1 MGKPFWRSVEYF
13 FTGNYS
19 ADNGNNDIVAIGFGG
34 EIHAYG
40 GDDHVTVGSIG
51 ATVHTGSGNDTVV
64 GGSAYLRVEDST
76 GHLSVKGA
84 AGYADINK
92 SGDGNV
98 SFAGAAG
105 GVSIDHL
112 GHHGDV
118 SYGGAAAYNSVKRKG
133 LSGNVTFKGAG
144 GYNALW
150 HETNH
155 GNLSFAGAGAGNK
168 LDRTWFDQYQG
179 SRGDVSFDGAGAAN
193 SISSRVETGNITF
206 RGAGADN
213 HLVRKGKVG
222 DITLQGAGASNRI
235 ERTRQAEDVYQQTH
249 GNIRFEGV
257 GGYNSFYSD
266 VAHGDIH
273 FSGGGAYNTITRKG
287 SGSSFDAQGM
297 EYAKAEDIV
306 LTTAKMHGSWI
317 GSGTHAV
324 TAVKSEREPNTYLFA
339 IADGTYTKINKVRLS
354 NDPKTGKLKY
364 YSEAWYKQGNH
375 LSGLARSDVSSAG
388 GFEVNPIN
396 GGYTLSNIAVEHQQ
410 SLTVHAMEKD
420 LTEYEWVTY
429 ANGALIDAKDVVLSD
444 AKMGG
449 HAISTDGTKVDVQA
463 IKSNRK
469 PNTYVYAK
477 VLGPYTKIVVV
488 ELANDAETG
497 VLKYQA
503 RSWYKEGDHTAN
515 LANEDISSA
524 NGYHSMGKG
533 GYSLSALN
541 YSVNAI
547 RSMSET
553 VADIDEYTD
562 QTLFK
567 PATDSG
573 ESSGDVHFS
582 GAGGGNV
589 IKSNVTRGNV
599 YFNGGG
605 IANVILHSSQFG
617 NTEFNGGGAAN
628 VIVKSG
634 EEGDLTFR
642 GAGLA
647 NVLVHQSKQGK
658 MDVYAGGAVNVLVRI
673 GDGQYLAHLLAY
685 GNISVH
691 KGNGNS
697 RVAML
702 GGYNTHTQIG
712 SGHGLWLAAGGFNV
726 MTQVGN
732 GEVTSVLAGGANVL
746 TKVGEGELTAGMLGG
761 ANVMTH
767 ISGDEQASNTTA
779 VALGGANILTKK
791 GKGDT
796 LAVMGGGANV
806 LTHVGD
812 GSTTGVMVGGA
823 NILTKVGNGDTTG
836 IMLGVGNVLTHVG
849 DGQTLGVM
857 GAAGN
862 IFTKVGDGTS
872 IAAMIGAGN
881 IFTHVGEG
889 NAWALMGGLG
899 NVFTKVG
906 NGDALA
912 LMVAEANVFTHIGDG
927 MSVALM
933 LAKGNVATKV
943 GNGTT
948 LAAMVGNANIFTHIG
963 NGSTF
968 AAMIGQAN
976 VMTKV
981 GNDLTAALMVGKANI
996 YTHVG
1001 DGTSLGLFAGEMNV
1015 MTKVGNGTTLAA
1027 MFGKAN
1033 IMTHVGDGLTGVLA
1047 LGEANIVTKVGDD
1060 FMGVVAAAKA
1070 NVVTHVGDA
1079 TTAAVLAGKGNIL
1092 TKVGEGTTVG
1102 LLISDI
1108 GNVMTHV
1115 GDGTTIGIAKGKA
1128 NIVTKVGDGL
1138 GINVAWGQA
1147 NVFTQVG
1154 DGDRYN
1160 FAKGE
1165 ANILT
1170 KVGDGQEVSVV
1181 QGKANIITHVGNGD
1195 DYTGAWGKA
1204 NVITKVGDGRNVVL
1218 AKGEANI
1225 VTQVGDGDSFNALW
1239 SKGNVVT
1246 KVGDGMQVTAAKGKA
1261 NITTTVGNG
1270 LSVTAAYGDANINTK
1285 VGNGVSVNVAWGKYN
1300 INTKVGDGLNVA
1312 VMKGKANANIHIGDG
1327 LNINA
1332 SYARNNVAI
1341 KVGNGDFY
1349 SLAVASSNTS
1359 SNKLSA
1365 LFDNVKQTLLGVGG
1379 SQAINYL
1386 VQGDEASTSGTQ
1398 KGRGAI
1404 ATPEI
1409 TKLDGFQ
1416 MDAIEEVGSDLGDS
1430 LTGSVTKVDTPD
1442 LNEMDNDLNIDGAS
1456 DHAPNL
1462 IVNGDFEQGD
1472 RGWQSTHGVEASY
1485 SGSVYGVNGEGH
1497 GTRVTELDTHTNTS
1511 LYQDLTDLTE
1521 GEVIAVSFDFA
1532 KRAGLSNNEG
1542 IEVLWNGE
1550 VVFSSSG
1557 DASAW
1562 QQKTLKLT
1570 AHAGSNRIEFKGT
1583 GHNDGLGYILDNVV
1597 AKSESSPQANAVSEH
1612 AKQNQA
1618 SQNALSDKER
1628 AEADR
1633 QRLEQEKQKQLDAV
1647 AGSQS
1652 QLESTDQQAIENNG
1666 QAQRDAVKEES
1677 EAVTAELTT
1686 LAQGLDVL
1694 DGQATHTG
1702 KSGEQ
1707 WRNDFAGGLLDG
1719 VQSQIDDAKQLASDK
1734 MAAAK
1739 QTQSDNNSKVKDSI
1753 AKSEAG
1759 VAKGEQNRAGAE
1771 QDIAEAKADAETRKA
1786 DAVAKSHDAKQ
1797 AESDAHSAANDAQ
1810 SRGDRDAMNAE
1821 NKANQAQNDAQG
1833 AKQNEGDRPDRQGV
1847 AGSGLSGNAHR
1858 VEGAGETGSHVNT
1871 DSQTNADGRF
1881 SDGLTEQELEA
1892 LEGATN
1898 AVNRLQINAGIRSK
1912 NSGSTITSMFMEA
1925 NADSIVVDT
1934 TASQDVVRKEV
1945 RISGVNLVGLGE
1957 ASHDSAE
1964 SLVAARAE
1972 KVANLYRW
1980 LDTDNDVATDKYVP
1994 VPGFE
1999 RVDADVSDEVKQRMI
2014 QSMSGYIEHTDNQVP
2029 KDQAQALATLFV
2041 ESTLDYDWDKRVEF
2055 LTKLESYGYSFE
2067 TPHAEKSIVSFWSG
2081 KNFKQYRDVLDNAQ
2095 TDGKKVVYDIDVKGN
2110 AFAIDLNKH
2119 LMRWGGLFLDP
2130 DNAEQNQLKSSID
2143 AATFSNTGFW
2153 SSVYATGAQ
2162 HDVYVIAEGGVRL
2175 GNYFWHVEL
2184 PALRQLQREGLVG
2197 EIRLLDKPVSEYKD
2211 LPADEIGRRLTDAG
2225 VGVKVRFDAL
2235 SSARQAELLADNP
2248 DDYRADTLVELDVKL
2263 SAIDSMLRES
2273 LPFYSLRTERNL
2285 LVQEGDEGF
2294 EVRSWPGSDDKSKT
2308 ILLDNPEDAAQQKAI
2323 ERFILANFDNFE
2335 QMPDE
2340 LFLVDNK
2347 VLSHHDGRTR
2357 ILAQKED
2364 GAWTYNT
2371 NSELMSV
2378 TELLDAAHVSGKVR
2392 GESYQ
2397 KVIDALAEYHA
2408 STAEHADYELESV
2421 EQLVNLRKKIEG
2433 YALGHP
2439 DSGRLEAMNSLL
2451 NQVNSRLEEVSVL
2464 AVSEQSIKAHD
2475 SFSRLY
2481 DQLDNAHLKQSKH
2494 LYLDGNGDFVTKGKG
2509 NLAKIDQLGGSDAVL
2524 EKVKASV
2531 NHEYGQ
2537 AIADT
2542 IFAGLS
2548 ANELAK
2554 DGKGIDITGLNRI
2567 HQALEQHMSPVSATM
2582 YIWKPSDHSALGHA
2596 ALQIGQGR
2604 TQIDAQAAADFNKQ
2618 NYVSWWPLGS
2628 KSSNIRNIFNVATE
2642 YQPDLK
2648 LRWSDFSQPAH
2659 QNDTLEH
2666 DMASEENDGF
2676 GLNDGET
2683 KLKRF
2688 IEKLNAAKG
2697 IDAAYKD
2704 ASEGYASVLLG
2715 NPDMLVSTGIPAH
2728 VFQPFVDQWNDTSY
2742 DMMDVANRFAQE
2754 LQKQAQASGDPALV
2768 AKRIDNVVRLF
2779 AERALEEIEAFK
2791 ASQADEGRVFRI
2803 NLEGL
2808 DVAAMQAE
2816 WNRLSHD
2823 PDARYQLLTKNCSS
2837 TVAKVLKAGGAD
2849 KLIGHTWRPKF
2860 GVWTPTELFNFGQA
2874 LQEAQLEIAAKKQS
2888 HQVNDDLDALSGSE
2902 KHKDKVAIEN
2912 DGTPPRD
2919 KVPLSPLTRFLNNEL
2934 YGERDARRKIGDI
2947 TQTLLDHAVEKG
2959 ESQKVTLKGEA
2970 GRLTGYY
2977 HQGTASSDDETS
2989 TTSGKVVLFLHG
3001 SGSSAEEQAS
3011 AIRSHYQ
3018 KQGIDMLAVNLR
3030 GYGES
3035 DGGPS
3040 EKGLYQDARTMFNY
3054 LVNDKGIDP
3063 SNIILHGY
3071 SMGGP
3076 IAADL
3081 ARYAA
3086 QNGQAVSG
3094 LLLDRPM
3101 PSMTKAITAHEV
3113 ANPAGIVGTIAK
3125 AVNGQF
3131 SVEKNLKGLPQETPI
3146 LLLTDNE
3153 GLGEEGEKLRVKLSN
3168 SGFNVTGEQTFYGH
3182 EASNR
3187 LMSQYTGQIVSDLL
3201 NTQHIKHNEAKLNL
3215 EPHGKNYESRDL
3227 ILKPISQPE
3236 TVELGMPEVDQK
3248 VLADIAERENVIIGV
3263 RPVDEKSKSLI
3274 ASKMYSSKGLFVK
3287 AKSSDW
3293 GPMSGFIP
3301 VDQSFA
3307 KASARRDLETFNRH
3321 AEQSIQSGNAVS
3333 ADLYLNQV
3341 RVEELVSKYHSL
3353 TPLELDDQ
3361 SGMYKTT
3368 ATNGD
3373 QSVPFFLNRVTV
3385 DGNELWQ
3392 VHYITNGELAPFKVI
3407 GDPVSKQPMT
3417 ADYDLLTV
3425 MYSYGD
3431 LGPQDKVKQPLTW
3444 QQWKDS
3450 VTYEDLT
3457 PKYKELYSNED
3468 LYNKKDGASLGNV
3481 SGRLKELKDR
3491 INVDLGRTNGLE
3503 MVHHGADDANP
3514 YAVMAD
3520 NFPATFFVP
3529 KSLFAEDGLG
3539 EGKGSIQTYF
3549 NVNEQGAVVIRN
3561 PQEFS
3566 DFQQVTINASFRA
3579 SFNDKWNH
3587 GLDEPLFTT
3596 KRKLS
3601 HEFLNKRD
3609 QLLKKLSGGRLDAQD
3624 ETLVALGNPDDVSG
3638 NKAIVAV
3645 DVSQIFTRQE
3655 LKERAN
3661 VFAKPIGA
3669 SYQGILD
3676 QLDLVHQTVSRDQ
3689 IVASFELNKK
3699 VNAYIAEHPT
3709 SGRNQ
3714 ALTQLKEQITSAL
3727 FIGKMQVA
3735 QVDIDAIAQTRPEL
3749 AARIF
3754 MVAIEEANG
3763 EHRGLT
3769 DMMVR
3774 WANEDPYLAP
3784 KQGYKGETPNDLG
3797 FDAKYHVDLGDHYAD
3812 FKQWLETSQS
3822 NGLLSKATLDESTKT
3837 VHLGYSYQELQDLTG
3852 VESVQMAFYF
3862 LKEAAKKV
3870 DPISGDSAEMILLKK
3885 FADKSYLSQ
3894 LDSDRMDQIEGIYRS
3909 SHETDVDA
3917 WDRRYSGA
3925 GYDELTNKLA
3935 GATGVDEQLS
3945 VLLDDRKG
3953 LLIGEVHGSDVNGLR
3968 FVNEQMDALK
3978 KQGVTV
3984 IGLEHLRSDLAQPLI
3999 DRYLATGVMSSEL
4012 SAMLKTKH
4020 LDATLFENARANGMR
4035 IVALD
4040 ANSSARPNVQG
4051 TEHGL
4056 MYRAGAANN
4065 IAVEVLQSLP
4075 DDEKFVAIYGK
4086 AHLQSHKGI
4095 EGFVPGITHRLDLPA
4110 LRVSDSN
4117 QFRVEQDDMTLRVV
4131 YDDVANKPKLTF
4143 KDSLSGANTAI
4154 HNQNVNDWE
4163 RVAVTPTADG
4173 GETRFDGQ
4181 IIVQMENDSVVANAA
4196 ANLAG
4201 KHPESSVVV
4210 QLDSDGNYRVVYG
4223 DPSKLDGKLRW
4234 QLVGHGRDDSDSNN
4248 THLSGYSAEDLAAKL
4263 ANFQQS
4269 FSQAENINNTPD
4281 HISIVGCSLVSDD
4294 KQKGFGHQFINAMDV
4309 NGLRVDVS
4317 ARSSELAVDATGR
4330 KHTKDENGDW
4340 IQKAE
4345 TNKVSLS
4352 WNEQGEVIAKE
4363 ERIRNGIAE
4372 GDIDLSRI
4380 GVSDVGEIARGAI
4393 GDNNDVFDAPEK
4405 RKVETETSSSAANNK
4420 LSYSGNIQVNVGDGE
4435 FTAVNWGT
4443 SNVGIKV
4450 GSGGFKSLA
4459 FGDNNVMVHI
4469 GNGESKHSV
4478 DMGGYQALEGAQMF
4492 IGNRNVSFNLGQSND
4507 LLVMMDKSIP
4517 TPPLVNPFDGAA
4529 RISGVLQSIA
4539 TSGEDQDWLA
4549 AQEQQW
4555 TLSGAKKFVK
4565 DMSGLDQSS
4574 SVDYTCLVELDS
4586 HNERSSRGL
4595 KHDTEAALNKQ
4606 YNQWLSGN
4614 SDSSAGKLSR
4624 ADKLRQ
4630 ANEKLA
4636 FNFAVGGQGAD
4647 IQVTTGNWNFMFGDN
4662 IQSILDTNLGSLFGL
4677 MTQQFSATGQA
4688 KTTFTYTPEDLPR
4701 QLKNKLLGQMAGI
4714 GAETTLADIFGVD
4727 YTTSGQIV
4735 SRNGEA
4741 VDGVAIL
4748 TEMLEVIG
4756 EFSGDQLQA
4765 FVDPAKLLDSLK
4777 SGIDMGADGI
4787 QSFAETHGLKDKA
4800 PEEEENKSA
4809 VSVNGTSVN
4818 SAQGAT
4824 ASDGNT
4830 ETAETQDR
4838 AFGFN
4843 SLNLPNLFATIFS
4856 QDKQKEMKSLVENLK
4871 ENLTADLLNM
4881 KEKTFDFLR
4890 NSGHLQGDG
4899 DINLSLGNYN
4909 FNWGGD
4915 GKDLGAYLGD
4925 NNNFWGGRGDDVFY
4939 ATGTSN
4945 IFTGGE
4951 GSDMGVLMGREN
4963 MMFGGDG
4970 NDTAVVA
4977 GRINHVFLGAGDD
4990 QSFVFGEGGEID
5002 TGLGRDYVVTS
5013 GNFNRVDTGDGQDY
5027 SVTIGNNNQVELGAG
5042 NDFANVFGNY
5052 NRINASAGNDVVK
5065 LMGYHAVLNGGEG
5078 EDHLIAAAISKFS
5091 QFNGEEGRDL
5101 MVLGGYQNTFKGG
5114 TDVDSFVV
5122 SGDVIDNLVEDISS
5136 EDNIV
5141 FNGIDWQKLWFE
5153 RSGYDLKL
5161 SILRDPV
5168 SETDQAKFEHIGSVT
5183 FNDYFDGKRAQMI
5196 IAMGEK
5202 DANGEREYTTLS
5214 ESSID
5219 ALVQAMSGFDPQA
5232 GDNGFIDNLDSKSRV
5247 AISTAWADVVHK
5259 KGITV

>member
-19 ADNGNNDIVAIGFGG
+19 ADDGNNNIVAIGFGG
-34 EIHAYG
+34 QIHAYG

-51 ATVHTGSGNDTVV
+51 ATVYTGSGNDTVV
-64 GGSAYLRVEDST
+64 GGSAYLKVEDST
-76 GHLSVKGA
+76 GHLTVKGA

-112 GHHGDV
+112 GNHGDV
-118 SYGGAAAYNSVKRKG
+118 NYGGAAAYNGITRKG
-133 LSGNVTFKGAG
+133 LSGNVTFAGAG

-150 HETNH
+150 HETNQ
-155 GNLSFAGAGAGNK
+155 GNLSFTGAGAGNK
-168 LDRTWFDQYQG
+168 LDRTWFNRYQG
-179 SRGDVSFDGAGAAN
+179 SHGDVTFDGAGAAN

-235 ERTRQAEDVYQQTH
+235 ERTHQAEDVYTQTR

-257 GGYNSFYSD
+257 GGYNSLYSD

-273 FSGGGAYNTITRKG
+273 FSGGGAYNTIIRKG
-287 SGSSFDAQGM
+287 SGNDFAKEGM
-297 EYAKAEDIV
+297 TNAKADEIV
-306 LTTAKMHGSWI
+306 LTKAVMSGSWI
-317 GSGTHAV
+317 GQDHHV
-324 TAVKSEREPNTYLFA
+324 TAVKSASEPNTYLFA
-339 IADGTYTKINKVRLS
+339 FADSTYTKINKVQLR
-354 NDPKTGKLKY
+354 NDPQTGELKY
-364 YSEAWYKQGNH
+364 YSTAWYKEGNH
-375 LSGLARSDVSSAG
+375 LSNLANQDISDNG
-388 GFEVNPIN
+388 GFTAVNIN
-396 GGYTLSNIAVEHQQ
+396 GAYTLSDLKVEHQQ
-410 SLTVHAMEKD
+410 SVTVHAVEKS

-429 ANGALIDAKDVVLSD
+429 ANGAVIDAKEVSLSD

-449 HAISTDGTKVDVQA
+449 HAIYADGTKVDVKA
-463 IKSNRK
+463 VKSNRQ
-469 PNTYVYAK
+469 PNTYIYAK

-488 ELANDAETG
+488 ELANDPETG
-497 VLKYQA
+497 ALKYQA

-515 LANEDISSA
+515 IANQDISYA
-524 NGYHSMGKG
+524 TGYNPMGKG
-533 GYSLSALN
+533 GYSLSDLH
-541 YSVNAI
+541 YSVNAV
-547 RSMSET
+547 RSTSET
-553 VADIDEYTD
+553 VADIEEYTD

-567 PATDSG
+567 PANDSG
-573 ESSGDVHFS
+573 ESSGDVRFN

-599 YFNGGG
+599 HFNGGG

-647 NVLVHQSKQGK
+647 NVLVHQSQQGK
-658 MDVYAGGAVNVLVRI
+658 MDVYAGGAVNVLVRL

-685 GNISVH
+685 GNISVQ
-691 KGNGNS
+691 KGSGDS
-697 RVAML
+697 RVVML

-712 SGHGLWLAAGGFNV
+712 SGNGLWLAAGGFNV
-726 MTQVGN
+726 MTQVGK
-732 GEVTSVLAGGANVL
+732 GDVAAVLAGGANVL
-746 TKVGEGELTAGMLGG
+746 TKMGEGELTSGMLGG
-761 ANVMTH
+761 ANVITH
-767 ISGDEQASNTTA
+767 ISNDDQLSNTTA
-779 VALGGANILTKK
+779 VALGGANILSKK
-791 GKGDT
+791 GKGNT

-812 GSTTGVMVGGA
+812 GTTTGVMVGGA

-836 IMLGVGNVLTHVG
+836 ILLGVGNVLTHVG

-872 IAAMIGAGN
+872 IAVMIGAGN

-963 NGSTF
+963 HGSTF

-976 VMTKV
+976 IMTKV

-996 YTHVG
+996 MTHVG
-1001 DGTSLGLFAGEMNV
+1001 DGTSLGLFAGEVNV

-1102 LLISDI
+1102 LLISDV

-1128 NIVTKVGDGL
+1128 NLITKVGDGL
-1138 GINVAWGQA
+1138 GVNVAWGQA
-1147 NVFTQVG
+1147 NVLTQVG

-1165 ANILT
+1165 ANLIT

-1181 QGKANIITHVGNGD
+1181 QGEANIITHVGNGD

-1204 NVITKVGDGRNVVL
+1204 NVITKVGHGQNVVL

-1239 SKGNVVT
+1239 SKGNIVT
-1246 KVGDGMQVTAAKGKA
+1246 KVGDGMQVTAAKGQA

-1270 LSVTAAYGDANINTK
+1270 LNVTAAYGDANINTK
-1285 VGNGVSVNVAWGKYN
+1285 VGDGVSVNVAWGKYN

-1312 VMKGKANANIHIGDG
+1312 VMKGKANANIHVGDG

-1332 SYARNNVAI
+1332 SYAQNNVAI

-1365 LFDNVKQTLLGVGG
+1365 LFDNIKQTVLGVGG

-1386 VQGDEASTSGTQ
+1386 VQGDEASSSGTH

-1416 MDAIEEVGSDLGDS
+1416 MDAIKEVGSDLGDS

-1442 LNEMDNDLNIDGAS
+1442 LNKMQHAINVDDS
-1456 DHAPNL
+1456 SVQAPNL
-1462 IVNGDFEQGD
+1462 IVNGDFELGEH
-1472 RGWQSTHGVEASY
+1472 GWQSTHGVEASY
-1485 SGSVYGVNGEGH
+1485 AGSVYGVEGEGH
-1497 GTRVTELDTHTNTS
+1497 GARVTELDTYTNTS
-1511 LYQDLTDLTE
+1511 LYQDLANLAQ

-1562 QQKTLKLT
+1562 KQKTLKLT
-1570 AHAGSNRIEFKGT
+1570 AQAGSNRIEFKGT

-1597 AKSESSPQANAVSEH
+1597 ATSESSQQANAIREH
-1612 AKQNQA
+1612 ATQNPA
-1618 SQNALSDKER
+1618 TQNALSDKER

-1652 QLESTDQQAIENNG
+1652 QLESTDQQALGNNG
-1666 QAQRDAVKEES
+1666 QAQRDAVQEES
-1677 EAVTAELTT
+1677 EAITAELTK

-1702 KSGEQ
+1702 ESGDQ
-1707 WRNDFAGGLLDG
+1707 WRNEFASGLLAG
-1719 VQSQIDDAKQLASDK
+1719 VQTQLDDAKQLANDK
-1734 MAAAK
+1734 IAEAK
-1739 QTQSDNNSKVKDSI
+1739 QTHADNQNKVKDAV
-1753 AKSEAG
+1753 AKSEVG
-1759 VAKGEQNRAGAE
+1759 VAKGQQNRAGAE
-1771 QDIAEAKADAETRKA
+1771 QDIADAQADAEKRKA
-1786 DAVAKSHDAKQ
+1786 DALAKGKDAQQ
-1797 AESDAHSAANDAQ
+1797 AESDAHHAVNNAQ
-1810 SRGDRDAMNAE
+1810 SRGDRDVQLAE
-1821 NKANQAQNDAQG
+1821 NKANQAQADAQG

-1847 AGSGLSGNAHR
+1847 TGSGLSGNAHS
-1858 VEGAGETGSHVNT
+1858 VEGAGETDSHVNT

-1881 SDGLTEQELEA
+1881 SEGLTEQEQEA

-1898 AVNRLQINAGIRSK
+1898 AVNRLQINAGIRAK
-1912 NSGSTITSMFMEA
+1912 NSGNTITSMFTEA
-1925 NADSIVVDT
+1925 NTDSIVVPT
-1934 TASQDVVRKEV
+1934 TTSQDVVRKEI
-1945 RISGVNLVGLGE
+1945 RISGVNLEGLGE
-1957 ASHDSAE
+1957 ASHDSAV

-1972 KVANLYRW
+1972 KVANIYRW
-1980 LDTDNDVATDKYVP
+1980 LDSDHPRATEQYIP

-1999 RVDADVSDEVKQRMI
+1999 RVDVNVSDETKQRLT
-2014 QSMSGYIEHTDNQVP
+2014 QFVSGYIEHTDNQVP

-2041 ESTLDYDWDKRVEF
+2041 EATLNYDWDKRVEF

-2067 TPHAEKSIVSFWSG
+2067 APHGENSLVSFWSG
-2081 KNFKQYRDVLDNAQ
+2081 RNFKEYRNVLDNAQ
-2095 TDGKKVVYDIDVKGN
+2095 PDGKKVVYDIDVQGN
-2110 AFAIDLNKH
+2110 AFAIKLNKQ
-2119 LMRWGGLFLDP
+2119 LMRWGDMFLDLE
-2130 DNAEQNQLKSSID
+2130 NADQNHLQSSIE
-2143 AATFSNTGFW
+2143 AAAYSNTGFW
-2153 SSVYATGAQ
+2153 SSVYATGAKD
-2162 HDVYVIAEGGVRL
+2162 DVYVIAEGGMRL
-2175 GNYFWHVEL
+2175 GNYFWNVEL
-2184 PALRQLQREGLVG
+2184 PLLRQLQREGLVG

-2211 LPADEIGRRLTDAG
+2211 VPVNEIGRKLTDAG

-2235 SSARQAELLADNP
+2235 SAAQQAELLAINP
-2248 DDYRADTLVELDVKL
+2248 KGYKADSLVELDVKL
-2263 SAIDSMLRES
+2263 SAIDSMLRDA

-2294 EVRSWPGSDDKSKT
+2294 KVRAWPGSDGKSKT
-2308 ILLDNPEDAAQQKAI
+2308 IVLDNPEDATQQKTI

-2347 VLSHHDGRTR
+2347 VISHDKGITHV
-2357 ILAQKED
+2357 LAQKVD
-2364 GAWTYNT
+2364 GAWLYNAKVD
-2371 NSELMSV
+2371 LMSV
-2378 TELLDAAHVSGKVR
+2378 TELLDAANVTGKIR

-2397 KVIDALAEYHA
+2397 QVIDALTDYHA
-2408 STAEHADYELESV
+2408 SITEHADYEPESV
-2421 EQLVNLRKKIEG
+2421 EKLLNLRNKIEG
-2433 YALGHP
+2433 YVLGHP
-2439 DSGRLEAMNSLL
+2439 DSGRVEAMNSLL
-2451 NQVNSRLEEVSVL
+2451 NQVNTRLDEVSLLSV
-2464 AVSEQSIKAHD
+2464 AEQTIQAQD

-2481 DQLDNAHLKQSKH
+2481 DQLEAANLKESKH
-2494 LYLDGNGDFVTKGKG
+2494 LYLDQNGDFVTKGKG
-2509 NLAKIDQLGGSDAVL
+2509 NLANIDLLGSREAVL
-2524 EKVKASV
+2524 EKVKLTVS
-2531 NHEYGQ
+2531 NEYGQ
-2537 AIADT
+2537 TVADT

-2548 ANELAK
+2548 AKDLAK
-2554 DGKGIDITGLNRI
+2554 DGKGIDIAGLNKV
-2567 HQALEQHMSPVSATM
+2567 HQAIEQHLSPVSATL

-2604 TQIDAQAAADFNKQ
+2604 TQLEGQAAADFNQQ

-2628 KSSNIRNIFNVATE
+2628 KSSNISNILNVATKD
-2642 YQPDLK
+2642 QPDLK

-2666 DMASEENDGF
+2666 DVASEENDGF
-2676 GLNDGET
+2676 GLHDGDI

-2697 IDAAYKD
+2697 IDASFKE
-2704 ASEGYASVLLG
+2704 ASEGYASILLS
-2715 NPDMLVSTGIPAH
+2715 NPDMLETTGIPAH
-2728 VFQPFVDQWNDTSY
+2728 VFQPFVEQWNDTSY

-2754 LQKQAQASGDPALV
+2754 LRLQAQRSDDPELLE
-2768 AKRIDNVVRLF
+2768 KRIGNVIRQF
-2779 AERALEEIEAFK
+2779 AERALEEIETFK
-2791 ASQADEGRVFRI
+2791 ASQADQGRVFRI

-2816 WNRLSHD
+2816 WHRLSND

-2849 KLIGHTWRPKF
+2849 KLIGHTWLPKF

-2888 HQVNDDLDALSGSE
+2888 HQVTDVLDALSGNE
-2902 KHKDKVAIEN
+2902 KPKENVAIEN

-2919 KVPLSPLTRFLNNEL
+2919 KESLSPLTRFLNNEL
-2934 YGERDARRKIGDI
+2934 YGDKEARRKIGEI

-2959 ESQKVTLKGEA
+2959 ESQKITLQGEA

-2977 HQGTASSDDETS
+2977 HQGTAPSEGETS
-2989 TTSGKVVLFLHG
+2989 SPSGKVVLFLHG

-3011 AIRSHYQ
+3011 AIRNHYQ

-3063 SNIILHGY
+3063 SNIIIHGY

-3113 ANPAGIVGTIAK
+3113 ANPAGIVGAIAK

-3131 SVEKNLKGLPQETPI
+3131 SVEKNLEGLPKETSI

-3153 GLGEEGEKLRVKLSN
+3153 GLGNEGEKLRTKLTA
-3168 SGFNVTGEQTFYGH
+3168 SGYNVTGEQTFYGH

-3187 LMSQYTGQIVSDLL
+3187 LMSQYADQIVSGLSSSASVDEDLDQQGL
-3201 NTQHIKHNEAKLNL
+3201 DTTSTKDQGVSNKDDHLQVVDSKEA
-3215 EPHGKNYESRDL
+3215 
-3227 ILKPISQPE
+3227 
-3236 TVELGMPEVDQK
+3236 
-3248 VLADIAERENVIIGV
+3248 LADGKI
-3263 RPVDEKSKSLI
+3263 L
-3274 ASKMYSSKGLFVK
+3274 
-3287 AKSSDW
+3287 
-3293 GPMSGFIP
+3293 
-3301 VDQSFA
+3301 
-3307 KASARRDLETFNRH
+3307 H
-3321 AEQSIQSGNAVS
+3321 
-3333 ADLYLNQV
+3333 NQ
-3341 RVEELVSKYHSL
+3341 
-3353 TPLELDDQ
+3353 
-3361 SGMYKTT
+3361 
-3368 ATNGD
+3368 
-3373 QSVPFFLNRVTV
+3373 
-3385 DGNELWQ
+3385 
-3392 VHYITNGELAPFKVI
+3392 
-3407 GDPVSKQPMT
+3407 
-3417 ADYDLLTV
+3417 
-3425 MYSYGD
+3425 
-3431 LGPQDKVKQPLTW
+3431 
-3444 QQWKDS
+3444 
-3450 VTYEDLT
+3450 
-3457 PKYKELYSNED
+3457 
-3468 LYNKKDGASLGNV
+3468 
-3481 SGRLKELKDR
+3481 
-3491 INVDLGRTNGLE
+3491 
-3503 MVHHGADDANP
+3503 
-3514 YAVMAD
+3514 
-3520 NFPATFFVP
+3520 
-3529 KSLFAEDGLG
+3529 
-3539 EGKGSIQTYF
+3539 
-3549 NVNEQGAVVIRN
+3549 
-3561 PQEFS
+3561 
-3566 DFQQVTINASFRA
+3566 
-3579 SFNDKWNH
+3579 
-3587 GLDEPLFTT
+3587 
-3596 KRKLS
+3596 
-3601 HEFLNKRD
+3601 
-3609 QLLKKLSGGRLDAQD
+3609 
-3624 ETLVALGNPDDVSG
+3624 
-3638 NKAIVAV
+3638 
-3645 DVSQIFTRQE
+3645 
-3655 LKERAN
+3655 
-3661 VFAKPIGA
+3661 
-3669 SYQGILD
+3669 
-3676 QLDLVHQTVSRDQ
+3676 
-3689 IVASFELNKK
+3689 
-3699 VNAYIAEHPT
+3699 
-3709 SGRNQ
+3709 
-3714 ALTQLKEQITSAL
+3714 
-3727 FIGKMQVA
+3727 
-3735 QVDIDAIAQTRPEL
+3735 
-3749 AARIF
+3749 
-3754 MVAIEEANG
+3754 
-3763 EHRGLT
+3763 
-3769 DMMVR
+3769 
-3774 WANEDPYLAP
+3774 
-3784 KQGYKGETPNDLG
+3784 
-3797 FDAKYHVDLGDHYAD
+3797 
-3812 FKQWLETSQS
+3812 
-3822 NGLLSKATLDESTKT
+3822 
-3837 VHLGYSYQELQDLTG
+3837 
-3852 VESVQMAFYF
+3852 
-3862 LKEAAKKV
+3862 
-3870 DPISGDSAEMILLKK
+3870 
-3885 FADKSYLSQ
+3885 
-3894 LDSDRMDQIEGIYRS
+3894 
-3909 SHETDVDA
+3909 
-3917 WDRRYSGA
+3917 
-3925 GYDELTNKLA
+3925 
-3935 GATGVDEQLS
+3935 
-3945 VLLDDRKG
+3945 
-3953 LLIGEVHGSDVNGLR
+3953 DVNGW
-3968 FVNEQMDALK
+3968 
-3978 KQGVTV
+3978 G
-3984 IGLEHLRSDLAQPLI
+3984 P
-3999 DRYLATGVMSSEL
+3999 
-4012 SAMLKTKH
+4012 
-4020 LDATLFENARANGMR
+4020 
-4035 IVALD
+4035 
-4040 ANSSARPNVQG
+4040 
-4051 TEHGL
+4051 
-4056 MYRAGAANN
+4056 
-4065 IAVEVLQSLP
+4065 
-4075 DDEKFVAIYGK
+4075 
-4086 AHLQSHKGI
+4086 
-4095 EGFVPGITHRLDLPA
+4095 IT
-4110 LRVSDSN
+4110 
-4117 QFRVEQDDMTLRVV
+4117 
-4131 YDDVANKPKLTF
+4131 
-4143 KDSLSGANTAI
+4143 
-4154 HNQNVNDWE
+4154 
-4163 RVAVTPTADG
+4163 VTPTTDG

-4181 IIVQMENDSVVANAA
+4181 IIVQMENDDVVAKAA

-4234 QLVGHGRDDSDSNN
+4234 QLVGHGRDHSESNN
-4248 THLSGYSAEDLAAKL
+4248 TRLSGYSADELAVKL
-4263 ANFQQS
+4263 AKFQQS
-4269 FSQAENINNTPD
+4269 FNQAENINNKPD

-4294 KQKGFGHQFINAMDV
+4294 KQKGFGHQFINAMDA

-4317 ARSSELAVDATGR
+4317 VRSSELAVDEVGR
-4330 KHTKDENGDW
+4330 KHTKDANGDW
-4340 IQKAE
+4340 VQKAE
-4345 TNKVSLS
+4345 NNKVSLS
-4352 WNEQGEVIAKE
+4352 WDAQGEVVAKD

-4380 GVSDVGEIARGAI
+4380 GVSDVDEPARGAI
-4393 GDNNDVFDAPEK
+4393 GDNSDVFDAPEK
-4405 RKVETETSSSAANNK
+4405 RIPETEVIANSGSSNQ
-4420 LSYSGNIQVNVGDGE
+4420 LSYSGNIQVNVGEGE

-4450 GSGGFKSLA
+4450 GTGGFKSLA

-4469 GNGESKHSV
+4469 GDGESKHSV
-4478 DMGGYQALEGAQMF
+4478 DIGGYQALEGAQMF
-4492 IGNRNVSFNLGQSND
+4492 LGNRNVSFNFGHSND
-4507 LLVMMDKSIP
+4507 LILMMDKSIP

-4529 RISGVLQSIA
+4529 RISGVLQGIA
-4539 TSGEDQDWLA
+4539 MSGEGEDWLA

-4574 SVDYTCLVELDS
+4574 SVDYTTLVELDS
-4586 HNERSSRGL
+4586 QNERDSRGL
-4595 KHDTEAALNKQ
+4595 KHNVEATLNKQ

-4614 SDSSAGKLSR
+4614 GNSGTSQLSR

-4677 MTQQFSATGQA
+4677 MTQQFTATGQA
-4688 KTTFTYTPEDLPR
+4688 KTTFTYTPQDLPR
-4701 QLKNKLLGQMAGI
+4701 QLKNKLLGQLAGV

-4727 YTTSGQIV
+4727 YTASGQIV
-4735 SRNGEA
+4735 SRNGQA
-4741 VDGVAIL
+4741 VDGVVIL
-4748 TEMLEVIG
+4748 KEMLEVIG

-4777 SGIDMGADGI
+4777 AGIDMGADGI
-4787 QSFAETHGLKDKA
+4787 KSFAETHGLKEKA
-4800 PEEEENKSA
+4800 PEEEKDNSS
-4809 VSVNGTSVN
+4809 VSVNGANVN

-4824 ASDGNT
+4824 VADGNT

-4838 AFGFN
+4838 ALGFN

-4871 ENLTADLLNM
+4871 QNLTADLLNM

-4899 DINLSLGNYN
+4899 DINISLGNYN

-4951 GSDMGVLMGREN
+4951 GHDMGVLMGREN

-5002 TGLGRDYVVTS
+5002 TGSGRDYVVTS
-5013 GNFNRVDTGDGQDY
+5013 GNFNRVDTGDDQDY

-5052 NRINASAGNDVVK
+5052 NRINAGAGNDVVK
-5065 LMGYHAVLNGGEG
+5065 LMGYHAVLNGGDG
-5078 EDHLIAAAISKFS
+5078 DDHLIATAISKFS
-5091 QFNGEEGRDL
+5091 QFNGGEGRDL

-5122 SGDVIDNLVEDISS
+5122 SGDVIDNLVEDIRS

-5161 SILRDPV
+5161 SILRDP
-5168 SETDQAKFEHIGSVT
+5168 SNDSDQSKFEHIGSVT
-5183 FNDYFDGKRAQMI
+5183 FSDYFNGNRAQVVIGMS
-5196 IAMGEK
+5196 EK
-5202 DANGEREYTTLS
+5202 DLSGEREYTMLS
-5214 ESSID
+5214 DSAID
-5219 ALVQAMSGFDPQA
+5219 ALVQAMSGFEPQA
-5232 GDNGFIDNLDSKSRV
+5232 GDNGFIDSLESKSQA
-5247 AISTAWADVVHK
+5247 AISMAWSDVVHK
-5259 KGITV
+5259 KGLMV

>member
-19 ADNGNNDIVAIGFGG
+19 ADDGNNNIVAIGFGG
-34 EIHAYG
+34 QIHAYG

-51 ATVHTGSGNDTVV
+51 ATVYTGSGNDTVV
-64 GGSAYLRVEDST
+64 GGSAYLKVEDST
-76 GHLSVKGA
+76 GHLTVKGA

-112 GHHGDV
+112 GNHGDV
-118 SYGGAAAYNSVKRKG
+118 SYGGAAAYNGITRKG
-133 LSGNVTFKGAG
+133 LSGNVTFAGAG

-150 HETNH
+150 HETNQ
-155 GNLSFAGAGAGNK
+155 GNLSFTGAGAGNK
-168 LDRTWFDQYQG
+168 LDRTWFNRYQG
-179 SRGDVSFDGAGAAN
+179 SHGDVTFDGAGAAN

-235 ERTRQAEDVYQQTH
+235 ERTHQAEDVYTQTR

-257 GGYNSFYSD
+257 GGYNSLYSD

-273 FSGGGAYNTITRKG
+273 FSGGGAYNTIIRKG
-287 SGSSFDAQGM
+287 SGNDFAKEGM
-297 EYAKAEDIV
+297 TNAKADEIV
-306 LTTAKMHGSWI
+306 LTKAVMSGSWI
-317 GSGTHAV
+317 GQDHHV
-324 TAVKSEREPNTYLFA
+324 TAVKSASEPNTYLFA
-339 IADGTYTKINKVRLS
+339 FADSTYTKINKVQLR
-354 NDPKTGKLKY
+354 NDPQTGELKY
-364 YSEAWYKQGNH
+364 YSTAWYKEGNH
-375 LSGLARSDVSSAG
+375 LSNLANQDISDNG
-388 GFEVNPIN
+388 GFTAVNIN
-396 GGYTLSNIAVEHQQ
+396 GAYTLSDLKVEHQQ
-410 SLTVHAMEKD
+410 SVTVHAVEKS

-429 ANGALIDAKDVVLSD
+429 ANGAVIDAKEVSLSD

-449 HAISTDGTKVDVQA
+449 HAIYADGTKVDVKA
-463 IKSNRK
+463 VKSNRQ
-469 PNTYVYAK
+469 PNTYIYAK

-488 ELANDAETG
+488 ELANDPETG
-497 VLKYQA
+497 ALKYQA

-515 LANEDISSA
+515 IANQDISSA
-524 NGYHSMGKG
+524 TGYNPMGKG
-533 GYSLSALN
+533 GYSLSDLH
-541 YSVNAI
+541 YSVNAV
-547 RSMSET
+547 RSTSET
-553 VADIDEYTD
+553 VADIEEYTD

-567 PATDSG
+567 PANDSG
-573 ESSGDVHFS
+573 ESSGDVRFN

-599 YFNGGG
+599 HFNGGG
-605 IANVILHSSQFG
+605 IANVILHRSQFG

-647 NVLVHQSKQGK
+647 NVLVHQSQQGK
-658 MDVYAGGAVNVLVRI
+658 MDVYAGGAVNVLVRL

-685 GNISVH
+685 GNISVQ
-691 KGNGNS
+691 KGSGDS
-697 RVAML
+697 RVVML

-712 SGHGLWLAAGGFNV
+712 SGNGLWLAAGGFNV
-726 MTQVGN
+726 MTQVGK
-732 GEVTSVLAGGANVL
+732 GDVAAVLAGGANVL
-746 TKVGEGELTAGMLGG
+746 TKMGEGELTSGMLGG
-761 ANVMTH
+761 ANVITH
-767 ISGDEQASNTTA
+767 ISNDDQLSNTTA

-791 GKGDT
+791 GKGNT

-812 GSTTGVMVGGA
+812 GTTTGVMVGAA
-823 NILTKVGNGDTTG
+823 NILTKVGNGDTTC

-862 IFTKVGDGTS
+862 IFTKVGDGAS
-872 IAAMIGAGN
+872 IAVMIGAGN

-963 NGSTF
+963 HGSTF

-976 VMTKV
+976 IMTKV

-996 YTHVG
+996 MTHVG
-1001 DGTSLGLFAGEMNV
+1001 DGTSLGLFAGEVNV

-1102 LLISDI
+1102 LLISDV

-1128 NIVTKVGDGL
+1128 NLITKVGDGL
-1138 GINVAWGQA
+1138 GVNVAWGQA

-1165 ANILT
+1165 ANLIT

-1181 QGKANIITHVGNGD
+1181 QGEANIITHVGNGD

-1204 NVITKVGDGRNVVL
+1204 NVITKVGHGQNVVL

-1239 SKGNVVT
+1239 SKGNIVT
-1246 KVGDGMQVTAAKGKA
+1246 KVGDGMQVTAAKGQA

-1270 LSVTAAYGDANINTK
+1270 LNVTAAYGDANINTK
-1285 VGNGVSVNVAWGKYN
+1285 VGDGVSVNVAWGKYN

-1312 VMKGKANANIHIGDG
+1312 VMKGKANANIHVGDG

-1332 SYARNNVAI
+1332 SYAQNNVAI

-1365 LFDNVKQTLLGVGG
+1365 LFDNIKQTVLGVGG

-1386 VQGDEASTSGTQ
+1386 VQGDEASSSGTH

-1416 MDAIEEVGSDLGDS
+1416 MDAIKEVGSDLGDS

-1442 LNEMDNDLNIDGAS
+1442 LNKMQHAINVDDS
-1456 DHAPNL
+1456 SVQAPNL
-1462 IVNGDFEQGD
+1462 IVNGDFELGEH
-1472 RGWQSTHGVEASY
+1472 GWQSTHGVEASY
-1485 SGSVYGVNGEGH
+1485 AGSVYGVEGEGH
-1497 GTRVTELDTHTNTS
+1497 GARVTELDTYTNTS
-1511 LYQDLTDLTE
+1511 LYQDLANLAQ

-1532 KRAGLSNNEG
+1532 KRAGISNNEG
-1542 IEVLWNGE
+1542 IDVLWNGE

-1557 DASAW
+1557 DESAW

-1570 AHAGSNRIEFKGT
+1570 AQAGSNRIEFKGT

-1597 AKSESSPQANAVSEH
+1597 ATSESSQQANAIREH
-1612 AKQNQA
+1612 ATQNPA
-1618 SQNALSDKER
+1618 AQNALSDKER

-1652 QLESTDQQAIENNG
+1652 QLESTDQQALENNG
-1666 QAQRDAVKEES
+1666 QAQRDAVQEES
-1677 EAVTAELTT
+1677 EAITAELTK

-1702 KSGEQ
+1702 ESGDQ
-1707 WRNDFAGGLLDG
+1707 WRNEFASGLLAG
-1719 VQSQIDDAKQLASDK
+1719 VQTQLDDAKQLANDK
-1734 MAAAK
+1734 IAEAK
-1739 QTQSDNNSKVKDSI
+1739 QTHADNQNKVKDAV

-1771 QDIAEAKADAETRKA
+1771 QDIADAQADAEKRKA
-1786 DAVAKSHDAKQ
+1786 DALAKGKDAQQ
-1797 AESDAHSAANDAQ
+1797 AESDAHHAVNNAQ
-1810 SRGDRDAMNAE
+1810 SRGDRDVQLAE
-1821 NKANQAQNDAQG
+1821 NKANQAQADAQG
-1833 AKQNEGDRPDRQGV
+1833 VKQNEGDRPDRQGV
-1847 AGSGLSGNAHR
+1847 TGSGLSGNAHS
-1858 VEGAGETGSHVNT
+1858 VEGAGETDSHVNT

-1881 SDGLTEQELEA
+1881 IEGLTEQEQEA

-1898 AVNRLQINAGIRSK
+1898 AVNRLQINAGIRAK
-1912 NSGSTITSMFMEA
+1912 NSVSSMTSMFSET
-1925 NADSIVVDT
+1925 NSESIVVPTKVSPEPDRQEVT
-1934 TASQDVVRKEV
+1934 RRDV
-1945 RISGVNLVGLGE
+1945 RISGVNL
-1957 ASHDSAE
+1957 E
-1964 SLVAARAE
+1964 SLSAVKGSQPTGQLAS
-1972 KVANLYRW
+1972 KS
-1980 LDTDNDVATDKYVP
+1980 
-1994 VPGFE
+1994 VPGFKSHFASTSIGIE
-1999 RVDADVSDEVKQRMI
+1999 NELSGLVVVLPKNSAQTFGYVHDSQGNPLFMLTKDMNQGGYSNPVGINDIQGVNNWQTHTIELVTYPSEISDTAAVESRKEAMLWLAKEFTDHINQSNHQSLPHLVSDDGRF
-2014 QSMSGYIEHTDNQVP
+2014 
-2029 KDQAQALATLFV
+2029 TLV
-2041 ESTLDYDWDKRVEF
+2041 ISN
-2055 LTKLESYGYSFE
+2055 S
-2067 TPHAEKSIVSFWSG
+2067 
-2081 KNFKQYRDVLDNAQ
+2081 
-2095 TDGKKVVYDIDVKGN
+2095 
-2110 AFAIDLNKH
+2110 KH
-2119 LMRWGGLFLDP
+2119 LIAAGNGT
-2130 DNAEQNQLKSSID
+2130 SID
-2143 AATFSNTGFW
+2143 AQGKTIGMTPSGQQATMAISAKEFGTSSSSEVRLLESAPWYQAGLRDEFLANAKNTTLDDPATAQNVYAYLT
-2153 SSVYATGAQ
+2153 SVYSKTADLAKEYGIYINDWDPASEGFSPNAQ
-2162 HDVYVIAEGGVRL
+2162 GLTDPKVKNAWSILPRTKPVRMLELLSAEDSRYVRQQIAEKLKGTYSESLAKNVFEYFQYGGEVA
-2175 GNYFWHVEL
+2175 GHGINNATTGSMQQPE
-2184 PALRQLQREGLVG
+2184 PAILFEFRSVPSALSDFVPKTASTVKVDVKALDHFDSSSRKAIITEVNGLVS
-2197 EIRLLDKPVSEYKD
+2197 VSEDFNAWYQEYRASKGQ
-2211 LPADEIGRRLTDAG
+2211 PP
-2225 VGVKVRFDAL
+2225 VKNPK
-2235 SSARQAELLADNP
+2235 SSASANHKAEWLMTQHAEQWAKITAPYTDNHETLTSTKLASNDKE
-2248 DDYRADTLVELDVKL
+2248 ELHALDETSNLEHNKQQENV
-2263 SAIDSMLRES
+2263 SSIINTMLNDM

-2294 EVRSWPGSDDKSKT
+2294 EVRAWPGTEDKSKT
-2308 ILLDNPEDAAQQKAI
+2308 IILEDPEDAAQHKAI

-2347 VLSHHDGRTR
+2347 VISHHEGRTHV
-2357 ILAQKED
+2357 LAQKVD
-2364 GAWTYNT
+2364 GAWQYNAKV
-2371 NSELMSV
+2371 ELMSV
-2378 TELLDAAHVSGKVR
+2378 TELLDAANVTGKIR

-2397 KVIDALAEYHA
+2397 QVIDALADYHA
-2408 STAEHADYELESV
+2408 SITEHADYEPESV
-2421 EQLVNLRKKIEG
+2421 EKLLNLRKKIEG
-2433 YALGHP
+2433 YVLGHP
-2439 DSGRLEAMNSLL
+2439 DSGRVEAMNSLL
-2451 NQVNSRLEEVSVL
+2451 NQVNTRLDEVSLLSV
-2464 AVSEQSIKAHD
+2464 AEQTIQAQD

-2481 DQLDNAHLKQSKH
+2481 DQLEAANLKESKH
-2494 LYLDGNGDFVTKGKG
+2494 LYLDQNGDFVTKGKG
-2509 NLAKIDQLGGSDAVL
+2509 NLANIDLLGSREAVL
-2524 EKVKASV
+2524 EKVKLTVS
-2531 NHEYGQ
+2531 NEYGQ
-2537 AIADT
+2537 TVADT

-2548 ANELAK
+2548 AKDLAK
-2554 DGKGIDITGLNRI
+2554 DGKGIDIAGLNKV
-2567 HQALEQHMSPVSATM
+2567 HQAIEQHLSPVSATL

-2604 TQIDAQAAADFNKQ
+2604 TQLEGQAAADFNQQ

-2628 KSSNIRNIFNVATE
+2628 KSSNISNILNVATKD
-2642 YQPDLK
+2642 QPDLK

-2666 DMASEENDGF
+2666 DVASEENDGF
-2676 GLNDGET
+2676 GLHDGDI

-2697 IDAAYKD
+2697 IDASFKE

-2715 NPDMLVSTGIPAH
+2715 NPDMLETTGIPAH
-2728 VFQPFVDQWNDTSY
+2728 VFQPFVEQWNDTSY

-2754 LQKQAQASGDPALV
+2754 LRLQAQRSDDPELLE
-2768 AKRIDNVVRLF
+2768 KRIGNVVRQF
-2779 AERALEEIEAFK
+2779 AERALEEIETFK
-2791 ASQADEGRVFRI
+2791 ASQADQGRVFRI

-2816 WNRLSHD
+2816 WHRLSND

-2849 KLIGHTWRPKF
+2849 KLIGHTWLPKF

-2888 HQVNDDLDALSGSE
+2888 HQVTDVLDALSGNE
-2902 KHKDKVAIEN
+2902 KPKENVAIEN

-2919 KVPLSPLTRFLNNEL
+2919 KESLSPLTRFLNNEL
-2934 YGERDARRKIGDI
+2934 YGDKEARRKIGEI

-2959 ESQKVTLKGEA
+2959 ESQKITLQGEA

-2977 HQGTASSDDETS
+2977 HQGTAPREGETS

-3011 AIRSHYQ
+3011 AIRNHYQ

-3063 SNIILHGY
+3063 SNIIIHGY

-3113 ANPAGIVGTIAK
+3113 ANPAGIVGAIAK

-3131 SVEKNLKGLPQETPI
+3131 SVEKNLEGLPKETSI

-3153 GLGEEGEKLRVKLSN
+3153 GLGNEGEKLRTKLTA
-3168 SGFNVTGEQTFYGH
+3168 SGYSVTGEQTFYGH

-3187 LMSQYTGQIVSDLL
+3187 LMSQYADQIVSGLSSSASVDEDLDQQGL
-3201 NTQHIKHNEAKLNL
+3201 DTTSTKDQGISNKNDHLQVVDSKEA
-3215 EPHGKNYESRDL
+3215 
-3227 ILKPISQPE
+3227 
-3236 TVELGMPEVDQK
+3236 
-3248 VLADIAERENVIIGV
+3248 LADGKILHNQDVN
-3263 RPVDEKSKSLI
+3263 S
-3274 ASKMYSSKGLFVK
+3274 
-3287 AKSSDW
+3287 W
-3293 GPMSGFIP
+3293 GP
-3301 VDQSFA
+3301 
-3307 KASARRDLETFNRH
+3307 
-3321 AEQSIQSGNAVS
+3321 
-3333 ADLYLNQV
+3333 
-3341 RVEELVSKYHSL
+3341 
-3353 TPLELDDQ
+3353 
-3361 SGMYKTT
+3361 
-3368 ATNGD
+3368 
-3373 QSVPFFLNRVTV
+3373 
-3385 DGNELWQ
+3385 
-3392 VHYITNGELAPFKVI
+3392 IT
-3407 GDPVSKQPMT
+3407 
-3417 ADYDLLTV
+3417 
-3425 MYSYGD
+3425 
-3431 LGPQDKVKQPLTW
+3431 
-3444 QQWKDS
+3444 
-3450 VTYEDLT
+3450 
-3457 PKYKELYSNED
+3457 
-3468 LYNKKDGASLGNV
+3468 
-3481 SGRLKELKDR
+3481 
-3491 INVDLGRTNGLE
+3491 
-3503 MVHHGADDANP
+3503 
-3514 YAVMAD
+3514 
-3520 NFPATFFVP
+3520 
-3529 KSLFAEDGLG
+3529 
-3539 EGKGSIQTYF
+3539 
-3549 NVNEQGAVVIRN
+3549 
-3561 PQEFS
+3561 
-3566 DFQQVTINASFRA
+3566 
-3579 SFNDKWNH
+3579 
-3587 GLDEPLFTT
+3587 
-3596 KRKLS
+3596 
-3601 HEFLNKRD
+3601 
-3609 QLLKKLSGGRLDAQD
+3609 
-3624 ETLVALGNPDDVSG
+3624 
-3638 NKAIVAV
+3638 
-3645 DVSQIFTRQE
+3645 
-3655 LKERAN
+3655 
-3661 VFAKPIGA
+3661 
-3669 SYQGILD
+3669 
-3676 QLDLVHQTVSRDQ
+3676 
-3689 IVASFELNKK
+3689 
-3699 VNAYIAEHPT
+3699 
-3709 SGRNQ
+3709 
-3714 ALTQLKEQITSAL
+3714 
-3727 FIGKMQVA
+3727 
-3735 QVDIDAIAQTRPEL
+3735 
-3749 AARIF
+3749 
-3754 MVAIEEANG
+3754 
-3763 EHRGLT
+3763 
-3769 DMMVR
+3769 
-3774 WANEDPYLAP
+3774 
-3784 KQGYKGETPNDLG
+3784 
-3797 FDAKYHVDLGDHYAD
+3797 
-3812 FKQWLETSQS
+3812 
-3822 NGLLSKATLDESTKT
+3822 
-3837 VHLGYSYQELQDLTG
+3837 
-3852 VESVQMAFYF
+3852 
-3862 LKEAAKKV
+3862 
-3870 DPISGDSAEMILLKK
+3870 
-3885 FADKSYLSQ
+3885 
-3894 LDSDRMDQIEGIYRS
+3894 
-3909 SHETDVDA
+3909 
-3917 WDRRYSGA
+3917 
-3925 GYDELTNKLA
+3925 
-3935 GATGVDEQLS
+3935 
-3945 VLLDDRKG
+3945 
-3953 LLIGEVHGSDVNGLR
+3953 
-3968 FVNEQMDALK
+3968 
-3978 KQGVTV
+3978 
-3984 IGLEHLRSDLAQPLI
+3984 
-3999 DRYLATGVMSSEL
+3999 
-4012 SAMLKTKH
+4012 
-4020 LDATLFENARANGMR
+4020 
-4035 IVALD
+4035 
-4040 ANSSARPNVQG
+4040 
-4051 TEHGL
+4051 
-4056 MYRAGAANN
+4056 
-4065 IAVEVLQSLP
+4065 
-4075 DDEKFVAIYGK
+4075 
-4086 AHLQSHKGI
+4086 
-4095 EGFVPGITHRLDLPA
+4095 
-4110 LRVSDSN
+4110 
-4117 QFRVEQDDMTLRVV
+4117 
-4131 YDDVANKPKLTF
+4131 
-4143 KDSLSGANTAI
+4143 
-4154 HNQNVNDWE
+4154 
-4163 RVAVTPTADG
+4163 VTPTTDG

-4181 IIVQMENDSVVANAA
+4181 IIVQMENDDVVAKAA

-4234 QLVGHGRDDSDSNN
+4234 QLVGHGRDHSESNN
-4248 THLSGYSAEDLAAKL
+4248 THLSGYSADELAVKL
-4263 ANFQQS
+4263 AKFQQS
-4269 FSQAENINNTPD
+4269 FNQAENINNKPD

-4294 KQKGFGHQFINAMDV
+4294 KQKGFGHQFINAMDA

-4317 ARSSELAVDATGR
+4317 VRSSELAVDEAGR
-4330 KHTKDENGDW
+4330 KHTKDANGDW
-4340 IQKAE
+4340 VQKAE
-4345 TNKVSLS
+4345 NNKVSLS
-4352 WNEQGEVIAKE
+4352 WDAQGEVVAKDE
-4363 ERIRNGIAE
+4363 PIRNGIAE

-4380 GVSDVGEIARGAI
+4380 GVSDVDEPARGAI

-4405 RKVETETSSSAANNK
+4405 RKPETEVIANSSNSNQ
-4420 LSYSGNIQVNVGDGE
+4420 LSYSGNIQVNVGEGE

-4450 GSGGFKSLA
+4450 GTGGFKSLA

-4469 GNGESKHSV
+4469 GDGESKHSV
-4478 DMGGYQALEGAQMF
+4478 DIGGYQALEGAQMF
-4492 IGNRNVSFNLGQSND
+4492 LGNRNVSFNFGHSND
-4507 LLVMMDKSIP
+4507 LILMMDKSIP

-4529 RISGVLQSIA
+4529 RISGVLQGIA
-4539 TSGEDQDWLA
+4539 MSGDGEDWLA

-4574 SVDYTCLVELDS
+4574 SVDYTTLVELDS
-4586 HNERSSRGL
+4586 QNERDSRGL
-4595 KHDTEAALNKQ
+4595 KHDAEATLNKQ

-4614 SDSSAGKLSR
+4614 GNSGTSQLSR

-4677 MTQQFSATGQA
+4677 MTQQFTATGQA
-4688 KTTFTYTPEDLPR
+4688 KTTFTYTPQDLPR
-4701 QLKNKLLGQMAGI
+4701 QLKNKLLGQLAGV

-4727 YTTSGQIV
+4727 YTASGQIV
-4735 SRNGEA
+4735 SRNGQA

-4748 TEMLEVIG
+4748 KEMLEVIG

-4777 SGIDMGADGI
+4777 AGIDMGADGI
-4787 QSFAETHGLKDKA
+4787 KSFAETHGLKEKA
-4800 PEEEENKSA
+4800 PEEEKDNSS
-4809 VSVNGTSVN
+4809 VSVNGANVN

-4824 ASDGNT
+4824 VADGNT

-4843 SLNLPNLFATIFS
+4843 SLNLPNVFATIFS

-4871 ENLTADLLNM
+4871 QNLTADLLNM

-4890 NSGHLQGDG
+4890 NNGHLQGDG
-4899 DINLSLGNYN
+4899 DINISLGNYN

-4951 GSDMGVLMGREN
+4951 GNDMGVLMGREN

-5002 TGLGRDYVVTS
+5002 TGSGRDYVVTS
-5013 GNFNRVDTGDGQDY
+5013 GNFNRVDTGDDQDY

-5042 NDFANVFGNY
+5042 NDFANVFGNH
-5052 NRINASAGNDVVK
+5052 NRINAGAGNDVVK
-5065 LMGYHAVLNGGEG
+5065 LMGYHAVLNGGDG
-5078 EDHLIAAAISKFS
+5078 DDHLIAAAISKFS
-5091 QFNGEEGRDL
+5091 QFNGGEGRDL

-5122 SGDVIDNLVEDISS
+5122 SGDVIDNLVEDIRS

-5161 SILRDPV
+5161 SILRDP
-5168 SETDQAKFEHIGSVT
+5168 SNDSDQSKFEHIGSVT
-5183 FNDYFDGKRAQMI
+5183 FSDYFNGNRAQVVIGMS
-5196 IAMGEK
+5196 EK
-5202 DANGEREYTTLS
+5202 DLSGEREYTMLS
-5214 ESSID
+5214 DSAID
-5219 ALVQAMSGFDPQA
+5219 ALVQAMSGFEPQA
-5232 GDNGFIDNLDSKSRV
+5232 GDNGFIDSLESKSQA
-5247 AISTAWADVVHK
+5247 AISMAWSDVVHK
-5259 KGITV
+5259 KGLMV

>member
-1 MGKPFWRSVEYF
+1 MVFYLIPKRRVWLMGKPFWRSVEYF

-19 ADNGNNDIVAIGFGG
+19 ADDGNNNIVAIGFGG
-34 EIHAYG
+34 QIHAYG

-51 ATVHTGSGNDTVV
+51 ATVYTGSGNDTVV
-64 GGSAYLRVEDST
+64 GGSAYLKVEDST
-76 GHLSVKGA
+76 GHLTVKGA

-112 GHHGDV
+112 GNHGDV
-118 SYGGAAAYNSVKRKG
+118 SYGGAAAYNGITRKG
-133 LSGNVTFKGAG
+133 LSGNVTFAGAG

-150 HETNH
+150 HETNQ
-155 GNLSFAGAGAGNK
+155 GNLSFTGAGAGNK
-168 LDRTWFDQYQG
+168 LDRTWSNRYQG
-179 SRGDVSFDGAGAAN
+179 SHGDVTFDGAGAAN

-235 ERTRQAEDVYQQTH
+235 ERTHQAEDVYTQTR

-257 GGYNSFYSD
+257 GGYNSLYSD

-273 FSGGGAYNTITRKG
+273 FSGGGAYNTIIRKG
-287 SGSSFDAQGM
+287 SGNDFAKEGM
-297 EYAKAEDIV
+297 TNAKADEIV
-306 LTTAKMHGSWI
+306 LTKAVMSGSWI
-317 GSGTHAV
+317 GQDHHV
-324 TAVKSEREPNTYLFA
+324 TAVKSASEPNTYLFA
-339 IADGTYTKINKVRLS
+339 FADSTYTKINKVQLR
-354 NDPKTGKLKY
+354 NDPQTGELKY
-364 YSEAWYKQGNH
+364 YSTAWYKEGNH
-375 LSGLARSDVSSAG
+375 LSNLANQDISDNG
-388 GFEVNPIN
+388 GFTAVNIN
-396 GGYTLSNIAVEHQQ
+396 GAYTLSDLKVEHQQ
-410 SLTVHAMEKD
+410 SVTVHAVEKS

-429 ANGALIDAKDVVLSD
+429 ANGAVIDAKEVSLSD

-449 HAISTDGTKVDVQA
+449 HAIYADGTKVDVKA
-463 IKSNRK
+463 VKSNRQ
-469 PNTYVYAK
+469 PNTYIYAK

-488 ELANDAETG
+488 ELANDPETG
-497 VLKYQA
+497 ALKYQA

-515 LANEDISSA
+515 IANQDISSA
-524 NGYHSMGKG
+524 TGYNPMGKG
-533 GYSLSALN
+533 GYSLSDLH
-541 YSVNAI
+541 YSVNAV
-547 RSMSET
+547 RSTSET
-553 VADIDEYTD
+553 VADIEEYTD

-567 PATDSG
+567 PANDSG
-573 ESSGDVHFS
+573 ESSGDVRFN

-599 YFNGGG
+599 HFNGGG

-647 NVLVHQSKQGK
+647 NVLVHQSQQGK
-658 MDVYAGGAVNVLVRI
+658 MDVYAGGAVNVLVRL

-685 GNISVH
+685 GNISVQ
-691 KGNGNS
+691 KGSGDS
-697 RVAML
+697 RVVML

-712 SGHGLWLAAGGFNV
+712 SGNGLWLAAGGFNV
-726 MTQVGN
+726 MTQVGK
-732 GEVTSVLAGGANVL
+732 GDVAAVLAGGANVL
-746 TKVGEGELTAGMLGG
+746 TKMGEGELTSGMLGG
-761 ANVMTH
+761 ANVITH
-767 ISGDEQASNTTA
+767 ISNDDQLSNTTA

-791 GKGDT
+791 GKGNT

-812 GSTTGVMVGGA
+812 GTTTGVMVGGA

-872 IAAMIGAGN
+872 IAVMIGAGN

-963 NGSTF
+963 HGSTF

-976 VMTKV
+976 IMTKV

-996 YTHVG
+996 MTHVG
-1001 DGTSLGLFAGEMNV
+1001 DGTSLGLFAGEVNV

-1033 IMTHVGDGLTGVLA
+1033 IMTHFGDGLTGVLA

-1102 LLISDI
+1102 LLISDV
-1108 GNVMTHV
+1108 GNMMTHV

-1128 NIVTKVGDGL
+1128 NLITKVGDGL
-1138 GINVAWGQA
+1138 GVNVAWGQA

-1165 ANILT
+1165 ANLIT

-1181 QGKANIITHVGNGD
+1181 QGEANIITHVGNGD

-1204 NVITKVGDGRNVVL
+1204 NVITKVGNGRNVVL

-1239 SKGNVVT
+1239 SKGNIVT
-1246 KVGDGMQVTAAKGKA
+1246 KAGDGMQVTAAKGQA

-1270 LSVTAAYGDANINTK
+1270 LNVTAAYGDANINTK
-1285 VGNGVSVNVAWGKYN
+1285 VGDGVSVNVAWGKYN

-1312 VMKGKANANIHIGDG
+1312 VMKGKANANIHVGDG

-1332 SYARNNVAI
+1332 SYAQNNVAI

-1365 LFDNVKQTLLGVGG
+1365 LFDNIKQTVLGVGG

-1386 VQGDEASTSGTQ
+1386 VQGDEASSSGTH

-1416 MDAIEEVGSDLGDS
+1416 MDAIKEVGSDLGDS

-1442 LNEMDNDLNIDGAS
+1442 LNKMQHAINVDDS
-1456 DHAPNL
+1456 SVQAPNL
-1462 IVNGDFEQGD
+1462 IVNGDFELGEH
-1472 RGWQSTHGVEASY
+1472 GWQSTHGVEASY
-1485 SGSVYGVNGEGH
+1485 AGSVYGVEGEGH
-1497 GTRVTELDTHTNTS
+1497 GARVTELDTYTNTS
-1511 LYQDLTDLTE
+1511 LYQDLANLAQ

-1557 DASAW
+1557 DESAW

-1570 AHAGSNRIEFKGT
+1570 AQAGSNRIEFKGT

-1597 AKSESSPQANAVSEH
+1597 ATSESSQQANAIREH
-1612 AKQNQA
+1612 ATQNPA
-1618 SQNALSDKER
+1618 TQNALSDKER

-1652 QLESTDQQAIENNG
+1652 QLESTDQQALENNG
-1666 QAQRDAVKEES
+1666 QAQRDAVQEES
-1677 EAVTAELTT
+1677 EAITAELTK

-1702 KSGEQ
+1702 ESGDQ
-1707 WRNDFAGGLLDG
+1707 WRNEFASGLLAG
-1719 VQSQIDDAKQLASDK
+1719 VQTQLDDAKQLANDK
-1734 MAAAK
+1734 IAEAK
-1739 QTQSDNNSKVKDSI
+1739 QTHADNQNKVKDAV

-1771 QDIAEAKADAETRKA
+1771 QDIADAQADAEKRKA
-1786 DAVAKSHDAKQ
+1786 DALAKGKDAQQ
-1797 AESDAHSAANDAQ
+1797 AESDAHHAVNNAQ
-1810 SRGDRDAMNAE
+1810 SRGDRDVQLAE
-1821 NKANQAQNDAQG
+1821 NKANQAQADAQG

-1847 AGSGLSGNAHR
+1847 TGSGLSGNAHS
-1858 VEGAGETGSHVNT
+1858 VEGAGETDSHVNT

-1881 SDGLTEQELEA
+1881 SEGLTEQEQEA

-1898 AVNRLQINAGIRSK
+1898 AVNRLQINAGIRAK
-1912 NSGSTITSMFMEA
+1912 NSGSSMTSMFSET
-1925 NADSIVVDT
+1925 NSKSIVVPTKVSPEPDRQEVT
-1934 TASQDVVRKEV
+1934 RRDV
-1945 RISGVNLVGLGE
+1945 RISGVNL
-1957 ASHDSAE
+1957 E
-1964 SLVAARAE
+1964 SLSAVQGSQQTGQLAS
-1972 KVANLYRW
+1972 KS
-1980 LDTDNDVATDKYVP
+1980 
-1994 VPGFE
+1994 VPGFKSHFASTSIGIE
-1999 RVDADVSDEVKQRMI
+1999 NELSGLVVVLPKNSAQTFGYVHDSQGNPLFMLTKDMNQGGYSNPVGINDIQGVNNWQTHTIELVTYPSEISDTAAVESRKEAMLWLAKEFTDHINQSNHQSLPHLVSDDGRF
-2014 QSMSGYIEHTDNQVP
+2014 
-2029 KDQAQALATLFV
+2029 TLV
-2041 ESTLDYDWDKRVEF
+2041 ISN
-2055 LTKLESYGYSFE
+2055 S
-2067 TPHAEKSIVSFWSG
+2067 
-2081 KNFKQYRDVLDNAQ
+2081 
-2095 TDGKKVVYDIDVKGN
+2095 
-2110 AFAIDLNKH
+2110 KH
-2119 LMRWGGLFLDP
+2119 LIAAGNGT
-2130 DNAEQNQLKSSID
+2130 SID
-2143 AATFSNTGFW
+2143 AQGKTIGMTPSGQQATMAISAKEFGTSSSPEVRLLESAPWYQAGLRDEFLANAKNTTLDDPATAQNVYAYLT
-2153 SSVYATGAQ
+2153 SVYSKTADLAKEYGIYINDWDPASEGFSPNAQ
-2162 HDVYVIAEGGVRL
+2162 GLTDPKVKNAWSILPRTKPVRMLELLSAEDSRYVRQQIAEKLKGTYSESLAKNVFEYFQYGGEVA
-2175 GNYFWHVEL
+2175 GHGINNATTGSVQQPE
-2184 PALRQLQREGLVG
+2184 PAVLFEFRSVPSALSDFVP
-2197 EIRLLDKPVSEYKD
+2197 KTAS
-2211 LPADEIGRRLTDAG
+2211 T
-2225 VGVKVRFDAL
+2225 VKVDVKALDHFDSASRKAIITEVNALVSGSEDFDAWYQEYRASKGQPPVKNPK
-2235 SSARQAELLADNP
+2235 SSASANHKAEWLMTQHAEQWAKITAPYTDNHGTLTSTKLASNDKE
-2248 DDYRADTLVELDVKL
+2248 ELHALGETSNLENNKQQENVA
-2263 SAIDSMLRES
+2263 SIINTMLNDM
-2273 LPFYSLRTERNL
+2273 LPFYALRTERNL

-2294 EVRSWPGSDDKSKT
+2294 EVRAWPGTEDKSKT
-2308 ILLDNPEDAAQQKAI
+2308 IILEDPEDAAQHKAI

-2347 VLSHHDGRTR
+2347 VISHHEGRTHV
-2357 ILAQKED
+2357 LAQRVD
-2364 GAWTYNT
+2364 GAWQYNAKV
-2371 NSELMSV
+2371 ELMSV
-2378 TELLDAAHVSGKVR
+2378 TELLDAAHVTGKIR

-2397 KVIDALAEYHA
+2397 QVIDALTDYHA
-2408 STAEHADYELESV
+2408 SITEHADYEPESV
-2421 EQLVNLRKKIEG
+2421 EKLLNLRKKIEG
-2433 YALGHP
+2433 YVLGHP
-2439 DSGRLEAMNSLL
+2439 DSGRVEAMNSLL
-2451 NQVNSRLEEVSVL
+2451 NQVNTRLDEVSLLSV
-2464 AVSEQSIKAHD
+2464 AEQTIQAQD

-2481 DQLDNAHLKQSKH
+2481 DQLEAANLKESKH
-2494 LYLDGNGDFVTKGKG
+2494 LYLDQNGDFVTKGKG
-2509 NLAKIDQLGGSDAVL
+2509 NLANIDLLGSREAVL
-2524 EKVKASV
+2524 EKVKLTVS
-2531 NHEYGQ
+2531 NEYGQ
-2537 AIADT
+2537 TVADT

-2548 ANELAK
+2548 AKDLAK
-2554 DGKGIDITGLNRI
+2554 DGKGIDIAGLNKV
-2567 HQALEQHMSPVSATM
+2567 HQAIEQHLSPVSATL

-2604 TQIDAQAAADFNKQ
+2604 TQLEGQAAADFNQQ

-2628 KSSNIRNIFNVATE
+2628 KSSNISNILNVATKD
-2642 YQPDLK
+2642 QPDLK

-2666 DMASEENDGF
+2666 DVASEENDGF
-2676 GLNDGET
+2676 GLHDGDI

-2697 IDAAYKD
+2697 IDASFKE

-2715 NPDMLVSTGIPAH
+2715 NPDMLETTGIPAH
-2728 VFQPFVDQWNDTSY
+2728 VFQPFVEQWNDTSY

-2754 LQKQAQASGDPALV
+2754 LRLQAQRSDDPELLE
-2768 AKRIDNVVRLF
+2768 KRIGNVIRQF
-2779 AERALEEIEAFK
+2779 AERALEEIETFK
-2791 ASQADEGRVFRI
+2791 ASQADQGRVFRI

-2816 WNRLSHD
+2816 WHRLSND

-2849 KLIGHTWRPKF
+2849 KLIGHTWLPKF

-2888 HQVNDDLDALSGSE
+2888 YQVTDVLDALSGNE
-2902 KHKDKVAIEN
+2902 KPKENVAIEN

-2919 KVPLSPLTRFLNNEL
+2919 KESLSPLTRFLNNEL
-2934 YGERDARRKIGDI
+2934 YGDKEARRKIGEI

-2959 ESQKVTLKGEA
+2959 ESQKITLQGEA

-2977 HQGTASSDDETS
+2977 HQGTAPREGETS
-2989 TTSGKVVLFLHG
+2989 SPSGKVVLFLHG

-3011 AIRSHYQ
+3011 AIRNHYQ

-3063 SNIILHGY
+3063 SNIIIHGY

-3113 ANPAGIVGTIAK
+3113 ANPAGIVGAIAK

-3131 SVEKNLKGLPQETPI
+3131 SVEKNLEGLPKETSI

-3153 GLGEEGEKLRVKLSN
+3153 GLGNEGEKLRTKLTA
-3168 SGFNVTGEQTFYGH
+3168 SGYNVTGEQTFYGH

-3187 LMSQYTGQIVSDLL
+3187 LMSQYADQIVSGLSSS
-3201 NTQHIKHNEAKLNL
+3201 A
-3215 EPHGKNYESRDL
+3215 S
-3227 ILKPISQPE
+3227 
-3236 TVELGMPEVDQK
+3236 
-3248 VLADIAERENVIIGV
+3248 
-3263 RPVDEKSKSLI
+3263 VDEDLDQQGLDTTSTKDQGISNKNDHLQVVDSKEAL
-3274 ASKMYSSKGLFVK
+3274 
-3287 AKSSDW
+3287 SDGKILHNQDVNSW
-3293 GPMSGFIP
+3293 GP
-3301 VDQSFA
+3301 
-3307 KASARRDLETFNRH
+3307 
-3321 AEQSIQSGNAVS
+3321 
-3333 ADLYLNQV
+3333 
-3341 RVEELVSKYHSL
+3341 
-3353 TPLELDDQ
+3353 
-3361 SGMYKTT
+3361 
-3368 ATNGD
+3368 
-3373 QSVPFFLNRVTV
+3373 
-3385 DGNELWQ
+3385 
-3392 VHYITNGELAPFKVI
+3392 IT
-3407 GDPVSKQPMT
+3407 
-3417 ADYDLLTV
+3417 
-3425 MYSYGD
+3425 
-3431 LGPQDKVKQPLTW
+3431 
-3444 QQWKDS
+3444 
-3450 VTYEDLT
+3450 
-3457 PKYKELYSNED
+3457 
-3468 LYNKKDGASLGNV
+3468 
-3481 SGRLKELKDR
+3481 
-3491 INVDLGRTNGLE
+3491 
-3503 MVHHGADDANP
+3503 
-3514 YAVMAD
+3514 
-3520 NFPATFFVP
+3520 
-3529 KSLFAEDGLG
+3529 
-3539 EGKGSIQTYF
+3539 
-3549 NVNEQGAVVIRN
+3549 
-3561 PQEFS
+3561 
-3566 DFQQVTINASFRA
+3566 
-3579 SFNDKWNH
+3579 
-3587 GLDEPLFTT
+3587 
-3596 KRKLS
+3596 
-3601 HEFLNKRD
+3601 
-3609 QLLKKLSGGRLDAQD
+3609 
-3624 ETLVALGNPDDVSG
+3624 
-3638 NKAIVAV
+3638 
-3645 DVSQIFTRQE
+3645 
-3655 LKERAN
+3655 
-3661 VFAKPIGA
+3661 
-3669 SYQGILD
+3669 
-3676 QLDLVHQTVSRDQ
+3676 
-3689 IVASFELNKK
+3689 
-3699 VNAYIAEHPT
+3699 
-3709 SGRNQ
+3709 
-3714 ALTQLKEQITSAL
+3714 
-3727 FIGKMQVA
+3727 
-3735 QVDIDAIAQTRPEL
+3735 
-3749 AARIF
+3749 
-3754 MVAIEEANG
+3754 
-3763 EHRGLT
+3763 
-3769 DMMVR
+3769 
-3774 WANEDPYLAP
+3774 
-3784 KQGYKGETPNDLG
+3784 
-3797 FDAKYHVDLGDHYAD
+3797 
-3812 FKQWLETSQS
+3812 
-3822 NGLLSKATLDESTKT
+3822 
-3837 VHLGYSYQELQDLTG
+3837 
-3852 VESVQMAFYF
+3852 
-3862 LKEAAKKV
+3862 
-3870 DPISGDSAEMILLKK
+3870 
-3885 FADKSYLSQ
+3885 
-3894 LDSDRMDQIEGIYRS
+3894 
-3909 SHETDVDA
+3909 
-3917 WDRRYSGA
+3917 
-3925 GYDELTNKLA
+3925 
-3935 GATGVDEQLS
+3935 
-3945 VLLDDRKG
+3945 
-3953 LLIGEVHGSDVNGLR
+3953 
-3968 FVNEQMDALK
+3968 
-3978 KQGVTV
+3978 
-3984 IGLEHLRSDLAQPLI
+3984 
-3999 DRYLATGVMSSEL
+3999 
-4012 SAMLKTKH
+4012 
-4020 LDATLFENARANGMR
+4020 
-4035 IVALD
+4035 
-4040 ANSSARPNVQG
+4040 
-4051 TEHGL
+4051 
-4056 MYRAGAANN
+4056 
-4065 IAVEVLQSLP
+4065 
-4075 DDEKFVAIYGK
+4075 
-4086 AHLQSHKGI
+4086 
-4095 EGFVPGITHRLDLPA
+4095 
-4110 LRVSDSN
+4110 
-4117 QFRVEQDDMTLRVV
+4117 
-4131 YDDVANKPKLTF
+4131 
-4143 KDSLSGANTAI
+4143 
-4154 HNQNVNDWE
+4154 
-4163 RVAVTPTADG
+4163 VTPTTDG

-4181 IIVQMENDSVVANAA
+4181 IIVQMENDPVVAKAA

-4201 KHPESSVVV
+4201 KHAESSVVV

-4234 QLVGHGRDDSDSNN
+4234 QLVGHGRDHSESNN
-4248 THLSGYSAEDLAAKL
+4248 TRLSGYSADELAVKL
-4263 ANFQQS
+4263 AKFQQS
-4269 FSQAENINNTPD
+4269 FNQAENINNKPD

-4294 KQKGFGHQFINAMDV
+4294 KQKGFGHQFINAMDA

-4317 ARSSELAVDATGR
+4317 VRSSELAVDEAGR
-4330 KHTKDENGDW
+4330 KHTKDANGDW
-4340 IQKAE
+4340 VQKAE
-4345 TNKVSLS
+4345 NNKVSLS
-4352 WNEQGEVIAKE
+4352 WDAQGEVVAKDE
-4363 ERIRNGIAE
+4363 PIRNGIAE

-4380 GVSDVGEIARGAI
+4380 GVNNVDEPARGAI
-4393 GDNNDVFDAPEK
+4393 GDNSDVFDAPEK
-4405 RKVETETSSSAANNK
+4405 RIPETEVIANSSSSNQ
-4420 LSYSGNIQVNVGDGE
+4420 LSYSGNIQVNVGEGE

-4443 SNVGIKV
+4443 SNVSIKV
-4450 GSGGFKSLA
+4450 GTGGFKSLA

-4469 GNGESKHSV
+4469 GDGESKHSV
-4478 DMGGYQALEGAQMF
+4478 DIGGYQALEGAQMF
-4492 IGNRNVSFNLGQSND
+4492 LGNRNVSFNFGHSND
-4507 LLVMMDKSIP
+4507 LILMMDKSIP

-4529 RISGVLQSIA
+4529 RISGVLQGIA
-4539 TSGEDQDWLA
+4539 MSGEGEDWLA

-4574 SVDYTCLVELDS
+4574 SVDYTTLVELDS
-4586 HNERSSRGL
+4586 QNERDSRGL
-4595 KHDTEAALNKQ
+4595 KHDAEATLNKQ

-4614 SDSSAGKLSR
+4614 GNSGTSQLSR

-4677 MTQQFSATGQA
+4677 MTQQFTATGQA
-4688 KTTFTYTPEDLPR
+4688 KTTFTYTPQDLPR
-4701 QLKNKLLGQMAGI
+4701 QLKNKLLGQLAGV

-4727 YTTSGQIV
+4727 YTASGQII
-4735 SRNGEA
+4735 SRNGQA

-4748 TEMLEVIG
+4748 KEMLEVIG

-4777 SGIDMGADGI
+4777 AGIDMGADGI
-4787 QSFAETHGLKDKA
+4787 KSFAETHGLKEKA
-4800 PEEEENKSA
+4800 PEEEKDNSS
-4809 VSVNGTSVN
+4809 VSVNGANVN

-4824 ASDGNT
+4824 VADGNT

-4871 ENLTADLLNM
+4871 QNLTDDLLNM

-4899 DINLSLGNYN
+4899 DINISLGNYN

-4951 GSDMGVLMGREN
+4951 GNDMGVLMGREN

-5002 TGLGRDYVVTS
+5002 TGSGRDYVVTS
-5013 GNFNRVDTGDGQDY
+5013 GNFNRVDTGDDQDY

-5052 NRINASAGNDVVK
+5052 NRINAGAGNDVVK
-5065 LMGYHAVLNGGEG
+5065 LMGYHAVLNGGDG
-5078 EDHLIAAAISKFS
+5078 DDHLIAAAISKFS
-5091 QFNGEEGRDL
+5091 QFNGGEGRDL

-5122 SGDVIDNLVEDISS
+5122 SGDVIDNLVEDIRS

-5161 SILRDPV
+5161 SILRDP
-5168 SETDQAKFEHIGSVT
+5168 SNDSDQSKFEHIGSVT
-5183 FNDYFDGKRAQMI
+5183 FSDYFNGNRAQVVIGMSD
-5196 IAMGEK
+5196 K
-5202 DANGEREYTTLS
+5202 DLSGEREYTMLS
-5214 ESSID
+5214 DSAID
-5219 ALVQAMSGFDPQA
+5219 ALVQAMSGFEPQA
-5232 GDNGFIDNLDSKSRV
+5232 GDNGFIDSLESKSQA
-5247 AISTAWADVVHK
+5247 AISMAWSDVVHK
-5259 KGITV
+5259 KGLMV

>member
-19 ADNGNNDIVAIGFGG
+19 ADDGNNSIVAIGFGG

-51 ATVHTGSGNDTVV
+51 ATVYTGSGNDTVV
-64 GGSAYLRVEDST
+64 GGSAYLRVEDTT

-112 GHHGDV
+112 GNHGDV
-118 SYGGAAAYNSVKRKG
+118 NYGGAAAYNGITRKG

-150 HETNH
+150 HETNQ

-168 LDRTWFDQYQG
+168 LDRTWFNRYQD
-179 SRGDVSFDGAGAAN
+179 SRGDVTFDGAGAAN

-222 DITLQGAGASNRI
+222 DVTLQGAGASNRI
-235 ERTRQAEDVYQQTH
+235 ERTRQAEDVYAQTR

-257 GGYNSFYSD
+257 GGYNSLYSD

-297 EYAKAEDIV
+297 EYAKAEEIV
-306 LTTAKMHGSWI
+306 LTAAQMHGLSI
-317 GSGTHAV
+317 DNGNKFQAV

-339 IADGTYTKINKVRLS
+339 IADGTYTKINKVRLY
-354 NDPKTGKLKY
+354 NDPETGKLKY
-364 YSEAWYKQGNH
+364 YSEAWFKRGNH
-375 LSGLARSDVSSAG
+375 LTDLARSDVSSAG

-410 SLTVHAMEKD
+410 SLTVHAVEKD

-429 ANGALIDAKDVVLSD
+429 ANGALIDAKDVALSE

-449 HAISTDGTKVDVQA
+449 TAISTDGTTVDVQA
-463 IKSNRK
+463 VKSNRK

-488 ELANDAETG
+488 ELANDPKTG
-497 VLKYQA
+497 ALKYQA
-503 RSWYKEGDHTAN
+503 RSWYKEGDHTAD

-533 GYSLSALN
+533 GYSLSDLH
-541 YSVNAI
+541 YSVNAV
-547 RSMSET
+547 RSTSET

-573 ESSGDVHFS
+573 ESSGDVHFN

-617 NTEFNGGGAAN
+617 HTEFNGGGAAN

-697 RVAML
+697 RVVML

-712 SGHGLWLAAGGFNV
+712 SGNGLWLAAGGFNV
-726 MTQVGN
+726 MTQVGK
-732 GEVTSVLAGGANVL
+732 GDVASVLAGGANVL
-746 TKVGEGELTAGMLGG
+746 TKVGDGDLTAGMLGG
-761 ANVMTH
+761 ANVITH
-767 ISGDEQASNTTA
+767 ISGDNETSNTTA

-791 GKGDT
+791 GKGNA

-812 GSTTGVMVGGA
+812 GTTTGVMVGGA

-872 IAAMIGAGN
+872 IAVMIGAGN

-948 LAAMVGNANIFTHIG
+948 LAAMVGNANIFTHVG
-963 NGSTF
+963 SGSTF

-976 VMTKV
+976 IMTKV
-981 GNDLTAALMVGKANI
+981 GDDLTAALMVGKANI

-1001 DGTSLGLFAGEMNV
+1001 DGTSLGIFAGEVNV

-1128 NIVTKVGDGL
+1128 NIITKVGDGL
-1138 GINVAWGQA
+1138 GVNVAWGQA

-1165 ANILT
+1165 ANVIT

-1204 NVITKVGDGRNVVL
+1204 NVITKVGNGRNVVL

-1239 SKGNVVT
+1239 SKGNIVT

-1261 NITTTVGNG
+1261 NITTTVGDG

-1285 VGNGVSVNVAWGKYN
+1285 VGDGVSVNVAWGKYN

-1327 LNINA
+1327 LGINA
-1332 SYARNNVAI
+1332 SYAQNNVAI
-1341 KVGNGDFY
+1341 KIGNGDFY

-1365 LFDNVKQTLLGVGG
+1365 LFDNIKQTVLGVGG

-1386 VQGDEASTSGTQ
+1386 VQGDEASSSGTQ

-1442 LNEMDNDLNIDGAS
+1442 LNKMQNALNVDGSS
-1456 DHAPNL
+1456 DQTQAPNL

-1472 RGWQSTHGVEASY
+1472 QGWKSTHGVEASY
-1485 SGSVYGVNGEGH
+1485 SGNVYGVNGEGH
-1497 GTRVTELDTHTNTS
+1497 GARVTELDTYTNTS

-1583 GHNDGLGYILDNVV
+1583 GQNDGLGYILDNVV
-1597 AKSESSPQANAVSEH
+1597 AKSESSQQANAVSEH
-1612 AKQNQA
+1612 ATQNQA

-1652 QLESTDQQAIENNG
+1652 QLESTDQKALENNG

-1677 EAVTAELTT
+1677 EAVTAELTK

-1702 KSGEQ
+1702 ESGDQ

-1719 VQSQIDDAKQLASDK
+1719 VQRQLDDAKQLANDK
-1734 MAAAK
+1734 IAAAK
-1739 QTQSDNNSKVKDSI
+1739 QTQSDNNSKVKESV

-1759 VAKGEQNRAGAE
+1759 VTKGEQNRAGAE
-1771 QDIAEAKADAETRKA
+1771 QDIADAKADAETRKA
-1786 DAVAKSHDAKQ
+1786 DAVAKSNDAKQ

-1821 NKANQAQNDAQG
+1821 NKANQAQNDAKG
-1833 AKQNEGDRPDRQGV
+1833 TKQNEGDRPDREGV

-1858 VEGAGETGSHVNT
+1858 VEGAGETGSHVTN

-1881 SDGLTEQELEA
+1881 SEGLSEQEQEA

-1898 AVNRLQINAGIRSK
+1898 AVNRLQINAGIRGK
-1912 NSGSTITSMFMEA
+1912 NSGSTISSMFTET
-1925 NADSIVVDT
+1925 NSDSIVVPT
-1934 TASQDVVRKEV
+1934 AASQDVVRQEI
-1945 RISGVNLVGLGE
+1945 RISGVNLEGLSGGQG
-1957 ASHDSAE
+1957 SQTTGQHS
-1964 SLVAARAE
+1964 S
-1972 KVANLYRW
+1972 KS
-1980 LDTDNDVATDKYVP
+1980 
-1994 VPGFE
+1994 VPGFQSHFASTSIGIE
-1999 RVDADVSDEVKQRMI
+1999 NELSGLVVVLPKNSAQTFGYVHDSQGNPLFMLTKDMNQGGYSNPAGITDINGLNNWQTHTIELVTYPSETSDTTAIESRKEAMLWLAKEFTGHINQSNHQSLPQLVSEDGRFTLVISNSKHLIAAGNGTAIEAQGQTIGMTPSGQQATMAISAKEFGSSSSLEVRLLESAPWYQSELRDEFLANSNEHKLDDPEAAQNVYAYLTSVYSKTADLAKEYGIYINDWDPASEGFSPNAQGLTDPKVKNAWEILPRTKPVKMLELLSADDSRYVRQQIIEKLKGSHSESLAKNVFEYFQYGGEVAGHGINNATTGSAQQPEPAILFEFR
-2014 QSMSGYIEHTDNQVP
+2014 SVPSVLSEFVP
-2029 KDQAQALATLFV
+2029 KTESTAKVDVKALDHFDSASRKAIIVEVNALVSGSDDFDAWYQEYRASKGQPPVKNPKSSASANHKAEWLMTQYADKWAKITAPYV
-2041 ESTLDYDWDKRVEF
+2041 ESNETSTSTQTTVDSGEVLKGLQEDFKRYGDALKPDTSVPGKSKDIRTTKDF
-2055 LTKLESYGYSFE
+2055 LNGYKND
-2067 TPHAEKSIVSFWSG
+2067 HAKEIVDGFRSDMSI
-2081 KNFKQYRDVLDNAQ
+2081 KQLVDLF
-2095 TDGKKVVYDIDVKGN
+2095 VKGN
-2110 AFAIDLNKH
+2110 
-2119 LMRWGGLFLDP
+2119 WS
-2130 DNAEQNQLKSSID
+2130 AEQKGALAWEIESRALKV
-2143 AATFSNTGFW
+2143 TFQNKSEKYNRLFRE
-2153 SSVYATGAQ
+2153 
-2162 HDVYVIAEGGVRL
+2162 IA
-2175 GNYFWHVEL
+2175 
-2184 PALRQLQREGLVG
+2184 
-2197 EIRLLDKPVSEYKD
+2197 S
-2211 LPADEIGRRLTDAG
+2211 AG
-2225 VGVKVRFDAL
+2225 VVDA
-2235 SSARQAELLADNP
+2235 
-2248 DDYRADTLVELDVKL
+2248 
-2263 SAIDSMLRES
+2263 
-2273 LPFYSLRTERNL
+2273 
-2285 LVQEGDEGF
+2285 
-2294 EVRSWPGSDDKSKT
+2294 
-2308 ILLDNPEDAAQQKAI
+2308 KA
-2323 ERFILANFDNFE
+2323 
-2335 QMPDE
+2335 
-2340 LFLVDNK
+2340 
-2347 VLSHHDGRTR
+2347 T
-2357 ILAQKED
+2357 
-2364 GAWTYNT
+2364 
-2371 NSELMSV
+2371 
-2378 TELLDAAHVSGKVR
+2378 
-2392 GESYQ
+2392 
-2397 KVIDALAEYHA
+2397 
-2408 STAEHADYELESV
+2408 
-2421 EQLVNLRKKIEG
+2421 EQLAPQL
-2433 YALGHP
+2433 
-2439 DSGRLEAMNSLL
+2439 MLL
-2451 NQVNSRLEEVSVL
+2451 NL
-2464 AVSEQSIKAHD
+2464 A
-2475 SFSRLY
+2475 
-2481 DQLDNAHLKQSKH
+2481 
-2494 LYLDGNGDFVTKGKG
+2494 
-2509 NLAKIDQLGGSDAVL
+2509 
-2524 EKVKASV
+2524 
-2531 NHEYGQ
+2531 
-2537 AIADT
+2537 
-2542 IFAGLS
+2542 
-2548 ANELAK
+2548 
-2554 DGKGIDITGLNRI
+2554 
-2567 HQALEQHMSPVSATM
+2567 
-2582 YIWKPSDHSALGHA
+2582 
-2596 ALQIGQGR
+2596 
-2604 TQIDAQAAADFNKQ
+2604 
-2618 NYVSWWPLGS
+2618 
-2628 KSSNIRNIFNVATE
+2628 
-2642 YQPDLK
+2642 
-2648 LRWSDFSQPAH
+2648 
-2659 QNDTLEH
+2659 
-2666 DMASEENDGF
+2666 NDGF
-2676 GLNDGET
+2676 GGRCDPLS
-2683 KLKRF
+2683 KL
-2688 IEKLNAAKG
+2688 
-2697 IDAAYKD
+2697 
-2704 ASEGYASVLLG
+2704 V
-2715 NPDMLVSTGIPAH
+2715 
-2728 VFQPFVDQWNDTSY
+2728 
-2742 DMMDVANRFAQE
+2742 
-2754 LQKQAQASGDPALV
+2754 LV
-2768 AKRIDNVVRLF
+2768 AKQ
-2779 AERALEEIEAFK
+2779 LENDGQVGVARQLLEKMYSAAAVLSNPTFYSDSEK
-2791 ASQADEGRVFRI
+2791 ANASKLLSSLAAIHAKNPMHDTSMKVWQEK
-2803 NLEGL
+2803 LEGKQALTVNGVVEKITDASANGKPVLLEL
-2808 DVAAMQAE
+2808 DAPGHAMAAWAKGSGDDRVYGFYDPNAGIVEFSSAE
-2816 WNRLSHD
+2816 
-2823 PDARYQLLTKNCSS
+2823 
-2837 TVAKVLKAGGAD
+2837 
-2849 KLIGHTWRPKF
+2849 KF
-2860 GVWTPTELFNFGQA
+2860 GDYLTRFFGKSDLNMAQGYKLGKNAAGEAIFNRVVVMDGNTLASYKPTFGDNTTMQGILDLPVFDETPINKPEVTD
-2874 LQEAQLEIAAKKQS
+2874 
-2888 HQVNDDLDALSGSE
+2888 VLDALSGNE
-2902 KHKDKVAIEN
+2902 KHKENVAIEN

-2919 KVPLSPLTRFLNNEL
+2919 KESLSPLTRFLNNEL
-2934 YGERDARRKIGDI
+2934 YGEKDARRKIGDI
-2947 TQTLLDHAVEKG
+2947 TQTLLDHAVENG

-2977 HQGTASSDDETS
+2977 HQGAASSEGETS
-2989 TTSGKVVLFLHG
+2989 ATSGKVVLFLHG

-3011 AIRSHYQ
+3011 AIRNHYQ

-3063 SNIILHGY
+3063 SNIIIHGY

-3113 ANPAGIVGTIAK
+3113 ANPAGIVGAIAK

-3131 SVEKNLKGLPQETPI
+3131 SVEKNLKGLPKETPI

-3153 GLGEEGEKLRVKLSN
+3153 GLGEEGEKLRAKLAIA
-3168 SGFNVTGEQTFYGH
+3168 GYNVTGEQTFYGH

-3187 LMSQYTGQIVSDLL
+3187 LMGQYADQIVSGLFNAEQAAVEAGEVLKGLEKDFKRYGDALKPDTSVPGKAKDIRTTKDFLNGYKNDHAKDIVDGFRSDMSIKQLVDLFVKGNWSAEQKGALAWEIESRALKVTFQNKSEKYNRLFREIASAGVVDAKATEQLAPQLMLL
-3201 NTQHIKHNEAKLNL
+3201 NLANDGFGGRCDPLSKLVLVAKQL
-3215 EPHGKNYESRDL
+3215 ENDG
-3227 ILKPISQPE
+3227 Q
-3236 TVELGMPEVDQK
+3236 V
-3248 VLADIAERENVIIGV
+3248 GV
-3263 RPVDEKSKSLI
+3263 ARQLLE
-3274 ASKMYSSKGLFVK
+3274 KMYSAAAVLSNPTLYSDSEKANASKLLSSLAAIH
-3287 AKSSDW
+3287 AKN
-3293 GPMSGFIP
+3293 PMHDTSMKVWQEKLEGKQALTVNGVVEKIT
-3301 VDQSFA
+3301 D
-3307 KASARRDLETFNRH
+3307 ASANGKPVL
-3321 AEQSIQSGNAVS
+3321 
-3333 ADLYLNQV
+3333 
-3341 RVEELVSKYHSL
+3341 
-3353 TPLELDDQ
+3353 LELDAPKHAMAAWAKG
-3361 SGMYKTT
+3361 SGDERVYGFYDPNAGIVEFSSAEKFSAYLTRFFGKSDLDMAQRYELGKNAAGEPIFNRVVVMDGNTLASYKPTFGDKTT
-3368 ATNGD
+3368 
-3373 QSVPFFLNRVTV
+3373 
-3385 DGNELWQ
+3385 
-3392 VHYITNGELAPFKVI
+3392 
-3407 GDPVSKQPMT
+3407 M
-3417 ADYDLLTV
+3417 
-3425 MYSYGD
+3425 
-3431 LGPQDKVKQPLTW
+3431 
-3444 QQWKDS
+3444 
-3450 VTYEDLT
+3450 
-3457 PKYKELYSNED
+3457 
-3468 LYNKKDGASLGNV
+3468 
-3481 SGRLKELKDR
+3481 
-3491 INVDLGRTNGLE
+3491 
-3503 MVHHGADDANP
+3503 
-3514 YAVMAD
+3514 
-3520 NFPATFFVP
+3520 
-3529 KSLFAEDGLG
+3529 
-3539 EGKGSIQTYF
+3539 
-3549 NVNEQGAVVIRN
+3549 
-3561 PQEFS
+3561 
-3566 DFQQVTINASFRA
+3566 
-3579 SFNDKWNH
+3579 
-3587 GLDEPLFTT
+3587 
-3596 KRKLS
+3596 
-3601 HEFLNKRD
+3601 
-3609 QLLKKLSGGRLDAQD
+3609 
-3624 ETLVALGNPDDVSG
+3624 
-3638 NKAIVAV
+3638 
-3645 DVSQIFTRQE
+3645 
-3655 LKERAN
+3655 
-3661 VFAKPIGA
+3661 
-3669 SYQGILD
+3669 QGILD
-3676 QLDLVHQTVSRDQ
+3676 LPV
-3689 IVASFELNKK
+3689 
-3699 VNAYIAEHPT
+3699 
-3709 SGRNQ
+3709 
-3714 ALTQLKEQITSAL
+3714 
-3727 FIGKMQVA
+3727 
-3735 QVDIDAIAQTRPEL
+3735 
-3749 AARIF
+3749 
-3754 MVAIEEANG
+3754 
-3763 EHRGLT
+3763 
-3769 DMMVR
+3769 
-3774 WANEDPYLAP
+3774 
-3784 KQGYKGETPNDLG
+3784 
-3797 FDAKYHVDLGDHYAD
+3797 FDATPIKKTGTSDVDGNAKIGDV
-3812 FKQWLETSQS
+3812 T
-3822 NGLLSKATLDESTKT
+3822 
-3837 VHLGYSYQELQDLTG
+3837 
-3852 VESVQMAFYF
+3852 
-3862 LKEAAKKV
+3862 KEALADGK
-3870 DPISGDSAEMILLKK
+3870 IL
-3885 FADKSYLSQ
+3885 
-3894 LDSDRMDQIEGIYRS
+3894 
-3909 SHETDVDA
+3909 
-3917 WDRRYSGA
+3917 
-3925 GYDELTNKLA
+3925 
-3935 GATGVDEQLS
+3935 
-3945 VLLDDRKG
+3945 
-3953 LLIGEVHGSDVNGLR
+3953 
-3968 FVNEQMDALK
+3968 
-3978 KQGVTV
+3978 
-3984 IGLEHLRSDLAQPLI
+3984 
-3999 DRYLATGVMSSEL
+3999 
-4012 SAMLKTKH
+4012 
-4020 LDATLFENARANGMR
+4020 
-4035 IVALD
+4035 
-4040 ANSSARPNVQG
+4040 
-4051 TEHGL
+4051 
-4056 MYRAGAANN
+4056 
-4065 IAVEVLQSLP
+4065 
-4075 DDEKFVAIYGK
+4075 
-4086 AHLQSHKGI
+4086 
-4095 EGFVPGITHRLDLPA
+4095 
-4110 LRVSDSN
+4110 
-4117 QFRVEQDDMTLRVV
+4117 
-4131 YDDVANKPKLTF
+4131 
-4143 KDSLSGANTAI
+4143 

-4163 RVAVTPTADG
+4163 RVVVTPTADG

-4181 IIVQMENDSVVANAA
+4181 IIVQMENDAVAAKAA

-4234 QLVGHGRDDSDSNN
+4234 QLVGHGRDHSESNN
-4248 THLSGYSAEDLAAKL
+4248 TRLSGYSADELAVKL
-4263 ANFQQS
+4263 ASFQQM
-4269 FSQAENINNTPD
+4269 FNQAEKISSKPD

-4294 KQKGFGHQFINAMDV
+4294 KQKGFGHQFINAMDA

-4317 ARSSELAVDATGR
+4317 VRSAKVYINEMGR
-4330 KHTKDENGDW
+4330 KLYFDGKDSWVN
-4340 IQKAE
+4340 KAI
-4345 TNKVSLS
+4345 NSKVLLS
-4352 WNEQGEVIAKE
+4352 WNGQGEVVAKD

-4380 GVSDVGEIARGAI
+4380 GISDVDEPARGAI
-4393 GDNNDVFDAPEK
+4393 GDNKDVFDAPEK
-4405 RKVETETSSSAANNK
+4405 RKAETETSSSSANNK

-4450 GSGGFKSLA
+4450 GTGGFKSLA
-4459 FGDNNVMVHI
+4459 FGDNNVMIHI
-4469 GNGESKHSV
+4469 GNGESKHSF
-4478 DMGGYQALEGAQMF
+4478 DIGGYQALEGAQMF
-4492 IGNRNVSFNLGQSND
+4492 IGNRNVSFNKGRSND
-4507 LLVMMDKSIP
+4507 LIVMMDKSIP

-4539 TSGEDQDWLA
+4539 TSGEGKDWLA

-4574 SVDYTCLVELDS
+4574 SVDYTSLVELDS
-4586 HNERSSRGL
+4586 QNERSSRGL
-4595 KHDTEAALNKQ
+4595 KHDAEAALNKQ

-4614 SDSSAGKLSR
+4614 GNNDTSKLSR

-4701 QLKNKLLGQMAGI
+4701 QLKNKLLGQLAGV

-4727 YTTSGQIV
+4727 YTASGHIV

-4748 TEMLEVIG
+4748 KEMLEVIG

-4777 SGIDMGADGI
+4777 AGIKTGADGI
-4787 QSFAETHGLKDKA
+4787 KSFAETHGLKEKA
-4800 PEEEENKSA
+4800 PEEAESKPS
-4809 VSVNGTSVN
+4809 VSLNGESLN
-4818 SAQGAT
+4818 STQGAT
-4824 ASDGNT
+4824 VADGST
-4830 ETAETQDR
+4830 ETTETPDR

-4856 QDKQKEMKSLVENLK
+4856 QDKQKEMKSLVANLK

-4951 GSDMGVLMGREN
+4951 GNDMGVLMGREN

-5002 TGLGRDYVVTS
+5002 TGSGRDYVVTS
-5013 GNFNRVDTGDGQDY
+5013 GNFNRVDTGDDQDY

-5042 NDFANVFGNY
+5042 DDFANVFGNY

-5078 EDHLIAAAISKFS
+5078 EDHLIAAAISKLS
-5091 QFNGEEGRDL
+5091 QFNGGDGRDL

-5122 SGDVIDNLVEDISS
+5122 SGDVIDNLVEDIRS

-5161 SILRDPV
+5161 SILRDPA
-5168 SETDQAKFEHIGSVT
+5168 SDSDQAKFEHIGSVT
-5183 FNDYFDGKRAQMI
+5183 FSDYFNGNRAQVI

-5202 DANGEREYTTLS
+5202 DVTGEREYTTLS
-5214 ESSID
+5214 ESAID

-5247 AISTAWADVVHK
+5247 AITTAWADVVHK

>member
-19 ADNGNNDIVAIGFGG
+19 ADDGNNNIVAIGFGG
-34 EIHAYG
+34 QIHAYG

-51 ATVHTGSGNDTVV
+51 ATVYTGSGNDTVV
-64 GGSAYLRVEDST
+64 GGSAYLKVEDST
-76 GHLSVKGA
+76 GHLTVKGA

-112 GHHGDV
+112 GNHGDV
-118 SYGGAAAYNSVKRKG
+118 SYGGAAAYNSITRKG
-133 LSGNVTFKGAG
+133 LSGNVTFAGAG

-150 HETNH
+150 HETNQ
-155 GNLSFAGAGAGNK
+155 GNLSFTGAGAGNK
-168 LDRTWFDQYQG
+168 LDRTWFNRYQG
-179 SRGDVSFDGAGAAN
+179 SHGDVTFDGAGAAN

-235 ERTRQAEDVYQQTH
+235 ERTHQAKDVYTQTR

-257 GGYNSFYSD
+257 GGYNSLYSD

-273 FSGGGAYNTITRKG
+273 FSGGGAYNTIIRKG
-287 SGSSFDAQGM
+287 SGNDFAKEGM
-297 EYAKAEDIV
+297 TNAKADEIV
-306 LTTAKMHGSWI
+306 LTKAVMSGSWI
-317 GSGTHAV
+317 GQDHHV
-324 TAVKSEREPNTYLFA
+324 TAVKSASEPNTYLFA
-339 IADGTYTKINKVRLS
+339 FADSTYTKINKVQLR
-354 NDPKTGKLKY
+354 NDPQTGELKY
-364 YSEAWYKQGNH
+364 YSTAWYKEGNH
-375 LSGLARSDVSSAG
+375 LSNLANQDISDNG
-388 GFEVNPIN
+388 GFTAVNIN
-396 GGYTLSNIAVEHQQ
+396 GAYTLSDLKVEHQQ
-410 SLTVHAMEKD
+410 SVTVHAVEKG

-429 ANGALIDAKDVVLSD
+429 ANGAVIDAKEVSLSD

-449 HAISTDGTKVDVQA
+449 HAIYADGTKVDVKA
-463 IKSNRK
+463 VKSNRQ
-469 PNTYVYAK
+469 PNTYIYAK

-488 ELANDAETG
+488 ELANDPETG
-497 VLKYQA
+497 ALKYQA

-515 LANEDISSA
+515 IANQDISSA
-524 NGYHSMGKG
+524 TGYNPMGKG
-533 GYSLSALN
+533 GYSLSDLH
-541 YSVNAI
+541 YSVNAV
-547 RSMSET
+547 RSTSET
-553 VADIDEYTD
+553 VADIEEYTD

-567 PATDSG
+567 PANDSG
-573 ESSGDVHFS
+573 ESSGDVRFN

-599 YFNGGG
+599 HFNGGG

-647 NVLVHQSKQGK
+647 NVLVHQSQQGK
-658 MDVYAGGAVNVLVRI
+658 MDVYAGGAVNVLVRL

-685 GNISVH
+685 GNISVQ
-691 KGNGNS
+691 KGSGDS
-697 RVAML
+697 RVVML

-712 SGHGLWLAAGGFNV
+712 SGNGLWLAAGGFNV
-726 MTQVGN
+726 MTQVGQ
-732 GEVTSVLAGGANVL
+732 GDVAAVLAGGANVL
-746 TKVGEGELTAGMLGG
+746 TKMGEGELTSGMLGG
-761 ANVMTH
+761 ANVITH
-767 ISGDEQASNTTA
+767 ISNDDQLSNTTA

-791 GKGDT
+791 GKGNT

-812 GSTTGVMVGGA
+812 GTTTGVMVGGA

-836 IMLGVGNVLTHVG
+836 ILLGVGNVLTHVG

-872 IAAMIGAGN
+872 IAVMIGAGN

-948 LAAMVGNANIFTHIG
+948 LAAMVGNANIFTHVG
-963 NGSTF
+963 SGSTF

-976 VMTKV
+976 IITKV

-996 YTHVG
+996 MTHVG
-1001 DGTSLGLFAGEMNV
+1001 DGTSLGLFAGEVNV

-1033 IMTHVGDGLTGVLA
+1033 IMTHVGDGLTGLLA

-1102 LLISDI
+1102 LLISDV

-1128 NIVTKVGDGL
+1128 NLITKVGDGL
-1138 GINVAWGQA
+1138 GVNVAWGQA

-1165 ANILT
+1165 ANLIT

-1181 QGKANIITHVGNGD
+1181 QGEANIITHVGNGD

-1204 NVITKVGDGRNVVL
+1204 NVITKVGHGQNVVL

-1225 VTQVGDGDSFNALW
+1225 VTQVGNGDSFNALW
-1239 SKGNVVT
+1239 SKGNIVT
-1246 KVGDGMQVTAAKGKA
+1246 KVGDGMQVTAAKGQA

-1285 VGNGVSVNVAWGKYN
+1285 VGDGVSVNVAWGKYN

-1312 VMKGKANANIHIGDG
+1312 VMKGKANANIHVGDG

-1332 SYARNNVAI
+1332 SYAQNNVAI

-1365 LFDNVKQTLLGVGG
+1365 LFDNIKQTVLGVGG

-1386 VQGDEASTSGTQ
+1386 VQGDEASSSGTH

-1416 MDAIEEVGSDLGDS
+1416 MDAIKEVSSDLGDS

-1442 LNEMDNDLNIDGAS
+1442 LNKMQHALNVDDSSVQAS
-1456 DHAPNL
+1456 NL
-1462 IVNGDFEQGD
+1462 IVNGDFELGEH
-1472 RGWQSTHGVEASY
+1472 GWQSTHGVEASY
-1485 SGSVYGVNGEGH
+1485 AGSVYGVEGEGH
-1497 GTRVTELDTHTNTS
+1497 GARVTELDTYTNTS
-1511 LYQDLTDLTE
+1511 LYQDLANLAQ

-1557 DASAW
+1557 DESAW

-1570 AHAGSNRIEFKGT
+1570 AQAGSNRIEFKGT

-1597 AKSESSPQANAVSEH
+1597 ATSESSQQANAIREH
-1612 AKQNQA
+1612 ATQNPA
-1618 SQNALSDKER
+1618 AQNALSDKER

-1652 QLESTDQQAIENNG
+1652 QLESTDQQALENNG
-1666 QAQRDAVKEES
+1666 QAQRDAVQEES
-1677 EAVTAELTT
+1677 EAITAELTK

-1694 DGQATHTG
+1694 DSQATHTG
-1702 KSGEQ
+1702 ESGDQ
-1707 WRNDFAGGLLDG
+1707 WRNEFASGLLAG
-1719 VQSQIDDAKQLASDK
+1719 VQTQLDDAKQLANDK
-1734 MAAAK
+1734 IAEAK
-1739 QTQSDNNSKVKDSI
+1739 QTHADTQNKVKDAV

-1771 QDIAEAKADAETRKA
+1771 QDIADAQADAEKRKA
-1786 DAVAKSHDAKQ
+1786 DALAKGKDAQQ
-1797 AESDAHSAANDAQ
+1797 AESDAHHAVNNAQ
-1810 SRGDRDAMNAE
+1810 SRGDRDVQVAE
-1821 NKANQAQNDAQG
+1821 NKANQAQADAQG

-1847 AGSGLSGNAHR
+1847 TGSGLSGNAHS
-1858 VEGAGETGSHVNT
+1858 VEGAGETDSHVKT

-1881 SDGLTEQELEA
+1881 SEGLTEQEQEA

-1898 AVNRLQINAGIRSK
+1898 AVNRLQINAGIRAK
-1912 NSGSTITSMFMEA
+1912 NSGNTITSMFTEA
-1925 NADSIVVDT
+1925 NTDSIVVPT
-1934 TASQDVVRKEV
+1934 TTSQDVVRKEI
-1945 RISGVNLVGLGE
+1945 RISGVNLEGLGE
-1957 ASHDSAE
+1957 ASHDSAV

-1980 LDTDNDVATDKYVP
+1980 LDSDHPRATEQYIP

-1999 RVDADVSDEVKQRMI
+1999 RVDVNVSDETKQRLT
-2014 QSMSGYIEHTDNQVP
+2014 QFVSGYIEHTDNQVP

-2041 ESTLDYDWDKRVEF
+2041 EATLNYDWDKRVEF
-2055 LTKLESYGYSFE
+2055 LTKLEIYGYSFE
-2067 TPHAEKSIVSFWSG
+2067 APHGENSLVSFWSG
-2081 KNFKQYRDVLDNAQ
+2081 RNFKEYRNVLDNAQ
-2095 TDGKKVVYDIDVKGN
+2095 PDGKKVVYDIDVQGN
-2110 AFAIDLNKH
+2110 AFAIKLNKQ
-2119 LMRWGGLFLDP
+2119 LMRWGDMFLDL
-2130 DNAEQNQLKSSID
+2130 DNADQNHLQSSIE
-2143 AATFSNTGFW
+2143 AAAYSNTGFW
-2153 SSVYATGAQ
+2153 SSVYATGAKD
-2162 HDVYVIAEGGVRL
+2162 DVYVIAEGGMRL
-2175 GNYFWHVEL
+2175 GNYFWNVEL
-2184 PALRQLQREGLVG
+2184 PLLRQLQREGLVG

-2211 LPADEIGRRLTDAG
+2211 VPVNEIGHKLTDAG

-2235 SSARQAELLADNP
+2235 SAEQQAELLAINP
-2248 DDYRADTLVELDVKL
+2248 KGYKADSLVELDVKL
-2263 SAIDSMLRES
+2263 SAIDSMLRDA

-2294 EVRSWPGSDDKSKT
+2294 KVRAWPGSDGKSKT
-2308 ILLDNPEDAAQQKAI
+2308 IVLDNPEDATQQKTI
-2323 ERFILANFDNFE
+2323 ERFILANFQNFE

-2347 VLSHHDGRTR
+2347 VISHDKGITH
-2357 ILAQKED
+2357 ILAQKVD
-2364 GAWTYNT
+2364 GAWQYNAKV
-2371 NSELMSV
+2371 ELMSV
-2378 TELLDAAHVSGKVR
+2378 TELLDAANVTGKIR

-2397 KVIDALAEYHA
+2397 QVIDALADYHA
-2408 STAEHADYELESV
+2408 SITEHADYEPESV
-2421 EQLVNLRKKIEG
+2421 EKLLNLRKKIEG
-2433 YALGHP
+2433 YVLGHP
-2439 DSGRLEAMNSLL
+2439 DSGRVEAMNSLL
-2451 NQVNSRLEEVSVL
+2451 NQVNTRLDEVSLLSV
-2464 AVSEQSIKAHD
+2464 AEQTIQAQD

-2481 DQLDNAHLKQSKH
+2481 DQLEAANLKESKH
-2494 LYLDGNGDFVTKGKG
+2494 LYLDQNGDFVTKGKG
-2509 NLAKIDQLGGSDAVL
+2509 NLANIDLLGSREAVL
-2524 EKVKASV
+2524 EKVKLTVS
-2531 NHEYGQ
+2531 NEYGQ
-2537 AIADT
+2537 TVADT

-2548 ANELAK
+2548 AKDLAK
-2554 DGKGIDITGLNRI
+2554 DGKGIDIAGLNKV
-2567 HQALEQHMSPVSATM
+2567 HQAIEQHLSPVSATL

-2604 TQIDAQAAADFNKQ
+2604 TQLEGQAAADFNQQ

-2628 KSSNIRNIFNVATE
+2628 KSSNISNILNVATKD
-2642 YQPDLK
+2642 QPDLK

-2666 DMASEENDGF
+2666 DVASEENDGF
-2676 GLNDGET
+2676 GLHDGDI

-2697 IDAAYKD
+2697 IDASFKE

-2715 NPDMLVSTGIPAH
+2715 NPDMLETTGIPAH
-2728 VFQPFVDQWNDTSY
+2728 VFQPFVEQWNDTSY

-2754 LQKQAQASGDPALV
+2754 LRLQAQRSDDPELLE
-2768 AKRIDNVVRLF
+2768 KRIGNVVRQF
-2779 AERALEEIEAFK
+2779 AERALEEIETFK
-2791 ASQADEGRVFRI
+2791 ASQADQGRVFRI

-2816 WNRLSHD
+2816 WHRLSND

-2849 KLIGHTWRPKF
+2849 KLIGHTWLPKF

-2888 HQVNDDLDALSGSE
+2888 HQVTDVLDALSG
-2902 KHKDKVAIEN
+2902 N
-2912 DGTPPRD
+2912 
-2919 KVPLSPLTRFLNNEL
+2919 
-2934 YGERDARRKIGDI
+2934 
-2947 TQTLLDHAVEKG
+2947 
-2959 ESQKVTLKGEA
+2959 
-2970 GRLTGYY
+2970 
-2977 HQGTASSDDETS
+2977 
-2989 TTSGKVVLFLHG
+2989 
-3001 SGSSAEEQAS
+3001 
-3011 AIRSHYQ
+3011 
-3018 KQGIDMLAVNLR
+3018 
-3030 GYGES
+3030 
-3035 DGGPS
+3035 
-3040 EKGLYQDARTMFNY
+3040 
-3054 LVNDKGIDP
+3054 
-3063 SNIILHGY
+3063 
-3071 SMGGP
+3071 
-3076 IAADL
+3076 
-3081 ARYAA
+3081 
-3086 QNGQAVSG
+3086 
-3094 LLLDRPM
+3094 
-3101 PSMTKAITAHEV
+3101 
-3113 ANPAGIVGTIAK
+3113 
-3125 AVNGQF
+3125 
-3131 SVEKNLKGLPQETPI
+3131 
-3146 LLLTDNE
+3146 
-3153 GLGEEGEKLRVKLSN
+3153 
-3168 SGFNVTGEQTFYGH
+3168 
-3182 EASNR
+3182 
-3187 LMSQYTGQIVSDLL
+3187 
-3201 NTQHIKHNEAKLNL
+3201 
-3215 EPHGKNYESRDL
+3215 
-3227 ILKPISQPE
+3227 
-3236 TVELGMPEVDQK
+3236 
-3248 VLADIAERENVIIGV
+3248 
-3263 RPVDEKSKSLI
+3263 
-3274 ASKMYSSKGLFVK
+3274 K
-3287 AKSSDW
+3287 AK
-3293 GPMSGFIP
+3293 
-3301 VDQSFA
+3301 
-3307 KASARRDLETFNRH
+3307 
-3321 AEQSIQSGNAVS
+3321 
-3333 ADLYLNQV
+3333 
-3341 RVEELVSKYHSL
+3341 
-3353 TPLELDDQ
+3353 
-3361 SGMYKTT
+3361 
-3368 ATNGD
+3368 
-3373 QSVPFFLNRVTV
+3373 
-3385 DGNELWQ
+3385 
-3392 VHYITNGELAPFKVI
+3392 
-3407 GDPVSKQPMT
+3407 
-3417 ADYDLLTV
+3417 
-3425 MYSYGD
+3425 
-3431 LGPQDKVKQPLTW
+3431 
-3444 QQWKDS
+3444 
-3450 VTYEDLT
+3450 
-3457 PKYKELYSNED
+3457 
-3468 LYNKKDGASLGNV
+3468 
-3481 SGRLKELKDR
+3481 
-3491 INVDLGRTNGLE
+3491 
-3503 MVHHGADDANP
+3503 
-3514 YAVMAD
+3514 
-3520 NFPATFFVP
+3520 
-3529 KSLFAEDGLG
+3529 
-3539 EGKGSIQTYF
+3539 
-3549 NVNEQGAVVIRN
+3549 
-3561 PQEFS
+3561 
-3566 DFQQVTINASFRA
+3566 
-3579 SFNDKWNH
+3579 
-3587 GLDEPLFTT
+3587 
-3596 KRKLS
+3596 
-3601 HEFLNKRD
+3601 
-3609 QLLKKLSGGRLDAQD
+3609 
-3624 ETLVALGNPDDVSG
+3624 
-3638 NKAIVAV
+3638 VAV
-3645 DVSQIFTRQE
+3645 DLAQIFTVQE
-3655 LKERAN
+3655 LKERAK

-3676 QLDLVHQTVSRDQ
+3676 QLDLVHQAKGRYQ
-3689 IVASFELNKK
+3689 IAASFELNKK
-3699 VNAYIAEHPT
+3699 INDYIAEHPT

-3714 ALTQLKEQITSAL
+3714 VLTQLKEQVTSAL

-3735 QVDIDAIAQTRPEL
+3735 QAGIDAIAQTRPEL
-3749 AARIF
+3749 ATRIF

-3763 EHRGLT
+3763 KHVGLT
-3769 DMMVR
+3769 DMMLR

-3784 KQGYKGETPNDLG
+3784 KHGYKGEMPSDLG
-3797 FDAKYHVDLGDHYAD
+3797 FDAKYHVDLGEHYAD
-3812 FKQWLETSQS
+3812 FKKWLETSQS

-3852 VESVQMAFYF
+3852 AESVQMAFYF
-3862 LKEAAKKV
+3862 LKEAAKKA

-3885 FADKSYLSQ
+3885 FADQNYLSQ

-3917 WDRRYSGA
+3917 WDRRYSGK
-3925 GYDELTNKLA
+3925 GYDELTNMLA
-3935 GATGVDEQLS
+3935 SATGVDEQLS

-3968 FVNEQMDALK
+3968 FVNEQMEALK

-4020 LDATLFENARANGMR
+4020 LDVTLFENARVNGMR

-4065 IAVEVLQSLP
+4065 IAVEVLQNLP
-4075 DDEKFVAIYGK
+4075 DGEKFVAIYGK

-4110 LRVSDSN
+4110 LKVSDSN
-4117 QFRVEQDDMTLRVV
+4117 QFTVEQDDVSLRVV
-4131 YDDVANKPKLTF
+4131 YDDVANKPKITF
-4143 KDSLSGANTAI
+4143 KGSLSGANTAL

-4163 RVAVTPTADG
+4163 RVVVTPIADG

-4181 IIVQMENDSVVANAA
+4181 IIVQMENDPVVAKAA

-4201 KHPESSVVV
+4201 KHAESSVVV

-4234 QLVGHGRDDSDSNN
+4234 QLVGHGRDHSESNN
-4248 THLSGYSAEDLAAKL
+4248 TRLSGYSADELAVKL
-4263 ANFQQS
+4263 AKFQQS
-4269 FSQAENINNTPD
+4269 FNQAENINNKPD

-4294 KQKGFGHQFINAMDV
+4294 KQKGFGHQFINAMDA

-4317 ARSSELAVDATGR
+4317 VRSSELAVDEAGR
-4330 KHTKDENGDW
+4330 KHTKDANGDW
-4340 IQKAE
+4340 VQKAE
-4345 TNKVSLS
+4345 NNKVSLS
-4352 WNEQGEVIAKE
+4352 WDAQGEVVAKD

-4380 GVSDVGEIARGAI
+4380 GVSDVDEPARGAI
-4393 GDNNDVFDAPEK
+4393 GDNSDVFDAPEK
-4405 RKVETETSSSAANNK
+4405 RKPETEVIANSSSSNQ
-4420 LSYSGNIQVNVGDGE
+4420 LSYSGNIQVNVGEGE

-4450 GSGGFKSLA
+4450 GTGGFKSLA

-4469 GNGESKHSV
+4469 GDGESKHSV
-4478 DMGGYQALEGAQMF
+4478 DIGGYQALEGAQMF
-4492 IGNRNVSFNLGQSND
+4492 LGNRNVSFNFGHSND
-4507 LLVMMDKSIP
+4507 LILMMDKSIP

-4529 RISGVLQSIA
+4529 RISGVLQGIA
-4539 TSGEDQDWLA
+4539 TSGEGEDWLA

-4574 SVDYTCLVELDS
+4574 SVDYTTLVELDS
-4586 HNERSSRGL
+4586 QNERDSRGL
-4595 KHDTEAALNKQ
+4595 KHDAEATLNKQ

-4614 SDSSAGKLSR
+4614 GNSGTSQLSR

-4677 MTQQFSATGQA
+4677 MTQQFTATGQA
-4688 KTTFTYTPEDLPR
+4688 KTTFTYTPQDLPR
-4701 QLKNKLLGQMAGI
+4701 QLKNKLLGQLAGV

-4727 YTTSGQIV
+4727 YTASGQIV
-4735 SRNGEA
+4735 SRNGQA

-4748 TEMLEVIG
+4748 KEMLEVIG

-4777 SGIDMGADGI
+4777 AGIDMGADGI
-4787 QSFAETHGLKDKA
+4787 KSFAETHGLKEKA
-4800 PEEEENKSA
+4800 PEEEKDNSS
-4809 VSVNGTSVN
+4809 VSVNGANVN

-4824 ASDGNT
+4824 MADGNT

-4838 AFGFN
+4838 ALGFN

-4871 ENLTADLLNM
+4871 QNLTADLLNM

-4899 DINLSLGNYN
+4899 DINISLGNYN

-4951 GSDMGVLMGREN
+4951 GNDMGVLMGREN

-4970 NDTAVVA
+4970 NDIAVVA

-5002 TGLGRDYVVTS
+5002 TGSGRDYVVTS
-5013 GNFNRVDTGDGQDY
+5013 GNFNRVDTGDDQDY

-5052 NRINASAGNDVVK
+5052 NRINAGAGNDVVK
-5065 LMGYHAVLNGGEG
+5065 LMGYHAVLNGGDG
-5078 EDHLIAAAISKFS
+5078 DDHLIAAAISKFS
-5091 QFNGEEGRDL
+5091 QFNGGEGRDL

-5122 SGDVIDNLVEDISS
+5122 SGDVIDNLVEDIRS

-5161 SILRDPV
+5161 SILRDP
-5168 SETDQAKFEHIGSVT
+5168 SNDSDQSKFEHIGSVR
-5183 FNDYFDGKRAQMI
+5183 FSDYFNGNRAQVVIGMS
-5196 IAMGEK
+5196 EK
-5202 DANGEREYTTLS
+5202 DLSGEREYTMLS
-5214 ESSID
+5214 DSAID
-5219 ALVQAMSGFDPQA
+5219 ALVQAMSGFEPQA
-5232 GDNGFIDNLDSKSRV
+5232 GDNGFIDSLESKSQA
-5247 AISTAWADVVHK
+5247 AISMAWSDVVHK
-5259 KGITV
+5259 KGLMV

>member
-19 ADNGNNDIVAIGFGG
+19 ADDGNNNIVAIGFGG
-34 EIHAYG
+34 QIHAYG

-51 ATVHTGSGNDTVV
+51 ATVYTGSGNDTVV
-64 GGSAYLRVEDST
+64 GGSAYLKVEDST
-76 GHLSVKGA
+76 GHLTVKGA

-112 GHHGDV
+112 GNHGDV
-118 SYGGAAAYNSVKRKG
+118 NYGGAAAYNGINRKG
-133 LSGNVTFKGAG
+133 LSGNVTFAGAG

-150 HETNH
+150 HETNQ
-155 GNLSFAGAGAGNK
+155 GNLSFTGAGAGNK
-168 LDRTWFDQYQG
+168 LDRTWFNRYQG
-179 SRGDVSFDGAGAAN
+179 SHGDVTFDGAGAAN

-235 ERTRQAEDVYQQTH
+235 ERTHQAEDVYTQTR

-257 GGYNSFYSD
+257 GGYNSLYSD

-273 FSGGGAYNTITRKG
+273 FSGGGAYNTIIRKG
-287 SGSSFDAQGM
+287 SGNDFAKEGM
-297 EYAKAEDIV
+297 TNAKADEIV
-306 LTTAKMHGSWI
+306 LTKAVMSGSWI
-317 GSGTHAV
+317 GQDHHV
-324 TAVKSEREPNTYLFA
+324 TAVKSASEPNTYLFA
-339 IADGTYTKINKVRLS
+339 FADSTYTKINKVQLR
-354 NDPKTGKLKY
+354 NDPQTGELKY
-364 YSEAWYKQGNH
+364 YSTAWYKEGNH
-375 LSGLARSDVSSAG
+375 LSNLANQDISDNG
-388 GFEVNPIN
+388 GFTAVNIN
-396 GGYTLSNIAVEHQQ
+396 GAYTLSDLKVEHQQ
-410 SLTVHAMEKD
+410 SVTVHAVEKS

-429 ANGALIDAKDVVLSD
+429 ANGAVIDAKEVSLSD

-449 HAISTDGTKVDVQA
+449 HAIYADGTKVDVKA
-463 IKSNRK
+463 VKSNRQ
-469 PNTYVYAK
+469 PNTYIYAK

-488 ELANDAETG
+488 ELANDPETG
-497 VLKYQA
+497 ALKYQA

-515 LANEDISSA
+515 IANQDISSA
-524 NGYHSMGKG
+524 TGYNPMGKG
-533 GYSLSALN
+533 GYSLSDLH
-541 YSVNAI
+541 YSVNAV
-547 RSMSET
+547 RSTSET
-553 VADIDEYTD
+553 VADIEEYTD

-567 PATDSG
+567 PANDSG
-573 ESSGDVHFS
+573 ESSGDVRFN

-599 YFNGGG
+599 HFNGGG

-647 NVLVHQSKQGK
+647 NVLVHQSQQGK
-658 MDVYAGGAVNVLVRI
+658 MDVYAGGAVNVLVRL

-685 GNISVH
+685 GNISVQ
-691 KGNGNS
+691 KGSGDS
-697 RVAML
+697 RVVML

-712 SGHGLWLAAGGFNV
+712 SGNGLWLAAGGFNV
-726 MTQVGN
+726 MTQVGQ
-732 GEVTSVLAGGANVL
+732 GDVAAVLAGGANVL
-746 TKVGEGELTAGMLGG
+746 TKMGESQLTSGMLGG
-761 ANVMTH
+761 ANVITH
-767 ISGDEQASNTTA
+767 ISNDDQLSNTTA

-791 GKGDT
+791 GKGNT

-812 GSTTGVMVGGA
+812 GTTTGVMVGGA

-836 IMLGVGNVLTHVG
+836 ILLGVGNVLTHVG

-872 IAAMIGAGN
+872 IAVMIGAGN

-963 NGSTF
+963 HGSTF

-976 VMTKV
+976 IMTKV

-996 YTHVG
+996 MTHVG
-1001 DGTSLGLFAGEMNV
+1001 DGTSLGLFAGEVNV

-1102 LLISDI
+1102 LLISDV

-1128 NIVTKVGDGL
+1128 NIITKVGDGL
-1138 GINVAWGQA
+1138 GVNVAWGQA

-1165 ANILT
+1165 ANLIT
-1170 KVGDGQEVSVV
+1170 KVGDGQELSVV

-1204 NVITKVGDGRNVVL
+1204 NVITKVGNGRNVVL

-1239 SKGNVVT
+1239 SKGNIVT
-1246 KVGDGMQVTAAKGKA
+1246 KVGDGMQVTAAKGQA

-1285 VGNGVSVNVAWGKYN
+1285 VGDGVSVNVAWGKYN

-1312 VMKGKANANIHIGDG
+1312 VMKGKANANIHVGDG

-1332 SYARNNVAI
+1332 SYAQNNVAI

-1365 LFDNVKQTLLGVGG
+1365 LFDNIKQTVLGVGG

-1386 VQGDEASTSGTQ
+1386 VQGDEASSSGTH

-1416 MDAIEEVGSDLGDS
+1416 MDAIKEVGSDLGDS

-1442 LNEMDNDLNIDGAS
+1442 LNKMQHALNVDDS
-1456 DHAPNL
+1456 SVQAPNL
-1462 IVNGDFEQGD
+1462 IVNGDFELGEH
-1472 RGWQSTHGVEASY
+1472 GWQSTHGVEASY
-1485 SGSVYGVNGEGH
+1485 AGSVYGVEGEGH
-1497 GTRVTELDTHTNTS
+1497 GARVTELDTYTNTS
-1511 LYQDLTDLTE
+1511 LYQDLANLAQ

-1557 DASAW
+1557 DESAW

-1570 AHAGSNRIEFKGT
+1570 AQAGSNRIEFKGT

-1597 AKSESSPQANAVSEH
+1597 ATSESSQQANAIREH
-1612 AKQNQA
+1612 ATQNPA
-1618 SQNALSDKER
+1618 AQNALSDKER

-1652 QLESTDQQAIENNG
+1652 QLESTDQQALENNG
-1666 QAQRDAVKEES
+1666 QAQRDAVQEES
-1677 EAVTAELTT
+1677 EAITAELTK

-1694 DGQATHTG
+1694 DSQATHTG
-1702 KSGEQ
+1702 ESGDQ
-1707 WRNDFAGGLLDG
+1707 WRNEFASGLLAG
-1719 VQSQIDDAKQLASDK
+1719 VQTQLDDAKQLANEK
-1734 MAAAK
+1734 IAEAK
-1739 QTQSDNNSKVKDSI
+1739 QTHADNQNKVKDAV

-1759 VAKGEQNRAGAE
+1759 IAKGEQNRAGAE
-1771 QDIAEAKADAETRKA
+1771 HDIADAQADAEKRKA
-1786 DAVAKSHDAKQ
+1786 DALAKGKDAQQ
-1797 AESDAHSAANDAQ
+1797 AESDAHHAVNNAQ
-1810 SRGDRDAMNAE
+1810 SRGDRDVQVAE
-1821 NKANQAQNDAQG
+1821 NKANQAQADAQG
-1833 AKQNEGDRPDRQGV
+1833 AKQSEGDRPDRQGV
-1847 AGSGLSGNAHR
+1847 TGSGLSGNAHS
-1858 VEGAGETGSHVNT
+1858 VEGAGETDSHVKT

-1881 SDGLTEQELEA
+1881 SEGLTEQEQEA

-1898 AVNRLQINAGIRSK
+1898 AVNRLQINAGIRAK
-1912 NSGSTITSMFMEA
+1912 NSGSSMTSMFSET
-1925 NADSIVVDT
+1925 NSKSIVVPTKVSPEPDRQEVT
-1934 TASQDVVRKEV
+1934 RRDV
-1945 RISGVNLVGLGE
+1945 RISGVNL
-1957 ASHDSAE
+1957 E
-1964 SLVAARAE
+1964 SLSAVQGSQPTGQLAS
-1972 KVANLYRW
+1972 KS
-1980 LDTDNDVATDKYVP
+1980 
-1994 VPGFE
+1994 VPGFKSHFASTSIGIE
-1999 RVDADVSDEVKQRMI
+1999 NELSGLVVVLPKNSAQTFGYVHDSQGNPLFMLTKDMNQGGYSNPVGINDIQGVNNWQTHTVELVTYPSEISDTAAVESRKEAMLWLAKEFTDHINQSNHQSLPHLVSDDGRF
-2014 QSMSGYIEHTDNQVP
+2014 
-2029 KDQAQALATLFV
+2029 TLV
-2041 ESTLDYDWDKRVEF
+2041 ISN
-2055 LTKLESYGYSFE
+2055 S
-2067 TPHAEKSIVSFWSG
+2067 
-2081 KNFKQYRDVLDNAQ
+2081 
-2095 TDGKKVVYDIDVKGN
+2095 
-2110 AFAIDLNKH
+2110 KH
-2119 LMRWGGLFLDP
+2119 LIAAGNGT
-2130 DNAEQNQLKSSID
+2130 SID
-2143 AATFSNTGFW
+2143 AEGKTIGMTPSGQQATMAISAKEFGTSSSSEVRLLESAPWYQAGLRDEFLANAKNTTLDDPATAQNVYAYLT
-2153 SSVYATGAQ
+2153 SVYSKTADLAKEYGIYINDWDPASEGFSPNAQ
-2162 HDVYVIAEGGVRL
+2162 GLTDPKVKNAWSILPRTKPVRMLELLSAEDSRYVRQQIAEKLKGTYSESLAKNVFEYFQYGGEVA
-2175 GNYFWHVEL
+2175 GHGINNATTGSVQQPE
-2184 PALRQLQREGLVG
+2184 PAILFEFRSVPSALSDFVP
-2197 EIRLLDKPVSEYKD
+2197 KTAS
-2211 LPADEIGRRLTDAG
+2211 T
-2225 VGVKVRFDAL
+2225 VKVDVKALDHFDSASRKAIITEVNALVSGSEDFDAWYQEYRASKGQPPVKNPK
-2235 SSARQAELLADNP
+2235 SSASANHKAEWLMTQHAEQWAKITAPYTDNHETLTSTKLASNDKE
-2248 DDYRADTLVELDVKL
+2248 ELHALGETSNLENNKQQENVA
-2263 SAIDSMLRES
+2263 SIINTMLNDM
-2273 LPFYSLRTERNL
+2273 LPFYALRTERNL

-2294 EVRSWPGSDDKSKT
+2294 EVRAWPGTEDKSKT
-2308 ILLDNPEDAAQQKAI
+2308 IILEDPEDAAQHKAI

-2347 VLSHHDGRTR
+2347 VISHHEGRTHV
-2357 ILAQKED
+2357 LAQKVD
-2364 GAWTYNT
+2364 GAWQYNAT
-2371 NSELMSV
+2371 VELMSV
-2378 TELLDAAHVSGKVR
+2378 TELLDAAHVTGKIR

-2397 KVIDALAEYHA
+2397 QVIDALTDYHA
-2408 STAEHADYELESV
+2408 SITEHADYEPESV
-2421 EQLVNLRKKIEG
+2421 EKLLNLRKKIEG
-2433 YALGHP
+2433 YVLGHP
-2439 DSGRLEAMNSLL
+2439 DSGRVEAMNSLL
-2451 NQVNSRLEEVSVL
+2451 NQVNTRLGEVSLLSV
-2464 AVSEQSIKAHD
+2464 AEQTIQAQD

-2481 DQLDNAHLKQSKH
+2481 DQLEAANLKESKH
-2494 LYLDGNGDFVTKGKG
+2494 LYLDQNGDFVTKGKG
-2509 NLAKIDQLGGSDAVL
+2509 NLANIDLLGSREAVL
-2524 EKVKASV
+2524 EKVKLTVS
-2531 NHEYGQ
+2531 NEYGQ
-2537 AIADT
+2537 TVADT

-2548 ANELAK
+2548 AKDLAK
-2554 DGKGIDITGLNRI
+2554 DGKGIDIAGLNKV
-2567 HQALEQHMSPVSATM
+2567 HQAIEQHLSPVSATL

-2604 TQIDAQAAADFNKQ
+2604 TQLEGQAAADFNQQ

-2628 KSSNIRNIFNVATE
+2628 KSSNISNILNVATKD
-2642 YQPDLK
+2642 QPDLK

-2666 DMASEENDGF
+2666 DVASEENDGF
-2676 GLNDGET
+2676 GLHDGDI

-2697 IDAAYKD
+2697 IDASFKE

-2715 NPDMLVSTGIPAH
+2715 NPDMLETTGIPAH
-2728 VFQPFVDQWNDTSY
+2728 VFQPFVEQWNDTSY

-2754 LQKQAQASGDPALV
+2754 LRLQAQRSDDPELLE
-2768 AKRIDNVVRLF
+2768 KRIGNVVRQF
-2779 AERALEEIEAFK
+2779 AERALEEIETFK
-2791 ASQADEGRVFRI
+2791 ASQADQGRVFRI

-2816 WNRLSHD
+2816 WHRLSND

-2849 KLIGHTWRPKF
+2849 KLIGHTWLPKF

-2888 HQVNDDLDALSGSE
+2888 HQVTDVLDALSGNE
-2902 KHKDKVAIEN
+2902 KPKENVAIEN

-2919 KVPLSPLTRFLNNEL
+2919 KESLSPLTRFLNNEL
-2934 YGERDARRKIGDI
+2934 YGDKEARRKIGEI
-2947 TQTLLDHAVEKG
+2947 TQTLLDHAVENG

-2977 HQGTASSDDETS
+2977 HQGAVSSEGETS
-2989 TTSGKVVLFLHG
+2989 ATSGKVVLFLHG

-3011 AIRSHYQ
+3011 EIRNHYQ

-3063 SNIILHGY
+3063 SNIIIHGY

-3113 ANPAGIVGTIAK
+3113 ANPAGIVGAIAK

-3131 SVEKNLKGLPQETPI
+3131 SVEKNLEGLPKETSI

-3153 GLGEEGEKLRVKLSN
+3153 GLGNEGEKLRTKLIA
-3168 SGFNVTGEQTFYGH
+3168 SGYNVTGEQTFYGH

-3187 LMSQYTGQIVSDLL
+3187 LMSQYADQIVSGLSSS
-3201 NTQHIKHNEAKLNL
+3201 A
-3215 EPHGKNYESRDL
+3215 S
-3227 ILKPISQPE
+3227 
-3236 TVELGMPEVDQK
+3236 
-3248 VLADIAERENVIIGV
+3248 
-3263 RPVDEKSKSLI
+3263 VDEDLDQQGLDTTSTKDQGISNKNDHLQVVDSKEAL
-3274 ASKMYSSKGLFVK
+3274 
-3287 AKSSDW
+3287 SDGKILHNQDVNSW
-3293 GPMSGFIP
+3293 GP
-3301 VDQSFA
+3301 
-3307 KASARRDLETFNRH
+3307 
-3321 AEQSIQSGNAVS
+3321 
-3333 ADLYLNQV
+3333 
-3341 RVEELVSKYHSL
+3341 
-3353 TPLELDDQ
+3353 
-3361 SGMYKTT
+3361 
-3368 ATNGD
+3368 
-3373 QSVPFFLNRVTV
+3373 
-3385 DGNELWQ
+3385 
-3392 VHYITNGELAPFKVI
+3392 IT
-3407 GDPVSKQPMT
+3407 
-3417 ADYDLLTV
+3417 
-3425 MYSYGD
+3425 
-3431 LGPQDKVKQPLTW
+3431 
-3444 QQWKDS
+3444 
-3450 VTYEDLT
+3450 
-3457 PKYKELYSNED
+3457 
-3468 LYNKKDGASLGNV
+3468 
-3481 SGRLKELKDR
+3481 
-3491 INVDLGRTNGLE
+3491 
-3503 MVHHGADDANP
+3503 
-3514 YAVMAD
+3514 
-3520 NFPATFFVP
+3520 
-3529 KSLFAEDGLG
+3529 
-3539 EGKGSIQTYF
+3539 
-3549 NVNEQGAVVIRN
+3549 
-3561 PQEFS
+3561 
-3566 DFQQVTINASFRA
+3566 
-3579 SFNDKWNH
+3579 
-3587 GLDEPLFTT
+3587 
-3596 KRKLS
+3596 
-3601 HEFLNKRD
+3601 
-3609 QLLKKLSGGRLDAQD
+3609 
-3624 ETLVALGNPDDVSG
+3624 
-3638 NKAIVAV
+3638 
-3645 DVSQIFTRQE
+3645 
-3655 LKERAN
+3655 
-3661 VFAKPIGA
+3661 
-3669 SYQGILD
+3669 
-3676 QLDLVHQTVSRDQ
+3676 
-3689 IVASFELNKK
+3689 
-3699 VNAYIAEHPT
+3699 
-3709 SGRNQ
+3709 
-3714 ALTQLKEQITSAL
+3714 
-3727 FIGKMQVA
+3727 
-3735 QVDIDAIAQTRPEL
+3735 
-3749 AARIF
+3749 
-3754 MVAIEEANG
+3754 
-3763 EHRGLT
+3763 
-3769 DMMVR
+3769 
-3774 WANEDPYLAP
+3774 
-3784 KQGYKGETPNDLG
+3784 
-3797 FDAKYHVDLGDHYAD
+3797 
-3812 FKQWLETSQS
+3812 
-3822 NGLLSKATLDESTKT
+3822 
-3837 VHLGYSYQELQDLTG
+3837 
-3852 VESVQMAFYF
+3852 
-3862 LKEAAKKV
+3862 
-3870 DPISGDSAEMILLKK
+3870 
-3885 FADKSYLSQ
+3885 
-3894 LDSDRMDQIEGIYRS
+3894 
-3909 SHETDVDA
+3909 
-3917 WDRRYSGA
+3917 
-3925 GYDELTNKLA
+3925 
-3935 GATGVDEQLS
+3935 
-3945 VLLDDRKG
+3945 
-3953 LLIGEVHGSDVNGLR
+3953 
-3968 FVNEQMDALK
+3968 
-3978 KQGVTV
+3978 
-3984 IGLEHLRSDLAQPLI
+3984 
-3999 DRYLATGVMSSEL
+3999 
-4012 SAMLKTKH
+4012 
-4020 LDATLFENARANGMR
+4020 
-4035 IVALD
+4035 
-4040 ANSSARPNVQG
+4040 
-4051 TEHGL
+4051 
-4056 MYRAGAANN
+4056 
-4065 IAVEVLQSLP
+4065 
-4075 DDEKFVAIYGK
+4075 
-4086 AHLQSHKGI
+4086 
-4095 EGFVPGITHRLDLPA
+4095 
-4110 LRVSDSN
+4110 
-4117 QFRVEQDDMTLRVV
+4117 
-4131 YDDVANKPKLTF
+4131 
-4143 KDSLSGANTAI
+4143 
-4154 HNQNVNDWE
+4154 
-4163 RVAVTPTADG
+4163 VTPTTDG

-4181 IIVQMENDSVVANAA
+4181 IIVQMENDPVVAKAA

-4201 KHPESSVVV
+4201 KHAESSVVV

-4223 DPSKLDGKLRW
+4223 EPSKLDGKLRW
-4234 QLVGHGRDDSDSNN
+4234 QLVGHGRDHSESNN
-4248 THLSGYSAEDLAAKL
+4248 TRLSGYSADELAVKL
-4263 ANFQQS
+4263 AKFQHS
-4269 FSQAENINNTPD
+4269 FNQAENINNKPD

-4294 KQKGFGHQFINAMDV
+4294 KQKGFGHQFINAMDA

-4317 ARSSELAVDATGR
+4317 VRSSELAIDEAGR
-4330 KHTKDENGDW
+4330 KHTKDANGDW
-4340 IQKAE
+4340 VQKAE
-4345 TNKVSLS
+4345 NNKVSLS
-4352 WNEQGEVIAKE
+4352 WDAQGEVVAKD

-4380 GVSDVGEIARGAI
+4380 GVSDVDELARGAI

-4405 RKVETETSSSAANNK
+4405 RKPETEVIANSSSSNQ
-4420 LSYSGNIQVNVGDGE
+4420 LSYSGNIQVNVGEGE

-4450 GSGGFKSLA
+4450 GTGGFKSLA

-4469 GNGESKHSV
+4469 GDGESKHSV
-4478 DMGGYQALEGAQMF
+4478 DIGGYQALEGAQMF
-4492 IGNRNVSFNLGQSND
+4492 LGNRNVSFNFGHSND
-4507 LLVMMDKSIP
+4507 LILMMDKSIP

-4529 RISGVLQSIA
+4529 RISGVLQGIA
-4539 TSGEDQDWLA
+4539 TFGEGEDWLA

-4574 SVDYTCLVELDS
+4574 SVDYTTLVELDS
-4586 HNERSSRGL
+4586 QNERDSRGL
-4595 KHDTEAALNKQ
+4595 KHDAEATLNKQ

-4614 SDSSAGKLSR
+4614 GNSGTSQLSR

-4677 MTQQFSATGQA
+4677 MTQQFTATGQA
-4688 KTTFTYTPEDLPR
+4688 KTTFTYTPQDLPR
-4701 QLKNKLLGQMAGI
+4701 QLKNKLLGQLAGV

-4727 YTTSGQIV
+4727 YTASGQIV
-4735 SRNGEA
+4735 SRNGQA

-4748 TEMLEVIG
+4748 KEMLEVIG

-4777 SGIDMGADGI
+4777 AGIDMGADGI
-4787 QSFAETHGLKDKA
+4787 KSFAETHGLKEKA
-4800 PEEEENKSA
+4800 PEEEKDNSS
-4809 VSVNGTSVN
+4809 VSVNGANVN

-4824 ASDGNT
+4824 MADGNT

-4838 AFGFN
+4838 ALGFN

-4871 ENLTADLLNM
+4871 QNLTADLLNM

-4899 DINLSLGNYN
+4899 DINISLGNYN

-4951 GSDMGVLMGREN
+4951 GNDMGVLMGREN

-5002 TGLGRDYVVTS
+5002 TGSGRDYVVTS
-5013 GNFNRVDTGDGQDY
+5013 GNFNRVDTGDDQDY

-5042 NDFANVFGNY
+5042 NDFANIFGNY
-5052 NRINASAGNDVVK
+5052 NRINAGAGNDVVK
-5065 LMGYHAVLNGGEG
+5065 LMGYHAVLNGGDG
-5078 EDHLIAAAISKFS
+5078 DDHLIAAAISKFS
-5091 QFNGEEGRDL
+5091 QFNGGEGRDL

-5122 SGDVIDNLVEDISS
+5122 SGDVIDNLVEDIRS

-5161 SILRDPV
+5161 SILRDP
-5168 SETDQAKFEHIGSVT
+5168 SNDSDQSKFEHIGSVT
-5183 FNDYFDGKRAQMI
+5183 FSDYFNGNRAQVVIGMS
-5196 IAMGEK
+5196 EK
-5202 DANGEREYTTLS
+5202 DLSGEREYTMLS
-5214 ESSID
+5214 DSAID
-5219 ALVQAMSGFDPQA
+5219 ALVQAMSGFEPQA
-5232 GDNGFIDNLDSKSRV
+5232 GDNGFIDSLESKSQA
-5247 AISTAWADVVHK
+5247 AISMAWSDVVHK
-5259 KGITV
+5259 KGLMV

>member
-19 ADNGNNDIVAIGFGG
+19 ADDGNNNIVAIGFGG
-34 EIHAYG
+34 QIHAYG

-51 ATVHTGSGNDTVV
+51 ATVYTGSGNDTVV
-64 GGSAYLRVEDST
+64 GGSAYLKVEDST
-76 GHLSVKGA
+76 GHLTVKGA

-112 GHHGDV
+112 GNHGDV
-118 SYGGAAAYNSVKRKG
+118 SYGGAAAYNGITRKG
-133 LSGNVTFKGAG
+133 LSGNVTFAGAG

-150 HETNH
+150 HETNQ
-155 GNLSFAGAGAGNK
+155 GNLSFIGAGAGNK
-168 LDRTWFDQYQG
+168 LDRTWFNRYQG
-179 SRGDVSFDGAGAAN
+179 SHGDVTFDGAGAAN

-235 ERTRQAEDVYQQTH
+235 ERTHQAEDVYTQTR

-257 GGYNSFYSD
+257 GGYNSLYSD

-273 FSGGGAYNTITRKG
+273 FSGGGAYNTIIRKG
-287 SGSSFDAQGM
+287 SGNDFAKEGM
-297 EYAKAEDIV
+297 TNAKADEIV
-306 LTTAKMHGSWI
+306 LTKAVMSGSWI
-317 GSGTHAV
+317 GQDHHV
-324 TAVKSEREPNTYLFA
+324 TAVKSASEPNTYLFA
-339 IADGTYTKINKVRLS
+339 FADSTYTKINKVQLR
-354 NDPKTGKLKY
+354 NDPQTGELKY
-364 YSEAWYKQGNH
+364 YSTAWYKEGNH
-375 LSGLARSDVSSAG
+375 LSNLANQDISDNG
-388 GFEVNPIN
+388 GFTAVNIN
-396 GGYTLSNIAVEHQQ
+396 GAYTLSDLKVEHQQ
-410 SLTVHAMEKD
+410 SVTVHAVEKS

-429 ANGALIDAKDVVLSD
+429 ANGAVIDAKEVSLSD

-449 HAISTDGTKVDVQA
+449 HAIYADGTKVDVKA
-463 IKSNRK
+463 VKSNRQ
-469 PNTYVYAK
+469 PNTYIYAK

-488 ELANDAETG
+488 ELANDPETG
-497 VLKYQA
+497 ALKYQA

-515 LANEDISSA
+515 IANQDISYA
-524 NGYHSMGKG
+524 TGYNPMGKG
-533 GYSLSALN
+533 GYSLSDLH
-541 YSVNAI
+541 YSVNAV
-547 RSMSET
+547 RSTSET
-553 VADIDEYTD
+553 VADIEEYTD

-567 PATDSG
+567 PANDSG
-573 ESSGDVHFS
+573 ESSGDVRFN

-599 YFNGGG
+599 HFNGGG

-617 NTEFNGGGAAN
+617 HTEFNGGGAAN

-634 EEGDLTFR
+634 EKGDLTFR

-647 NVLVHQSKQGK
+647 NVLVHQSQQGK
-658 MDVYAGGAVNVLVRI
+658 MDVYAGGAVNVLVRL

-685 GNISVH
+685 GNISVQ
-691 KGNGNS
+691 KGSGDS
-697 RVAML
+697 RVVML

-712 SGHGLWLAAGGFNV
+712 SGNGLWLASGGFNV
-726 MTQVGN
+726 MTQVGK
-732 GEVTSVLAGGANVL
+732 GDVAAVLAGGANVL
-746 TKVGEGELTAGMLGG
+746 TKMGEGELTSGMLGG
-761 ANVMTH
+761 ANVITH
-767 ISGDEQASNTTA
+767 ISNDDQLSNTTA

-791 GKGDT
+791 GKGNT

-812 GSTTGVMVGGA
+812 GTTTGVMVGGA
-823 NILTKVGNGDTTG
+823 NILTKIGNGDTTG

-872 IAAMIGAGN
+872 IAVMIGAGN

-963 NGSTF
+963 HGSTF

-976 VMTKV
+976 IMTKV

-996 YTHVG
+996 MTHVG
-1001 DGTSLGLFAGEMNV
+1001 NGTSLGLFAGEVNV

-1102 LLISDI
+1102 LLISDV

-1128 NIVTKVGDGL
+1128 NLITKVGDGL
-1138 GINVAWGQA
+1138 GVNVAWGQA

-1165 ANILT
+1165 ANLIT

-1181 QGKANIITHVGNGD
+1181 QGQANIITHVGNGD

-1204 NVITKVGDGRNVVL
+1204 NVITRVGHGQNVVL

-1239 SKGNVVT
+1239 SKGNIVT
-1246 KVGDGMQVTAAKGKA
+1246 KVGDGMQVTAAKGQA

-1270 LSVTAAYGDANINTK
+1270 LNVTAAYGDANINTK
-1285 VGNGVSVNVAWGKYN
+1285 VGDGVSVNVAWGKYN

-1312 VMKGKANANIHIGDG
+1312 VMKGKANANIHVGDG

-1332 SYARNNVAI
+1332 SYAQNNVAI

-1365 LFDNVKQTLLGVGG
+1365 LFDNIKQTVLGVGG

-1386 VQGDEASTSGTQ
+1386 VQGDEASSSGTH

-1416 MDAIEEVGSDLGDS
+1416 MDAIKEVGSDLGDS

-1442 LNEMDNDLNIDGAS
+1442 LNKMQHAINVDDS
-1456 DHAPNL
+1456 SVQAPNL
-1462 IVNGDFEQGD
+1462 IVNGDFELGEH
-1472 RGWQSTHGVEASY
+1472 GWQSTHGVEASY
-1485 SGSVYGVNGEGH
+1485 AGSVYGVEGEGH
-1497 GTRVTELDTHTNTS
+1497 GARVTELDTYTNTS
-1511 LYQDLTDLTE
+1511 LYQDLANLAQ

-1557 DASAW
+1557 DESAW

-1570 AHAGSNRIEFKGT
+1570 AQAGSNRIEFKGT

-1597 AKSESSPQANAVSEH
+1597 ATSESSQQANAIREH
-1612 AKQNQA
+1612 ATQNPA
-1618 SQNALSDKER
+1618 AQNALSDKER

-1652 QLESTDQQAIENNG
+1652 QLESTDQQALGNNG
-1666 QAQRDAVKEES
+1666 QAQRDAVQEES
-1677 EAVTAELTT
+1677 EAITAELTK

-1702 KSGEQ
+1702 ESGDQ
-1707 WRNDFAGGLLDG
+1707 WRNEFASGLLAG
-1719 VQSQIDDAKQLASDK
+1719 VQTQLDDAKQLANDK
-1734 MAAAK
+1734 IAEAK
-1739 QTQSDNNSKVKDSI
+1739 QTHADNQNKVKDAV

-1771 QDIAEAKADAETRKA
+1771 QDIADAQADAEKRKA
-1786 DAVAKSHDAKQ
+1786 DALAKGKDAQQ
-1797 AESDAHSAANDAQ
+1797 AESDAHHAVNNAQ
-1810 SRGDRDAMNAE
+1810 SRGDRDVQLAE
-1821 NKANQAQNDAQG
+1821 NKANQVQADAQG

-1847 AGSGLSGNAHR
+1847 TGSGLSGNAHS
-1858 VEGAGETGSHVNT
+1858 VEGAGETDSHVKT
-1871 DSQTNADGRF
+1871 DSQTNVDGRF
-1881 SDGLTEQELEA
+1881 SEGLTEQEQEA

-1898 AVNRLQINAGIRSK
+1898 AVNRLQINAGIRAK
-1912 NSGSTITSMFMEA
+1912 NSGSTITTMFTEA
-1925 NADSIVVDT
+1925 NTDSIVVPT
-1934 TASQDVVRKEV
+1934 TKPQDVVRKEI
-1945 RISGVNLVGLGE
+1945 RISGVNLEGLGE
-1957 ASHDSAE
+1957 ASHDSAV

-1980 LDTDNDVATDKYVP
+1980 LDSDHPRATEQYIP

-1999 RVDADVSDEVKQRMI
+1999 RVDVNVSDETKQRLT
-2014 QSMSGYIEHTDNQVP
+2014 QFVSGYIEHTDNQVP

-2041 ESTLDYDWDKRVEF
+2041 EATLNYDWDKRVEF

-2067 TPHAEKSIVSFWSG
+2067 APHGENSLVSFWSG
-2081 KNFKQYRDVLDNAQ
+2081 RNFKEYRNVLDNAQ
-2095 TDGKKVVYDIDVKGN
+2095 PDGKKVVYDIDVQGN
-2110 AFAIDLNKH
+2110 AFAIKLNKQ
-2119 LMRWGGLFLDP
+2119 LMRWGDMFLDLE
-2130 DNAEQNQLKSSID
+2130 NADQNHLQSSIE
-2143 AATFSNTGFW
+2143 AAAYSNTGFW
-2153 SSVYATGAQ
+2153 SSVYATGAKD
-2162 HDVYVIAEGGVRL
+2162 DVYVIAEGGMRL
-2175 GNYFWHVEL
+2175 GNYFWNVEL
-2184 PALRQLQREGLVG
+2184 PLLRQLQREGLVG

-2211 LPADEIGRRLTDAG
+2211 VPVNEIGHKLTDAG

-2235 SSARQAELLADNP
+2235 SAAQQAELLAINP
-2248 DDYRADTLVELDVKL
+2248 KGYKADSLVELDVKL
-2263 SAIDSMLRES
+2263 SAIDSMLRDA

-2294 EVRSWPGSDDKSKT
+2294 KVRAWPGSDGKSKT
-2308 ILLDNPEDAAQQKAI
+2308 IVLDNPEDATQQKTI
-2323 ERFILANFDNFE
+2323 ERFILANFQNFE

-2347 VLSHHDGRTR
+2347 VISHDKGITH
-2357 ILAQKED
+2357 ILAQKVD
-2364 GAWTYNT
+2364 GAWLYNAKVD
-2371 NSELMSV
+2371 LMSV
-2378 TELLDAAHVSGKVR
+2378 TELLDAANVTGKIR

-2397 KVIDALAEYHA
+2397 QVIDALSEYH
-2408 STAEHADYELESV
+2408 SSVTEFSDYEQESI
-2421 EQLVNLRKKIEG
+2421 EKLLSLRKKIEG
-2433 YALGHP
+2433 YVLGHP
-2439 DSGRLEAMNSLL
+2439 DSGRIAAMNSLL
-2451 NQVNSRLEEVSVL
+2451 NQVNTRLEEVSVL
-2464 AVSEQSIKAHD
+2464 AVSEPNIKAQD

-2481 DQLDNAHLKQSKH
+2481 DQLETANLKGTKH
-2494 LYLDGNGDFVTKGKG
+2494 LYLDQNGEFVTKGKG
-2509 NLAKIDQLGGSDAVL
+2509 HLANIDLLGSREAVL
-2524 EKVKASV
+2524 EKVKLTVS
-2531 NHEYGQ
+2531 NEYGQ
-2537 AIADT
+2537 TVADT
-2542 IFAGLS
+2542 VFAGLS
-2548 ANELAK
+2548 AKDLAK
-2554 DGKGIDITGLNRI
+2554 DGKGIDIAGLKKVHLAI
-2567 HQALEQHMSPVSATM
+2567 EQHLSPVSATLFL
-2582 YIWKPSDHSALGHA
+2582 WKPSDHSALGHA
-2596 ALQIGQGR
+2596 ALQISQGR
-2604 TQIDAQAAADFNKQ
+2604 TQLEGQAAADFNQQ

-2628 KSSNIRNIFNVATE
+2628 KSSNISNILNVATKD
-2642 YQPDLK
+2642 QPDLK
-2648 LRWSDFSQPAH
+2648 LRWKDFSQPAAH
-2659 QNDTLEH
+2659 GESLAF
-2666 DMASEENDGF
+2666 DMQTEENDDF
-2676 GLNDGET
+2676 GLKSAED
-2683 KLKRF
+2683 KLKDF
-2688 IEKLNAAKG
+2688 IKQLASASGVDKKF
-2697 IDAAYKD
+2697 KD
-2704 ASEGYASVLLG
+2704 ISQAFTMMALM
-2715 NPDMLVSTGIPAH
+2715 NPDILESANIPEH
-2728 VFQPFVDQWNDTSY
+2728 ISKPFVDQWNDTSY
-2742 DMMDVANRFAQE
+2742 DMQDVAQRFAKELQEQAKVAANSEQMEQQISEVVRRFAQDE
-2754 LQKQAQASGDPALV
+2754 LDKIQT
-2768 AKRIDNVVRLF
+2768 
-2779 AERALEEIEAFK
+2779 FK
-2791 ASQADEGRVFRI
+2791 ETQADQGRVFRI

-2816 WNRLSHD
+2816 WHRLSND

-2849 KLIGHTWRPKF
+2849 KLIGHTWLPKF

-2888 HQVNDDLDALSGSE
+2888 HQVTDVLDALSGNE
-2902 KHKDKVAIEN
+2902 KPKENVAIEN

-2919 KVPLSPLTRFLNNEL
+2919 KESLSPLTRFLNNEL
-2934 YGERDARRKIGDI
+2934 YGDKEARRKIGEI

-2959 ESQKVTLKGEA
+2959 ESQKITLQGEA

-2977 HQGTASSDDETS
+2977 HQGTTPSEGETS
-2989 TTSGKVVLFLHG
+2989 SPSGKVVLFLHG

-3011 AIRSHYQ
+3011 AIRNHYQ

-3063 SNIILHGY
+3063 SNIIIHGY

-3113 ANPAGIVGTIAK
+3113 ANPAGIVGAIAK

-3131 SVEKNLKGLPQETPI
+3131 SVEKNLEGLPKETSI

-3153 GLGEEGEKLRVKLSN
+3153 GLGNEGEKLRTKLTA
-3168 SGFNVTGEQTFYGH
+3168 SGYNVTGEQTFYGH

-3187 LMSQYTGQIVSDLL
+3187 LMSQYADQIVSGLSSSASVDEDLDQQGL
-3201 NTQHIKHNEAKLNL
+3201 DTTSTKDQGISNKNDHLQVVDSKEA
-3215 EPHGKNYESRDL
+3215 
-3227 ILKPISQPE
+3227 
-3236 TVELGMPEVDQK
+3236 
-3248 VLADIAERENVIIGV
+3248 LADGKILHNQDVN
-3263 RPVDEKSKSLI
+3263 S
-3274 ASKMYSSKGLFVK
+3274 
-3287 AKSSDW
+3287 W
-3293 GPMSGFIP
+3293 GP
-3301 VDQSFA
+3301 
-3307 KASARRDLETFNRH
+3307 
-3321 AEQSIQSGNAVS
+3321 
-3333 ADLYLNQV
+3333 
-3341 RVEELVSKYHSL
+3341 
-3353 TPLELDDQ
+3353 
-3361 SGMYKTT
+3361 
-3368 ATNGD
+3368 
-3373 QSVPFFLNRVTV
+3373 
-3385 DGNELWQ
+3385 
-3392 VHYITNGELAPFKVI
+3392 IT
-3407 GDPVSKQPMT
+3407 
-3417 ADYDLLTV
+3417 
-3425 MYSYGD
+3425 
-3431 LGPQDKVKQPLTW
+3431 
-3444 QQWKDS
+3444 
-3450 VTYEDLT
+3450 
-3457 PKYKELYSNED
+3457 
-3468 LYNKKDGASLGNV
+3468 
-3481 SGRLKELKDR
+3481 
-3491 INVDLGRTNGLE
+3491 
-3503 MVHHGADDANP
+3503 
-3514 YAVMAD
+3514 
-3520 NFPATFFVP
+3520 
-3529 KSLFAEDGLG
+3529 
-3539 EGKGSIQTYF
+3539 
-3549 NVNEQGAVVIRN
+3549 
-3561 PQEFS
+3561 
-3566 DFQQVTINASFRA
+3566 
-3579 SFNDKWNH
+3579 
-3587 GLDEPLFTT
+3587 
-3596 KRKLS
+3596 
-3601 HEFLNKRD
+3601 
-3609 QLLKKLSGGRLDAQD
+3609 
-3624 ETLVALGNPDDVSG
+3624 
-3638 NKAIVAV
+3638 
-3645 DVSQIFTRQE
+3645 
-3655 LKERAN
+3655 
-3661 VFAKPIGA
+3661 
-3669 SYQGILD
+3669 
-3676 QLDLVHQTVSRDQ
+3676 
-3689 IVASFELNKK
+3689 
-3699 VNAYIAEHPT
+3699 
-3709 SGRNQ
+3709 
-3714 ALTQLKEQITSAL
+3714 
-3727 FIGKMQVA
+3727 
-3735 QVDIDAIAQTRPEL
+3735 
-3749 AARIF
+3749 
-3754 MVAIEEANG
+3754 
-3763 EHRGLT
+3763 
-3769 DMMVR
+3769 
-3774 WANEDPYLAP
+3774 
-3784 KQGYKGETPNDLG
+3784 
-3797 FDAKYHVDLGDHYAD
+3797 
-3812 FKQWLETSQS
+3812 
-3822 NGLLSKATLDESTKT
+3822 
-3837 VHLGYSYQELQDLTG
+3837 
-3852 VESVQMAFYF
+3852 
-3862 LKEAAKKV
+3862 
-3870 DPISGDSAEMILLKK
+3870 
-3885 FADKSYLSQ
+3885 
-3894 LDSDRMDQIEGIYRS
+3894 
-3909 SHETDVDA
+3909 
-3917 WDRRYSGA
+3917 
-3925 GYDELTNKLA
+3925 
-3935 GATGVDEQLS
+3935 
-3945 VLLDDRKG
+3945 
-3953 LLIGEVHGSDVNGLR
+3953 
-3968 FVNEQMDALK
+3968 
-3978 KQGVTV
+3978 
-3984 IGLEHLRSDLAQPLI
+3984 
-3999 DRYLATGVMSSEL
+3999 
-4012 SAMLKTKH
+4012 
-4020 LDATLFENARANGMR
+4020 
-4035 IVALD
+4035 
-4040 ANSSARPNVQG
+4040 
-4051 TEHGL
+4051 
-4056 MYRAGAANN
+4056 
-4065 IAVEVLQSLP
+4065 
-4075 DDEKFVAIYGK
+4075 
-4086 AHLQSHKGI
+4086 
-4095 EGFVPGITHRLDLPA
+4095 
-4110 LRVSDSN
+4110 
-4117 QFRVEQDDMTLRVV
+4117 
-4131 YDDVANKPKLTF
+4131 
-4143 KDSLSGANTAI
+4143 
-4154 HNQNVNDWE
+4154 
-4163 RVAVTPTADG
+4163 VTPTTDG

-4181 IIVQMENDSVVANAA
+4181 IIVQMENDPVVAKAA

-4201 KHPESSVVV
+4201 KHAESSVVV

-4234 QLVGHGRDDSDSNN
+4234 QLVGHGRDHSESNN
-4248 THLSGYSAEDLAAKL
+4248 TRLSGYSADELAVKL
-4263 ANFQQS
+4263 AKFQQS
-4269 FSQAENINNTPD
+4269 FNQAENINNKPD

-4294 KQKGFGHQFINAMDV
+4294 KQKGFGHQFINAMDA

-4317 ARSSELAVDATGR
+4317 VRSSELAVDEAGR
-4330 KHTKDENGDW
+4330 KHTKDANGDW
-4340 IQKAE
+4340 VQKAE
-4345 TNKVSLS
+4345 NNKVSLS
-4352 WNEQGEVIAKE
+4352 WDAQGEVVAKD

-4380 GVSDVGEIARGAI
+4380 GVNNVDEPARGAI
-4393 GDNNDVFDAPEK
+4393 GDNSDVFDAPEK
-4405 RKVETETSSSAANNK
+4405 RKPETEVIANSSSSNQ
-4420 LSYSGNIQVNVGDGE
+4420 LSYSGNIQVNVGEGE

-4450 GSGGFKSLA
+4450 GTGGFKSLA

-4469 GNGESKHSV
+4469 GDGESKHSV
-4478 DMGGYQALEGAQMF
+4478 DIGGYQALEGAQMF
-4492 IGNRNVSFNLGQSND
+4492 LGNRNVSFNFGHSND
-4507 LLVMMDKSIP
+4507 LILMMDKSIP

-4529 RISGVLQSIA
+4529 RISGVLQGIA
-4539 TSGEDQDWLA
+4539 MSGEGEDWLA

-4574 SVDYTCLVELDS
+4574 SVDYTTLVELDS
-4586 HNERSSRGL
+4586 QNERDSRGL
-4595 KHDTEAALNKQ
+4595 KHDAEATLNKQ

-4614 SDSSAGKLSR
+4614 GNSGTSQLSR

-4677 MTQQFSATGQA
+4677 MTQQFTATGQA
-4688 KTTFTYTPEDLPR
+4688 KTTFTYTPQDLPR
-4701 QLKNKLLGQMAGI
+4701 QLKNKLLGQLAGV

-4727 YTTSGQIV
+4727 YTASGQIV
-4735 SRNGEA
+4735 SRNGQA

-4748 TEMLEVIG
+4748 KEMLEVIG

-4777 SGIDMGADGI
+4777 AGIDMGADGI
-4787 QSFAETHGLKDKA
+4787 KSFAETHGLKEKA
-4800 PEEEENKSA
+4800 PEEEKDNSS
-4809 VSVNGTSVN
+4809 VSVNGANVN

-4824 ASDGNT
+4824 VADGNT

-4871 ENLTADLLNM
+4871 QNLTADLLNM

-4890 NSGHLQGDG
+4890 NSGHLQDDG
-4899 DINLSLGNYN
+4899 DINISLGNYN

-4951 GSDMGVLMGREN
+4951 GNDMGVLMGREN

-4970 NDTAVVA
+4970 NDTAVVV

-5002 TGLGRDYVVTS
+5002 TGSGRDYVVTS
-5013 GNFNRVDTGDGQDY
+5013 GNFNRVDTGDDQDY

-5052 NRINASAGNDVVK
+5052 NRINAGADNDVVK
-5065 LMGYHAVLNGGEG
+5065 LMGYHAVLNGGDG
-5078 EDHLIAAAISKFS
+5078 DDHLIAAAISKFS
-5091 QFNGEEGRDL
+5091 QFNGGEGRDL

-5122 SGDVIDNLVEDISS
+5122 SGDVIDNLVEDIRS

-5161 SILRDPV
+5161 SILRDP
-5168 SETDQAKFEHIGSVT
+5168 SNDSDQSKFEHIGSVT
-5183 FNDYFDGKRAQMI
+5183 FSDYFNGNRAQVVIGMS
-5196 IAMGEK
+5196 EK
-5202 DANGEREYTTLS
+5202 DLSGEREYTMLS
-5214 ESSID
+5214 DSAID
-5219 ALVQAMSGFDPQA
+5219 ALVQAMSGFEPQA
-5232 GDNGFIDNLDSKSRV
+5232 GDNGFIDSLESKSQ
-5247 AISTAWADVVHK
+5247 ATISMAWSDVVHK
-5259 KGITV
+5259 KGLMV

>member
-19 ADNGNNDIVAIGFGG
+19 ADDGNNNIVAIGFGG
-34 EIHAYG
+34 QIHAYG

-51 ATVHTGSGNDTVV
+51 ATVYTGSGNDTVV
-64 GGSAYLRVEDST
+64 GGSAYLKVEDST
-76 GHLSVKGA
+76 GHLTVKGA

-112 GHHGDV
+112 GNHGDV
-118 SYGGAAAYNSVKRKG
+118 SYGGAAAYNGITRKG
-133 LSGNVTFKGAG
+133 LSGNVTFAGAG

-150 HETNH
+150 HETNQ
-155 GNLSFAGAGAGNK
+155 GNLSFTGAGAGNK
-168 LDRTWFDQYQG
+168 LDRTWFNRYQG
-179 SRGDVSFDGAGAAN
+179 SHGDVTFDGAGAAN

-235 ERTRQAEDVYQQTH
+235 ERTHQAEDVYTQTR

-257 GGYNSFYSD
+257 GGYNSLYSD

-273 FSGGGAYNTITRKG
+273 FSGGGAYNTIIRKG
-287 SGSSFDAQGM
+287 SGNDFAKEGM
-297 EYAKAEDIV
+297 TNAKADEIV
-306 LTTAKMHGSWI
+306 LTKAVMSGSWI
-317 GSGTHAV
+317 GQDHHV
-324 TAVKSEREPNTYLFA
+324 TAVKSASEPNTYLFA
-339 IADGTYTKINKVRLS
+339 FADSTYTKINKVQLR
-354 NDPKTGKLKY
+354 NDPQTGELKY
-364 YSEAWYKQGNH
+364 YSTAWYKEGNH
-375 LSGLARSDVSSAG
+375 LSNLANQDISDNG
-388 GFEVNPIN
+388 GFTAVNIN
-396 GGYTLSNIAVEHQQ
+396 GAYTLSDLKVEHQQ
-410 SLTVHAMEKD
+410 SVTVHAVEKS

-429 ANGALIDAKDVVLSD
+429 ANGAVIDAKEVSLSD

-449 HAISTDGTKVDVQA
+449 HAIYADGTKVDVKA
-463 IKSNRK
+463 VKSNRQ
-469 PNTYVYAK
+469 PNTYIYAK

-488 ELANDAETG
+488 ELANDPETG
-497 VLKYQA
+497 ALKYQA

-515 LANEDISSA
+515 IANQDISSA
-524 NGYHSMGKG
+524 TGYNPMGKG
-533 GYSLSALN
+533 GYSLSDLH
-541 YSVNAI
+541 YSVNAV
-547 RSMSET
+547 RSTSET
-553 VADIDEYTD
+553 VADIEEYTD

-567 PATDSG
+567 PANDSG
-573 ESSGDVHFS
+573 ESSGDVRFN

-599 YFNGGG
+599 HFNGGG

-647 NVLVHQSKQGK
+647 NVLVHQSQQGK
-658 MDVYAGGAVNVLVRI
+658 MDVYAGGAVNVLVRL

-685 GNISVH
+685 GNISVQ
-691 KGNGNS
+691 KGSGDS
-697 RVAML
+697 RVVML

-712 SGHGLWLAAGGFNV
+712 SGNGLWLAAGGFNV
-726 MTQVGN
+726 MTQVGK
-732 GEVTSVLAGGANVL
+732 GDVAAVLAGGANVL
-746 TKVGEGELTAGMLGG
+746 TKMGEGELTSGMLGG
-761 ANVMTH
+761 ANVITH
-767 ISGDEQASNTTA
+767 ISNDEQLSNTTA

-791 GKGDT
+791 GKGST

-812 GSTTGVMVGGA
+812 GTTTGVMVGGA

-872 IAAMIGAGN
+872 IAVMIGAGN

-963 NGSTF
+963 HGSTF

-976 VMTKV
+976 IMTKV

-996 YTHVG
+996 MTHVG
-1001 DGTSLGLFAGEMNV
+1001 DGTSLGLFAGEVNV

-1102 LLISDI
+1102 LLISDV

-1128 NIVTKVGDGL
+1128 NLITKVGDGL
-1138 GINVAWGQA
+1138 GVNVAWGQA

-1165 ANILT
+1165 ANLIT

-1181 QGKANIITHVGNGD
+1181 QGQANIITHVGNGD

-1204 NVITKVGDGRNVVL
+1204 NVITRVGHGQNVVL

-1239 SKGNVVT
+1239 SKGNIVT
-1246 KVGDGMQVTAAKGKA
+1246 KVGDGMQVTAAKGQA

-1270 LSVTAAYGDANINTK
+1270 LNVTAAYGDANINTK
-1285 VGNGVSVNVAWGKYN
+1285 VGDGVSVNVAWGKYN

-1312 VMKGKANANIHIGDG
+1312 VMKGKANANIHVGDG

-1332 SYARNNVAI
+1332 SYAQNNVAI

-1365 LFDNVKQTLLGVGG
+1365 LFDNIKQTVLGVGG

-1386 VQGDEASTSGTQ
+1386 VQGDEASSSGTH

-1416 MDAIEEVGSDLGDS
+1416 MDAIKEVGSDLGDS

-1442 LNEMDNDLNIDGAS
+1442 LNKMQHALNVDDS
-1456 DHAPNL
+1456 SVQAPNL
-1462 IVNGDFEQGD
+1462 IVNGDFELGEH
-1472 RGWQSTHGVEASY
+1472 GWQSTHGVEASY
-1485 SGSVYGVNGEGH
+1485 AGSVYGVEGEGH
-1497 GTRVTELDTHTNTS
+1497 GARVTELDTYTNTS
-1511 LYQDLTDLTE
+1511 LYQDLANLAQ

-1557 DASAW
+1557 DESTW

-1570 AHAGSNRIEFKGT
+1570 AQAGSNHIEFKGT

-1597 AKSESSPQANAVSEH
+1597 ATSESSQQANAIREH
-1612 AKQNQA
+1612 ATQNPA
-1618 SQNALSDKER
+1618 AQNALSDKER

-1652 QLESTDQQAIENNG
+1652 QLESTDQQALENNG
-1666 QAQRDAVKEES
+1666 QAQRDAVQEES
-1677 EAVTAELTT
+1677 EAITAELTK

-1702 KSGEQ
+1702 ESGDQ
-1707 WRNDFAGGLLDG
+1707 WRNEFASGLLAG
-1719 VQSQIDDAKQLASDK
+1719 VQTQLDDAKQLANGK
-1734 MAAAK
+1734 IAEAK
-1739 QTQSDNNSKVKDSI
+1739 QTHADNQNKVKDAV

-1771 QDIAEAKADAETRKA
+1771 QDIADAQADAEKRKA
-1786 DAVAKSHDAKQ
+1786 DALAKGKDAQQ
-1797 AESDAHSAANDAQ
+1797 AESDAHHAVNNAQ
-1810 SRGDRDAMNAE
+1810 SRGDRDVQLAE
-1821 NKANQAQNDAQG
+1821 NKANQVQADAQG

-1847 AGSGLSGNAHR
+1847 TGSGLSGNAHS
-1858 VEGAGETGSHVNT
+1858 VEGAGETDSHVKT
-1871 DSQTNADGRF
+1871 DSQTNVDGRF
-1881 SDGLTEQELEA
+1881 SEGLTEQEQEA

-1898 AVNRLQINAGIRSK
+1898 AVNRLQINAGIRAK
-1912 NSGSTITSMFMEA
+1912 NSVSTITTMFTEA
-1925 NADSIVVDT
+1925 NTDSIVVPT
-1934 TASQDVVRKEV
+1934 TTPQDVVRKEI
-1945 RISGVNLVGLGE
+1945 RISGVNLKGLGE
-1957 ASHDSAE
+1957 ASHDSAV

-1980 LDTDNDVATDKYVP
+1980 LDSDHPRATEQYIP

-1999 RVDADVSDEVKQRMI
+1999 RVDVNVSDETKQRLT
-2014 QSMSGYIEHTDNQVP
+2014 QFVSGYIEHTDNQVP

-2041 ESTLDYDWDKRVEF
+2041 EATLNYDWDKRVEF

-2067 TPHAEKSIVSFWSG
+2067 APHGENSLVSFWSG
-2081 KNFKQYRDVLDNAQ
+2081 RNFKEYRNVLDNAQ
-2095 TDGKKVVYDIDVKGN
+2095 PDGKKVVYDIDVQGN
-2110 AFAIDLNKH
+2110 AFAIKLNKQ
-2119 LMRWGGLFLDP
+2119 LMRWGDMFLDLE
-2130 DNAEQNQLKSSID
+2130 NADQNHLQSSIE
-2143 AATFSNTGFW
+2143 AAAYSNTGFW
-2153 SSVYATGAQ
+2153 SSVYATGAKD
-2162 HDVYVIAEGGVRL
+2162 DVYVIAEGGMRL
-2175 GNYFWHVEL
+2175 GNYFWNVEL
-2184 PALRQLQREGLVG
+2184 PLLRQLQREGLVG

-2211 LPADEIGRRLTDAG
+2211 VPVNEIGHKLTDAG

-2235 SSARQAELLADNP
+2235 SAAQQAELLAINP
-2248 DDYRADTLVELDVKL
+2248 KGYKADSLVELDVKL
-2263 SAIDSMLRES
+2263 SAIDSMLRDA

-2294 EVRSWPGSDDKSKT
+2294 KVRAWPGSDGKSKT
-2308 ILLDNPEDAAQQKAI
+2308 IVLDNPEDATQQKTI
-2323 ERFILANFDNFE
+2323 ERFILANFQNFE

-2347 VLSHHDGRTR
+2347 VISHDKGITH
-2357 ILAQKED
+2357 ILAQKVD
-2364 GAWTYNT
+2364 GAWLYNAKVD
-2371 NSELMSV
+2371 LMSV
-2378 TELLDAAHVSGKVR
+2378 TELLDAANVTGKIR

-2397 KVIDALAEYHA
+2397 QVIDALSEYH
-2408 STAEHADYELESV
+2408 SSVTEFSDYEQESI
-2421 EQLVNLRKKIEG
+2421 EKLLSLRKKIEG
-2433 YALGHP
+2433 YVLGHP
-2439 DSGRLEAMNSLL
+2439 DSGRIAAMNSLL
-2451 NQVNSRLEEVSVL
+2451 NQVNTRLEEVSVL
-2464 AVSEQSIKAHD
+2464 AVSEPNIKAQD

-2481 DQLDNAHLKQSKH
+2481 DQLETANLKGTKH
-2494 LYLDGNGDFVTKGKG
+2494 LYLDQNGEFVTKGKG
-2509 NLAKIDQLGGSDAVL
+2509 HLANIDLLGSREAVL
-2524 EKVKASV
+2524 EKVKLTVS
-2531 NHEYGQ
+2531 NEYGQ
-2537 AIADT
+2537 TVADT

-2548 ANELAK
+2548 AKDLAK
-2554 DGKGIDITGLNRI
+2554 DGKGIDIAGLKKVHLAI
-2567 HQALEQHMSPVSATM
+2567 EQHLSPVSATLFL
-2582 YIWKPSDHSALGHA
+2582 WKPSDHSALGHA
-2596 ALQIGQGR
+2596 ALQISQGR
-2604 TQIDAQAAADFNKQ
+2604 TQLEGQAAADFNQQ

-2628 KSSNIRNIFNVATE
+2628 KSSNISNILNVATKD
-2642 YQPDLK
+2642 QPDLK
-2648 LRWSDFSQPAH
+2648 LRWKDFSQPAAH
-2659 QNDTLEH
+2659 GESLAF
-2666 DMASEENDGF
+2666 DMQTEENDDF
-2676 GLNDGET
+2676 GLKSAED
-2683 KLKRF
+2683 KLKDF
-2688 IEKLNAAKG
+2688 IKQLASASGVDKKF
-2697 IDAAYKD
+2697 KD
-2704 ASEGYASVLLG
+2704 ISQAFTMMALM
-2715 NPDMLVSTGIPAH
+2715 NPDILESANIPEH
-2728 VFQPFVDQWNDTSY
+2728 ISKPFVDQWNDTSY
-2742 DMMDVANRFAQE
+2742 DMQDVAQRFAKELQEQAKVAANSEQMEQQISEVVRRFAQDE
-2754 LQKQAQASGDPALV
+2754 LDKIQT
-2768 AKRIDNVVRLF
+2768 
-2779 AERALEEIEAFK
+2779 FK
-2791 ASQADEGRVFRI
+2791 ETQADQGRVFRI

-2816 WNRLSHD
+2816 WHRLSND

-2849 KLIGHTWRPKF
+2849 KLIGHTWLPKF

-2888 HQVNDDLDALSGSE
+2888 HQVTDVLDALSG
-2902 KHKDKVAIEN
+2902 N
-2912 DGTPPRD
+2912 
-2919 KVPLSPLTRFLNNEL
+2919 
-2934 YGERDARRKIGDI
+2934 
-2947 TQTLLDHAVEKG
+2947 
-2959 ESQKVTLKGEA
+2959 
-2970 GRLTGYY
+2970 
-2977 HQGTASSDDETS
+2977 
-2989 TTSGKVVLFLHG
+2989 
-3001 SGSSAEEQAS
+3001 
-3011 AIRSHYQ
+3011 
-3018 KQGIDMLAVNLR
+3018 
-3030 GYGES
+3030 
-3035 DGGPS
+3035 
-3040 EKGLYQDARTMFNY
+3040 
-3054 LVNDKGIDP
+3054 
-3063 SNIILHGY
+3063 
-3071 SMGGP
+3071 
-3076 IAADL
+3076 
-3081 ARYAA
+3081 
-3086 QNGQAVSG
+3086 
-3094 LLLDRPM
+3094 
-3101 PSMTKAITAHEV
+3101 
-3113 ANPAGIVGTIAK
+3113 
-3125 AVNGQF
+3125 
-3131 SVEKNLKGLPQETPI
+3131 
-3146 LLLTDNE
+3146 
-3153 GLGEEGEKLRVKLSN
+3153 
-3168 SGFNVTGEQTFYGH
+3168 
-3182 EASNR
+3182 
-3187 LMSQYTGQIVSDLL
+3187 
-3201 NTQHIKHNEAKLNL
+3201 
-3215 EPHGKNYESRDL
+3215 
-3227 ILKPISQPE
+3227 
-3236 TVELGMPEVDQK
+3236 
-3248 VLADIAERENVIIGV
+3248 
-3263 RPVDEKSKSLI
+3263 
-3274 ASKMYSSKGLFVK
+3274 K
-3287 AKSSDW
+3287 AK
-3293 GPMSGFIP
+3293 
-3301 VDQSFA
+3301 
-3307 KASARRDLETFNRH
+3307 
-3321 AEQSIQSGNAVS
+3321 
-3333 ADLYLNQV
+3333 
-3341 RVEELVSKYHSL
+3341 
-3353 TPLELDDQ
+3353 
-3361 SGMYKTT
+3361 
-3368 ATNGD
+3368 
-3373 QSVPFFLNRVTV
+3373 
-3385 DGNELWQ
+3385 
-3392 VHYITNGELAPFKVI
+3392 
-3407 GDPVSKQPMT
+3407 
-3417 ADYDLLTV
+3417 
-3425 MYSYGD
+3425 
-3431 LGPQDKVKQPLTW
+3431 
-3444 QQWKDS
+3444 
-3450 VTYEDLT
+3450 
-3457 PKYKELYSNED
+3457 
-3468 LYNKKDGASLGNV
+3468 
-3481 SGRLKELKDR
+3481 
-3491 INVDLGRTNGLE
+3491 
-3503 MVHHGADDANP
+3503 
-3514 YAVMAD
+3514 
-3520 NFPATFFVP
+3520 
-3529 KSLFAEDGLG
+3529 
-3539 EGKGSIQTYF
+3539 
-3549 NVNEQGAVVIRN
+3549 
-3561 PQEFS
+3561 
-3566 DFQQVTINASFRA
+3566 
-3579 SFNDKWNH
+3579 
-3587 GLDEPLFTT
+3587 
-3596 KRKLS
+3596 
-3601 HEFLNKRD
+3601 
-3609 QLLKKLSGGRLDAQD
+3609 
-3624 ETLVALGNPDDVSG
+3624 
-3638 NKAIVAV
+3638 VAV
-3645 DVSQIFTRQE
+3645 DLAQIFTVQE
-3655 LKERAN
+3655 LKERAK

-3676 QLDLVHQTVSRDQ
+3676 QLDLVHQAKGRYQ
-3689 IVASFELNKK
+3689 IAASFELNKK
-3699 VNAYIAEHPT
+3699 INDYIAEHPT

-3714 ALTQLKEQITSAL
+3714 ALTQLKEQVTSAL

-3735 QVDIDAIAQTRPEL
+3735 QAGIDAIAQTRPEI
-3749 AARIF
+3749 ATRIF

-3763 EHRGLT
+3763 KHVGLT
-3769 DMMVR
+3769 DMMLR

-3784 KQGYKGETPNDLG
+3784 KHGYKGEMPSDLG
-3797 FDAKYHVDLGDHYAD
+3797 FDAKYHVDLGEHYAD

-3852 VESVQMAFYF
+3852 AESVQMAFYF
-3862 LKEAAKKV
+3862 LKEAAKKA

-3885 FADKSYLSQ
+3885 FADQNYLSQ
-3894 LDSDRMDQIEGIYRS
+3894 LDSDRMGQIEGIYRS

-3917 WDRRYSGA
+3917 WDRRYSGK
-3925 GYDELTNKLA
+3925 GYDELTNMLA
-3935 GATGVDEQLS
+3935 SATGVDEQLS

-3968 FVNEQMDALK
+3968 FVNEQMEALK

-4020 LDATLFENARANGMR
+4020 LDVTLFENARVNGMR

-4065 IAVEVLQSLP
+4065 IAVEVLQNLP
-4075 DDEKFVAIYGK
+4075 DGEKFVAIYGK

-4110 LRVSDSN
+4110 LKVSDSN
-4117 QFRVEQDDMTLRVV
+4117 QFTVEQDDVSLRVV
-4131 YDDVANKPKLTF
+4131 YDDVANKPKITF
-4143 KDSLSGANTAI
+4143 KGSLSGANTAL

-4163 RVAVTPTADG
+4163 RVVVTPIADG

-4181 IIVQMENDSVVANAA
+4181 IIVQMENDPVVAKAA

-4201 KHPESSVVV
+4201 KHAESSVVV

-4234 QLVGHGRDDSDSNN
+4234 QLVGHGRDHSESNN
-4248 THLSGYSAEDLAAKL
+4248 TRLSGYSADELAVKL
-4263 ANFQQS
+4263 AKFQQS
-4269 FSQAENINNTPD
+4269 FNQAENINNKPD

-4294 KQKGFGHQFINAMDV
+4294 KQKGFGHQFINAMDA

-4317 ARSSELAVDATGR
+4317 VRSSELAVDEAGR
-4330 KHTKDENGDW
+4330 KHTKDANGDW
-4340 IQKAE
+4340 VQKAE
-4345 TNKVSLS
+4345 NNKVSLS
-4352 WNEQGEVIAKE
+4352 WDAQGEVVAKDE
-4363 ERIRNGIAE
+4363 PIRNGIAE

-4380 GVSDVGEIARGAI
+4380 GVNNVDEPARGAI
-4393 GDNNDVFDAPEK
+4393 GDNSDVFDAPEK
-4405 RKVETETSSSAANNK
+4405 RKPETEVIANSSSSNQ
-4420 LSYSGNIQVNVGDGE
+4420 LSYSGNIQVNVGEGE

-4450 GSGGFKSLA
+4450 GTGGFKSLA

-4469 GNGESKHSV
+4469 GDGESKHSV
-4478 DMGGYQALEGAQMF
+4478 DIGGYQALEGAQMF
-4492 IGNRNVSFNLGQSND
+4492 LGNRNVSFNFGHSND
-4507 LLVMMDKSIP
+4507 LILMMDKSIP

-4529 RISGVLQSIA
+4529 RISGVLQGIA
-4539 TSGEDQDWLA
+4539 MSGEGEDWLA

-4574 SVDYTCLVELDS
+4574 SVDYTTLVEFDS
-4586 HNERSSRGL
+4586 QNERDSRGL
-4595 KHDTEAALNKQ
+4595 KHDAEATLNKQ

-4614 SDSSAGKLSR
+4614 GNSGTSQLSR

-4677 MTQQFSATGQA
+4677 MTQQFTATGQA
-4688 KTTFTYTPEDLPR
+4688 KTTFTYTPQDLPR
-4701 QLKNKLLGQMAGI
+4701 QLKNKLLGQLAGV

-4727 YTTSGQIV
+4727 YTASGQIV
-4735 SRNGEA
+4735 SRNGQA

-4748 TEMLEVIG
+4748 KEMLEVIG

-4777 SGIDMGADGI
+4777 AGIDMGADGI
-4787 QSFAETHGLKDKA
+4787 KSFAETHGLKEKA
-4800 PEEEENKSA
+4800 PEEEKDNSS
-4809 VSVNGTSVN
+4809 VSVNGANVN

-4824 ASDGNT
+4824 VADGNT

-4871 ENLTADLLNM
+4871 QNLTADLLNM

-4899 DINLSLGNYN
+4899 DINISLGNYN

-4951 GSDMGVLMGREN
+4951 GNDMGVLMGREN

-5002 TGLGRDYVVTS
+5002 TGSGRDYVVTS
-5013 GNFNRVDTGDGQDY
+5013 GNFNRVDTGDDQDY

-5052 NRINASAGNDVVK
+5052 NRINAGAGNDVVK
-5065 LMGYHAVLNGGEG
+5065 LMGYHAVLNGGDG
-5078 EDHLIAAAISKFS
+5078 DDHLIAAAISKFS
-5091 QFNGEEGRDL
+5091 QFNGGEGRDL

-5122 SGDVIDNLVEDISS
+5122 SGDVIDNLVEDIRS

-5161 SILRDPV
+5161 SILRDP
-5168 SETDQAKFEHIGSVT
+5168 SNDSDQSKFEHIGSVT
-5183 FNDYFDGKRAQMI
+5183 FSDYFNGNRAQVVIGMS
-5196 IAMGEK
+5196 EK
-5202 DANGEREYTTLS
+5202 DLSGEREYTMLS
-5214 ESSID
+5214 DSAID
-5219 ALVQAMSGFDPQA
+5219 ALVQAMSGFEPQA
-5232 GDNGFIDNLDSKSRV
+5232 GDNGFIDSLESKSQA
-5247 AISTAWADVVHK
+5247 AISMAWSDVVHK
-5259 KGITV
+5259 KGLMV

>member
-1 MGKPFWRSVEYF
+1 MVFYLIPKRRVWLMGKPFWRSVEYF

-19 ADNGNNDIVAIGFGG
+19 ADDGNNNIVAIGFGG
-34 EIHAYG
+34 QIHAYG

-51 ATVHTGSGNDTVV
+51 ATVYTGSGNDTVV
-64 GGSAYLRVEDST
+64 GGSAYLKVEDST
-76 GHLSVKGA
+76 GHLTVKGA

-112 GHHGDV
+112 GNHGDV
-118 SYGGAAAYNSVKRKG
+118 SYGGAAAYNGITRKG
-133 LSGNVTFKGAG
+133 LSGNVTFAGAG

-150 HETNH
+150 HETNQ
-155 GNLSFAGAGAGNK
+155 GNLSFTGAGAGNK
-168 LDRTWFDQYQG
+168 LDRTWFNRYQG
-179 SRGDVSFDGAGAAN
+179 SHGDVTFDGAGAAN

-235 ERTRQAEDVYQQTH
+235 ERTHQAEDVYTQTR

-257 GGYNSFYSD
+257 GGYNSLYSD

-273 FSGGGAYNTITRKG
+273 FSGGGAYNTIIRKG
-287 SGSSFDAQGM
+287 SGNDFAKEGM
-297 EYAKAEDIV
+297 TNAKADEIV
-306 LTTAKMHGSWI
+306 LTKAVMSGSWI
-317 GSGTHAV
+317 GQDHHV
-324 TAVKSEREPNTYLFA
+324 TAVKSASEPNTYLFA
-339 IADGTYTKINKVRLS
+339 FADSTYTKINKVQLR
-354 NDPKTGKLKY
+354 NDPQTGELKY
-364 YSEAWYKQGNH
+364 YSTAWYKEGNH
-375 LSGLARSDVSSAG
+375 LSNLANQDISDNG
-388 GFEVNPIN
+388 GFTAVNIN
-396 GGYTLSNIAVEHQQ
+396 GAYTLSDLKVEHQQ
-410 SLTVHAMEKD
+410 SVTVHAVEKS

-429 ANGALIDAKDVVLSD
+429 ANGAVIDAKEVSLSD

-449 HAISTDGTKVDVQA
+449 HAIYADGTKVDVKA
-463 IKSNRK
+463 VKSNRQ
-469 PNTYVYAK
+469 PNTYIYAK

-488 ELANDAETG
+488 ELANDPETG
-497 VLKYQA
+497 ALKYQA

-515 LANEDISSA
+515 IANQDISSA
-524 NGYHSMGKG
+524 TGYNPMGKG
-533 GYSLSALN
+533 GYSLSDLH
-541 YSVNAI
+541 YSVNAV
-547 RSMSET
+547 RSTSET
-553 VADIDEYTD
+553 VADIEEYTD

-567 PATDSG
+567 PANDSG
-573 ESSGDVHFS
+573 ESSGDVRFN

-599 YFNGGG
+599 HFNGGG

-647 NVLVHQSKQGK
+647 NVLVHQSQQGK
-658 MDVYAGGAVNVLVRI
+658 MDVYAGGAVNVLVRL

-685 GNISVH
+685 GNISVQ
-691 KGNGNS
+691 KGSGDS
-697 RVAML
+697 RVVML

-712 SGHGLWLAAGGFNV
+712 SGNGLWLAAGGFNV
-726 MTQVGN
+726 MTQVGQ
-732 GEVTSVLAGGANVL
+732 GDVAAVLAGGANVL
-746 TKVGEGELTAGMLGG
+746 TKMGEGELTSGMLGG
-761 ANVMTH
+761 ANVITH
-767 ISGDEQASNTTA
+767 ISGDNETSNTTA

-791 GKGDT
+791 GKGNT

-812 GSTTGVMVGGA
+812 GTTTGVMVGGA

-872 IAAMIGAGN
+872 IAVMIGAGN

-889 NAWALMGGLG
+889 NTWALMGGLG

-948 LAAMVGNANIFTHIG
+948 LAAMVGNANIFTHVG
-963 NGSTF
+963 SGSTF

-976 VMTKV
+976 IMTKV

-996 YTHVG
+996 MTHVG
-1001 DGTSLGLFAGEMNV
+1001 DGTSLGVFAGEVNV

-1102 LLISDI
+1102 LLISDV

-1128 NIVTKVGDGL
+1128 NLITKVGDGL
-1138 GINVAWGQA
+1138 GVNVAWGQA

-1165 ANILT
+1165 ANLIT

-1181 QGKANIITHVGNGD
+1181 QGEANIITHVGNGD

-1204 NVITKVGDGRNVVL
+1204 NVITKVGHGQNVVL

-1239 SKGNVVT
+1239 SKGNIVT
-1246 KVGDGMQVTAAKGKA
+1246 KVGDGMQVTAAKGQA

-1270 LSVTAAYGDANINTK
+1270 LNVTAAYGDANINTK
-1285 VGNGVSVNVAWGKYN
+1285 VGDGVSVNVAWGKYN

-1312 VMKGKANANIHIGDG
+1312 VMKGKANANIHVGDG

-1332 SYARNNVAI
+1332 SYAQNNVAI

-1365 LFDNVKQTLLGVGG
+1365 LFDNIKQTVLGVGG

-1386 VQGDEASTSGTQ
+1386 VQGDEASSSGTH

-1416 MDAIEEVGSDLGDS
+1416 MDAIKEVGSDLGDS

-1442 LNEMDNDLNIDGAS
+1442 LNKMQHALNVDDS
-1456 DHAPNL
+1456 SVQAPNL
-1462 IVNGDFEQGD
+1462 IVNGDFELGEH
-1472 RGWQSTHGVEASY
+1472 GWQSTHGVEASY
-1485 SGSVYGVNGEGH
+1485 AGSVYGVEGEGH
-1497 GTRVTELDTHTNTS
+1497 GARVTELDTYTNTS
-1511 LYQDLTDLTE
+1511 LYQDLANLAQ

-1557 DASAW
+1557 DESAW

-1570 AHAGSNRIEFKGT
+1570 AQAGSNRIEFKGT

-1597 AKSESSPQANAVSEH
+1597 ATSESSQQANAIREH
-1612 AKQNQA
+1612 ATQNPA
-1618 SQNALSDKER
+1618 AQNALSDKER

-1652 QLESTDQQAIENNG
+1652 QLESTDQQALENNG
-1666 QAQRDAVKEES
+1666 QAQRDAVQEES
-1677 EAVTAELTT
+1677 EAITAELTK

-1694 DGQATHTG
+1694 DSQATHTG
-1702 KSGEQ
+1702 ESGDQ
-1707 WRNDFAGGLLDG
+1707 WRNEFASGLLAG
-1719 VQSQIDDAKQLASDK
+1719 VQIQLDDAKQLANGK
-1734 MAAAK
+1734 IAEAK
-1739 QTQSDNNSKVKDSI
+1739 QTHTDNQNKVKDAV

-1771 QDIAEAKADAETRKA
+1771 QDIADAQADAEKRKA
-1786 DAVAKSHDAKQ
+1786 DALAKGKDAQQ
-1797 AESDAHSAANDAQ
+1797 AESDAHHAVNNAQ
-1810 SRGDRDAMNAE
+1810 SRGDRDVELAE
-1821 NKANQAQNDAQG
+1821 NKANQAQADAQG

-1847 AGSGLSGNAHR
+1847 TGSGLSGNAHS
-1858 VEGAGETGSHVNT
+1858 VESSGETDSHINT

-1881 SDGLTEQELEA
+1881 SEGLTEQEQEA

-1898 AVNRLQINAGIRSK
+1898 AVNRLQINAGIRAK
-1912 NSGSTITSMFMEA
+1912 NSVSSMTSMFSET
-1925 NADSIVVDT
+1925 NSKSIVVPTKVSPEPERQEVTRRD
-1934 TASQDVVRKEV
+1934 V
-1945 RISGVNLVGLGE
+1945 RISGVNL
-1957 ASHDSAE
+1957 E
-1964 SLVAARAE
+1964 SLSAVQGSQPTGQLAS
-1972 KVANLYRW
+1972 KS
-1980 LDTDNDVATDKYVP
+1980 
-1994 VPGFE
+1994 VPGFKSHFASTSIGIE
-1999 RVDADVSDEVKQRMI
+1999 NELSGLVVVLPKNSAQTFGYVHDSQGNPLFMLTKDMNQGGYSNPVGINDIQGVNNWQTHTIELVTYPSEISDTAAVESRKEAMLWLAKEFTDHINQSNHQSLPHLVSDDGRF
-2014 QSMSGYIEHTDNQVP
+2014 
-2029 KDQAQALATLFV
+2029 TLV
-2041 ESTLDYDWDKRVEF
+2041 ISN
-2055 LTKLESYGYSFE
+2055 S
-2067 TPHAEKSIVSFWSG
+2067 
-2081 KNFKQYRDVLDNAQ
+2081 
-2095 TDGKKVVYDIDVKGN
+2095 
-2110 AFAIDLNKH
+2110 KH
-2119 LMRWGGLFLDP
+2119 LIAAGNGT
-2130 DNAEQNQLKSSID
+2130 SID
-2143 AATFSNTGFW
+2143 AQGKTIGMTPSGQQATMAISAKEFGTSSSPEVRLLESAPWYQAGLRDEFLANAKNTTLDDPATAQNVYAYLT
-2153 SSVYATGAQ
+2153 SVYSKTADLAKEYGIYINDWDPASEGFSPNAQ
-2162 HDVYVIAEGGVRL
+2162 GLTDPKVKNAWSILPRTKPVRMLELLSAEDSRYVRQQIAEKLKGTYSESLAKNVFEYFQYGGEVA
-2175 GNYFWHVEL
+2175 GHGINNATTGSVQQPE
-2184 PALRQLQREGLVG
+2184 PAILFEFRSVPSALSDFVP
-2197 EIRLLDKPVSEYKD
+2197 KTAS
-2211 LPADEIGRRLTDAG
+2211 T
-2225 VGVKVRFDAL
+2225 VKVDVKALDHFDSASRKAIITEVNALVSGSEDFDAWYQEYRASKGQPPVKNPK
-2235 SSARQAELLADNP
+2235 SSASANHKAEWLMTQHAEQWAKITAPYTDNHETLTSTKLASNDKE
-2248 DDYRADTLVELDVKL
+2248 ELHALGGTSNLEHNKQQENVA
-2263 SAIDSMLRES
+2263 SIINTMLNDM
-2273 LPFYSLRTERNL
+2273 LPFYALRTERNL

-2294 EVRSWPGSDDKSKT
+2294 EVRAWPGTEDKSKT
-2308 ILLDNPEDAAQQKAI
+2308 IILEDPEDAAQHKAI

-2347 VLSHHDGRTR
+2347 VISHHEGRTHV
-2357 ILAQKED
+2357 LAQKVD
-2364 GAWTYNT
+2364 GAWQYNAT
-2371 NSELMSV
+2371 VELMSV
-2378 TELLDAAHVSGKVR
+2378 TELLDAANVTGKIR

-2397 KVIDALAEYHA
+2397 QVIDALTDYHA
-2408 STAEHADYELESV
+2408 SITEHADYEPESV
-2421 EQLVNLRKKIEG
+2421 EKLLNLRKKIEG
-2433 YALGHP
+2433 YVLGHP
-2439 DSGRLEAMNSLL
+2439 DSGRVEAMNSLL
-2451 NQVNSRLEEVSVL
+2451 NQVNTRLGEVSLLSV
-2464 AVSEQSIKAHD
+2464 AEQTIQAQD

-2481 DQLDNAHLKQSKH
+2481 DQLEAANLKESKH
-2494 LYLDGNGDFVTKGKG
+2494 LYLDQNGDFVTKGKG
-2509 NLAKIDQLGGSDAVL
+2509 NLANIDLLGSREAVL
-2524 EKVKASV
+2524 EKVKLTVS
-2531 NHEYGQ
+2531 NEYGQ
-2537 AIADT
+2537 TVADT

-2548 ANELAK
+2548 AKDLAK
-2554 DGKGIDITGLNRI
+2554 DGKGIDIAGLNKV
-2567 HQALEQHMSPVSATM
+2567 HQAIEQHLSPVSATL
-2582 YIWKPSDHSALGHA
+2582 YVWKPSDHSALGHA

-2604 TQIDAQAAADFNKQ
+2604 TQLEGQAAADFNQQ

-2628 KSSNIRNIFNVATE
+2628 KSSNISNILNVATKD
-2642 YQPDLK
+2642 QPDLK

-2666 DMASEENDGF
+2666 DVASEENDGF
-2676 GLNDGET
+2676 GLHDGDI

-2697 IDAAYKD
+2697 IDASFKE

-2715 NPDMLVSTGIPAH
+2715 NPDMLETTGIPAH
-2728 VFQPFVDQWNDTSY
+2728 VFQPFVEQWNDTSY

-2754 LQKQAQASGDPALV
+2754 LRLQAQRSDDPELLE
-2768 AKRIDNVVRLF
+2768 KRIGNVVRQF
-2779 AERALEEIEAFK
+2779 AERALEEIETFK
-2791 ASQADEGRVFRI
+2791 ASQADQGRVFRI

-2816 WNRLSHD
+2816 WHRLSND

-2849 KLIGHTWRPKF
+2849 KLIGHTWLPKF

-2888 HQVNDDLDALSGSE
+2888 HQVTDVLDALSGNE
-2902 KHKDKVAIEN
+2902 KPKENVAIEN

-2919 KVPLSPLTRFLNNEL
+2919 KESLSPLTRFLNNEL
-2934 YGERDARRKIGDI
+2934 YGNKEARRKIGEI

-2959 ESQKVTLKGEA
+2959 ESQKITLQGEA

-2977 HQGTASSDDETS
+2977 HQGTAPSEGETS
-2989 TTSGKVVLFLHG
+2989 SPSGKVVLFLHG

-3011 AIRSHYQ
+3011 AIRNHYQ

-3063 SNIILHGY
+3063 SNIIIHGY

-3113 ANPAGIVGTIAK
+3113 ANPAGIVGAIAK

-3131 SVEKNLKGLPQETPI
+3131 SVEKNLEGLPKETSI

-3153 GLGEEGEKLRVKLSN
+3153 GLGNEGEKLRTKLTA
-3168 SGFNVTGEQTFYGH
+3168 SGYNVTSEQTFYGH

-3187 LMSQYTGQIVSDLL
+3187 LMSQYADQIVSGFSSSASVDEDLDQQGL
-3201 NTQHIKHNEAKLNL
+3201 DTTSTKDQGISNKNDHLQVVDSKEA
-3215 EPHGKNYESRDL
+3215 
-3227 ILKPISQPE
+3227 
-3236 TVELGMPEVDQK
+3236 
-3248 VLADIAERENVIIGV
+3248 LADGKI
-3263 RPVDEKSKSLI
+3263 L
-3274 ASKMYSSKGLFVK
+3274 
-3287 AKSSDW
+3287 
-3293 GPMSGFIP
+3293 
-3301 VDQSFA
+3301 
-3307 KASARRDLETFNRH
+3307 H
-3321 AEQSIQSGNAVS
+3321 
-3333 ADLYLNQV
+3333 NQ
-3341 RVEELVSKYHSL
+3341 
-3353 TPLELDDQ
+3353 
-3361 SGMYKTT
+3361 
-3368 ATNGD
+3368 
-3373 QSVPFFLNRVTV
+3373 
-3385 DGNELWQ
+3385 
-3392 VHYITNGELAPFKVI
+3392 
-3407 GDPVSKQPMT
+3407 
-3417 ADYDLLTV
+3417 
-3425 MYSYGD
+3425 
-3431 LGPQDKVKQPLTW
+3431 
-3444 QQWKDS
+3444 
-3450 VTYEDLT
+3450 
-3457 PKYKELYSNED
+3457 
-3468 LYNKKDGASLGNV
+3468 
-3481 SGRLKELKDR
+3481 
-3491 INVDLGRTNGLE
+3491 
-3503 MVHHGADDANP
+3503 
-3514 YAVMAD
+3514 
-3520 NFPATFFVP
+3520 
-3529 KSLFAEDGLG
+3529 
-3539 EGKGSIQTYF
+3539 
-3549 NVNEQGAVVIRN
+3549 
-3561 PQEFS
+3561 
-3566 DFQQVTINASFRA
+3566 
-3579 SFNDKWNH
+3579 
-3587 GLDEPLFTT
+3587 
-3596 KRKLS
+3596 
-3601 HEFLNKRD
+3601 
-3609 QLLKKLSGGRLDAQD
+3609 
-3624 ETLVALGNPDDVSG
+3624 
-3638 NKAIVAV
+3638 
-3645 DVSQIFTRQE
+3645 
-3655 LKERAN
+3655 
-3661 VFAKPIGA
+3661 
-3669 SYQGILD
+3669 
-3676 QLDLVHQTVSRDQ
+3676 
-3689 IVASFELNKK
+3689 
-3699 VNAYIAEHPT
+3699 
-3709 SGRNQ
+3709 
-3714 ALTQLKEQITSAL
+3714 
-3727 FIGKMQVA
+3727 
-3735 QVDIDAIAQTRPEL
+3735 
-3749 AARIF
+3749 
-3754 MVAIEEANG
+3754 
-3763 EHRGLT
+3763 
-3769 DMMVR
+3769 
-3774 WANEDPYLAP
+3774 
-3784 KQGYKGETPNDLG
+3784 
-3797 FDAKYHVDLGDHYAD
+3797 
-3812 FKQWLETSQS
+3812 
-3822 NGLLSKATLDESTKT
+3822 
-3837 VHLGYSYQELQDLTG
+3837 
-3852 VESVQMAFYF
+3852 
-3862 LKEAAKKV
+3862 
-3870 DPISGDSAEMILLKK
+3870 
-3885 FADKSYLSQ
+3885 
-3894 LDSDRMDQIEGIYRS
+3894 
-3909 SHETDVDA
+3909 
-3917 WDRRYSGA
+3917 
-3925 GYDELTNKLA
+3925 
-3935 GATGVDEQLS
+3935 
-3945 VLLDDRKG
+3945 
-3953 LLIGEVHGSDVNGLR
+3953 DVNGW
-3968 FVNEQMDALK
+3968 
-3978 KQGVTV
+3978 G
-3984 IGLEHLRSDLAQPLI
+3984 P
-3999 DRYLATGVMSSEL
+3999 
-4012 SAMLKTKH
+4012 
-4020 LDATLFENARANGMR
+4020 
-4035 IVALD
+4035 
-4040 ANSSARPNVQG
+4040 
-4051 TEHGL
+4051 
-4056 MYRAGAANN
+4056 
-4065 IAVEVLQSLP
+4065 
-4075 DDEKFVAIYGK
+4075 
-4086 AHLQSHKGI
+4086 
-4095 EGFVPGITHRLDLPA
+4095 IT
-4110 LRVSDSN
+4110 
-4117 QFRVEQDDMTLRVV
+4117 
-4131 YDDVANKPKLTF
+4131 
-4143 KDSLSGANTAI
+4143 
-4154 HNQNVNDWE
+4154 
-4163 RVAVTPTADG
+4163 VTPTTDG

-4181 IIVQMENDSVVANAA
+4181 IIVQMENDDVVAKAA

-4234 QLVGHGRDDSDSNN
+4234 QLVGHGRDHSESNN
-4248 THLSGYSAEDLAAKL
+4248 TRLSGYSADELAVKL
-4263 ANFQQS
+4263 AKFQQS
-4269 FSQAENINNTPD
+4269 FNQAENINNKPD

-4294 KQKGFGHQFINAMDV
+4294 KQKGFGHQFINAMDA

-4317 ARSSELAVDATGR
+4317 VRSSELAVDEAGR
-4330 KHTKDENGDW
+4330 KHTKDANGDW
-4340 IQKAE
+4340 VQKAE
-4345 TNKVSLS
+4345 NNKVSLS
-4352 WNEQGEVIAKE
+4352 WDAQGEVVAKD

-4380 GVSDVGEIARGAI
+4380 GVSDVDEPARGAI

-4405 RKVETETSSSAANNK
+4405 RKPETEVIANSSNSNQ
-4420 LSYSGNIQVNVGDGE
+4420 LSYSGNIQVNVGEGE

-4450 GSGGFKSLA
+4450 GTGGFKSLA

-4469 GNGESKHSV
+4469 GDGESKHSV
-4478 DMGGYQALEGAQMF
+4478 DIGGYQALEGAQMF
-4492 IGNRNVSFNLGQSND
+4492 LGNRNVSFNFGHSND
-4507 LLVMMDKSIP
+4507 LILMMDKSIP

-4529 RISGVLQSIA
+4529 RISGVLQGIA
-4539 TSGEDQDWLA
+4539 TSGEGEDWLA

-4574 SVDYTCLVELDS
+4574 SVDYTTLVELDS
-4586 HNERSSRGL
+4586 QNERDSRGL
-4595 KHDTEAALNKQ
+4595 KHDAEATLNKQ

-4614 SDSSAGKLSR
+4614 GNSGTSQLSR

-4677 MTQQFSATGQA
+4677 MTQQFTATGQA
-4688 KTTFTYTPEDLPR
+4688 KTTFTYTPQDLPR
-4701 QLKNKLLGQMAGI
+4701 QLKNKLLGQLAGV

-4727 YTTSGQIV
+4727 YTASGQIV
-4735 SRNGEA
+4735 SRNGQA

-4748 TEMLEVIG
+4748 KEMLEVIG

-4777 SGIDMGADGI
+4777 AGIDMGADGI
-4787 QSFAETHGLKDKA
+4787 KSFAETHGLKEKA
-4800 PEEEENKSA
+4800 PEEEKDNSS
-4809 VSVNGTSVN
+4809 VSVNGANVN

-4824 ASDGNT
+4824 VADGNT

-4856 QDKQKEMKSLVENLK
+4856 QDKQKEMKSLVKNLK
-4871 ENLTADLLNM
+4871 QNLTADLLNM

-4899 DINLSLGNYN
+4899 DINISLGNYN

-4951 GSDMGVLMGREN
+4951 GHDMGVLMGREN

-5002 TGLGRDYVVTS
+5002 TGSGRDYVVTS
-5013 GNFNRVDTGDGQDY
+5013 GNFNRVDTGDDQDY

-5052 NRINASAGNDVVK
+5052 NRINAGAGNDVVK
-5065 LMGYHAVLNGGEG
+5065 LMGYHAVLNGGDG
-5078 EDHLIAAAISKFS
+5078 DDHLIATAISKFS
-5091 QFNGEEGRDL
+5091 QFNGGEGRDL

-5122 SGDVIDNLVEDISS
+5122 SGDVIDNLVEDIRS

-5161 SILRDPV
+5161 SILRDP
-5168 SETDQAKFEHIGSVT
+5168 SNDSDQSKFEHIGSVT
-5183 FNDYFDGKRAQMI
+5183 FSDYFNGNRAQVVIGMS
-5196 IAMGEK
+5196 EK
-5202 DANGEREYTTLS
+5202 DLSGEREYTMLS
-5214 ESSID
+5214 DSAID
-5219 ALVQAMSGFDPQA
+5219 ALVQAMSGFEPQA
-5232 GDNGFIDNLDSKSRV
+5232 GDNGFIDSLESKSQA
-5247 AISTAWADVVHK
+5247 AISMAWSDVVHK
-5259 KGITV
+5259 KGLRCNRVAQI

>member
-19 ADNGNNDIVAIGFGG
+19 ADDGNNNIVAIGFGG
-34 EIHAYG
+34 QIHAYG

-64 GGSAYLRVEDST
+64 GGSAYLKVEDST
-76 GHLSVKGA
+76 GHLTVKGA

-112 GHHGDV
+112 GNHGDV
-118 SYGGAAAYNSVKRKG
+118 SYGGAAAYNGITRKG
-133 LSGNVTFKGAG
+133 LSGNVTFAGAG

-150 HETNH
+150 HETNQ
-155 GNLSFAGAGAGNK
+155 GNLSFTGAGAGNK
-168 LDRTWFDQYQG
+168 LDRTWFNRYQG
-179 SRGDVSFDGAGAAN
+179 SHGDVTFDGAGAAN

-235 ERTRQAEDVYQQTH
+235 ERTHQAEDVYTQTR

-257 GGYNSFYSD
+257 GGYNSLYSD

-273 FSGGGAYNTITRKG
+273 FSGGGAYNTIIRKG
-287 SGSSFDAQGM
+287 SGNDFAKEGM
-297 EYAKAEDIV
+297 TNAKADEIV
-306 LTTAKMHGSWI
+306 LTKAVMSGSWI
-317 GSGTHAV
+317 GQDHHV
-324 TAVKSEREPNTYLFA
+324 TAVKSASEPNTYLFA
-339 IADGTYTKINKVRLS
+339 FADSTYTKINKVQLR
-354 NDPKTGKLKY
+354 NDPQTGELKY
-364 YSEAWYKQGNH
+364 YSTAWYKEGNH
-375 LSGLARSDVSSAG
+375 LSNLANQDISDNG
-388 GFEVNPIN
+388 GFTAVNIN
-396 GGYTLSNIAVEHQQ
+396 GAYTLSDLKVEHQQ
-410 SLTVHAMEKD
+410 SVTVHAVEKS

-429 ANGALIDAKDVVLSD
+429 ANGAVIDAKEVSLSD

-449 HAISTDGTKVDVQA
+449 HAIYADGTKVDVKA
-463 IKSNRK
+463 VKSNRQ
-469 PNTYVYAK
+469 PNTYIYAK

-488 ELANDAETG
+488 ELANDPETG
-497 VLKYQA
+497 ALKYQA

-515 LANEDISSA
+515 IANQDISSA
-524 NGYHSMGKG
+524 TGYNPMGKG
-533 GYSLSALN
+533 GYSLSDLH
-541 YSVNAI
+541 YSVNAV
-547 RSMSET
+547 RSTSET
-553 VADIDEYTD
+553 VADIEEYTD

-567 PATDSG
+567 PANDSG
-573 ESSGDVHFS
+573 ESSGDVRFN

-599 YFNGGG
+599 HFNGGG

-647 NVLVHQSKQGK
+647 NVLVHQSQQGK
-658 MDVYAGGAVNVLVRI
+658 MDVYAGGAVNVLVRL

-685 GNISVH
+685 GNISVQ
-691 KGNGNS
+691 KGSGDS
-697 RVAML
+697 RVVML

-712 SGHGLWLAAGGFNV
+712 SGNGLWLAAGGFNV
-726 MTQVGN
+726 MTQVGK
-732 GEVTSVLAGGANVL
+732 GDVAAVLAGGANVL
-746 TKVGEGELTAGMLGG
+746 TKMGEGELTSGMLGG
-761 ANVMTH
+761 ANVITQ
-767 ISGDEQASNTTA
+767 ISNDDQLSNTTA

-791 GKGDT
+791 GKGNT

-812 GSTTGVMVGGA
+812 GTTTGVMVGGA

-836 IMLGVGNVLTHVG
+836 ILLGVGNVLTHVG

-872 IAAMIGAGN
+872 IAVMIGAGN

-963 NGSTF
+963 HGSTF

-976 VMTKV
+976 IMTKV

-996 YTHVG
+996 MTHVG
-1001 DGTSLGLFAGEMNV
+1001 DGTSLGLFAGEVNV

-1060 FMGVVAAAKA
+1060 FMGGVAAAKA
-1070 NVVTHVGDA
+1070 NVVTHVGNA

-1102 LLISDI
+1102 LLISDV

-1128 NIVTKVGDGL
+1128 NLITKVGDGL
-1138 GINVAWGQA
+1138 GVNVAWGQA

-1165 ANILT
+1165 ANLIT

-1181 QGKANIITHVGNGD
+1181 QGEANIITHVGNGD

-1204 NVITKVGDGRNVVL
+1204 NVITKVGHGQNVVL

-1239 SKGNVVT
+1239 SKGNIVT
-1246 KVGDGMQVTAAKGKA
+1246 KVGDGMQVTAAKGQA

-1270 LSVTAAYGDANINTK
+1270 LNVTAAYGDANINTK
-1285 VGNGVSVNVAWGKYN
+1285 VGDGVSVNVAWGKYN

-1312 VMKGKANANIHIGDG
+1312 VMKGKANANIHVGDG

-1332 SYARNNVAI
+1332 SYAQNNVAI

-1365 LFDNVKQTLLGVGG
+1365 LFDNIKQTVLGVGG

-1386 VQGDEASTSGTQ
+1386 VQGDEASSSGTH

-1416 MDAIEEVGSDLGDS
+1416 MDAIKEVGSDLGDS

-1442 LNEMDNDLNIDGAS
+1442 LNKMQHALNVDDS
-1456 DHAPNL
+1456 SVQAPNL
-1462 IVNGDFEQGD
+1462 IVNGDFELGEH
-1472 RGWQSTHGVEASY
+1472 GWQSTHGVEASY
-1485 SGSVYGVNGEGH
+1485 AGSVYGVEGEGH
-1497 GTRVTELDTHTNTS
+1497 GARVTELDTYTNTS
-1511 LYQDLTDLTE
+1511 LYQDLANLAQ

-1557 DASAW
+1557 DESAW

-1570 AHAGSNRIEFKGT
+1570 AQAGSNRIEFKGT

-1597 AKSESSPQANAVSEH
+1597 ATSESSQQANAIREH
-1612 AKQNQA
+1612 ATQNPA
-1618 SQNALSDKER
+1618 AQNALSDKER

-1652 QLESTDQQAIENNG
+1652 QLESTDQQALENNG
-1666 QAQRDAVKEES
+1666 QAQRDAVQEES
-1677 EAVTAELTT
+1677 EAITAELTK

-1694 DGQATHTG
+1694 DSQATHTG
-1702 KSGEQ
+1702 ESGDQ
-1707 WRNDFAGGLLDG
+1707 WRNEFASGLLAG
-1719 VQSQIDDAKQLASDK
+1719 VQTQLDDAKQLANGK
-1734 MAAAK
+1734 IAEAK
-1739 QTQSDNNSKVKDSI
+1739 QTHADNQNKVKDAV

-1771 QDIAEAKADAETRKA
+1771 QDIADAQADAEKRKA
-1786 DAVAKSHDAKQ
+1786 DALAKGKDAQQ
-1797 AESDAHSAANDAQ
+1797 AESDAHHAVNNAQ
-1810 SRGDRDAMNAE
+1810 SRGDRDVQLAE
-1821 NKANQAQNDAQG
+1821 NKANQVQADAQG

-1847 AGSGLSGNAHR
+1847 TGSGLSGNAHS
-1858 VEGAGETGSHVNT
+1858 VEGAGETDSHVKT

-1881 SDGLTEQELEA
+1881 SEGLTEQEQEA

-1898 AVNRLQINAGIRSK
+1898 AVNRLQINAGIRAK
-1912 NSGSTITSMFMEA
+1912 NSGSTITTMFTEA
-1925 NADSIVVDT
+1925 NTDSIVVPT
-1934 TASQDVVRKEV
+1934 TKPQDVVRKEI
-1945 RISGVNLVGLGE
+1945 RISGVNLEGLGE
-1957 ASHDSAE
+1957 ASHDSAV

-1980 LDTDNDVATDKYVP
+1980 LDSDHPRATEQYIP

-1999 RVDADVSDEVKQRMI
+1999 RVDVNVSDETKQRLT
-2014 QSMSGYIEHTDNQVP
+2014 QFVSGYIEHTDNQVP

-2041 ESTLDYDWDKRVEF
+2041 EATLNYDWDKRVEF

-2067 TPHAEKSIVSFWSG
+2067 APHGENSLVSFWSG
-2081 KNFKQYRDVLDNAQ
+2081 RNFKEYRNVLDNAQ
-2095 TDGKKVVYDIDVKGN
+2095 PDGKKVVYDIDVQGN
-2110 AFAIDLNKH
+2110 AFAIKLNKQ
-2119 LMRWGGLFLDP
+2119 LMRWGDMFLDLE
-2130 DNAEQNQLKSSID
+2130 NADQNHLQSSIE
-2143 AATFSNTGFW
+2143 AAAYSNTGFW
-2153 SSVYATGAQ
+2153 SSVYATGAKD
-2162 HDVYVIAEGGVRL
+2162 DVYVIAEGGMRL
-2175 GNYFWHVEL
+2175 GNYFWNVEL
-2184 PALRQLQREGLVG
+2184 PLLRQLQREGLVG

-2211 LPADEIGRRLTDAG
+2211 VPVNEIGHKLTDAG

-2235 SSARQAELLADNP
+2235 SAAQQAELLAINP
-2248 DDYRADTLVELDVKL
+2248 KGYKADSLVELDVKL
-2263 SAIDSMLRES
+2263 SAIDSMLRDA

-2294 EVRSWPGSDDKSKT
+2294 KVRAWPGSDGKSKT
-2308 ILLDNPEDAAQQKAI
+2308 IVLDNPEDATQQKTI
-2323 ERFILANFDNFE
+2323 ERFILANFQNFE

-2347 VLSHHDGRTR
+2347 VISHDKGITH
-2357 ILAQKED
+2357 ILAQKVD
-2364 GAWTYNT
+2364 GAWLYNAKVD
-2371 NSELMSV
+2371 LMSV
-2378 TELLDAAHVSGKVR
+2378 TELLDAANVTGKIR

-2397 KVIDALAEYHA
+2397 QVIDALSEYH
-2408 STAEHADYELESV
+2408 SSVTEFSDYEQESI
-2421 EQLVNLRKKIEG
+2421 EKLLSLRKKIEG
-2433 YALGHP
+2433 YVLGHP
-2439 DSGRLEAMNSLL
+2439 DSGRIAAMNSLL
-2451 NQVNSRLEEVSVL
+2451 NQVNTRLEEVSVL
-2464 AVSEQSIKAHD
+2464 AVSEPNIKAQD

-2481 DQLDNAHLKQSKH
+2481 DQLETANLKGTKH
-2494 LYLDGNGDFVTKGKG
+2494 LYLDQNGEFVTKGKG
-2509 NLAKIDQLGGSDAVL
+2509 HLANIDLLGSREAVL
-2524 EKVKASV
+2524 EKVKLTVS
-2531 NHEYGQ
+2531 NEYGQ
-2537 AIADT
+2537 TVADT

-2548 ANELAK
+2548 AKDLAK
-2554 DGKGIDITGLNRI
+2554 DGKGIDIAGLKKVHLAI
-2567 HQALEQHMSPVSATM
+2567 EQHLSPVSATLFL
-2582 YIWKPSDHSALGHA
+2582 WKPSDHSALGHA
-2596 ALQIGQGR
+2596 ALQISQGR
-2604 TQIDAQAAADFNKQ
+2604 TQLEGQAAADFNQQ

-2628 KSSNIRNIFNVATE
+2628 KSSNISNILNVATKD
-2642 YQPDLK
+2642 QPDLK

-2666 DMASEENDGF
+2666 DVASEENDGF
-2676 GLNDGET
+2676 GLHDGDI

-2697 IDAAYKD
+2697 IDASFKE

-2715 NPDMLVSTGIPAH
+2715 NPDMLETTGIPAH
-2728 VFQPFVDQWNDTSY
+2728 VFQPFVEQWNDTSY

-2754 LQKQAQASGDPALV
+2754 LRLQAQRSDDPELLE
-2768 AKRIDNVVRLF
+2768 KRIGNVVRQF
-2779 AERALEEIEAFK
+2779 AERALEEIETFK
-2791 ASQADEGRVFRI
+2791 ASQADQGRVFRI

-2816 WNRLSHD
+2816 WHRLSND

-2849 KLIGHTWRPKF
+2849 KLIGHTWLPKF

-2874 LQEAQLEIAAKKQS
+2874 LQEAQMEIAAKKQS
-2888 HQVNDDLDALSGSE
+2888 HQVTDVLDALSGNE
-2902 KHKDKVAIEN
+2902 KPKENVAIEN

-2919 KVPLSPLTRFLNNEL
+2919 KESLSPLTRFLNNEL
-2934 YGERDARRKIGDI
+2934 YGDKEARRKIGEI

-2959 ESQKVTLKGEA
+2959 ESQKITLQGEA

-2977 HQGTASSDDETS
+2977 HQGTAPREGETS

-3011 AIRSHYQ
+3011 AIRNHYQ

-3063 SNIILHGY
+3063 SNIIIHGY

-3113 ANPAGIVGTIAK
+3113 ANPAGIVGAIAK

-3131 SVEKNLKGLPQETPI
+3131 SVEKNLEGLPKETSI

-3153 GLGEEGEKLRVKLSN
+3153 GLGNEGEKLRTKLTA
-3168 SGFNVTGEQTFYGH
+3168 SGYNVTGEQTFYGH

-3187 LMSQYTGQIVSDLL
+3187 LMSQYADQIVSGLSSSASVDEDLDQQGL
-3201 NTQHIKHNEAKLNL
+3201 DTTSTKDQGVSNKDDHLQVVDSKEA
-3215 EPHGKNYESRDL
+3215 
-3227 ILKPISQPE
+3227 
-3236 TVELGMPEVDQK
+3236 
-3248 VLADIAERENVIIGV
+3248 LADGKI
-3263 RPVDEKSKSLI
+3263 L
-3274 ASKMYSSKGLFVK
+3274 
-3287 AKSSDW
+3287 
-3293 GPMSGFIP
+3293 
-3301 VDQSFA
+3301 
-3307 KASARRDLETFNRH
+3307 H
-3321 AEQSIQSGNAVS
+3321 
-3333 ADLYLNQV
+3333 NQ
-3341 RVEELVSKYHSL
+3341 
-3353 TPLELDDQ
+3353 
-3361 SGMYKTT
+3361 
-3368 ATNGD
+3368 
-3373 QSVPFFLNRVTV
+3373 
-3385 DGNELWQ
+3385 
-3392 VHYITNGELAPFKVI
+3392 
-3407 GDPVSKQPMT
+3407 
-3417 ADYDLLTV
+3417 
-3425 MYSYGD
+3425 
-3431 LGPQDKVKQPLTW
+3431 
-3444 QQWKDS
+3444 
-3450 VTYEDLT
+3450 
-3457 PKYKELYSNED
+3457 
-3468 LYNKKDGASLGNV
+3468 
-3481 SGRLKELKDR
+3481 
-3491 INVDLGRTNGLE
+3491 
-3503 MVHHGADDANP
+3503 
-3514 YAVMAD
+3514 
-3520 NFPATFFVP
+3520 
-3529 KSLFAEDGLG
+3529 
-3539 EGKGSIQTYF
+3539 
-3549 NVNEQGAVVIRN
+3549 
-3561 PQEFS
+3561 
-3566 DFQQVTINASFRA
+3566 
-3579 SFNDKWNH
+3579 
-3587 GLDEPLFTT
+3587 
-3596 KRKLS
+3596 
-3601 HEFLNKRD
+3601 
-3609 QLLKKLSGGRLDAQD
+3609 
-3624 ETLVALGNPDDVSG
+3624 
-3638 NKAIVAV
+3638 
-3645 DVSQIFTRQE
+3645 
-3655 LKERAN
+3655 
-3661 VFAKPIGA
+3661 
-3669 SYQGILD
+3669 
-3676 QLDLVHQTVSRDQ
+3676 
-3689 IVASFELNKK
+3689 
-3699 VNAYIAEHPT
+3699 
-3709 SGRNQ
+3709 
-3714 ALTQLKEQITSAL
+3714 
-3727 FIGKMQVA
+3727 
-3735 QVDIDAIAQTRPEL
+3735 
-3749 AARIF
+3749 
-3754 MVAIEEANG
+3754 
-3763 EHRGLT
+3763 
-3769 DMMVR
+3769 
-3774 WANEDPYLAP
+3774 
-3784 KQGYKGETPNDLG
+3784 
-3797 FDAKYHVDLGDHYAD
+3797 
-3812 FKQWLETSQS
+3812 
-3822 NGLLSKATLDESTKT
+3822 
-3837 VHLGYSYQELQDLTG
+3837 
-3852 VESVQMAFYF
+3852 
-3862 LKEAAKKV
+3862 
-3870 DPISGDSAEMILLKK
+3870 
-3885 FADKSYLSQ
+3885 
-3894 LDSDRMDQIEGIYRS
+3894 
-3909 SHETDVDA
+3909 
-3917 WDRRYSGA
+3917 
-3925 GYDELTNKLA
+3925 
-3935 GATGVDEQLS
+3935 
-3945 VLLDDRKG
+3945 
-3953 LLIGEVHGSDVNGLR
+3953 DVNGW
-3968 FVNEQMDALK
+3968 
-3978 KQGVTV
+3978 G
-3984 IGLEHLRSDLAQPLI
+3984 P
-3999 DRYLATGVMSSEL
+3999 
-4012 SAMLKTKH
+4012 
-4020 LDATLFENARANGMR
+4020 
-4035 IVALD
+4035 
-4040 ANSSARPNVQG
+4040 
-4051 TEHGL
+4051 
-4056 MYRAGAANN
+4056 
-4065 IAVEVLQSLP
+4065 
-4075 DDEKFVAIYGK
+4075 
-4086 AHLQSHKGI
+4086 
-4095 EGFVPGITHRLDLPA
+4095 IT
-4110 LRVSDSN
+4110 
-4117 QFRVEQDDMTLRVV
+4117 
-4131 YDDVANKPKLTF
+4131 
-4143 KDSLSGANTAI
+4143 
-4154 HNQNVNDWE
+4154 
-4163 RVAVTPTADG
+4163 VTPTTDG

-4181 IIVQMENDSVVANAA
+4181 IIVQMENDDVVAKAA

-4234 QLVGHGRDDSDSNN
+4234 QLVGHGRDHSESNN
-4248 THLSGYSAEDLAAKL
+4248 TRLSGYSADELAVKL
-4263 ANFQQS
+4263 AKFQQS
-4269 FSQAENINNTPD
+4269 FNQAENINNKPD

-4294 KQKGFGHQFINAMDV
+4294 KQKGFGHQFINAMDA

-4317 ARSSELAVDATGR
+4317 VRSSELAIDEAGR
-4330 KHTKDENGDW
+4330 KHTKDANGDW
-4340 IQKAE
+4340 VQKAE
-4345 TNKVSLS
+4345 NNKVSLS
-4352 WNEQGEVIAKE
+4352 WDAQGEVVAKD

-4380 GVSDVGEIARGAI
+4380 GVSDVDEPARGAI

-4405 RKVETETSSSAANNK
+4405 RKPETEVIANSSNSNQ
-4420 LSYSGNIQVNVGDGE
+4420 LSYSGNIQVNVGEGE

-4450 GSGGFKSLA
+4450 GTGGFKSLA

-4469 GNGESKHSV
+4469 GDGESKHSV
-4478 DMGGYQALEGAQMF
+4478 DIGGYQALEGAQMF
-4492 IGNRNVSFNLGQSND
+4492 LGNRNVSFNFGHSND
-4507 LLVMMDKSIP
+4507 LILMMDKSIP

-4539 TSGEDQDWLA
+4539 TSGEGEDWLA

-4574 SVDYTCLVELDS
+4574 SVDYTTLVELDS
-4586 HNERSSRGL
+4586 QNERDSRGL
-4595 KHDTEAALNKQ
+4595 KHDAEATLNKQ

-4614 SDSSAGKLSR
+4614 GNSGTSQLSR

-4677 MTQQFSATGQA
+4677 MTQQFTATGQA
-4688 KTTFTYTPEDLPR
+4688 KTTFTYTPQDLPR
-4701 QLKNKLLGQMAGI
+4701 QLKNKLLGQLAGV

-4727 YTTSGQIV
+4727 YTASGQIV
-4735 SRNGEA
+4735 SRNGQA
-4741 VDGVAIL
+4741 VDGVVIL
-4748 TEMLEVIG
+4748 KEMLEVIG

-4777 SGIDMGADGI
+4777 AGIDMGADGI
-4787 QSFAETHGLKDKA
+4787 KSFAETHGLKEKA
-4800 PEEEENKSA
+4800 PEEEKDNSS
-4809 VSVNGTSVN
+4809 VSVNGANVN

-4824 ASDGNT
+4824 MADGNT

-4838 AFGFN
+4838 ALGFN

-4871 ENLTADLLNM
+4871 QNLTADLLNM

-4899 DINLSLGNYN
+4899 DINISLGNYN

-4951 GSDMGVLMGREN
+4951 GHDMGVLMGREN

-5002 TGLGRDYVVTS
+5002 TGSGRDYVVTS
-5013 GNFNRVDTGDGQDY
+5013 GNFNRVDTGDDQDY

-5052 NRINASAGNDVVK
+5052 NRINAGAGNDVVK
-5065 LMGYHAVLNGGEG
+5065 LMGYHAVLNGGDG
-5078 EDHLIAAAISKFS
+5078 DDHLIAAAISKFS
-5091 QFNGEEGRDL
+5091 QFNGGEGCDL

-5122 SGDVIDNLVEDISS
+5122 SGDVIDNLVEDIRS

-5161 SILRDPV
+5161 SILRDP
-5168 SETDQAKFEHIGSVT
+5168 SNDSDQSKFEHIGSVT
-5183 FNDYFDGKRAQMI
+5183 FSDYFNGNRAQVVIGMSD
-5196 IAMGEK
+5196 K
-5202 DANGEREYTTLS
+5202 DLSGEREYTMLS
-5214 ESSID
+5214 DSAID
-5219 ALVQAMSGFDPQA
+5219 ALVQAMSGFEPQA
-5232 GDNGFIDNLDSKSRV
+5232 GDNGFIDSLESKSQA
-5247 AISTAWADVVHK
+5247 AISMAWSDVVHK
-5259 KGITV
+5259 KGLMV

>member
-19 ADNGNNDIVAIGFGG
+19 ADDGNNNIVAIGFGG
-34 EIHAYG
+34 QIHAYG

-51 ATVHTGSGNDTVV
+51 ATVYTGSGNDTVV
-64 GGSAYLRVEDST
+64 GGSAYLKVEDST
-76 GHLSVKGA
+76 GHLTVKGA

-112 GHHGDV
+112 GNHGDV
-118 SYGGAAAYNSVKRKG
+118 SYGGAAAYNGITRKG
-133 LSGNVTFKGAG
+133 LSGNVTFAGAG

-150 HETNH
+150 HETNQ
-155 GNLSFAGAGAGNK
+155 GNLSFTGAGAGNK
-168 LDRTWFDQYQG
+168 LDRTWFNRYQG
-179 SRGDVSFDGAGAAN
+179 SHGDVTFDGAGAAN

-235 ERTRQAEDVYQQTH
+235 ERTHQAEDVYTQTR
-249 GNIRFEGV
+249 GNIRFDGV
-257 GGYNSFYSD
+257 GGYNSLYSD

-273 FSGGGAYNTITRKG
+273 FSGGGAYNTIIRKG
-287 SGSSFDAQGM
+287 SGNDFAKEGM
-297 EYAKAEDIV
+297 TNAKADEIV
-306 LTTAKMHGSWI
+306 LTKAVMSGSWI
-317 GSGTHAV
+317 GQDHHV
-324 TAVKSEREPNTYLFA
+324 TAVKSASEPNTYLFA
-339 IADGTYTKINKVRLS
+339 FADSTYTKINKVQLR
-354 NDPKTGKLKY
+354 NDPQTGELKY
-364 YSEAWYKQGNH
+364 YSTAWYKEGNH
-375 LSGLARSDVSSAG
+375 LSNLANQDISDNG
-388 GFEVNPIN
+388 GFTAVNIN
-396 GGYTLSNIAVEHQQ
+396 GAYTLSDLKVEHQQ
-410 SLTVHAMEKD
+410 SVTVHAVEKS

-429 ANGALIDAKDVVLSD
+429 ANGAVIDAKEVSLSD

-449 HAISTDGTKVDVQA
+449 HAIYADGTKVDVKA
-463 IKSNRK
+463 VKSNRQ
-469 PNTYVYAK
+469 PNTYIYAK

-488 ELANDAETG
+488 ELANDPETG
-497 VLKYQA
+497 ALKYQA

-515 LANEDISSA
+515 IANQDISSA
-524 NGYHSMGKG
+524 TGYNPMGKG
-533 GYSLSALN
+533 GYSLSDLH
-541 YSVNAI
+541 YSVNAV
-547 RSMSET
+547 RSTSET
-553 VADIDEYTD
+553 VADIEEYTD

-567 PATDSG
+567 PANDSG
-573 ESSGDVHFS
+573 ESSGDVRFN

-599 YFNGGG
+599 HFNGGG

-697 RVAML
+697 RVVML

-712 SGHGLWLAAGGFNV
+712 SGNGLWLAAGGFNV
-726 MTQVGN
+726 MTQVGQ
-732 GEVTSVLAGGANVL
+732 GDVAAVIAGGANVL
-746 TKVGEGELTAGMLGG
+746 TKMGEGELTSGMLGG
-761 ANVMTH
+761 ANVITH
-767 ISGDEQASNTTA
+767 ISNDDQLSNTTA
-779 VALGGANILTKK
+779 VALGGANILSKK
-791 GKGDT
+791 GKGNT

-812 GSTTGVMVGGA
+812 GTTTGVMVGGA

-872 IAAMIGAGN
+872 IAVMIGAGN

-963 NGSTF
+963 HGSTF

-976 VMTKV
+976 IMTKV

-996 YTHVG
+996 MTHVG
-1001 DGTSLGLFAGEMNV
+1001 DGTSLGLFAGEVNV

-1102 LLISDI
+1102 LLISDV

-1128 NIVTKVGDGL
+1128 NLITKVGDGL
-1138 GINVAWGQA
+1138 GVNVAWGQA

-1165 ANILT
+1165 ANLIT

-1181 QGKANIITHVGNGD
+1181 QGEANIITHVGNGD

-1204 NVITKVGDGRNVVL
+1204 NVITKVGHGQNVVL

-1239 SKGNVVT
+1239 SKGNIVT
-1246 KVGDGMQVTAAKGKA
+1246 KVGDGMQVTAAKGQA

-1270 LSVTAAYGDANINTK
+1270 LNVTAAYGDANINTK
-1285 VGNGVSVNVAWGKYN
+1285 VGDGVSVNVAWGKYN

-1312 VMKGKANANIHIGDG
+1312 VMKGKANANIHVGDG

-1332 SYARNNVAI
+1332 SYAQNNVAI

-1365 LFDNVKQTLLGVGG
+1365 LFDNIKQTVLGVGG

-1386 VQGDEASTSGTQ
+1386 VQGDEASSSGTH

-1416 MDAIEEVGSDLGDS
+1416 MDAIKEVGSDLGDS

-1442 LNEMDNDLNIDGAS
+1442 LNKMQHALNVDDS
-1456 DHAPNL
+1456 SVQAPNL
-1462 IVNGDFEQGD
+1462 IVNGDFEQGEH
-1472 RGWQSTHGVEASY
+1472 GWQSTHGVEASY
-1485 SGSVYGVNGEGH
+1485 AGSVYGVEGEGH
-1497 GTRVTELDTHTNTS
+1497 GARVTELDTYTNTS
-1511 LYQDLTDLTE
+1511 LYQDLANLAQ

-1557 DASAW
+1557 DESAW

-1570 AHAGSNRIEFKGT
+1570 AQAGSNRIEFKGT

-1597 AKSESSPQANAVSEH
+1597 ATSESSQQANAIREH
-1612 AKQNQA
+1612 ATQNPA
-1618 SQNALSDKER
+1618 AQNALSDKER

-1652 QLESTDQQAIENNG
+1652 QLESTDQQALENNG
-1666 QAQRDAVKEES
+1666 QAQRDAVQEES
-1677 EAVTAELTT
+1677 EAITAELTK

-1694 DGQATHTG
+1694 DSQATHTG
-1702 KSGEQ
+1702 ESGDQ
-1707 WRNDFAGGLLDG
+1707 WRNEFASGLLAG
-1719 VQSQIDDAKQLASDK
+1719 VQTQLDDAKQLANGK
-1734 MAAAK
+1734 IAEAK
-1739 QTQSDNNSKVKDSI
+1739 QTHADNQNKVKDAV

-1771 QDIAEAKADAETRKA
+1771 QDIADAQADAEKRKA
-1786 DAVAKSHDAKQ
+1786 DALAKGKDAQQ
-1797 AESDAHSAANDAQ
+1797 AESDAHHAVNNAQ
-1810 SRGDRDAMNAE
+1810 SRGDRDVQVAE
-1821 NKANQAQNDAQG
+1821 NKANQAQADAQG

-1847 AGSGLSGNAHR
+1847 TGSGLSGNAHS
-1858 VEGAGETGSHVNT
+1858 VEGAGETDSHVKT

-1881 SDGLTEQELEA
+1881 SEGLTEQEQEA

-1898 AVNRLQINAGIRSK
+1898 AVNRLQINAGIRAK
-1912 NSGSTITSMFMEA
+1912 NSGSTITTMFTEA
-1925 NADSIVVDT
+1925 NTDSIVVPT
-1934 TASQDVVRKEV
+1934 TTPQDVVRKEI
-1945 RISGVNLVGLGE
+1945 RISGVNLEGLGE
-1957 ASHDSAE
+1957 ASHDSAV

-1980 LDTDNDVATDKYVP
+1980 LDSDHPRATEQYIP

-1999 RVDADVSDEVKQRMI
+1999 RVDVNVSDETKQRLT
-2014 QSMSGYIEHTDNQVP
+2014 QFVSGYIEHTDNQVP

-2041 ESTLDYDWDKRVEF
+2041 EATLNYDWDKRVEF

-2067 TPHAEKSIVSFWSG
+2067 APHGENSLVSFWSG
-2081 KNFKQYRDVLDNAQ
+2081 RNFKEYRNVLDNAQ
-2095 TDGKKVVYDIDVKGN
+2095 PDGKKVVYDIDVQGN
-2110 AFAIDLNKH
+2110 AFAIKLNKQ
-2119 LMRWGGLFLDP
+2119 LMRWGDMFLDL
-2130 DNAEQNQLKSSID
+2130 DNADQNHLQSSIE
-2143 AATFSNTGFW
+2143 AAAYSNTGFW
-2153 SSVYATGAQ
+2153 SSVYATGAKD
-2162 HDVYVIAEGGVRL
+2162 DVYVIAEGGMRL
-2175 GNYFWHVEL
+2175 GNYFWNVEL
-2184 PALRQLQREGLVG
+2184 PLLRQLQREGLVG
-2197 EIRLLDKPVSEYKD
+2197 EIRLLDKPISEYKD
-2211 LPADEIGRRLTDAG
+2211 VPVNEIGHKLTDAG

-2235 SSARQAELLADNP
+2235 SAAQQAELLAINP
-2248 DDYRADTLVELDVKL
+2248 KGYKADSLVELDVKL
-2263 SAIDSMLRES
+2263 SAIDSMLRDA

-2294 EVRSWPGSDDKSKT
+2294 KVRAWPGSDDKSKT
-2308 ILLDNPEDAAQQKAI
+2308 IVLDNPEDATQQKTI
-2323 ERFILANFDNFE
+2323 ERFILANFQNFE

-2347 VLSHHDGRTR
+2347 VISHDKGITHV
-2357 ILAQKED
+2357 LAQKVD
-2364 GAWTYNT
+2364 GAWLYNAKVD
-2371 NSELMSV
+2371 LMSV
-2378 TELLDAAHVSGKVR
+2378 TELLDAANVTGKIR

-2397 KVIDALAEYHA
+2397 QVIDALSEYH
-2408 STAEHADYELESV
+2408 SSVTEFSDYEQESI
-2421 EQLVNLRKKIEG
+2421 EKLLSLRKKIEG
-2433 YALGHP
+2433 YVLGHP
-2439 DSGRLEAMNSLL
+2439 DSGRIAAMNSLL
-2451 NQVNSRLEEVSVL
+2451 NQVNTRLEEVSVL
-2464 AVSEQSIKAHD
+2464 AVSEPNIKAQD

-2481 DQLDNAHLKQSKH
+2481 DQLETANLKGTKH
-2494 LYLDGNGDFVTKGKG
+2494 LYLDQNGEFVTKGKG
-2509 NLAKIDQLGGSDAVL
+2509 HLANIDLLGSREAVL
-2524 EKVKASV
+2524 EKVKLTVS
-2531 NHEYGQ
+2531 NEYGQ
-2537 AIADT
+2537 TVADT

-2548 ANELAK
+2548 AKDLAK
-2554 DGKGIDITGLNRI
+2554 DGKGIDIAGLNKV
-2567 HQALEQHMSPVSATM
+2567 HQAIEQHLSPVSATL

-2604 TQIDAQAAADFNKQ
+2604 TQLEGQAAADFNQQ

-2628 KSSNIRNIFNVATE
+2628 KSSNISNILNVATKD
-2642 YQPDLK
+2642 QPDLK
-2648 LRWSDFSQPAH
+2648 LRWKDFSQPAAH
-2659 QNDTLEH
+2659 GESLAF
-2666 DMASEENDGF
+2666 DMQTEENDDF
-2676 GLNDGET
+2676 GLKSAED
-2683 KLKRF
+2683 KLKDF
-2688 IEKLNAAKG
+2688 IKQLASASGVDKKF
-2697 IDAAYKD
+2697 KD
-2704 ASEGYASVLLG
+2704 ISQAFTMMALM
-2715 NPDMLVSTGIPAH
+2715 NPDILESANIPEH
-2728 VFQPFVDQWNDTSY
+2728 ISKPFVDQWNDTSY
-2742 DMMDVANRFAQE
+2742 DMQDVAQRFAKELQEQAKVAANSEQMEQQISEVVRRFAQDE
-2754 LQKQAQASGDPALV
+2754 LDKIQT
-2768 AKRIDNVVRLF
+2768 
-2779 AERALEEIEAFK
+2779 FK
-2791 ASQADEGRVFRI
+2791 ETQADQGRVFRI

-2816 WNRLSHD
+2816 WHRLSND

-2849 KLIGHTWRPKF
+2849 KLIGHTWLPKF

-2888 HQVNDDLDALSGSE
+2888 HQVTDVLDALSG
-2902 KHKDKVAIEN
+2902 N
-2912 DGTPPRD
+2912 
-2919 KVPLSPLTRFLNNEL
+2919 
-2934 YGERDARRKIGDI
+2934 
-2947 TQTLLDHAVEKG
+2947 
-2959 ESQKVTLKGEA
+2959 
-2970 GRLTGYY
+2970 
-2977 HQGTASSDDETS
+2977 
-2989 TTSGKVVLFLHG
+2989 
-3001 SGSSAEEQAS
+3001 
-3011 AIRSHYQ
+3011 
-3018 KQGIDMLAVNLR
+3018 
-3030 GYGES
+3030 
-3035 DGGPS
+3035 
-3040 EKGLYQDARTMFNY
+3040 
-3054 LVNDKGIDP
+3054 
-3063 SNIILHGY
+3063 
-3071 SMGGP
+3071 
-3076 IAADL
+3076 
-3081 ARYAA
+3081 
-3086 QNGQAVSG
+3086 
-3094 LLLDRPM
+3094 
-3101 PSMTKAITAHEV
+3101 
-3113 ANPAGIVGTIAK
+3113 
-3125 AVNGQF
+3125 
-3131 SVEKNLKGLPQETPI
+3131 
-3146 LLLTDNE
+3146 
-3153 GLGEEGEKLRVKLSN
+3153 
-3168 SGFNVTGEQTFYGH
+3168 
-3182 EASNR
+3182 
-3187 LMSQYTGQIVSDLL
+3187 
-3201 NTQHIKHNEAKLNL
+3201 
-3215 EPHGKNYESRDL
+3215 
-3227 ILKPISQPE
+3227 
-3236 TVELGMPEVDQK
+3236 
-3248 VLADIAERENVIIGV
+3248 
-3263 RPVDEKSKSLI
+3263 
-3274 ASKMYSSKGLFVK
+3274 K
-3287 AKSSDW
+3287 AK
-3293 GPMSGFIP
+3293 
-3301 VDQSFA
+3301 
-3307 KASARRDLETFNRH
+3307 
-3321 AEQSIQSGNAVS
+3321 
-3333 ADLYLNQV
+3333 
-3341 RVEELVSKYHSL
+3341 
-3353 TPLELDDQ
+3353 
-3361 SGMYKTT
+3361 
-3368 ATNGD
+3368 
-3373 QSVPFFLNRVTV
+3373 
-3385 DGNELWQ
+3385 
-3392 VHYITNGELAPFKVI
+3392 
-3407 GDPVSKQPMT
+3407 
-3417 ADYDLLTV
+3417 
-3425 MYSYGD
+3425 
-3431 LGPQDKVKQPLTW
+3431 
-3444 QQWKDS
+3444 
-3450 VTYEDLT
+3450 
-3457 PKYKELYSNED
+3457 
-3468 LYNKKDGASLGNV
+3468 
-3481 SGRLKELKDR
+3481 
-3491 INVDLGRTNGLE
+3491 
-3503 MVHHGADDANP
+3503 
-3514 YAVMAD
+3514 
-3520 NFPATFFVP
+3520 
-3529 KSLFAEDGLG
+3529 
-3539 EGKGSIQTYF
+3539 
-3549 NVNEQGAVVIRN
+3549 
-3561 PQEFS
+3561 
-3566 DFQQVTINASFRA
+3566 
-3579 SFNDKWNH
+3579 
-3587 GLDEPLFTT
+3587 
-3596 KRKLS
+3596 
-3601 HEFLNKRD
+3601 
-3609 QLLKKLSGGRLDAQD
+3609 
-3624 ETLVALGNPDDVSG
+3624 
-3638 NKAIVAV
+3638 VAV
-3645 DVSQIFTRQE
+3645 DLAQIFTVQE
-3655 LKERAN
+3655 LKERAK

-3676 QLDLVHQTVSRDQ
+3676 QLDLVHQAKGRYQ
-3689 IVASFELNKK
+3689 IAASFELNKK
-3699 VNAYIAEHPT
+3699 INDYIAEHPT

-3714 ALTQLKEQITSAL
+3714 ALTQLKEQVTSAL

-3735 QVDIDAIAQTRPEL
+3735 QAGIDAIAQTRPEL
-3749 AARIF
+3749 ATRIF

-3763 EHRGLT
+3763 KHVGLT
-3769 DMMVR
+3769 DMMLR

-3784 KQGYKGETPNDLG
+3784 KHGYKGEMPSDLG
-3797 FDAKYHVDLGDHYAD
+3797 FDAKYHVDLGEHYAD

-3852 VESVQMAFYF
+3852 AESVQMAFYF
-3862 LKEAAKKV
+3862 LKEAAKKA

-3885 FADKSYLSQ
+3885 FADQNYLSQ
-3894 LDSDRMDQIEGIYRS
+3894 LDSDRMEQIEGIYRS

-3917 WDRRYSGA
+3917 WDRRYSGK
-3925 GYDELTNKLA
+3925 GYDELTNMLA
-3935 GATGVDEQLS
+3935 SATGVDEQLS
-3945 VLLDDRKG
+3945 LLLDDRKG

-3968 FVNEQMDALK
+3968 FVNEQMEALK

-4020 LDATLFENARANGMR
+4020 LDVTLFENARVNGMR

-4065 IAVEVLQSLP
+4065 IAVEVLQNLP
-4075 DDEKFVAIYGK
+4075 DGEKFVAIYGK

-4110 LRVSDSN
+4110 LKVSDSN
-4117 QFRVEQDDMTLRVV
+4117 QFTVEQDDVSLRVV
-4131 YDDVANKPKLTF
+4131 YDDVANKPKITF
-4143 KDSLSGANTAI
+4143 KGSLSGANTAL

-4163 RVAVTPTADG
+4163 RVVVTPIADG

-4181 IIVQMENDSVVANAA
+4181 IIVQMENDPVVAKAA

-4201 KHPESSVVV
+4201 KHAESSVVV

-4234 QLVGHGRDDSDSNN
+4234 QLVGHGRDHSESNN
-4248 THLSGYSAEDLAAKL
+4248 TRLSGYSADELAVKL
-4263 ANFQQS
+4263 AKFQQS
-4269 FSQAENINNTPD
+4269 FNQAENINNKPD

-4294 KQKGFGHQFINAMDV
+4294 KQKGFGHQFINAMDA

-4317 ARSSELAVDATGR
+4317 VRSSELAVDEAGR
-4330 KHTKDENGDW
+4330 KHTKDANGDW
-4340 IQKAE
+4340 VQKAE
-4345 TNKVSLS
+4345 NNKVSLS
-4352 WNEQGEVIAKE
+4352 WDAQGEVVAKD

-4380 GVSDVGEIARGAI
+4380 GVNNVDEPARGAI
-4393 GDNNDVFDAPEK
+4393 GDNSDVFDAPEK
-4405 RKVETETSSSAANNK
+4405 RKPEMEVIANSSSSNQ
-4420 LSYSGNIQVNVGDGE
+4420 LSYSGNIQVNVGEGE

-4450 GSGGFKSLA
+4450 GTGGFKSLA

-4469 GNGESKHSV
+4469 GDGESKHSV
-4478 DMGGYQALEGAQMF
+4478 DIGGYQALEGAQMF
-4492 IGNRNVSFNLGQSND
+4492 LGNRNVSFNFGHSND
-4507 LLVMMDKSIP
+4507 LILMMDKSIP

-4529 RISGVLQSIA
+4529 RISGVLQGIA
-4539 TSGEDQDWLA
+4539 MSGEGEDWLA

-4574 SVDYTCLVELDS
+4574 SVDYTTLVELDS
-4586 HNERSSRGL
+4586 QNERDSRGL
-4595 KHDTEAALNKQ
+4595 KHDAEATLNKQ

-4614 SDSSAGKLSR
+4614 GNSGTSQLSR

-4677 MTQQFSATGQA
+4677 MTQQFTATGQA
-4688 KTTFTYTPEDLPR
+4688 KTTFTYTPQDLPR
-4701 QLKNKLLGQMAGI
+4701 QLKNKLLGQLAGV

-4727 YTTSGQIV
+4727 YTASGQIV
-4735 SRNGEA
+4735 SHNGQA

-4748 TEMLEVIG
+4748 KEMLEVIG

-4777 SGIDMGADGI
+4777 AGIDMGADGI
-4787 QSFAETHGLKDKA
+4787 KSFAETHGLKEKA
-4800 PEEEENKSA
+4800 PEEEKDNSS
-4809 VSVNGTSVN
+4809 VSVNGANVN

-4824 ASDGNT
+4824 VADGNT

-4843 SLNLPNLFATIFS
+4843 SLNLPNVFATIFS

-4871 ENLTADLLNM
+4871 QNLTADLLNM

-4890 NSGHLQGDG
+4890 NSGHLQDDG
-4899 DINLSLGNYN
+4899 DINISLGNYN

-4951 GSDMGVLMGREN
+4951 GNDMGVLMGREN

-5002 TGLGRDYVVTS
+5002 TGSGRDYVVTS
-5013 GNFNRVDTGDGQDY
+5013 GNFNRVDTGDDQDY

-5052 NRINASAGNDVVK
+5052 NRINAGAGNDVVK
-5065 LMGYHAVLNGGEG
+5065 LMGYHAVLNGGDG
-5078 EDHLIAAAISKFS
+5078 DDHLIATAISKFS
-5091 QFNGEEGRDL
+5091 QFNGGEGRDL

-5122 SGDVIDNLVEDISS
+5122 SGDVIDNLVEDIRS

-5161 SILRDPV
+5161 SILRDP
-5168 SETDQAKFEHIGSVT
+5168 SNDSDQSKFEHIGSVT
-5183 FNDYFDGKRAQMI
+5183 FSDYFNGNRAQVVIGMS
-5196 IAMGEK
+5196 EK
-5202 DANGEREYTTLS
+5202 DLSGEREYTMLS
-5214 ESSID
+5214 DSAID
-5219 ALVQAMSGFDPQA
+5219 ALVQAMSGFEPQA
-5232 GDNGFIDNLDSKSRV
+5232 GDNGFIDSLESKSQ
-5247 AISTAWADVVHK
+5247 ATISMAWSDVVHK
-5259 KGITV
+5259 KGLMV

>member
-19 ADNGNNDIVAIGFGG
+19 ADDGNNNIVAIGFGG
-34 EIHAYG
+34 QIHAYG

-51 ATVHTGSGNDTVV
+51 ATVYTGSGNDTVV
-64 GGSAYLRVEDST
+64 GGSAYLKVEDST
-76 GHLSVKGA
+76 GHLTVKGA

-112 GHHGDV
+112 GNHGDV
-118 SYGGAAAYNSVKRKG
+118 SYGGAAAYNGITRKG
-133 LSGNVTFKGAG
+133 LSGNVTFAGAG
-144 GYNALW
+144 GYNAFW
-150 HETNH
+150 HETNQ
-155 GNLSFAGAGAGNK
+155 GNLSFTGAGAGNK
-168 LDRTWFDQYQG
+168 LDRTWFNRYQG
-179 SRGDVSFDGAGAAN
+179 SHGDVTFDGAGAAN
-193 SISSRVETGNITF
+193 TISSRVETGNITF

-235 ERTRQAEDVYQQTH
+235 ERTHQAEDVYTQTR

-257 GGYNSFYSD
+257 GGYNSLYSD

-273 FSGGGAYNTITRKG
+273 FSGGGAYNTIIRKG
-287 SGSSFDAQGM
+287 SGNDFAKEGM
-297 EYAKAEDIV
+297 TNAKADEIV
-306 LTTAKMHGSWI
+306 LTKAVMSGSWI
-317 GSGTHAV
+317 GQDHHV
-324 TAVKSEREPNTYLFA
+324 TAVKSASEPNTYIFA
-339 IADGTYTKINKVRLS
+339 FADSTYTKINKVQLR
-354 NDPKTGKLKY
+354 NDPQTGELKY
-364 YSEAWYKQGNH
+364 YSTAWYKEGNH
-375 LSGLARSDVSSAG
+375 LSNLANQDISDNG
-388 GFEVNPIN
+388 GFTAVNIN
-396 GGYTLSNIAVEHQQ
+396 GAYTLSDLKVEHQQ
-410 SLTVHAMEKD
+410 SVTVHAVEKS

-429 ANGALIDAKDVVLSD
+429 ANGAVIDAKEVSLSD

-449 HAISTDGTKVDVQA
+449 HAIYADGTKVDVKA
-463 IKSNRK
+463 VKSNRQ
-469 PNTYVYAK
+469 PNTYIYAK

-488 ELANDAETG
+488 ELANDPETG
-497 VLKYQA
+497 ALKYQA

-515 LANEDISSA
+515 IANQDISSA
-524 NGYHSMGKG
+524 TGYNPMGKG
-533 GYSLSALN
+533 GYSLSDLH
-541 YSVNAI
+541 YSVNAV
-547 RSMSET
+547 RSTSET
-553 VADIDEYTD
+553 VADIEEYTD

-567 PATDSG
+567 PANDSG
-573 ESSGDVHFS
+573 ESSGDVRFN

-599 YFNGGG
+599 HFNGGG

-647 NVLVHQSKQGK
+647 NVLVHQSQQGK
-658 MDVYAGGAVNVLVRI
+658 MDVYAGGAVNVLVRL

-685 GNISVH
+685 GNISVQ
-691 KGNGNS
+691 KGSGDS
-697 RVAML
+697 RVVML
-702 GGYNTHTQIG
+702 GGYNTHTQID
-712 SGHGLWLAAGGFNV
+712 SGNGLWLAAGGFNV
-726 MTQVGN
+726 MTQVGQ
-732 GEVTSVLAGGANVL
+732 GDVAAVLAGGANVL
-746 TKVGEGELTAGMLGG
+746 TKMGEGELTSGMLGG
-761 ANVMTH
+761 ANVITH
-767 ISGDEQASNTTA
+767 ISNDDQLSNTTA

-791 GKGDT
+791 GKGNT

-812 GSTTGVMVGGA
+812 GTTTGVIVGGA
-823 NILTKVGNGDTTG
+823 NILTKIGNGDTTG

-872 IAAMIGAGN
+872 IAVMIGAGN

-963 NGSTF
+963 HGSTF

-976 VMTKV
+976 IMTKV

-996 YTHVG
+996 MTHVG
-1001 DGTSLGLFAGEMNV
+1001 DGTSLGLFAGEVNV

-1060 FMGVVAAAKA
+1060 FMGVVAAAKV

-1102 LLISDI
+1102 LLISDV

-1128 NIVTKVGDGL
+1128 NLITKVGDGL
-1138 GINVAWGQA
+1138 GVNVAWGQA

-1165 ANILT
+1165 ANLIT

-1181 QGKANIITHVGNGD
+1181 QGEANIITHVGNGD

-1204 NVITKVGDGRNVVL
+1204 NVITKVGNGQNVVL

-1225 VTQVGDGDSFNALW
+1225 VTQVGNGDSFNALW
-1239 SKGNVVT
+1239 SKGNIVT
-1246 KVGDGMQVTAAKGKA
+1246 KVGDGMQVTAAKGQA

-1285 VGNGVSVNVAWGKYN
+1285 VGDGVSVNVAWGKYN

-1312 VMKGKANANIHIGDG
+1312 VMKGKANANIHVGDG

-1332 SYARNNVAI
+1332 SYAQNNVAI

-1365 LFDNVKQTLLGVGG
+1365 LFDNIKQTVLGVGG

-1386 VQGDEASTSGTQ
+1386 VQGDEASSSGTH

-1416 MDAIEEVGSDLGDS
+1416 MDAIKEVSSDLGDS

-1442 LNEMDNDLNIDGAS
+1442 LNKMQHALNVDDS
-1456 DHAPNL
+1456 SVQAPNL
-1462 IVNGDFEQGD
+1462 IVNGDFELGEH
-1472 RGWQSTHGVEASY
+1472 GWQSTHGVEASY
-1485 SGSVYGVNGEGH
+1485 AGSVYGVEGEGH
-1497 GTRVTELDTHTNTS
+1497 GARVTELDTYTNTS
-1511 LYQDLTDLTE
+1511 LYQDLANLAQ

-1557 DASAW
+1557 DESAW

-1570 AHAGSNRIEFKGT
+1570 AQAGSNRIEFKGT

-1597 AKSESSPQANAVSEH
+1597 ATSESSQQANAIREH
-1612 AKQNQA
+1612 ATQNPA
-1618 SQNALSDKER
+1618 AQNALSDKER

-1633 QRLEQEKQKQLDAV
+1633 QHLEQEKQKQLDAV

-1652 QLESTDQQAIENNG
+1652 QLESTDQQALGNNG
-1666 QAQRDAVKEES
+1666 QAQRDAVQEES
-1677 EAVTAELTT
+1677 EAITAELTK

-1702 KSGEQ
+1702 ESGDQ
-1707 WRNDFAGGLLDG
+1707 WRNEFASGLLAG
-1719 VQSQIDDAKQLASDK
+1719 VQTQLDDAKQLANDK
-1734 MAAAK
+1734 IAEAK
-1739 QTQSDNNSKVKDSI
+1739 QTHADNQNKVKDAV

-1771 QDIAEAKADAETRKA
+1771 QDIADAQADAEKRKA
-1786 DAVAKSHDAKQ
+1786 DALAKGKDAQQ
-1797 AESDAHSAANDAQ
+1797 AESDAHHAVNNAQ
-1810 SRGDRDAMNAE
+1810 SRGDRDVQLAE
-1821 NKANQAQNDAQG
+1821 NKANQAQADAQG

-1847 AGSGLSGNAHR
+1847 TGSGLSGNAHS
-1858 VEGAGETGSHVNT
+1858 VEGAGETDSHVKT

-1881 SDGLTEQELEA
+1881 SEGLTEQEQEA

-1898 AVNRLQINAGIRSK
+1898 AVNRLQINAGIRAK
-1912 NSGSTITSMFMEA
+1912 NSVSSMTSMFSET
-1925 NADSIVVDT
+1925 NSKSIVVPT
-1934 TASQDVVRKEV
+1934 KVSPEPVRQEVTRRDV
-1945 RISGVNLVGLGE
+1945 RISGVNL
-1957 ASHDSAE
+1957 E
-1964 SLVAARAE
+1964 SLSAVQGNQPTGQLAS
-1972 KVANLYRW
+1972 KS
-1980 LDTDNDVATDKYVP
+1980 
-1994 VPGFE
+1994 VPGFKSHFASTSIGIE
-1999 RVDADVSDEVKQRMI
+1999 NELSGLVVVLPKNSAQTFGYVHDSQGNPLFMLTKDMNQGGYSNPVGINDIQGVNNWQTHTIELVTYPSEISDTAAIESRKEAMLWLAKEFTDHINQSNHQSLPHLVSDDGRF
-2014 QSMSGYIEHTDNQVP
+2014 
-2029 KDQAQALATLFV
+2029 TLV
-2041 ESTLDYDWDKRVEF
+2041 ISN
-2055 LTKLESYGYSFE
+2055 S
-2067 TPHAEKSIVSFWSG
+2067 
-2081 KNFKQYRDVLDNAQ
+2081 
-2095 TDGKKVVYDIDVKGN
+2095 
-2110 AFAIDLNKH
+2110 KH
-2119 LMRWGGLFLDP
+2119 LIAAGNGT
-2130 DNAEQNQLKSSID
+2130 SID
-2143 AATFSNTGFW
+2143 AQGKTIGMTPSGQQATMAISAKEFGTSSSSEVRLLESAPWYQAGLRDEFLANAKNTTLDDPATAQNVYAYLT
-2153 SSVYATGAQ
+2153 SVYSKTADLAKEYGIYINDWDPASEGFSPNAQ
-2162 HDVYVIAEGGVRL
+2162 GLTDPKVKNAWSILPRTKPVRMLELLSAEDSRYVRQQIAEKLKGTYSESLAKNVFEYFQYGGEVA
-2175 GNYFWHVEL
+2175 GHGINNATTGSVQQPE
-2184 PALRQLQREGLVG
+2184 PAILFEFRSVPSALSDFVP
-2197 EIRLLDKPVSEYKD
+2197 KTAS
-2211 LPADEIGRRLTDAG
+2211 T
-2225 VGVKVRFDAL
+2225 VKVDVKALDHFDSASRKAIITEVNALVSGSEDFDAWYQEYRASKGQPPVKNPK
-2235 SSARQAELLADNP
+2235 SSASANHKAEWLMTQHAEQWAKITAPYTDNHETLTSTKLASNDKE
-2248 DDYRADTLVELDVKL
+2248 ELHALGETSNLENNKQQENVA
-2263 SAIDSMLRES
+2263 SIINTMLNDM
-2273 LPFYSLRTERNL
+2273 LPFYALRTERNL

-2294 EVRSWPGSDDKSKT
+2294 EVRAWPGTEDKSKT
-2308 ILLDNPEDAAQQKAI
+2308 IILEDPEDAAQHKAI

-2347 VLSHHDGRTR
+2347 VISHHEGRTHV
-2357 ILAQKED
+2357 LAQKVD
-2364 GAWTYNT
+2364 GAWQYNAT
-2371 NSELMSV
+2371 VELMSV
-2378 TELLDAAHVSGKVR
+2378 TELLDAANVTGKIR

-2397 KVIDALAEYHA
+2397 QVIDALTDYHA
-2408 STAEHADYELESV
+2408 SITEHADYEPESV
-2421 EQLVNLRKKIEG
+2421 EKLLNLRKKIEG
-2433 YALGHP
+2433 YVLGHP
-2439 DSGRLEAMNSLL
+2439 DSGRVEAMNSLL
-2451 NQVNSRLEEVSVL
+2451 NQVNTRLGEVSLLSV
-2464 AVSEQSIKAHD
+2464 AEQTIQAQD

-2481 DQLDNAHLKQSKH
+2481 DQLEAANLKESKH
-2494 LYLDGNGDFVTKGKG
+2494 LYLDQNGDFVTKGKG
-2509 NLAKIDQLGGSDAVL
+2509 NLANIDLLGSREAVL
-2524 EKVKASV
+2524 EKVKLTVS
-2531 NHEYGQ
+2531 NEYGQ
-2537 AIADT
+2537 TVADT

-2548 ANELAK
+2548 AKDLAK
-2554 DGKGIDITGLNRI
+2554 DGKGIDIAGLNKV
-2567 HQALEQHMSPVSATM
+2567 HQAIEQHLSPVSATL

-2604 TQIDAQAAADFNKQ
+2604 TQLEGQAAADFNQQ

-2628 KSSNIRNIFNVATE
+2628 KSSNISNILNVATKD
-2642 YQPDLK
+2642 QPDLK

-2666 DMASEENDGF
+2666 DVASEENDGF
-2676 GLNDGET
+2676 GLHDGDI

-2697 IDAAYKD
+2697 IDASFKE

-2715 NPDMLVSTGIPAH
+2715 NPDMLETTGIPAH
-2728 VFQPFVDQWNDTSY
+2728 VFQPFVEQWNDTSY

-2754 LQKQAQASGDPALV
+2754 LRLQAQRSDDPELLE
-2768 AKRIDNVVRLF
+2768 KRIGNVVRQF
-2779 AERALEEIEAFK
+2779 AERALEEIETFK
-2791 ASQADEGRVFRI
+2791 ASQADQGRVFRI

-2816 WNRLSHD
+2816 WHRLSND

-2849 KLIGHTWRPKF
+2849 KLIGHTWLPKF

-2888 HQVNDDLDALSGSE
+2888 HQVTDVLDALSGNE
-2902 KHKDKVAIEN
+2902 KPKENVAIEN

-2919 KVPLSPLTRFLNNEL
+2919 KESLSPLTRFLNNEL
-2934 YGERDARRKIGDI
+2934 YGDKEARRKIGEI

-2959 ESQKVTLKGEA
+2959 ESQKITLQGEA

-2977 HQGTASSDDETS
+2977 HQGTAPSEGETS
-2989 TTSGKVVLFLHG
+2989 SPSGKVVLFLHG

-3011 AIRSHYQ
+3011 AIRNHYQ

-3063 SNIILHGY
+3063 SNIIIHGY

-3113 ANPAGIVGTIAK
+3113 ANPAGIVGAIAK

-3131 SVEKNLKGLPQETPI
+3131 SVEKNLEGLPKETSI

-3153 GLGEEGEKLRVKLSN
+3153 GLGNEGEKLRTKLTA
-3168 SGFNVTGEQTFYGH
+3168 SGYNVTGEQTFYGH

-3187 LMSQYTGQIVSDLL
+3187 LMSQYADQIVSGLSSSASVDEDLDQQGL
-3201 NTQHIKHNEAKLNL
+3201 DTTSTKDQGVSNKDDHLQVVDSNEA
-3215 EPHGKNYESRDL
+3215 
-3227 ILKPISQPE
+3227 
-3236 TVELGMPEVDQK
+3236 
-3248 VLADIAERENVIIGV
+3248 LAD
-3263 RPVDEKSKSLI
+3263 
-3274 ASKMYSSKGLFVK
+3274 
-3287 AKSSDW
+3287 
-3293 GPMSGFIP
+3293 
-3301 VDQSFA
+3301 
-3307 KASARRDLETFNRH
+3307 
-3321 AEQSIQSGNAVS
+3321 
-3333 ADLYLNQV
+3333 
-3341 RVEELVSKYHSL
+3341 
-3353 TPLELDDQ
+3353 
-3361 SGMYKTT
+3361 
-3368 ATNGD
+3368 
-3373 QSVPFFLNRVTV
+3373 
-3385 DGNELWQ
+3385 
-3392 VHYITNGELAPFKVI
+3392 
-3407 GDPVSKQPMT
+3407 
-3417 ADYDLLTV
+3417 
-3425 MYSYGD
+3425 
-3431 LGPQDKVKQPLTW
+3431 
-3444 QQWKDS
+3444 
-3450 VTYEDLT
+3450 
-3457 PKYKELYSNED
+3457 
-3468 LYNKKDGASLGNV
+3468 
-3481 SGRLKELKDR
+3481 
-3491 INVDLGRTNGLE
+3491 
-3503 MVHHGADDANP
+3503 
-3514 YAVMAD
+3514 
-3520 NFPATFFVP
+3520 
-3529 KSLFAEDGLG
+3529 
-3539 EGKGSIQTYF
+3539 GK
-3549 NVNEQGAVVIRN
+3549 
-3561 PQEFS
+3561 
-3566 DFQQVTINASFRA
+3566 
-3579 SFNDKWNH
+3579 
-3587 GLDEPLFTT
+3587 
-3596 KRKLS
+3596 
-3601 HEFLNKRD
+3601 
-3609 QLLKKLSGGRLDAQD
+3609 
-3624 ETLVALGNPDDVSG
+3624 
-3638 NKAIVAV
+3638 
-3645 DVSQIFTRQE
+3645 
-3655 LKERAN
+3655 
-3661 VFAKPIGA
+3661 
-3669 SYQGILD
+3669 IL
-3676 QLDLVHQTVSRDQ
+3676 
-3689 IVASFELNKK
+3689 
-3699 VNAYIAEHPT
+3699 
-3709 SGRNQ
+3709 
-3714 ALTQLKEQITSAL
+3714 
-3727 FIGKMQVA
+3727 
-3735 QVDIDAIAQTRPEL
+3735 
-3749 AARIF
+3749 
-3754 MVAIEEANG
+3754 
-3763 EHRGLT
+3763 
-3769 DMMVR
+3769 
-3774 WANEDPYLAP
+3774 
-3784 KQGYKGETPNDLG
+3784 
-3797 FDAKYHVDLGDHYAD
+3797 
-3812 FKQWLETSQS
+3812 
-3822 NGLLSKATLDESTKT
+3822 
-3837 VHLGYSYQELQDLTG
+3837 
-3852 VESVQMAFYF
+3852 
-3862 LKEAAKKV
+3862 
-3870 DPISGDSAEMILLKK
+3870 
-3885 FADKSYLSQ
+3885 
-3894 LDSDRMDQIEGIYRS
+3894 
-3909 SHETDVDA
+3909 
-3917 WDRRYSGA
+3917 
-3925 GYDELTNKLA
+3925 
-3935 GATGVDEQLS
+3935 
-3945 VLLDDRKG
+3945 
-3953 LLIGEVHGSDVNGLR
+3953 
-3968 FVNEQMDALK
+3968 
-3978 KQGVTV
+3978 
-3984 IGLEHLRSDLAQPLI
+3984 
-3999 DRYLATGVMSSEL
+3999 
-4012 SAMLKTKH
+4012 
-4020 LDATLFENARANGMR
+4020 
-4035 IVALD
+4035 
-4040 ANSSARPNVQG
+4040 
-4051 TEHGL
+4051 
-4056 MYRAGAANN
+4056 
-4065 IAVEVLQSLP
+4065 
-4075 DDEKFVAIYGK
+4075 
-4086 AHLQSHKGI
+4086 
-4095 EGFVPGITHRLDLPA
+4095 
-4110 LRVSDSN
+4110 
-4117 QFRVEQDDMTLRVV
+4117 
-4131 YDDVANKPKLTF
+4131 
-4143 KDSLSGANTAI
+4143 
-4154 HNQNVNDWE
+4154 HNQNVNGWGPIT
-4163 RVAVTPTADG
+4163 VTPTTDG

-4181 IIVQMENDSVVANAA
+4181 IIVQMENDDVVAKAA

-4234 QLVGHGRDDSDSNN
+4234 QLVGHGRDHSESNN
-4248 THLSGYSAEDLAAKL
+4248 TRLSGYSADELAVKL
-4263 ANFQQS
+4263 AQFQQS
-4269 FSQAENINNTPD
+4269 FNQAENINNKPD

-4294 KQKGFGHQFINAMDV
+4294 KQKGFGHQFINAMDA

-4317 ARSSELAVDATGR
+4317 VRSSELAIDEAGR
-4330 KHTKDENGDW
+4330 KHTKDANGDW
-4340 IQKAE
+4340 VQKAE
-4345 TNKVSLS
+4345 NNKVSLS
-4352 WNEQGEVIAKE
+4352 WDAQGEVVAKD

-4380 GVSDVGEIARGAI
+4380 GVNNVDEPARGAI
-4393 GDNNDVFDAPEK
+4393 GDNSDVFDAPEK
-4405 RKVETETSSSAANNK
+4405 RKPETEVIANSSSSNQ
-4420 LSYSGNIQVNVGDGE
+4420 LSYSGNIQVNVGEGE

-4450 GSGGFKSLA
+4450 GTGGFKSLA

-4469 GNGESKHSV
+4469 GDGESKHSV
-4478 DMGGYQALEGAQMF
+4478 DIGGYQALEGAQMF
-4492 IGNRNVSFNLGQSND
+4492 LGNRNVSFNFGHSND
-4507 LLVMMDKSIP
+4507 LILMMDKSIP

-4539 TSGEDQDWLA
+4539 TSGEGEDWLA

-4574 SVDYTCLVELDS
+4574 SVDYTHLVQLNS
-4586 HNERSSRGL
+4586 QNERDSRGL
-4595 KHDTEAALNKQ
+4595 KHDAEATLNKQ

-4614 SDSSAGKLSR
+4614 GNSGTSQLSR

-4677 MTQQFSATGQA
+4677 MTQQFTATGQA
-4688 KTTFTYTPEDLPR
+4688 KTTFTYTPQDLPR
-4701 QLKNKLLGQMAGI
+4701 QLKNKLLGQLAGV

-4727 YTTSGQIV
+4727 YTASGQIV
-4735 SRNGEA
+4735 SRNGQA

-4748 TEMLEVIG
+4748 KEMLEVIG

-4777 SGIDMGADGI
+4777 AGIDMGADGI
-4787 QSFAETHGLKDKA
+4787 KSFAETHGLKEKA
-4800 PEEEENKSA
+4800 PEEEKDNSS
-4809 VSVNGTSVN
+4809 VSVNGANVN

-4824 ASDGNT
+4824 VADGNT

-4871 ENLTADLLNM
+4871 QNLTADLLNM

-4899 DINLSLGNYN
+4899 DINISLGNYN

-4951 GSDMGVLMGREN
+4951 GNDMGVLMGREN

-5002 TGLGRDYVVTS
+5002 TGSGRDYVVTS
-5013 GNFNRVDTGDGQDY
+5013 GNFNRVDTGDDQDY

-5042 NDFANVFGNY
+5042 NDFANIFGNY
-5052 NRINASAGNDVVK
+5052 NRINAGAGNDVVK
-5065 LMGYHAVLNGGEG
+5065 LMGYHAVLNGGDG
-5078 EDHLIAAAISKFS
+5078 DDHLIAAAISKFS
-5091 QFNGEEGRDL
+5091 QFNGGEGRDL

-5122 SGDVIDNLVEDISS
+5122 SGDVIDNLVEDIRS

-5161 SILRDPV
+5161 SILRDP
-5168 SETDQAKFEHIGSVT
+5168 SNDSDQSKFEHIGSVT
-5183 FNDYFDGKRAQMI
+5183 FSDYFNGNRAQVVIGMS
-5196 IAMGEK
+5196 EK
-5202 DANGEREYTTLS
+5202 DLSGEREYTMLS
-5214 ESSID
+5214 DSAID
-5219 ALVQAMSGFDPQA
+5219 ALVQAMSGFEPQA
-5232 GDNGFIDNLDSKSRV
+5232 GDNGFIDSLESKSQA
-5247 AISTAWADVVHK
+5247 AISMVWSDVVHK
-5259 KGITV
+5259 KGLMV

>member
-19 ADNGNNDIVAIGFGG
+19 ADDGNNNIVAIGFGG
-34 EIHAYG
+34 QIHAYG

-51 ATVHTGSGNDTVV
+51 ATVYTGSGNDTVV
-64 GGSAYLRVEDST
+64 GGSAYLKVEDST
-76 GHLSVKGA
+76 GHLTVKGA

-112 GHHGDV
+112 GNHGDV
-118 SYGGAAAYNSVKRKG
+118 SYGGAAAYNGITRKG
-133 LSGNVTFKGAG
+133 LSGNVTFAGAG
-144 GYNALW
+144 GYNVLW
-150 HETNH
+150 HETNQ
-155 GNLSFAGAGAGNK
+155 GNLSFTGAGAGNK
-168 LDRTWFDQYQG
+168 LDRTWFNRYQG
-179 SRGDVSFDGAGAAN
+179 SHGDVTFDGAGAAN

-235 ERTRQAEDVYQQTH
+235 ERTHQAEDVYTQTR

-257 GGYNSFYSD
+257 GGYNSLYSD

-273 FSGGGAYNTITRKG
+273 FSGGGAYNTIIRKG
-287 SGSSFDAQGM
+287 SGNDFAKEGM
-297 EYAKAEDIV
+297 TNAKADEIV
-306 LTTAKMHGSWI
+306 LTKAVMSGSWI
-317 GSGTHAV
+317 GQDHHV
-324 TAVKSEREPNTYLFA
+324 TAVKSASEPNTYLFA
-339 IADGTYTKINKVRLS
+339 FADSTYTKINKVQLR
-354 NDPKTGKLKY
+354 NDPQTGELKY
-364 YSEAWYKQGNH
+364 YSTAWYKEGNH
-375 LSGLARSDVSSAG
+375 LSNLANQDISDNG
-388 GFEVNPIN
+388 GFTAVNIN
-396 GGYTLSNIAVEHQQ
+396 GAYTLSDLKVEHQQ
-410 SLTVHAMEKD
+410 SVTVHAVEKS

-429 ANGALIDAKDVVLSD
+429 ANGAVIDAKEVSLSD

-449 HAISTDGTKVDVQA
+449 HAIYADGTKVDVKA
-463 IKSNRK
+463 VKSNRQ
-469 PNTYVYAK
+469 PNTYIYAK

-488 ELANDAETG
+488 ELANDPETG
-497 VLKYQA
+497 ALKYQA

-515 LANEDISSA
+515 IANQDISSA
-524 NGYHSMGKG
+524 TGYNPMGKG
-533 GYSLSALN
+533 GYSLSDLH
-541 YSVNAI
+541 YSVNAV
-547 RSMSET
+547 RSTSET
-553 VADIDEYTD
+553 VADIEEYTD

-567 PATDSG
+567 PANDSG
-573 ESSGDVHFS
+573 ESSGDVRFN

-599 YFNGGG
+599 HFNGGG

-647 NVLVHQSKQGK
+647 NVLVHQSQQGK
-658 MDVYAGGAVNVLVRI
+658 MDVYAGGAVNVLVRL
-673 GDGQYLAHLLAY
+673 GDGQYLTHLLAY
-685 GNISVH
+685 GNISVQ
-691 KGNGNS
+691 KGSGDS
-697 RVAML
+697 RVVML

-712 SGHGLWLAAGGFNV
+712 SGNGLWLAAGGFNV
-726 MTQVGN
+726 MTQVGQ
-732 GEVTSVLAGGANVL
+732 GDVAAVLAGGANVL
-746 TKVGEGELTAGMLGG
+746 TKMGEGELTSGMLGG
-761 ANVMTH
+761 ANVITH
-767 ISGDEQASNTTA
+767 ISNDDQLSNTTA

-791 GKGDT
+791 GKGNT

-812 GSTTGVMVGGA
+812 GTTTGVMVGGA

-836 IMLGVGNVLTHVG
+836 ILLGVGNVLTHVG

-872 IAAMIGAGN
+872 IAVMIGAGN

-963 NGSTF
+963 HGSTF

-976 VMTKV
+976 IMTKV

-996 YTHVG
+996 MTHVG
-1001 DGTSLGLFAGEMNV
+1001 DGTSLGLFAGEVNV

-1102 LLISDI
+1102 LLISDV

-1128 NIVTKVGDGL
+1128 NLITKVGDGL
-1138 GINVAWGQA
+1138 GVNVAWGQA

-1165 ANILT
+1165 ANLIT

-1181 QGKANIITHVGNGD
+1181 QGEANIITHVGNGD

-1204 NVITKVGDGRNVVL
+1204 NVITKVGHGQNVVL

-1239 SKGNVVT
+1239 SKGNIVT
-1246 KVGDGMQVTAAKGKA
+1246 KVGDGMQVTAAKGQA

-1270 LSVTAAYGDANINTK
+1270 LNVTAAYGDANINTK
-1285 VGNGVSVNVAWGKYN
+1285 VGDGVSVNVAWGKYN

-1312 VMKGKANANIHIGDG
+1312 VMKGKANANIHVGDG

-1332 SYARNNVAI
+1332 SYAQNNVAI

-1365 LFDNVKQTLLGVGG
+1365 LFDNIKQTVLGVGG

-1386 VQGDEASTSGTQ
+1386 VQGDEASSSGTL

-1416 MDAIEEVGSDLGDS
+1416 MDAIKEVSSDLGDS

-1442 LNEMDNDLNIDGAS
+1442 LNKMQHALNVDDS
-1456 DHAPNL
+1456 SVQAPNL
-1462 IVNGDFEQGD
+1462 IVNGDFEQGEH
-1472 RGWQSTHGVEASY
+1472 GWQSTHGVEASY
-1485 SGSVYGVNGEGH
+1485 AGSVYGVEGEGH
-1497 GTRVTELDTHTNTS
+1497 GARVTELDTYTNTS
-1511 LYQDLTDLTE
+1511 LYQDLANLAQ

-1532 KRAGLSNNEG
+1532 KRAGISNNEG
-1542 IEVLWNGE
+1542 IDVLWNGE

-1557 DASAW
+1557 DESAW

-1583 GHNDGLGYILDNVV
+1583 GHDDGLGYILDNVV
-1597 AKSESSPQANAVSEH
+1597 AKSETPQQTNAVSEH
-1612 AKQNQA
+1612 ATQNQA
-1618 SQNALSDKER
+1618 SQNALSDKDR

-1633 QRLEQEKQKQLDAV
+1633 QRLEQEKRKQLDAV

-1652 QLESTDQQAIENNG
+1652 QLESTDQQALENNG

-1677 EAVTAELTT
+1677 EAVTAELAK

-1702 KSGEQ
+1702 ESGDQ
-1707 WRNDFAGGLLDG
+1707 WRNEFASGLLAG
-1719 VQSQIDDAKQLASDK
+1719 VQTQLDDAKQLANDK
-1734 MAAAK
+1734 IAEAK
-1739 QTQSDNNSKVKDSI
+1739 QTHADNQNKVKDAV

-1759 VAKGEQNRAGAE
+1759 VAQGEQNRAVAE
-1771 QDIAEAKADAETRKA
+1771 QDIADAKTDAEKRKA
-1786 DAVAKSHDAKQ
+1786 DALAKGKDAQQ
-1797 AESDAHSAANDAQ
+1797 AESDAHHAVNNAQ
-1810 SRGDRDAMNAE
+1810 SRGDRDVQLAE
-1821 NKANQAQNDAQG
+1821 NKANQAQADAQG
-1833 AKQNEGDRPDRQGV
+1833 AKQNEGDRPDRPDRQGV
-1847 AGSGLSGNAHR
+1847 TGSGLSGNAHS
-1858 VEGAGETGSHVNT
+1858 VEGAGETDSHVKT

-1881 SDGLTEQELEA
+1881 SEGLTEQEQEA

-1898 AVNRLQINAGIRSK
+1898 AVNRLQINAGIRAK
-1912 NSGSTITSMFMEA
+1912 NSVSTITSMFTEA
-1925 NADSIVVDT
+1925 NTDSIVVPT
-1934 TASQDVVRKEV
+1934 TTSQDVVRKEI
-1945 RISGVNLVGLGE
+1945 RISGVNLEGLGE
-1957 ASHDSAE
+1957 ASHDTAE

-1980 LDTDNDVATDKYVP
+1980 LDTDNGVATDKYLP

-1999 RVDADVSDEVKQRMI
+1999 RIDANVSDETKQRMI
-2014 QSMSGYIEHTDNQVP
+2014 QFVGGYIEHTDNQVP

-2041 ESTLDYDWDKRVEF
+2041 EATLDYDWDKRVEF

-2067 TPHAEKSIVSFWSG
+2067 APHAEKSIVSFWSG

-2162 HDVYVIAEGGVRL
+2162 NDVYVIAEGGMRL
-2175 GNYFWHVEL
+2175 GNYFWNVEL

-2211 LPADEIGRRLTDAG
+2211 LPADQIGRRLTDAG
-2225 VGVKVRFDAL
+2225 VAVKVRFDAL
-2235 SSARQAELLADNP
+2235 SHERQAELLADNP
-2248 DDYRADTLVELDVKL
+2248 DGYKADTLVELDVKL

-2285 LVQEGDEGF
+2285 LVQEGEEGF
-2294 EVRSWPGSDDKSKT
+2294 EVRSWPGIDGKSKT
-2308 ILLDNPEDAAQQKAI
+2308 IILDDPEDAAQQKAI

-2335 QMPDE
+2335 QMPDK
-2340 LFLVDNK
+2340 LFFVDNK
-2347 VLSHHDGRTR
+2347 VISHHEGRTR
-2357 ILAQKED
+2357 ILAQKEE
-2364 GAWTYNT
+2364 GTWKYRVKT
-2371 NSELMSV
+2371 ELMSV
-2378 TELLDAAHVSGKVR
+2378 SELFDAANVNGKIR
-2392 GESYQ
+2392 GDSYQ
-2397 KVIDALAEYHA
+2397 KVVDALADYHTIPLLFKA
-2408 STAEHADYELESV
+2408 AEDLGHDAIDYADYNLESV
-2421 EQLVNLRKKIEG
+2421 EKLVNLRKQVEG
-2433 YALGHP
+2433 YLLGHP
-2439 DSGRLEAMNSLL
+2439 DSGRVEAMNSLL
-2451 NQVNSRLEEVSVL
+2451 NQVNTRLDEVSVL
-2464 AVSEQSIKAHD
+2464 SVAEQTIQAQD

-2481 DQLDNAHLKQSKH
+2481 DQLEAANLKESKH
-2494 LYLDGNGDFVTKGKG
+2494 LYLDQNGDFVTKGKG
-2509 NLAKIDQLGGSDAVL
+2509 NLANIDLLGSREAVL
-2524 EKVKASV
+2524 EKVKSAVS
-2531 NHEYGQ
+2531 NEYGQ
-2537 AIADT
+2537 TVADT

-2548 ANELAK
+2548 AKDLAK
-2554 DGKGIDITGLNRI
+2554 DGKGIDIAGLNKV
-2567 HQALEQHMSPVSATM
+2567 HQAIEQHLSPVSATL

-2604 TQIDAQAAADFNKQ
+2604 TQLEGQAAADFNQQ

-2628 KSSNIRNIFNVATE
+2628 KSSNISNILNVATKD
-2642 YQPDLK
+2642 QPDLK

-2666 DMASEENDGF
+2666 DVASEENDGF
-2676 GLNDGET
+2676 GLHDGDI

-2697 IDAAYKD
+2697 IDASFKE

-2715 NPDMLVSTGIPAH
+2715 NPDMLETTGIPAH
-2728 VFQPFVDQWNDTSY
+2728 VFQPFVEQWNDTSY

-2754 LQKQAQASGDPALV
+2754 LRLQAQRSDDPELLE
-2768 AKRIDNVVRLF
+2768 KRIGNVIRQF
-2779 AERALEEIEAFK
+2779 AERALEEIETFK
-2791 ASQADEGRVFRI
+2791 ASQADQGRVFRI

-2816 WNRLSHD
+2816 WHRLSND

-2849 KLIGHTWRPKF
+2849 KLIGHTWLPKF

-2888 HQVNDDLDALSGSE
+2888 HQVTDVLDALSGNE
-2902 KHKDKVAIEN
+2902 KPKENVAIEN

-2919 KVPLSPLTRFLNNEL
+2919 KESLSPLTRFLNNEL
-2934 YGERDARRKIGDI
+2934 YGDKEARRKIGEI

-2959 ESQKVTLKGEA
+2959 ESQKITLQGEA

-2977 HQGTASSDDETS
+2977 HQGTAPREGETS

-3011 AIRSHYQ
+3011 AIRNHYQ

-3063 SNIILHGY
+3063 SNIIIHGY

-3113 ANPAGIVGTIAK
+3113 ANPAGIVGAIAK

-3131 SVEKNLKGLPQETPI
+3131 SVEKNLEGLPKETSI

-3153 GLGEEGEKLRVKLSN
+3153 GLGNEGEKLRTKLTA
-3168 SGFNVTGEQTFYGH
+3168 SGYNVTGEQTFYGH

-3187 LMSQYTGQIVSDLL
+3187 LMSQYADQIVSGLSSSASVDEDLDQQGL
-3201 NTQHIKHNEAKLNL
+3201 DTTSTKDQGVSNKDDHLQVVDSKEA
-3215 EPHGKNYESRDL
+3215 
-3227 ILKPISQPE
+3227 
-3236 TVELGMPEVDQK
+3236 
-3248 VLADIAERENVIIGV
+3248 LADGKI
-3263 RPVDEKSKSLI
+3263 L
-3274 ASKMYSSKGLFVK
+3274 
-3287 AKSSDW
+3287 
-3293 GPMSGFIP
+3293 
-3301 VDQSFA
+3301 
-3307 KASARRDLETFNRH
+3307 H
-3321 AEQSIQSGNAVS
+3321 
-3333 ADLYLNQV
+3333 NQ
-3341 RVEELVSKYHSL
+3341 
-3353 TPLELDDQ
+3353 
-3361 SGMYKTT
+3361 
-3368 ATNGD
+3368 
-3373 QSVPFFLNRVTV
+3373 
-3385 DGNELWQ
+3385 
-3392 VHYITNGELAPFKVI
+3392 
-3407 GDPVSKQPMT
+3407 
-3417 ADYDLLTV
+3417 
-3425 MYSYGD
+3425 
-3431 LGPQDKVKQPLTW
+3431 
-3444 QQWKDS
+3444 
-3450 VTYEDLT
+3450 
-3457 PKYKELYSNED
+3457 
-3468 LYNKKDGASLGNV
+3468 
-3481 SGRLKELKDR
+3481 
-3491 INVDLGRTNGLE
+3491 
-3503 MVHHGADDANP
+3503 
-3514 YAVMAD
+3514 
-3520 NFPATFFVP
+3520 
-3529 KSLFAEDGLG
+3529 
-3539 EGKGSIQTYF
+3539 
-3549 NVNEQGAVVIRN
+3549 
-3561 PQEFS
+3561 
-3566 DFQQVTINASFRA
+3566 
-3579 SFNDKWNH
+3579 
-3587 GLDEPLFTT
+3587 
-3596 KRKLS
+3596 
-3601 HEFLNKRD
+3601 
-3609 QLLKKLSGGRLDAQD
+3609 
-3624 ETLVALGNPDDVSG
+3624 
-3638 NKAIVAV
+3638 
-3645 DVSQIFTRQE
+3645 
-3655 LKERAN
+3655 
-3661 VFAKPIGA
+3661 
-3669 SYQGILD
+3669 
-3676 QLDLVHQTVSRDQ
+3676 
-3689 IVASFELNKK
+3689 
-3699 VNAYIAEHPT
+3699 
-3709 SGRNQ
+3709 
-3714 ALTQLKEQITSAL
+3714 
-3727 FIGKMQVA
+3727 
-3735 QVDIDAIAQTRPEL
+3735 
-3749 AARIF
+3749 
-3754 MVAIEEANG
+3754 
-3763 EHRGLT
+3763 
-3769 DMMVR
+3769 
-3774 WANEDPYLAP
+3774 
-3784 KQGYKGETPNDLG
+3784 
-3797 FDAKYHVDLGDHYAD
+3797 
-3812 FKQWLETSQS
+3812 
-3822 NGLLSKATLDESTKT
+3822 
-3837 VHLGYSYQELQDLTG
+3837 
-3852 VESVQMAFYF
+3852 
-3862 LKEAAKKV
+3862 
-3870 DPISGDSAEMILLKK
+3870 
-3885 FADKSYLSQ
+3885 
-3894 LDSDRMDQIEGIYRS
+3894 
-3909 SHETDVDA
+3909 
-3917 WDRRYSGA
+3917 
-3925 GYDELTNKLA
+3925 
-3935 GATGVDEQLS
+3935 
-3945 VLLDDRKG
+3945 
-3953 LLIGEVHGSDVNGLR
+3953 DVNGW
-3968 FVNEQMDALK
+3968 
-3978 KQGVTV
+3978 G
-3984 IGLEHLRSDLAQPLI
+3984 P
-3999 DRYLATGVMSSEL
+3999 
-4012 SAMLKTKH
+4012 
-4020 LDATLFENARANGMR
+4020 
-4035 IVALD
+4035 
-4040 ANSSARPNVQG
+4040 
-4051 TEHGL
+4051 
-4056 MYRAGAANN
+4056 
-4065 IAVEVLQSLP
+4065 
-4075 DDEKFVAIYGK
+4075 
-4086 AHLQSHKGI
+4086 
-4095 EGFVPGITHRLDLPA
+4095 IT
-4110 LRVSDSN
+4110 
-4117 QFRVEQDDMTLRVV
+4117 
-4131 YDDVANKPKLTF
+4131 
-4143 KDSLSGANTAI
+4143 
-4154 HNQNVNDWE
+4154 
-4163 RVAVTPTADG
+4163 VTPTTDG

-4181 IIVQMENDSVVANAA
+4181 IIVQMENDPVVAKAA

-4201 KHPESSVVV
+4201 KHAESSVVV

-4234 QLVGHGRDDSDSNN
+4234 QLVGHGRDHSESNN
-4248 THLSGYSAEDLAAKL
+4248 TRLSGYSADELAVKL
-4263 ANFQQS
+4263 AKFQQS
-4269 FSQAENINNTPD
+4269 FNQAENINNKPD

-4294 KQKGFGHQFINAMDV
+4294 KQKGFGHQFINAMDA

-4317 ARSSELAVDATGR
+4317 VRSSELAVDEAGR
-4330 KHTKDENGDW
+4330 KHTKDANGDW
-4340 IQKAE
+4340 VQKAE
-4345 TNKVSLS
+4345 NNKVSLS
-4352 WNEQGEVIAKE
+4352 WDEQGEVVAKD

-4380 GVSDVGEIARGAI
+4380 GVSDVDEPARGAI

-4405 RKVETETSSSAANNK
+4405 RKAETETSSSSANNK

-4450 GSGGFKSLA
+4450 GTGGFKSLA

-4469 GNGESKHSV
+4469 GNGESKHSF
-4478 DMGGYQALEGAQMF
+4478 DIGGYQALEGAQMF
-4492 IGNRNVSFNLGQSND
+4492 IGNRNVSFNLGRSND
-4507 LLVMMDKSIP
+4507 LIVMMDKSIP

-4539 TSGEDQDWLA
+4539 TSGEGQDWLA

-4574 SVDYTCLVELDS
+4574 SVDYTSLVELDS
-4586 HNERSSRGL
+4586 QNERSSRGL
-4595 KHDTEAALNKQ
+4595 KHDAEAALNKQ

-4614 SDSSAGKLSR
+4614 SDSDTSKLSR

-4677 MTQQFSATGQA
+4677 ITQQFSATGQA

-4701 QLKNKLLGQMAGI
+4701 QLKNKLLGQLAGV

-4727 YTTSGQIV
+4727 YTASGQIV

-4748 TEMLEVIG
+4748 KEMLEVIG

-4777 SGIDMGADGI
+4777 SGINMGADGI
-4787 QSFAETHGLKDKA
+4787 KSFAETHGLKEKA
-4800 PEEEENKSA
+4800 PEEEEDNSS
-4809 VSVNGTSVN
+4809 VSVNGASVN

-4824 ASDGNT
+4824 VADGST

-4871 ENLTADLLNM
+4871 QNLTADLLNM

-4899 DINLSLGNYN
+4899 DINISLGNYN

-4951 GSDMGVLMGREN
+4951 GNDMGVLMGREN

-5002 TGLGRDYVVTS
+5002 TGSGRDYVVTS
-5013 GNFNRVDTGDGQDY
+5013 GNFNRVDTGDDQDY

-5052 NRINASAGNDVVK
+5052 NRINAGAGNDVVK
-5065 LMGYHAVLNGGEG
+5065 LMGYHAVLNGGDG
-5078 EDHLIAAAISKFS
+5078 DDHLIAAAISKFS
-5091 QFNGEEGRDL
+5091 QFNGGEGRDL

-5122 SGDVIDNLVEDISS
+5122 SGDVLDNLVEDIRS

-5161 SILRDPV
+5161 SILRDP
-5168 SETDQAKFEHIGSVT
+5168 SNDSDQSKFEHIGSVT
-5183 FNDYFDGKRAQMI
+5183 FSDYFNGNRAQVVIGMS
-5196 IAMGEK
+5196 EK
-5202 DANGEREYTTLS
+5202 DLSGEREYTMLS
-5214 ESSID
+5214 DSAID
-5219 ALVQAMSGFDPQA
+5219 ALVQAMSGFEPQA
-5232 GDNGFIDNLDSKSRV
+5232 GDNGFIDSLESKSQ
-5247 AISTAWADVVHK
+5247 ATISMAWSDVVHK
-5259 KGITV
+5259 KGLMV

>member
-19 ADNGNNDIVAIGFGG
+19 ADDGNNNIVAIGFGG
-34 EIHAYG
+34 QIHAYG

-51 ATVHTGSGNDTVV
+51 ATVYTGSGNDTVV
-64 GGSAYLRVEDST
+64 GGSAYLKVEDST
-76 GHLSVKGA
+76 GHLTVKGA

-112 GHHGDV
+112 GNHGDV
-118 SYGGAAAYNSVKRKG
+118 SYGGAAAYNGITRKG
-133 LSGNVTFKGAG
+133 LSGNVTFAGAG

-150 HETNH
+150 HETNQ
-155 GNLSFAGAGAGNK
+155 GNLSFTGAGAGNK
-168 LDRTWFDQYQG
+168 LDRTWFNRYQG
-179 SRGDVSFDGAGAAN
+179 SHGDVTFDGAGAAN

-235 ERTRQAEDVYQQTH
+235 ERTHQAEDVYTQTR

-257 GGYNSFYSD
+257 GGYNSLYSD

-273 FSGGGAYNTITRKG
+273 FSGGGAYNTIIRKG
-287 SGSSFDAQGM
+287 SGNDFAKEGM
-297 EYAKAEDIV
+297 TNAKADEIV
-306 LTTAKMHGSWI
+306 LTKAVMSGSWI
-317 GSGTHAV
+317 GQDHHV
-324 TAVKSEREPNTYLFA
+324 TAVKSASEPNTYLFA
-339 IADGTYTKINKVRLS
+339 FADSTYTKINKVQLR
-354 NDPKTGKLKY
+354 NDPQTGELKY
-364 YSEAWYKQGNH
+364 YSTAWYKEGNH
-375 LSGLARSDVSSAG
+375 LSNLANQDISDNG
-388 GFEVNPIN
+388 GFTAVNIN
-396 GGYTLSNIAVEHQQ
+396 GAYTLSDLKVEHQQ
-410 SLTVHAMEKD
+410 SVTVHAVEKS

-429 ANGALIDAKDVVLSD
+429 ANGAVIDAKEVSLSD

-449 HAISTDGTKVDVQA
+449 HAIYADGTKVDVKA
-463 IKSNRK
+463 VKSNRQ
-469 PNTYVYAK
+469 PNTYIYAK

-488 ELANDAETG
+488 ELANDPETG
-497 VLKYQA
+497 ALKYQA

-515 LANEDISSA
+515 IANQDISSA
-524 NGYHSMGKG
+524 TGYNPMGKG
-533 GYSLSALN
+533 GYSLSDLH
-541 YSVNAI
+541 YSVNAV
-547 RSMSET
+547 RSTSET
-553 VADIDEYTD
+553 VADIEEYTD

-567 PATDSG
+567 PANDSG
-573 ESSGDVHFS
+573 ESSGDVRFN

-599 YFNGGG
+599 HFNGGG

-697 RVAML
+697 RVVML

-712 SGHGLWLAAGGFNV
+712 SGNGLWLAAGGFNV
-726 MTQVGN
+726 MTQVGK
-732 GEVTSVLAGGANVL
+732 GDVASVLAGGANVL
-746 TKVGEGELTAGMLGG
+746 TKVGDGDLTAGMLGG
-761 ANVMTH
+761 ANVITH
-767 ISGDEQASNTTA
+767 ISGDNETSNTTA

-791 GKGDT
+791 GKGNT

-812 GSTTGVMVGGA
+812 GTTTGVMVGGA

-872 IAAMIGAGN
+872 IAVMIGAGN

-963 NGSTF
+963 HGSTF

-976 VMTKV
+976 IMTKV

-996 YTHVG
+996 MTHVG
-1001 DGTSLGLFAGEMNV
+1001 DGTSLGLFAGEVNV

-1102 LLISDI
+1102 LLISDV
-1108 GNVMTHV
+1108 GNVMTQV
-1115 GDGTTIGIAKGKA
+1115 GEGTTIGIAKGKA
-1128 NIVTKVGDGL
+1128 NLITKVGDGL
-1138 GINVAWGQA
+1138 GVNVAWGQA

-1154 DGDRYN
+1154 DGDCYN

-1165 ANILT
+1165 ANLIT

-1181 QGKANIITHVGNGD
+1181 QGEANIITHVGNGD

-1204 NVITKVGDGRNVVL
+1204 NVITKVGHGQNVVL

-1239 SKGNVVT
+1239 SKGNIVT
-1246 KVGDGMQVTAAKGKA
+1246 KVGDGMQVTAAKGQA

-1270 LSVTAAYGDANINTK
+1270 LNVTAAYGDANINTK
-1285 VGNGVSVNVAWGKYN
+1285 VGDGVSVNVAWGKYN

-1312 VMKGKANANIHIGDG
+1312 VMKGKANANIHVGDG

-1332 SYARNNVAI
+1332 SYAQNNVAI

-1365 LFDNVKQTLLGVGG
+1365 LFDNIKQTVLGVGG

-1386 VQGDEASTSGTQ
+1386 VQGDEASSSGTH

-1416 MDAIEEVGSDLGDS
+1416 MDAIKEVGSDLGDS

-1442 LNEMDNDLNIDGAS
+1442 LNKMQHALNVDDS
-1456 DHAPNL
+1456 SVQAPNL
-1462 IVNGDFEQGD
+1462 IVNGDFEQGEH
-1472 RGWQSTHGVEASY
+1472 GWQSTHGVEASY
-1485 SGSVYGVNGEGH
+1485 AGSVYGVEGEGH
-1497 GTRVTELDTHTNTS
+1497 GARVTELDTYTNTS
-1511 LYQDLTDLTE
+1511 LYQDLANLAQ

-1532 KRAGLSNNEG
+1532 KRVGLSNNEG

-1557 DASAW
+1557 DESAW

-1570 AHAGSNRIEFKGT
+1570 AQAGSNRIEFKGT

-1597 AKSESSPQANAVSEH
+1597 ATSESSQQANAIREH
-1612 AKQNQA
+1612 ATQNPA
-1618 SQNALSDKER
+1618 AQNALSDKER

-1633 QRLEQEKQKQLDAV
+1633 HRLEQEKQKQLDAV

-1652 QLESTDQQAIENNG
+1652 QLESTDQQALENNG
-1666 QAQRDAVKEES
+1666 QAQRDAVQEES
-1677 EAVTAELTT
+1677 EAITAELTK

-1694 DGQATHTG
+1694 DSQATHTG
-1702 KSGEQ
+1702 ESGDQ
-1707 WRNDFAGGLLDG
+1707 WRNEFASGLLAG
-1719 VQSQIDDAKQLASDK
+1719 VQTQLDDAKQLANDK
-1734 MAAAK
+1734 IAEAK
-1739 QTQSDNNSKVKDSI
+1739 QTHTDNQNKVKDAV

-1771 QDIAEAKADAETRKA
+1771 QDIADAQADAKKRKA
-1786 DAVAKSHDAKQ
+1786 DALAKGKDAQQ
-1797 AESDAHSAANDAQ
+1797 AESDAHHAVNNAQ
-1810 SRGDRDAMNAE
+1810 SRGDRDVELAE
-1821 NKANQAQNDAQG
+1821 NKANQAQADAQG
-1833 AKQNEGDRPDRQGV
+1833 AKQNEGDRPDREGV
-1847 AGSGLSGNAHR
+1847 AGSGLSGNAHS
-1858 VEGAGETGSHVNT
+1858 VEGAGETGSHVNA

-1881 SDGLTEQELEA
+1881 SEGLSEQEQEA

-1898 AVNRLQINAGIRSK
+1898 AVNRLQINAGIRAK
-1912 NSGSTITSMFMEA
+1912 NRGSSMTSMFSET
-1925 NADSIVVDT
+1925 NSKSIVVPTKVSPELERQEVTRRD
-1934 TASQDVVRKEV
+1934 V
-1945 RISGVNLVGLGE
+1945 RISGVNL
-1957 ASHDSAE
+1957 E
-1964 SLVAARAE
+1964 SLSAVQGSQPTGQLAS
-1972 KVANLYRW
+1972 KS
-1980 LDTDNDVATDKYVP
+1980 
-1994 VPGFE
+1994 VPGFKSHFASTSIGIE
-1999 RVDADVSDEVKQRMI
+1999 NELSGLVVVLPKNSAQTFGYVHDSQGNPLFMLTKDMNQGGYSNPVGINDIQGVNNWQTHTIELVTYPSEISDTAAIESRKEAMLWLAKEFTEHINQSNHQSLPHLVSDDGRF
-2014 QSMSGYIEHTDNQVP
+2014 
-2029 KDQAQALATLFV
+2029 TLV
-2041 ESTLDYDWDKRVEF
+2041 ISN
-2055 LTKLESYGYSFE
+2055 S
-2067 TPHAEKSIVSFWSG
+2067 
-2081 KNFKQYRDVLDNAQ
+2081 
-2095 TDGKKVVYDIDVKGN
+2095 
-2110 AFAIDLNKH
+2110 KH
-2119 LMRWGGLFLDP
+2119 LIAAGNGT
-2130 DNAEQNQLKSSID
+2130 SID
-2143 AATFSNTGFW
+2143 AQGKTIGMTPSGQQATMAISAKEFGTSSSPEVRLLESAPWYQAGLRDEFLANAKNTTLDDPATAQNVYAYLT
-2153 SSVYATGAQ
+2153 SVYSKTADLAKEYGIYINDWDPASEGFSPNAQ
-2162 HDVYVIAEGGVRL
+2162 GLTDPKVKNAWSILPRTKPVRMLELLSAEDSRYVRQQIAEKLKGTYSESLAKNVFEYFQYGGEVA
-2175 GNYFWHVEL
+2175 GHGINNATTGSVQQPE
-2184 PALRQLQREGLVG
+2184 PAILFEFRSVPSALSDFVP
-2197 EIRLLDKPVSEYKD
+2197 KTAS
-2211 LPADEIGRRLTDAG
+2211 T
-2225 VGVKVRFDAL
+2225 VKVDVKALDHFDSASRKAIITEVNALVSGSEDFDAWYQEYRASKGQPPVKNPK
-2235 SSARQAELLADNP
+2235 SSASANHKAEWLMTQHAEQWAKITAPYTDNHETLTSTKLAPNDKE
-2248 DDYRADTLVELDVKL
+2248 ELHALGETSNLENNKQQENVA
-2263 SAIDSMLRES
+2263 SIINTMLNDM
-2273 LPFYSLRTERNL
+2273 LPFYALRTERNL

-2294 EVRSWPGSDDKSKT
+2294 EVRAWPGTEDKSKT
-2308 ILLDNPEDAAQQKAI
+2308 IILEDPEDAAQHKAI

-2347 VLSHHDGRTR
+2347 VISHHEGRTHV
-2357 ILAQKED
+2357 LAQKVD
-2364 GAWTYNT
+2364 GAWQYNAT
-2371 NSELMSV
+2371 VELMSV
-2378 TELLDAAHVSGKVR
+2378 TELLDAANVTGKIR

-2397 KVIDALAEYHA
+2397 QVIDALTDYHA
-2408 STAEHADYELESV
+2408 SITEHADYEPESV
-2421 EQLVNLRKKIEG
+2421 EKLLNLRKKIEG
-2433 YALGHP
+2433 YVLGHP
-2439 DSGRLEAMNSLL
+2439 DSGRVEAMNSLL
-2451 NQVNSRLEEVSVL
+2451 NQVNTRLDEVSLLSV
-2464 AVSEQSIKAHD
+2464 AEQAIQAQD

-2481 DQLDNAHLKQSKH
+2481 DQLEAANLKESKH
-2494 LYLDGNGDFVTKGKG
+2494 LYLDQNGDFVTKGKG
-2509 NLAKIDQLGGSDAVL
+2509 NLANIDLLGSCEAVL
-2524 EKVKASV
+2524 EKVKLTVS
-2531 NHEYGQ
+2531 NEYGQ
-2537 AIADT
+2537 TVADT

-2548 ANELAK
+2548 AKDLAK
-2554 DGKGIDITGLNRI
+2554 DGKGVDIAGLNTV
-2567 HQALEQHMSPVSATM
+2567 HQAIEQHLSPVSATL

-2604 TQIDAQAAADFNKQ
+2604 TQLEGQAAADFNQQ

-2628 KSSNIRNIFNVATE
+2628 KSSNISNILNVATKD
-2642 YQPDLK
+2642 QPDLK

-2666 DMASEENDGF
+2666 DVASEENDGF
-2676 GLNDGET
+2676 GLHDGDI

-2688 IEKLNAAKG
+2688 IEKLNVAKG
-2697 IDAAYKD
+2697 IDASFKE

-2715 NPDMLVSTGIPAH
+2715 NPDMLETTGIPAH
-2728 VFQPFVDQWNDTSY
+2728 VFQPFVEQWNDTSY

-2754 LQKQAQASGDPALV
+2754 LRLQAQRSDDPELLE
-2768 AKRIDNVVRLF
+2768 KRIGNVVRQF
-2779 AERALEEIEAFK
+2779 AERALEEIETFK
-2791 ASQADEGRVFRI
+2791 ASQADQGRVFRI

-2816 WNRLSHD
+2816 WHRLSND

-2849 KLIGHTWRPKF
+2849 KLIGHTWLPKF

-2888 HQVNDDLDALSGSE
+2888 HQVTDVLDALSGNE
-2902 KHKDKVAIEN
+2902 KPKENVAIEN

-2919 KVPLSPLTRFLNNEL
+2919 KESLSPLTRFLNNEL
-2934 YGERDARRKIGDI
+2934 YGDKEARRKIGEI

-2959 ESQKVTLKGEA
+2959 ESQKITLQGEA

-2977 HQGTASSDDETS
+2977 HQGTAPSEGETS
-2989 TTSGKVVLFLHG
+2989 SPSGKVVLFLHG

-3011 AIRSHYQ
+3011 AIRNHYQ

-3063 SNIILHGY
+3063 SNIIIHGY

-3113 ANPAGIVGTIAK
+3113 ANPAGIVGAIAK

-3131 SVEKNLKGLPQETPI
+3131 SVEKNLEGLPKETSI

-3153 GLGEEGEKLRVKLSN
+3153 GLGNEGEKLRTKLTA
-3168 SGFNVTGEQTFYGH
+3168 SGYNVTGEQTFYGH

-3187 LMSQYTGQIVSDLL
+3187 LMSQYADQIVSGLSSSASVDEDLDQQGL
-3201 NTQHIKHNEAKLNL
+3201 DTTSTKDQGVSNKDDHLQVVDSKEA
-3215 EPHGKNYESRDL
+3215 
-3227 ILKPISQPE
+3227 
-3236 TVELGMPEVDQK
+3236 
-3248 VLADIAERENVIIGV
+3248 LADGKI
-3263 RPVDEKSKSLI
+3263 L
-3274 ASKMYSSKGLFVK
+3274 
-3287 AKSSDW
+3287 
-3293 GPMSGFIP
+3293 
-3301 VDQSFA
+3301 
-3307 KASARRDLETFNRH
+3307 H
-3321 AEQSIQSGNAVS
+3321 
-3333 ADLYLNQV
+3333 NQ
-3341 RVEELVSKYHSL
+3341 
-3353 TPLELDDQ
+3353 
-3361 SGMYKTT
+3361 
-3368 ATNGD
+3368 
-3373 QSVPFFLNRVTV
+3373 
-3385 DGNELWQ
+3385 
-3392 VHYITNGELAPFKVI
+3392 
-3407 GDPVSKQPMT
+3407 
-3417 ADYDLLTV
+3417 
-3425 MYSYGD
+3425 
-3431 LGPQDKVKQPLTW
+3431 
-3444 QQWKDS
+3444 
-3450 VTYEDLT
+3450 
-3457 PKYKELYSNED
+3457 
-3468 LYNKKDGASLGNV
+3468 
-3481 SGRLKELKDR
+3481 
-3491 INVDLGRTNGLE
+3491 
-3503 MVHHGADDANP
+3503 
-3514 YAVMAD
+3514 
-3520 NFPATFFVP
+3520 
-3529 KSLFAEDGLG
+3529 
-3539 EGKGSIQTYF
+3539 
-3549 NVNEQGAVVIRN
+3549 
-3561 PQEFS
+3561 
-3566 DFQQVTINASFRA
+3566 
-3579 SFNDKWNH
+3579 
-3587 GLDEPLFTT
+3587 
-3596 KRKLS
+3596 
-3601 HEFLNKRD
+3601 
-3609 QLLKKLSGGRLDAQD
+3609 
-3624 ETLVALGNPDDVSG
+3624 
-3638 NKAIVAV
+3638 
-3645 DVSQIFTRQE
+3645 
-3655 LKERAN
+3655 
-3661 VFAKPIGA
+3661 
-3669 SYQGILD
+3669 
-3676 QLDLVHQTVSRDQ
+3676 
-3689 IVASFELNKK
+3689 
-3699 VNAYIAEHPT
+3699 
-3709 SGRNQ
+3709 
-3714 ALTQLKEQITSAL
+3714 
-3727 FIGKMQVA
+3727 
-3735 QVDIDAIAQTRPEL
+3735 
-3749 AARIF
+3749 
-3754 MVAIEEANG
+3754 
-3763 EHRGLT
+3763 
-3769 DMMVR
+3769 
-3774 WANEDPYLAP
+3774 
-3784 KQGYKGETPNDLG
+3784 
-3797 FDAKYHVDLGDHYAD
+3797 
-3812 FKQWLETSQS
+3812 
-3822 NGLLSKATLDESTKT
+3822 
-3837 VHLGYSYQELQDLTG
+3837 
-3852 VESVQMAFYF
+3852 
-3862 LKEAAKKV
+3862 
-3870 DPISGDSAEMILLKK
+3870 
-3885 FADKSYLSQ
+3885 
-3894 LDSDRMDQIEGIYRS
+3894 
-3909 SHETDVDA
+3909 
-3917 WDRRYSGA
+3917 
-3925 GYDELTNKLA
+3925 
-3935 GATGVDEQLS
+3935 
-3945 VLLDDRKG
+3945 
-3953 LLIGEVHGSDVNGLR
+3953 DVNGW
-3968 FVNEQMDALK
+3968 
-3978 KQGVTV
+3978 G
-3984 IGLEHLRSDLAQPLI
+3984 P
-3999 DRYLATGVMSSEL
+3999 
-4012 SAMLKTKH
+4012 
-4020 LDATLFENARANGMR
+4020 
-4035 IVALD
+4035 
-4040 ANSSARPNVQG
+4040 
-4051 TEHGL
+4051 
-4056 MYRAGAANN
+4056 
-4065 IAVEVLQSLP
+4065 
-4075 DDEKFVAIYGK
+4075 
-4086 AHLQSHKGI
+4086 
-4095 EGFVPGITHRLDLPA
+4095 IT
-4110 LRVSDSN
+4110 
-4117 QFRVEQDDMTLRVV
+4117 
-4131 YDDVANKPKLTF
+4131 
-4143 KDSLSGANTAI
+4143 
-4154 HNQNVNDWE
+4154 
-4163 RVAVTPTADG
+4163 VTPTTDG

-4181 IIVQMENDSVVANAA
+4181 IIVQMENDDVVAKAA

-4234 QLVGHGRDDSDSNN
+4234 QLVGHGRDHSESNN
-4248 THLSGYSAEDLAAKL
+4248 TRLSGYSADELAVKL
-4263 ANFQQS
+4263 AKFQQS
-4269 FSQAENINNTPD
+4269 FNQAENINNKPD

-4294 KQKGFGHQFINAMDV
+4294 KQKGFGHQFINAMDA

-4317 ARSSELAVDATGR
+4317 VRSSVLAIDEAGR
-4330 KHTKDENGDW
+4330 KHTKDANGDW
-4340 IQKAE
+4340 VQKAE
-4345 TNKVSLS
+4345 NNKVSLS
-4352 WNEQGEVIAKE
+4352 WDAQGEVVAKD

-4380 GVSDVGEIARGAI
+4380 GVSDVDELARGAI

-4405 RKVETETSSSAANNK
+4405 RKPETEVIANSSSSNQ
-4420 LSYSGNIQVNVGDGE
+4420 LSYSGNIQVNVGEGE

-4450 GSGGFKSLA
+4450 GTGGFKSLA

-4469 GNGESKHSV
+4469 GDGESKHSV
-4478 DMGGYQALEGAQMF
+4478 DIGGYQALEGAQMF
-4492 IGNRNVSFNLGQSND
+4492 LGNRNVSFNFGHSND
-4507 LLVMMDKSIP
+4507 LILMMDKSIP

-4529 RISGVLQSIA
+4529 RISGVLQGIA
-4539 TSGEDQDWLA
+4539 TSGEGEDWLA

-4574 SVDYTCLVELDS
+4574 SVDYTTLVELDS
-4586 HNERSSRGL
+4586 QNERDSRGL
-4595 KHDTEAALNKQ
+4595 KHDAEATLNKQ

-4614 SDSSAGKLSR
+4614 GNSGTSQLSR
-4624 ADKLRQ
+4624 ADKLHQ

-4677 MTQQFSATGQA
+4677 MTQQFTATGQA
-4688 KTTFTYTPEDLPR
+4688 KTTFTYTPQDLPR
-4701 QLKNKLLGQMAGI
+4701 QLKNKLLGQLAGV

-4727 YTTSGQIV
+4727 YTASGQIV
-4735 SRNGEA
+4735 SRNGQA

-4748 TEMLEVIG
+4748 KEMLEVIG

-4777 SGIDMGADGI
+4777 AGIDMGADGI
-4787 QSFAETHGLKDKA
+4787 KSFAETHGLKEKA
-4800 PEEEENKSA
+4800 PEEEKDNSS
-4809 VSVNGTSVN
+4809 VSVNGANVN

-4824 ASDGNT
+4824 MADGNT

-4838 AFGFN
+4838 ALGFN

-4871 ENLTADLLNM
+4871 QNLTADLLNM

-4899 DINLSLGNYN
+4899 DINISLGNYN

-4951 GSDMGVLMGREN
+4951 GHDMGVLMGREN

-5002 TGLGRDYVVTS
+5002 TGSGRDYVVTS
-5013 GNFNRVDTGDGQDY
+5013 GNFNRVDTGDDQDY

-5052 NRINASAGNDVVK
+5052 NRINAGAGNDVVK
-5065 LMGYHAVLNGGEG
+5065 LMGYHAVLNGGDG
-5078 EDHLIAAAISKFS
+5078 DDHLIATAISKFS
-5091 QFNGEEGRDL
+5091 QFNGGEGRDL

-5122 SGDVIDNLVEDISS
+5122 SGDVIDNLVEDIRS

-5161 SILRDPV
+5161 SILRDP
-5168 SETDQAKFEHIGSVT
+5168 SNDSDQSKFEHIGSVT
-5183 FNDYFDGKRAQMI
+5183 FSDYFNGNRAQVVIGMS
-5196 IAMGEK
+5196 EK
-5202 DANGEREYTTLS
+5202 DLSGEREYTMLS
-5214 ESSID
+5214 DSAID
-5219 ALVQAMSGFDPQA
+5219 ALVQAMSGFEPQA
-5232 GDNGFIDNLDSKSRV
+5232 GDNGFIDSLESKSQA
-5247 AISTAWADVVHK
+5247 AISMAWSDMVHK
-5259 KGITV
+5259 KGLMV

>member
-19 ADNGNNDIVAIGFGG
+19 ADDGNNNIVAIGFGG
-34 EIHAYG
+34 QIHAYG

-51 ATVHTGSGNDTVV
+51 ATVYTGSGNDTVV
-64 GGSAYLRVEDST
+64 GGSAYLKVEDST
-76 GHLSVKGA
+76 GHLTVKGA

-92 SGDGNV
+92 KGDGNV

-112 GHHGDV
+112 GNHGDV
-118 SYGGAAAYNSVKRKG
+118 SYGGAAAYNGITRKG
-133 LSGNVTFKGAG
+133 LSGNVTFAGAG

-150 HETNH
+150 HETNQ
-155 GNLSFAGAGAGNK
+155 GNLSFTGAGVGNK
-168 LDRTWFDQYQG
+168 LDRTWFNRYQG
-179 SRGDVSFDGAGAAN
+179 SHGDVTFDGAGAAN

-222 DITLQGAGASNRI
+222 DIILEGAGASNRI
-235 ERTRQAEDVYQQTH
+235 ERTHNANDVYTETR

-257 GGYNSFYSD
+257 GGYNSLYSD

-287 SGSSFDAQGM
+287 SGADFDAQGM
-297 EYAKAEDIV
+297 EYAKADEIV
-306 LTTAKMHGSWI
+306 LTAAQMHGLSI
-317 GSGTHAV
+317 DNGNKFHAV
-324 TAVKSEREPNTYLFA
+324 NAVKSEREPNTYLFA
-339 IADGTYTKINKVRLS
+339 IADGNYTKINKIRLY
-354 NDPKTGKLKY
+354 NDAESGKLKY
-364 YSEAWYKQGNH
+364 YSEAWFKQGNH
-375 LSGLARSDVSSAG
+375 LTDLAHSDVSSSG
-388 GFEVNPIN
+388 GFESNPVN
-396 GGYTLSNIAVEHQQ
+396 GGYTLSNIAIEHQQ
-410 SLTVHAMEKD
+410 SVTVHAVEKS

-429 ANGALIDAKDVVLSD
+429 ANGAVIDAKEVSLSD

-449 HAISTDGTKVDVQA
+449 HAIFADGTKVDVKA
-463 IKSNRK
+463 VKSNRK

-477 VLGPYTKIVVV
+477 MLGQHTKIVVV

-497 VLKYQA
+497 ALKYQA

-515 LANEDISSA
+515 LANQDISSA
-524 NGYHSMGKG
+524 YGYHAMGKG
-533 GYSLSALN
+533 GYSLSDLH
-541 YSVNAI
+541 YSVNAV
-547 RSMSET
+547 RSTSET
-553 VADIDEYTD
+553 VADIDEYTN

-567 PATDSG
+567 PVSDSG
-573 ESSGDVHFS
+573 ESSGDVHFN
-582 GAGGGNV
+582 GVGGGNV
-589 IKSNVTRGNV
+589 IKSNVTRGHV

-605 IANVILHSSQFG
+605 LANVILHSSQFG
-617 NTEFNGGGAAN
+617 NTEFNGAGAAN

-647 NVLVHQSKQGK
+647 NVLVHQSQQGK
-658 MDVYAGGAVNVLVRI
+658 MDVYAGGALNVLVRVGN
-673 GDGQYLAHLLAY
+673 GDYLAHLLAY
-685 GNISVH
+685 GNISVQ
-691 KGNGNS
+691 KGQGNS
-697 RVAML
+697 RVTLL

-712 SGHGLWLAAGGFNV
+712 SGDALWLAAGGFNV
-726 MTQVGN
+726 MTQVGQ
-732 GEVTSVLAGGANVL
+732 GDVASVLAGGANVL
-746 TKVGEGELTAGMLGG
+746 TKMGEGELTAGMLGG
-761 ANVMTH
+761 ANVITH
-767 ISGDEQASNTTA
+767 ISSDEQLSNTTA

-791 GKGDT
+791 GKGNT

-812 GSTTGVMVGGA
+812 GTTTGVMVGGA

-872 IAAMIGAGN
+872 IAVMIGAGN

-963 NGSTF
+963 HGSTF

-976 VMTKV
+976 IMTKV

-996 YTHVG
+996 MTHVG
-1001 DGTSLGLFAGEMNV
+1001 DGTSLGLFAGEVNV

-1102 LLISDI
+1102 LLISDV

-1128 NIVTKVGDGL
+1128 NLITKVGDGL
-1138 GINVAWGQA
+1138 GVNVAWGQA

-1165 ANILT
+1165 ANLIT

-1181 QGKANIITHVGNGD
+1181 QGEANIITHVGNGD

-1204 NVITKVGDGRNVVL
+1204 NVITKVGHGQNVVL

-1225 VTQVGDGDSFNALW
+1225 VTQVGNGDSFNALW
-1239 SKGNVVT
+1239 SKGNIVT
-1246 KVGDGMQVTAAKGKA
+1246 KVGDGMQVTAAKGQA

-1285 VGNGVSVNVAWGKYN
+1285 VGDGVSVNVAWGKYN

-1312 VMKGKANANIHIGDG
+1312 VMKGKANANIHVGDG

-1332 SYARNNVAI
+1332 SYAQNNVAI

-1365 LFDNVKQTLLGVGG
+1365 LFDNIKQTVLGVGG

-1386 VQGDEASTSGTQ
+1386 VQGDEASSSGTH

-1416 MDAIEEVGSDLGDS
+1416 MDAIKEVGSDLGDS

-1442 LNEMDNDLNIDGAS
+1442 LNKMQHALNVDDS
-1456 DHAPNL
+1456 SVQAPNL
-1462 IVNGDFEQGD
+1462 IVNGDFELGEH
-1472 RGWQSTHGVEASY
+1472 GWQSTHGVEASY
-1485 SGSVYGVNGEGH
+1485 AGSVYGVEGEGH
-1497 GTRVTELDTHTNTS
+1497 GARVTELDTYTNTS
-1511 LYQDLTDLTE
+1511 LYQDLANLAQ

-1557 DASAW
+1557 DESAW

-1570 AHAGSNRIEFKGT
+1570 AQAGSNRIEFKGT

-1597 AKSESSPQANAVSEH
+1597 ATSESSQQANAIREH
-1612 AKQNQA
+1612 ATQNPA
-1618 SQNALSDKER
+1618 AQNALSDKER

-1633 QRLEQEKQKQLDAV
+1633 QRLEQEKQKQLDVV

-1652 QLESTDQQAIENNG
+1652 QLESTDQQALENNG
-1666 QAQRDAVKEES
+1666 QAQRDAVQEES
-1677 EAVTAELTT
+1677 EAITAELTK

-1702 KSGEQ
+1702 ESGDQ
-1707 WRNDFAGGLLDG
+1707 WRNEFASGLLAG
-1719 VQSQIDDAKQLASDK
+1719 VQTQLDDAKQLANDK
-1734 MAAAK
+1734 IAEAK
-1739 QTQSDNNSKVKDSI
+1739 QTHADNQNKVKDAV

-1759 VAKGEQNRAGAE
+1759 VAKGEQNRALAE
-1771 QDIAEAKADAETRKA
+1771 QDIADAQADAEKRKA
-1786 DAVAKSHDAKQ
+1786 DALAKGKDAQQ
-1797 AESDAHSAANDAQ
+1797 AESDAHHAVNNAQ
-1810 SRGDRDAMNAE
+1810 SRGDRDVQVAE
-1821 NKANQAQNDAQG
+1821 NKANQAQADAQG

-1847 AGSGLSGNAHR
+1847 TGSGLSGNAHS
-1858 VEGAGETGSHVNT
+1858 VEGAGETDSHVKT

-1881 SDGLTEQELEA
+1881 SEGLTEQEQEA

-1898 AVNRLQINAGIRSK
+1898 AVNRLQINAGIRAK
-1912 NSGSTITSMFMEA
+1912 NSGSTITTMFTEA
-1925 NADSIVVDT
+1925 NTDSIVVPT
-1934 TASQDVVRKEV
+1934 TTSQDVVRKEI
-1945 RISGVNLVGLGE
+1945 RISGVNLEGLGE
-1957 ASHDSAE
+1957 ASHDSAV

-1980 LDTDNDVATDKYVP
+1980 LDSDHPRATEQYIP

-1999 RVDADVSDEVKQRMI
+1999 RVDVNVSDETKQRLT
-2014 QSMSGYIEHTDNQVP
+2014 QFVSGYIEHTDNQVP

-2041 ESTLDYDWDKRVEF
+2041 EATLDYDWDKRVEF

-2067 TPHAEKSIVSFWSG
+2067 APHAEKSIVSFWSG

-2162 HDVYVIAEGGVRL
+2162 NDVYVIAEGGMRL
-2175 GNYFWHVEL
+2175 GNYFWNVEL

-2197 EIRLLDKPVSEYKD
+2197 EIRLLDKPVSAYKD
-2211 LPADEIGRRLTDAG
+2211 IPVEDIGRRLTDAG
-2225 VGVKVRFDAL
+2225 VAVKVRFDAL
-2235 SSARQAELLADNP
+2235 SHEKQAELLADNP
-2248 DDYRADTLVELDVKL
+2248 DGYKADTLVELDVKL

-2285 LVQEGDEGF
+2285 LVQEGEEGF
-2294 EVRSWPGSDDKSKT
+2294 EVRSWPGTDGKSKT
-2308 ILLDNPEDAAQQKAI
+2308 IILDDPEDAAQQKAI

-2335 QMPDE
+2335 QMPDK
-2340 LFLVDNK
+2340 LFFVDNK
-2347 VLSHHDGRTR
+2347 VISHHEGRTR
-2357 ILAQKED
+2357 ILAQKEE
-2364 GAWTYNT
+2364 GTWKYRVKT
-2371 NSELMSV
+2371 ELMSV
-2378 TELLDAAHVSGKVR
+2378 SELFDAANVNGKIR
-2392 GESYQ
+2392 GDSYQ
-2397 KVIDALAEYHA
+2397 KVVDALADYHTIPLLFKA
-2408 STAEHADYELESV
+2408 AEDLGHDAIDYADYNLESV
-2421 EQLVNLRKKIEG
+2421 EKLVNLRKQVEG
-2433 YALGHP
+2433 YLLGHP
-2439 DSGRLEAMNSLL
+2439 DSGRVEAMNSLL
-2451 NQVNSRLEEVSVL
+2451 NQVNTRLDEVSVL
-2464 AVSEQSIKAHD
+2464 SVAEQTIQAQD

-2481 DQLDNAHLKQSKH
+2481 DQLEAANLKESKH
-2494 LYLDGNGDFVTKGKG
+2494 LYLDQNGDFVTKGKG
-2509 NLAKIDQLGGSDAVL
+2509 NLANIDLLGSREAVL
-2524 EKVKASV
+2524 EKVKSAVS
-2531 NHEYGQ
+2531 NEYGQ
-2537 AIADT
+2537 TVADT

-2548 ANELAK
+2548 AKDLAK
-2554 DGKGIDITGLNRI
+2554 DGKGIDIAGLNKV
-2567 HQALEQHMSPVSATM
+2567 HQAIEQHLSPVSATL

-2604 TQIDAQAAADFNKQ
+2604 TQLEGQAAADFNQQ

-2628 KSSNIRNIFNVATE
+2628 KSSNISNILNVATKD
-2642 YQPDLK
+2642 QPDLK

-2666 DMASEENDGF
+2666 DVASEENDGF
-2676 GLNDGET
+2676 GLHDGDI

-2697 IDAAYKD
+2697 IDASFKE

-2715 NPDMLVSTGIPAH
+2715 NPDMLETTGIPAH
-2728 VFQPFVDQWNDTSY
+2728 VFQPFVEQWNDTSY

-2754 LQKQAQASGDPALV
+2754 LRLQAQRSDDPELLE
-2768 AKRIDNVVRLF
+2768 KRIGNVVRQF
-2779 AERALEEIEAFK
+2779 AERALEEIETFK
-2791 ASQADEGRVFRI
+2791 ASQADQGRVFRI

-2816 WNRLSHD
+2816 WHRLSND

-2849 KLIGHTWRPKF
+2849 KLIGHTWLPKF

-2888 HQVNDDLDALSGSE
+2888 HQVTDVLDALSGNE
-2902 KHKDKVAIEN
+2902 KLKENVAIEN

-2919 KVPLSPLTRFLNNEL
+2919 KESLSPLTRFLNNEL
-2934 YGERDARRKIGDI
+2934 YGDKEARRKIGEI

-2959 ESQKVTLKGEA
+2959 ESQKITLQGEA

-2977 HQGTASSDDETS
+2977 HQGTAPREGETS

-3011 AIRSHYQ
+3011 AIRNHYQ

-3063 SNIILHGY
+3063 SNIIIHGY

-3086 QNGQAVSG
+3086 QNSQAVSG

-3113 ANPAGIVGTIAK
+3113 ANPAGIVGAIAK

-3131 SVEKNLKGLPQETPI
+3131 SVEKNLEGLPKETSI

-3153 GLGEEGEKLRVKLSN
+3153 GLGNEGEKLRTKLTA
-3168 SGFNVTGEQTFYGH
+3168 SGYNVTGEQAFYGH

-3187 LMSQYTGQIVSDLL
+3187 LMSQYADQIVSRLSSSASVDEDLDQQGL
-3201 NTQHIKHNEAKLNL
+3201 DTTSTKDQGISNKNDHLQVVDSKEA
-3215 EPHGKNYESRDL
+3215 
-3227 ILKPISQPE
+3227 
-3236 TVELGMPEVDQK
+3236 
-3248 VLADIAERENVIIGV
+3248 LADGKI
-3263 RPVDEKSKSLI
+3263 L
-3274 ASKMYSSKGLFVK
+3274 
-3287 AKSSDW
+3287 
-3293 GPMSGFIP
+3293 
-3301 VDQSFA
+3301 
-3307 KASARRDLETFNRH
+3307 H
-3321 AEQSIQSGNAVS
+3321 
-3333 ADLYLNQV
+3333 NQ
-3341 RVEELVSKYHSL
+3341 
-3353 TPLELDDQ
+3353 
-3361 SGMYKTT
+3361 
-3368 ATNGD
+3368 
-3373 QSVPFFLNRVTV
+3373 
-3385 DGNELWQ
+3385 
-3392 VHYITNGELAPFKVI
+3392 
-3407 GDPVSKQPMT
+3407 
-3417 ADYDLLTV
+3417 
-3425 MYSYGD
+3425 
-3431 LGPQDKVKQPLTW
+3431 
-3444 QQWKDS
+3444 
-3450 VTYEDLT
+3450 
-3457 PKYKELYSNED
+3457 
-3468 LYNKKDGASLGNV
+3468 
-3481 SGRLKELKDR
+3481 
-3491 INVDLGRTNGLE
+3491 
-3503 MVHHGADDANP
+3503 
-3514 YAVMAD
+3514 
-3520 NFPATFFVP
+3520 
-3529 KSLFAEDGLG
+3529 
-3539 EGKGSIQTYF
+3539 
-3549 NVNEQGAVVIRN
+3549 
-3561 PQEFS
+3561 
-3566 DFQQVTINASFRA
+3566 
-3579 SFNDKWNH
+3579 
-3587 GLDEPLFTT
+3587 
-3596 KRKLS
+3596 
-3601 HEFLNKRD
+3601 
-3609 QLLKKLSGGRLDAQD
+3609 
-3624 ETLVALGNPDDVSG
+3624 
-3638 NKAIVAV
+3638 
-3645 DVSQIFTRQE
+3645 
-3655 LKERAN
+3655 
-3661 VFAKPIGA
+3661 
-3669 SYQGILD
+3669 
-3676 QLDLVHQTVSRDQ
+3676 
-3689 IVASFELNKK
+3689 
-3699 VNAYIAEHPT
+3699 
-3709 SGRNQ
+3709 
-3714 ALTQLKEQITSAL
+3714 
-3727 FIGKMQVA
+3727 
-3735 QVDIDAIAQTRPEL
+3735 
-3749 AARIF
+3749 
-3754 MVAIEEANG
+3754 
-3763 EHRGLT
+3763 
-3769 DMMVR
+3769 
-3774 WANEDPYLAP
+3774 
-3784 KQGYKGETPNDLG
+3784 
-3797 FDAKYHVDLGDHYAD
+3797 
-3812 FKQWLETSQS
+3812 
-3822 NGLLSKATLDESTKT
+3822 
-3837 VHLGYSYQELQDLTG
+3837 
-3852 VESVQMAFYF
+3852 
-3862 LKEAAKKV
+3862 
-3870 DPISGDSAEMILLKK
+3870 
-3885 FADKSYLSQ
+3885 
-3894 LDSDRMDQIEGIYRS
+3894 
-3909 SHETDVDA
+3909 
-3917 WDRRYSGA
+3917 
-3925 GYDELTNKLA
+3925 
-3935 GATGVDEQLS
+3935 
-3945 VLLDDRKG
+3945 
-3953 LLIGEVHGSDVNGLR
+3953 DVNGW
-3968 FVNEQMDALK
+3968 
-3978 KQGVTV
+3978 G
-3984 IGLEHLRSDLAQPLI
+3984 P
-3999 DRYLATGVMSSEL
+3999 
-4012 SAMLKTKH
+4012 
-4020 LDATLFENARANGMR
+4020 
-4035 IVALD
+4035 
-4040 ANSSARPNVQG
+4040 
-4051 TEHGL
+4051 
-4056 MYRAGAANN
+4056 
-4065 IAVEVLQSLP
+4065 
-4075 DDEKFVAIYGK
+4075 
-4086 AHLQSHKGI
+4086 
-4095 EGFVPGITHRLDLPA
+4095 IT
-4110 LRVSDSN
+4110 
-4117 QFRVEQDDMTLRVV
+4117 
-4131 YDDVANKPKLTF
+4131 
-4143 KDSLSGANTAI
+4143 
-4154 HNQNVNDWE
+4154 
-4163 RVAVTPTADG
+4163 VTPTIDG

-4181 IIVQMENDSVVANAA
+4181 IIVQMENDDAVSKAA

-4234 QLVGHGRDDSDSNN
+4234 QLVGHGRDHSESNN
-4248 THLSGYSAEDLAAKL
+4248 TRLSGYSADELAVKL
-4263 ANFQQS
+4263 AKFQQS
-4269 FSQAENINNTPD
+4269 FNQAENINNKPD

-4294 KQKGFGHQFINAMDV
+4294 KQKGFGHQFINAMDA

-4317 ARSSELAVDATGR
+4317 VRSSELAVDEAGR
-4330 KHTKDENGDW
+4330 KHTKDANGDW
-4340 IQKAE
+4340 VQKAE
-4345 TNKVSLS
+4345 NNKVSLS
-4352 WNEQGEVIAKE
+4352 WDAQGEVVAKD

-4380 GVSDVGEIARGAI
+4380 GVSDVDEPARGAI
-4393 GDNNDVFDAPEK
+4393 GDNSDVFDAPEK
-4405 RKVETETSSSAANNK
+4405 RKPETEVIANSSSSNQ
-4420 LSYSGNIQVNVGDGE
+4420 LSYSGNIQVNVGEGE

-4450 GSGGFKSLA
+4450 GTGGFKSLA

-4469 GNGESKHSV
+4469 GDGESKHSV
-4478 DMGGYQALEGAQMF
+4478 DIGGYQALEGAQMF
-4492 IGNRNVSFNLGQSND
+4492 LGNRNVSFNFGHSND
-4507 LLVMMDKSIP
+4507 LILMMDKSIP

-4539 TSGEDQDWLA
+4539 TSGEGEDWLA

-4574 SVDYTCLVELDS
+4574 SVDYTTLIELDS
-4586 HNERSSRGL
+4586 QNERDSRGM
-4595 KHDTEAALNKQ
+4595 KHDAEATLNKQ

-4614 SDSSAGKLSR
+4614 GNSGTSQLSR

-4630 ANEKLA
+4630 ANERLA

-4677 MTQQFSATGQA
+4677 MTQQFTATGQA
-4688 KTTFTYTPEDLPR
+4688 KTTFTYTPQDLPR
-4701 QLKNKLLGQMAGI
+4701 QLKNKLLGQLAGV

-4727 YTTSGQIV
+4727 YTASGQIV
-4735 SRNGEA
+4735 SRNGQA

-4748 TEMLEVIG
+4748 KEMLEVIG

-4777 SGIDMGADGI
+4777 AGIDMGADGI
-4787 QSFAETHGLKDKA
+4787 KSFAETHGLKEKA
-4800 PEEEENKSA
+4800 PEEEKDNSS
-4809 VSVNGTSVN
+4809 VSVNGANVN

-4824 ASDGNT
+4824 VADGNT

-4871 ENLTADLLNM
+4871 QNLTADLLNM

-4899 DINLSLGNYN
+4899 DINISLGNYN

-4951 GSDMGVLMGREN
+4951 GNDMGVLMGREN

-5002 TGLGRDYVVTS
+5002 TGSGRDYVVTS
-5013 GNFNRVDTGDGQDY
+5013 GNFNRVDTGDDQDY

-5052 NRINASAGNDVVK
+5052 NRINAGAGNDVVK
-5065 LMGYHAVLNGGEG
+5065 LMGYHAVLNGGDG
-5078 EDHLIAAAISKFS
+5078 DDHLIAAAISKFS
-5091 QFNGEEGRDL
+5091 QFKGGEGRDL

-5122 SGDVIDNLVEDISS
+5122 SGDVIDNLVEDIRS

-5161 SILRDPV
+5161 SILRDP
-5168 SETDQAKFEHIGSVT
+5168 SNDSDQSKFEHIGSVR
-5183 FNDYFDGKRAQMI
+5183 FSDYFNGNRAQVVIGMS
-5196 IAMGEK
+5196 EK
-5202 DANGEREYTTLS
+5202 DLSGEREYTMLS
-5214 ESSID
+5214 DSAID
-5219 ALVQAMSGFDPQA
+5219 ALVQAMSGFEPQA
-5232 GDNGFIDNLDSKSRV
+5232 GDNGFIDSLESKSQ
-5247 AISTAWADVVHK
+5247 ATISMAWSDVVHK
-5259 KGITV
+5259 KGLMV

>member
-19 ADNGNNDIVAIGFGG
+19 ADDGNNNIVAIGFGG
-34 EIHAYG
+34 QIHAYG

-51 ATVHTGSGNDTVV
+51 ATVYTGSGNDTVV
-64 GGSAYLRVEDST
+64 GGSAYLKVEDST
-76 GHLSVKGA
+76 GHLTVKGA

-112 GHHGDV
+112 GNHGDV
-118 SYGGAAAYNSVKRKG
+118 SYGGAAAYNGITRKG
-133 LSGNVTFKGAG
+133 LSGNVTFAGAG

-150 HETNH
+150 HETNQ
-155 GNLSFAGAGAGNK
+155 GNLSFTGAGAGNK
-168 LDRTWFDQYQG
+168 LDRTWFNRYQG
-179 SRGDVSFDGAGAAN
+179 SHGDVTFDGAGAAN

-235 ERTRQAEDVYQQTH
+235 ERTHQAEDVYTQTR

-257 GGYNSFYSD
+257 GGYNSLYSD

-273 FSGGGAYNTITRKG
+273 FSGGGAYNTIIRKG
-287 SGSSFDAQGM
+287 SGNDFAKEGM
-297 EYAKAEDIV
+297 TNAKADEIV
-306 LTTAKMHGSWI
+306 LTKAVMSGSWI
-317 GSGTHAV
+317 GQDHHV
-324 TAVKSEREPNTYLFA
+324 TAVKSASEPNTYLFA
-339 IADGTYTKINKVRLS
+339 FADSTYTKINKVQLR
-354 NDPKTGKLKY
+354 NDPQTGELKY
-364 YSEAWYKQGNH
+364 YSTAWYKEGNH
-375 LSGLARSDVSSAG
+375 LSNLANQDISDNG
-388 GFEVNPIN
+388 GFTAVNIN
-396 GGYTLSNIAVEHQQ
+396 GAYTLSDLKVEHQQ
-410 SLTVHAMEKD
+410 SVTVHAVEKS

-429 ANGALIDAKDVVLSD
+429 ANGAVIDAKEVSLSD

-449 HAISTDGTKVDVQA
+449 HAIYADGTKVDVKA
-463 IKSNRK
+463 VKSNRQ
-469 PNTYVYAK
+469 PNTYIYAK

-488 ELANDAETG
+488 ELANDPETG
-497 VLKYQA
+497 ALKYQA

-515 LANEDISSA
+515 IANQDISSA
-524 NGYHSMGKG
+524 TGYNPMGKG
-533 GYSLSALN
+533 GYSLSDLH
-541 YSVNAI
+541 YSVNAV
-547 RSMSET
+547 RSTSET
-553 VADIDEYTD
+553 VADIEEYTD

-567 PATDSG
+567 PANDSG
-573 ESSGDVHFS
+573 ESSGDVRFN

-599 YFNGGG
+599 HFNGGG

-647 NVLVHQSKQGK
+647 NVLVHQSQQGK
-658 MDVYAGGAVNVLVRI
+658 MDVYAGGAVNVLVRL

-685 GNISVH
+685 GNISVQ
-691 KGNGNS
+691 KGSGDS
-697 RVAML
+697 RVVML

-712 SGHGLWLAAGGFNV
+712 SGNGLWLAAGGFNV
-726 MTQVGN
+726 MTQVGQ
-732 GEVTSVLAGGANVL
+732 GDVAAVLAGGANVL
-746 TKVGEGELTAGMLGG
+746 TKMGEGQLTSGMLGG
-761 ANVMTH
+761 ANVITH
-767 ISGDEQASNTTA
+767 ISNDDQLSNTTA

-791 GKGDT
+791 GKGNT

-812 GSTTGVMVGGA
+812 GTTTGVMVGGA

-872 IAAMIGAGN
+872 IAVMIGAGN

-963 NGSTF
+963 HCSTF

-976 VMTKV
+976 IMTKV

-996 YTHVG
+996 MTHVG
-1001 DGTSLGLFAGEMNV
+1001 DGISLGLFAGEVNV

-1102 LLISDI
+1102 LLISDV

-1128 NIVTKVGDGL
+1128 NLITKVGDGL
-1138 GINVAWGQA
+1138 GVNVAWGQA

-1165 ANILT
+1165 ANLIT

-1181 QGKANIITHVGNGD
+1181 QGEANIITHVGNGD

-1204 NVITKVGDGRNVVL
+1204 NVITKVGNGRNVVL

-1225 VTQVGDGDSFNALW
+1225 VTQVGNGDSFNALW
-1239 SKGNVVT
+1239 SKGNIVT
-1246 KVGDGMQVTAAKGKA
+1246 KVGDGMQVTAAKGQA

-1285 VGNGVSVNVAWGKYN
+1285 VGDGVSVNVAWGKYN

-1312 VMKGKANANIHIGDG
+1312 VMKGKANANIHVGDG

-1332 SYARNNVAI
+1332 SYAQNNVAI

-1365 LFDNVKQTLLGVGG
+1365 LFDNIKQTVLGVGG

-1386 VQGDEASTSGTQ
+1386 VQGDEASSSGTH

-1416 MDAIEEVGSDLGDS
+1416 MDAIKEVGSDLGDS

-1442 LNEMDNDLNIDGAS
+1442 LNKMQ
-1456 DHAPNL
+1456 HAINVDDSSVQVPNL
-1462 IVNGDFEQGD
+1462 IVNGDFELGEH
-1472 RGWQSTHGVEASY
+1472 GWQSTHGVEASY
-1485 SGSVYGVNGEGH
+1485 AGSVYGVEGEGH
-1497 GTRVTELDTHTNTS
+1497 GARVTELDTYTNTS
-1511 LYQDLTDLTE
+1511 LYQDLANLAQ

-1557 DASAW
+1557 DESAW

-1570 AHAGSNRIEFKGT
+1570 AQAGSNRIEFKGT

-1597 AKSESSPQANAVSEH
+1597 ATSESSQQANAIREH
-1612 AKQNQA
+1612 ATQNPA
-1618 SQNALSDKER
+1618 AQNALSDKER

-1633 QRLEQEKQKQLDAV
+1633 HRLEQEKQKQLDAV

-1652 QLESTDQQAIENNG
+1652 QLESTDQQALENNG
-1666 QAQRDAVKEES
+1666 QAQRDAVQEES
-1677 EAVTAELTT
+1677 EAITAELTK

-1694 DGQATHTG
+1694 DSQATHTG
-1702 KSGEQ
+1702 ESGDQ
-1707 WRNDFAGGLLDG
+1707 WRNEFASGLLAG
-1719 VQSQIDDAKQLASDK
+1719 VQTQLDDAKQLANEK
-1734 MAAAK
+1734 IAEAK
-1739 QTQSDNNSKVKDSI
+1739 QTHADNQNKVKDAV

-1771 QDIAEAKADAETRKA
+1771 HDIADAQADAEKRKA
-1786 DAVAKSHDAKQ
+1786 DALAKGKDAQQ
-1797 AESDAHSAANDAQ
+1797 AESDAHHAVNNAQ
-1810 SRGDRDAMNAE
+1810 SRGDRDVQVAE
-1821 NKANQAQNDAQG
+1821 NKANQAQADAQG

-1847 AGSGLSGNAHR
+1847 TGSGLSGNAHS
-1858 VEGAGETGSHVNT
+1858 VEGAGETDSHVNT

-1881 SDGLTEQELEA
+1881 SEGLTEQEQEA

-1898 AVNRLQINAGIRSK
+1898 AVNRLQINAGIRAK
-1912 NSGSTITSMFMEA
+1912 NSVSSMTSMFSET
-1925 NADSIVVDT
+1925 NSKSIVVPTKVSPEPDRQEVT
-1934 TASQDVVRKEV
+1934 RRDV
-1945 RISGVNLVGLGE
+1945 RISGVNL
-1957 ASHDSAE
+1957 E
-1964 SLVAARAE
+1964 SLSAVQGSQPTGQLAS
-1972 KVANLYRW
+1972 KS
-1980 LDTDNDVATDKYVP
+1980 
-1994 VPGFE
+1994 VPGFKSHFASTSIGIE
-1999 RVDADVSDEVKQRMI
+1999 NELSGLVVVLPKNSAQTFGYVHDSQGNPLFMLTKDMNQGGYSNPVGINDIQGVNNWQTHTIELVTYPSEISDTAAVESRKEAMLWLAKEFTDHINQSNHQSLPHLVSDDGRF
-2014 QSMSGYIEHTDNQVP
+2014 
-2029 KDQAQALATLFV
+2029 TLV
-2041 ESTLDYDWDKRVEF
+2041 ISN
-2055 LTKLESYGYSFE
+2055 S
-2067 TPHAEKSIVSFWSG
+2067 
-2081 KNFKQYRDVLDNAQ
+2081 
-2095 TDGKKVVYDIDVKGN
+2095 
-2110 AFAIDLNKH
+2110 KH
-2119 LMRWGGLFLDP
+2119 LIAAGNGT
-2130 DNAEQNQLKSSID
+2130 SID
-2143 AATFSNTGFW
+2143 AQGKTIGMTPSGQQATMAISAKEFGTSSSPEVRLLESAPWYQAGLRDEFLANAKNTTLDDPATAQNVYAYLT
-2153 SSVYATGAQ
+2153 SVYSKTADLAKEYGIYINDWDPASEGFSPNAQ
-2162 HDVYVIAEGGVRL
+2162 GLTDPKVKNAWSILPRTKPVRMLELLSAEDSRYVRQQIAEKLKGTYSESLAKNVFEYFQYGGEVA
-2175 GNYFWHVEL
+2175 GHGINNATTGSVQQPE
-2184 PALRQLQREGLVG
+2184 PAVLFEFRSVPSALSDFVP
-2197 EIRLLDKPVSEYKD
+2197 KTAS
-2211 LPADEIGRRLTDAG
+2211 T
-2225 VGVKVRFDAL
+2225 VKVDVKALDHFDSASRKAIITEVNALVSGSEDFDAWYQEYRASKGQPPVKNPK
-2235 SSARQAELLADNP
+2235 SSASANHKAEWLMTQHAEQWAKITAPYTDNHETLTSTKLASNDKE
-2248 DDYRADTLVELDVKL
+2248 ELHALGETSNLENNKQQENVA
-2263 SAIDSMLRES
+2263 SIINTMLNDM
-2273 LPFYSLRTERNL
+2273 LPFYALRTERNL

-2294 EVRSWPGSDDKSKT
+2294 EVRAWAGIEDKSKT
-2308 ILLDNPEDAAQQKAI
+2308 IILEDPEDAAQHKAI

-2347 VLSHHDGRTR
+2347 VISHHEGRTHV
-2357 ILAQKED
+2357 LAQKVD
-2364 GAWTYNT
+2364 GAWQYNAKV
-2371 NSELMSV
+2371 ELMSV
-2378 TELLDAAHVSGKVR
+2378 TELLDAANVTGKIR

-2397 KVIDALAEYHA
+2397 QVIDALTDYHA
-2408 STAEHADYELESV
+2408 SITEHADYEPESV
-2421 EQLVNLRKKIEG
+2421 EKLLNLRKKIEG
-2433 YALGHP
+2433 YVLGHP
-2439 DSGRLEAMNSLL
+2439 DSGRVEAMNSLL
-2451 NQVNSRLEEVSVL
+2451 NQVNTRLDEVSLLSV
-2464 AVSEQSIKAHD
+2464 AEQTIQAQD

-2481 DQLDNAHLKQSKH
+2481 DQLEAANLKESKH
-2494 LYLDGNGDFVTKGKG
+2494 LYLDQNGDFVTKGKG
-2509 NLAKIDQLGGSDAVL
+2509 NLANIDLLGSREAVL
-2524 EKVKASV
+2524 EKVKLTVS
-2531 NHEYGQ
+2531 NEYGQ
-2537 AIADT
+2537 TVADT

-2548 ANELAK
+2548 AKDLAK
-2554 DGKGIDITGLNRI
+2554 DGKGIDIAGLNKV
-2567 HQALEQHMSPVSATM
+2567 HQAIEQHLSPVSATL

-2604 TQIDAQAAADFNKQ
+2604 TQLEGQAAADFNQQ

-2628 KSSNIRNIFNVATE
+2628 KSSNISNILNVATKD
-2642 YQPDLK
+2642 QPDLK

-2666 DMASEENDGF
+2666 DVASEENDGF
-2676 GLNDGET
+2676 GLHDGDI

-2697 IDAAYKD
+2697 IDASFKE

-2715 NPDMLVSTGIPAH
+2715 NPDMLETTGIPAH
-2728 VFQPFVDQWNDTSY
+2728 VFQPFVEQWNDTSY

-2754 LQKQAQASGDPALV
+2754 LRLQAQRSDDPELLE
-2768 AKRIDNVVRLF
+2768 KRIGNVVRQF
-2779 AERALEEIEAFK
+2779 AERALEEIETFK
-2791 ASQADEGRVFRI
+2791 ASQADQGRVFRI

-2816 WNRLSHD
+2816 WHRLSND

-2849 KLIGHTWRPKF
+2849 KLIGHTWLPKF

-2888 HQVNDDLDALSGSE
+2888 HQVTDVLDALSGNE
-2902 KHKDKVAIEN
+2902 KPKENVAIEN

-2919 KVPLSPLTRFLNNEL
+2919 KESLSPLTRFLNNEL
-2934 YGERDARRKIGDI
+2934 YGDKEARRKIGEI

-2959 ESQKVTLKGEA
+2959 ESQKITLQGEA

-2977 HQGTASSDDETS
+2977 HQGTAPSEGETS
-2989 TTSGKVVLFLHG
+2989 SPSGKVVLFLHG

-3011 AIRSHYQ
+3011 AIRNHYQ

-3063 SNIILHGY
+3063 SNIIIHGY

-3113 ANPAGIVGTIAK
+3113 ANPAGIVGAIAK

-3131 SVEKNLKGLPQETPI
+3131 SVEKNLEGLPKETSI

-3153 GLGEEGEKLRVKLSN
+3153 GLGNEGEKLRTKLTA
-3168 SGFNVTGEQTFYGH
+3168 SGYNVTGEQTFYGH

-3187 LMSQYTGQIVSDLL
+3187 LMSQYADQIVSGLSSSASVDEDLDQQGL
-3201 NTQHIKHNEAKLNL
+3201 DTTSTKDQGVSNKDDHLQVVDSKEA
-3215 EPHGKNYESRDL
+3215 
-3227 ILKPISQPE
+3227 
-3236 TVELGMPEVDQK
+3236 
-3248 VLADIAERENVIIGV
+3248 LADGKI
-3263 RPVDEKSKSLI
+3263 L
-3274 ASKMYSSKGLFVK
+3274 
-3287 AKSSDW
+3287 
-3293 GPMSGFIP
+3293 
-3301 VDQSFA
+3301 
-3307 KASARRDLETFNRH
+3307 H
-3321 AEQSIQSGNAVS
+3321 
-3333 ADLYLNQV
+3333 NQ
-3341 RVEELVSKYHSL
+3341 
-3353 TPLELDDQ
+3353 
-3361 SGMYKTT
+3361 
-3368 ATNGD
+3368 
-3373 QSVPFFLNRVTV
+3373 
-3385 DGNELWQ
+3385 
-3392 VHYITNGELAPFKVI
+3392 
-3407 GDPVSKQPMT
+3407 
-3417 ADYDLLTV
+3417 
-3425 MYSYGD
+3425 
-3431 LGPQDKVKQPLTW
+3431 
-3444 QQWKDS
+3444 
-3450 VTYEDLT
+3450 
-3457 PKYKELYSNED
+3457 
-3468 LYNKKDGASLGNV
+3468 
-3481 SGRLKELKDR
+3481 
-3491 INVDLGRTNGLE
+3491 
-3503 MVHHGADDANP
+3503 
-3514 YAVMAD
+3514 
-3520 NFPATFFVP
+3520 
-3529 KSLFAEDGLG
+3529 
-3539 EGKGSIQTYF
+3539 
-3549 NVNEQGAVVIRN
+3549 
-3561 PQEFS
+3561 
-3566 DFQQVTINASFRA
+3566 
-3579 SFNDKWNH
+3579 
-3587 GLDEPLFTT
+3587 
-3596 KRKLS
+3596 
-3601 HEFLNKRD
+3601 
-3609 QLLKKLSGGRLDAQD
+3609 
-3624 ETLVALGNPDDVSG
+3624 
-3638 NKAIVAV
+3638 
-3645 DVSQIFTRQE
+3645 
-3655 LKERAN
+3655 
-3661 VFAKPIGA
+3661 
-3669 SYQGILD
+3669 
-3676 QLDLVHQTVSRDQ
+3676 
-3689 IVASFELNKK
+3689 
-3699 VNAYIAEHPT
+3699 
-3709 SGRNQ
+3709 
-3714 ALTQLKEQITSAL
+3714 
-3727 FIGKMQVA
+3727 
-3735 QVDIDAIAQTRPEL
+3735 
-3749 AARIF
+3749 
-3754 MVAIEEANG
+3754 
-3763 EHRGLT
+3763 
-3769 DMMVR
+3769 
-3774 WANEDPYLAP
+3774 
-3784 KQGYKGETPNDLG
+3784 
-3797 FDAKYHVDLGDHYAD
+3797 
-3812 FKQWLETSQS
+3812 
-3822 NGLLSKATLDESTKT
+3822 
-3837 VHLGYSYQELQDLTG
+3837 
-3852 VESVQMAFYF
+3852 
-3862 LKEAAKKV
+3862 
-3870 DPISGDSAEMILLKK
+3870 
-3885 FADKSYLSQ
+3885 
-3894 LDSDRMDQIEGIYRS
+3894 
-3909 SHETDVDA
+3909 
-3917 WDRRYSGA
+3917 
-3925 GYDELTNKLA
+3925 
-3935 GATGVDEQLS
+3935 
-3945 VLLDDRKG
+3945 
-3953 LLIGEVHGSDVNGLR
+3953 DVNGW
-3968 FVNEQMDALK
+3968 
-3978 KQGVTV
+3978 G
-3984 IGLEHLRSDLAQPLI
+3984 P
-3999 DRYLATGVMSSEL
+3999 
-4012 SAMLKTKH
+4012 
-4020 LDATLFENARANGMR
+4020 
-4035 IVALD
+4035 
-4040 ANSSARPNVQG
+4040 
-4051 TEHGL
+4051 
-4056 MYRAGAANN
+4056 
-4065 IAVEVLQSLP
+4065 
-4075 DDEKFVAIYGK
+4075 
-4086 AHLQSHKGI
+4086 
-4095 EGFVPGITHRLDLPA
+4095 IT
-4110 LRVSDSN
+4110 
-4117 QFRVEQDDMTLRVV
+4117 
-4131 YDDVANKPKLTF
+4131 
-4143 KDSLSGANTAI
+4143 
-4154 HNQNVNDWE
+4154 
-4163 RVAVTPTADG
+4163 VTPTTDG

-4181 IIVQMENDSVVANAA
+4181 IIVQMENDDVVAKAA

-4234 QLVGHGRDDSDSNN
+4234 QLVGHGRDHSESNN
-4248 THLSGYSAEDLAAKL
+4248 TRLSGYSADELAVKL
-4263 ANFQQS
+4263 AKFQQS
-4269 FSQAENINNTPD
+4269 FNQAENINNKPD

-4294 KQKGFGHQFINAMDV
+4294 KQKGFGHQFINAMDA

-4317 ARSSELAVDATGR
+4317 VRSSELAIDEAGR
-4330 KHTKDENGDW
+4330 KHTKDANGDW
-4340 IQKAE
+4340 VQKAE
-4345 TNKVSLS
+4345 NNKVSLS
-4352 WNEQGEVIAKE
+4352 WDAQGEVVAKD

-4380 GVSDVGEIARGAI
+4380 GVNNVDEPARGAI
-4393 GDNNDVFDAPEK
+4393 GDNSDVFDAPEK
-4405 RKVETETSSSAANNK
+4405 RKPETEVIANSSNSNQ
-4420 LSYSGNIQVNVGDGE
+4420 LSYSGNIQVNVGEGE

-4450 GSGGFKSLA
+4450 GTGGFKSLA

-4469 GNGESKHSV
+4469 GDGESKHSV
-4478 DMGGYQALEGAQMF
+4478 DIGGYQALEGAQMF
-4492 IGNRNVSFNLGQSND
+4492 LGNRNVSFNFGHSND
-4507 LLVMMDKSIP
+4507 LILMMDKSIP

-4529 RISGVLQSIA
+4529 RISGVLQGIA
-4539 TSGEDQDWLA
+4539 TSGEGEDWLA

-4574 SVDYTCLVELDS
+4574 SVDYTTLVELDS
-4586 HNERSSRGL
+4586 QNERDSRGL
-4595 KHDTEAALNKQ
+4595 KHDAEATLNKQ

-4614 SDSSAGKLSR
+4614 GNSGTSQLSR

-4677 MTQQFSATGQA
+4677 MTQQFTATGQA
-4688 KTTFTYTPEDLPR
+4688 KTTFTYTPQDLPR
-4701 QLKNKLLGQMAGI
+4701 QLKNKLLGQLAGV

-4727 YTTSGQIV
+4727 YTASGQIV
-4735 SRNGEA
+4735 SRNGQA

-4748 TEMLEVIG
+4748 KEMLEVIG

-4777 SGIDMGADGI
+4777 AGIDMGADGI
-4787 QSFAETHGLKDKA
+4787 KSFAETHGLKEKA
-4800 PEEEENKSA
+4800 PEEEKDNSS
-4809 VSVNGTSVN
+4809 VSVNGANVN

-4824 ASDGNT
+4824 VADGNT

-4871 ENLTADLLNM
+4871 QNLTADLLNM

-4899 DINLSLGNYN
+4899 DINISLGNYN

-4951 GSDMGVLMGREN
+4951 GNDMGVLMGREN

-5002 TGLGRDYVVTS
+5002 TGSGRDYVVTS
-5013 GNFNRVDTGDGQDY
+5013 GNFNRVDTGDDQDY

-5052 NRINASAGNDVVK
+5052 NRINAGAGNDVVK
-5065 LMGYHAVLNGGEG
+5065 LMGYHAVLNGGDG
-5078 EDHLIAAAISKFS
+5078 DDHLIAAAISKFS
-5091 QFNGEEGRDL
+5091 QFNGGEGRDL

-5122 SGDVIDNLVEDISS
+5122 SGDVIDNLVEDIRS

-5161 SILRDPV
+5161 SILRDP
-5168 SETDQAKFEHIGSVT
+5168 SNDSDQSKFEHIGSVT
-5183 FNDYFDGKRAQMI
+5183 FSDYFNGNRAQVVIGMSD
-5196 IAMGEK
+5196 K
-5202 DANGEREYTTLS
+5202 DLSGEREYTMLS
-5214 ESSID
+5214 DSAID
-5219 ALVQAMSGFDPQA
+5219 ALVQAMSGFEPQA
-5232 GDNGFIDNLDSKSRV
+5232 GDNGFIDSLESKSQA
-5247 AISTAWADVVHK
+5247 AISMAWSDVVHK
-5259 KGITV
+5259 KGLMV

>member
-19 ADNGNNDIVAIGFGG
+19 ADDGNNNIVAIGFGG
-34 EIHAYG
+34 QIHAYG

-51 ATVHTGSGNDTVV
+51 ATVYTGSGNDTVV
-64 GGSAYLRVEDST
+64 GGSAYLKVEDST
-76 GHLSVKGA
+76 GHLTVKGA

-112 GHHGDV
+112 GNHGDV
-118 SYGGAAAYNSVKRKG
+118 SYGGAAAYNGITRKG
-133 LSGNVTFKGAG
+133 LSGNVTFAGAG

-150 HETNH
+150 HETNQ
-155 GNLSFAGAGAGNK
+155 GNLSFTGAGAGNK
-168 LDRTWFDQYQG
+168 LDRTWSNRYQG
-179 SRGDVSFDGAGAAN
+179 SHGDVTFDGAGAAN

-235 ERTRQAEDVYQQTH
+235 ERTHQAEDVYTQTR

-257 GGYNSFYSD
+257 GGYNSLYSD

-273 FSGGGAYNTITRKG
+273 FSGGGAYNTIIRKG
-287 SGSSFDAQGM
+287 SGNDFAKEGM
-297 EYAKAEDIV
+297 TNAKADEIV
-306 LTTAKMHGSWI
+306 LTKAVMSGSWI
-317 GSGTHAV
+317 GQDHHV
-324 TAVKSEREPNTYLFA
+324 TAVKSASEPNTYLFA
-339 IADGTYTKINKVRLS
+339 FADSTYTKINKVQLR
-354 NDPKTGKLKY
+354 NDPQTGELKY
-364 YSEAWYKQGNH
+364 YSTAWYKEGNH
-375 LSGLARSDVSSAG
+375 LSNLANQDISDNG
-388 GFEVNPIN
+388 GFTAVNIN
-396 GGYTLSNIAVEHQQ
+396 GAYTLSDLKVEHQQ
-410 SLTVHAMEKD
+410 SVTVHAVEKS

-429 ANGALIDAKDVVLSD
+429 ANGAVIDAKEVSLSD

-449 HAISTDGTKVDVQA
+449 HAIYADGTKVDVKA
-463 IKSNRK
+463 VKSNRQ
-469 PNTYVYAK
+469 PNTYIYAK

-488 ELANDAETG
+488 ELANDPETG
-497 VLKYQA
+497 ALKYQA
-503 RSWYKEGDHTAN
+503 RSWYKEGYHTAN
-515 LANEDISSA
+515 IANQDISSA
-524 NGYHSMGKG
+524 TGYNPMGKG
-533 GYSLSALN
+533 GYSLSDLH
-541 YSVNAI
+541 YSVNAV
-547 RSMSET
+547 RSTSET
-553 VADIDEYTD
+553 VADIEEYTD

-567 PATDSG
+567 PANDSG
-573 ESSGDVHFS
+573 ESSGDVRFN

-599 YFNGGG
+599 HFNGGG

-634 EEGDLTFR
+634 EEGELTFR

-647 NVLVHQSKQGK
+647 NVLVHQSQQGK
-658 MDVYAGGAVNVLVRI
+658 MDVYAGGAVNVLVRL

-685 GNISVH
+685 GNISVQ
-691 KGNGNS
+691 KGSGDS
-697 RVAML
+697 RVVML

-712 SGHGLWLAAGGFNV
+712 SGNGLWLAAGGFNV
-726 MTQVGN
+726 MTQVGK
-732 GEVTSVLAGGANVL
+732 GDVAAVLAGGANVL
-746 TKVGEGELTAGMLGG
+746 TKMGEGELTSGMLGG
-761 ANVMTH
+761 ANVITH
-767 ISGDEQASNTTA
+767 ISNDDQLSNTTA

-791 GKGDT
+791 GKGNT

-812 GSTTGVMVGGA
+812 GTTTGVMVGGA

-872 IAAMIGAGN
+872 IAVMIGAGN

-963 NGSTF
+963 HGSTF

-976 VMTKV
+976 IMTKV

-996 YTHVG
+996 MTHVG
-1001 DGTSLGLFAGEMNV
+1001 DGTSLGLFAGEVNV

-1102 LLISDI
+1102 LLISDV

-1128 NIVTKVGDGL
+1128 NLITKVGDGL
-1138 GINVAWGQA
+1138 GVNVAWGQA

-1165 ANILT
+1165 ANLIT

-1181 QGKANIITHVGNGD
+1181 QGEANIITHVGNGD

-1204 NVITKVGDGRNVVL
+1204 NVITKVGHGQNVVL

-1239 SKGNVVT
+1239 SKGNIVT
-1246 KVGDGMQVTAAKGKA
+1246 KVGDGMQVTAAKGQA

-1270 LSVTAAYGDANINTK
+1270 LNVTAAYGDANINTK
-1285 VGNGVSVNVAWGKYN
+1285 VGDGVSVNVAWGKYN

-1312 VMKGKANANIHIGDG
+1312 VMKGKANANIHVGDG

-1332 SYARNNVAI
+1332 SYAQNNVAI

-1365 LFDNVKQTLLGVGG
+1365 LFDNIKQTVLGVGG

-1386 VQGDEASTSGTQ
+1386 VQGDEASSSGTH

-1416 MDAIEEVGSDLGDS
+1416 MDAIKEVGSDLGDS

-1442 LNEMDNDLNIDGAS
+1442 LNKMQHAINVDDS
-1456 DHAPNL
+1456 SVQAPNL
-1462 IVNGDFEQGD
+1462 IVNGDFELGEH
-1472 RGWQSTHGVEASY
+1472 GWQSTHGVEASY
-1485 SGSVYGVNGEGH
+1485 AGSVYGVEGEGH
-1497 GTRVTELDTHTNTS
+1497 GARVTELDTYTNTS
-1511 LYQDLTDLTE
+1511 LYQDLANLAQ

-1570 AHAGSNRIEFKGT
+1570 AYAGSNRIEFKGT

-1597 AKSESSPQANAVSEH
+1597 ATSESSQQANAIREH
-1612 AKQNQA
+1612 ATQNPA
-1618 SQNALSDKER
+1618 AQNALSDKER

-1652 QLESTDQQAIENNG
+1652 QLESTDQQALENNG
-1666 QAQRDAVKEES
+1666 QAQRDAVQEES
-1677 EAVTAELTT
+1677 EAITAELTK

-1694 DGQATHTG
+1694 DSQATHTG
-1702 KSGEQ
+1702 ESGDQ
-1707 WRNDFAGGLLDG
+1707 WRNEFASGLLAG
-1719 VQSQIDDAKQLASDK
+1719 VQIQLDDAKQLANGK
-1734 MAAAK
+1734 IAEAK
-1739 QTQSDNNSKVKDSI
+1739 QTHADNQNKVKDAV

-1771 QDIAEAKADAETRKA
+1771 QDIADAQADAEKRKA
-1786 DAVAKSHDAKQ
+1786 DALAKGKDAQQ
-1797 AESDAHSAANDAQ
+1797 AESDAHHAINNAQ
-1810 SRGDRDAMNAE
+1810 SRGDRDVELAE
-1821 NKANQAQNDAQG
+1821 NKANQAQADAQG

-1847 AGSGLSGNAHR
+1847 TGSGLSGNAHS
-1858 VEGAGETGSHVNT
+1858 VEGAGETDSHVNT

-1881 SDGLTEQELEA
+1881 SEGLTEQEQEA

-1898 AVNRLQINAGIRSK
+1898 AVNRLQINAGIRAK
-1912 NSGSTITSMFMEA
+1912 NSVSSMTSMFSET
-1925 NADSIVVDT
+1925 NSKSIVVPTKVSPEPERQEVTRRD
-1934 TASQDVVRKEV
+1934 V
-1945 RISGVNLVGLGE
+1945 RISGVNL
-1957 ASHDSAE
+1957 E
-1964 SLVAARAE
+1964 SLSAVQGSQPTGQLAS
-1972 KVANLYRW
+1972 KS
-1980 LDTDNDVATDKYVP
+1980 
-1994 VPGFE
+1994 VPGFKSHFASTSIGIE
-1999 RVDADVSDEVKQRMI
+1999 NELSGLVVVLPKNSAQTFGYVHDSQGNPLFMLTKDMNQGGYGNPVGINDIQGVNNWQTHTIELVTYPSEISDTAAVESRKEAMLWLAKEFTDHINQSNHQSLPHLVSDDGRF
-2014 QSMSGYIEHTDNQVP
+2014 
-2029 KDQAQALATLFV
+2029 TLV
-2041 ESTLDYDWDKRVEF
+2041 ISN
-2055 LTKLESYGYSFE
+2055 S
-2067 TPHAEKSIVSFWSG
+2067 
-2081 KNFKQYRDVLDNAQ
+2081 
-2095 TDGKKVVYDIDVKGN
+2095 
-2110 AFAIDLNKH
+2110 KH
-2119 LMRWGGLFLDP
+2119 LIAAGNGT
-2130 DNAEQNQLKSSID
+2130 SID
-2143 AATFSNTGFW
+2143 AQGKTIGMTPSGQQATMAISAKEFGTSSSPEVRLLESAPWYQAGLRDEFLANAKNTTLDDPATAQNVYAYLT
-2153 SSVYATGAQ
+2153 SVYSKTADLAKEYGIYINDWDPASEGFSPNAQ
-2162 HDVYVIAEGGVRL
+2162 GLTDPKVKNAWSILPRTKPVRMLELLSAEDSRYVRQQIAEKLKGTYSESLAKNVFEYFQYGGEVA
-2175 GNYFWHVEL
+2175 GHGINNATTGSVQQPE
-2184 PALRQLQREGLVG
+2184 PAILFEFRSVPSALSDFVP
-2197 EIRLLDKPVSEYKD
+2197 KTAS
-2211 LPADEIGRRLTDAG
+2211 T
-2225 VGVKVRFDAL
+2225 VKVDVKALDHFDSASRKAIITEVNALVSGSEDFDAWYQEYRASKGQPPVKNPK
-2235 SSARQAELLADNP
+2235 SSASANHKAEWLMTQHAEQWAKITAPYTDNHETLTSTKLASNDKE
-2248 DDYRADTLVELDVKL
+2248 ELHALGETSNLEHNKQQENVA
-2263 SAIDSMLRES
+2263 SIINTMLNDM
-2273 LPFYSLRTERNL
+2273 LPFYALRTERNL

-2294 EVRSWPGSDDKSKT
+2294 EVRAWPGTEDKSKT
-2308 ILLDNPEDAAQQKAI
+2308 IILENPEDAAQHKAI

-2347 VLSHHDGRTR
+2347 VISHHEGRTHV
-2357 ILAQKED
+2357 LAQKVD
-2364 GAWTYNT
+2364 GAWQYNAT
-2371 NSELMSV
+2371 VELMSV
-2378 TELLDAAHVSGKVR
+2378 TELLDAANVTGKIR

-2397 KVIDALAEYHA
+2397 QVIDALTDYHA
-2408 STAEHADYELESV
+2408 RITEYADYEPESV
-2421 EQLVNLRKKIEG
+2421 EKLLNLRKKIEG
-2433 YALGHP
+2433 YVLGHP
-2439 DSGRLEAMNSLL
+2439 DSGRVEAMNSLL
-2451 NQVNSRLEEVSVL
+2451 NQVNTRLDEVSLLSV
-2464 AVSEQSIKAHD
+2464 AEQTIQAQD

-2481 DQLDNAHLKQSKH
+2481 DQLEAANLKESKH
-2494 LYLDGNGDFVTKGKG
+2494 LYLDQNGDFVTKGKG
-2509 NLAKIDQLGGSDAVL
+2509 NLANIDLLGSREAVL
-2524 EKVKASV
+2524 EKVKLTVS
-2531 NHEYGQ
+2531 NEYGQ
-2537 AIADT
+2537 TVADT

-2548 ANELAK
+2548 AKDLAK
-2554 DGKGIDITGLNRI
+2554 DGKGIDIAGLNKV
-2567 HQALEQHMSPVSATM
+2567 HQAIEQHLSPVSATL

-2604 TQIDAQAAADFNKQ
+2604 TQLEGQAAADFNQQ

-2628 KSSNIRNIFNVATE
+2628 KSSNISNILNVATKD
-2642 YQPDLK
+2642 QPDLK

-2666 DMASEENDGF
+2666 DVASEENDGF
-2676 GLNDGET
+2676 GLHDGDI

-2697 IDAAYKD
+2697 IDASFKE

-2715 NPDMLVSTGIPAH
+2715 NPDMLETTGIPAH
-2728 VFQPFVDQWNDTSY
+2728 VFQPFVEQWNDTSY

-2754 LQKQAQASGDPALV
+2754 LRLQAQRSDDPELLE
-2768 AKRIDNVVRLF
+2768 KRIGNVVRQF
-2779 AERALEEIEAFK
+2779 AERALEEIETFK
-2791 ASQADEGRVFRI
+2791 ASQADQGRVFRI

-2816 WNRLSHD
+2816 WHRLSND

-2849 KLIGHTWRPKF
+2849 KLIGHTWLPKF

-2888 HQVNDDLDALSGSE
+2888 HQVTDVLDALSGNE
-2902 KHKDKVAIEN
+2902 KPKENVAIEN

-2919 KVPLSPLTRFLNNEL
+2919 KESLSPLTRFLNNEL
-2934 YGERDARRKIGDI
+2934 YGNKEARRKIGEI

-2959 ESQKVTLKGEA
+2959 ESQKITLQGEA

-2977 HQGTASSDDETS
+2977 HQGTAPSEGETS
-2989 TTSGKVVLFLHG
+2989 SPSGKVVLFLHG

-3011 AIRSHYQ
+3011 AIRNHYQ

-3063 SNIILHGY
+3063 SNIIIHGY

-3113 ANPAGIVGTIAK
+3113 ANPAGIVGAIAK

-3131 SVEKNLKGLPQETPI
+3131 SVEKNLEGLPKETSI

-3153 GLGEEGEKLRVKLSN
+3153 GLGNEGEKLRTKLTA
-3168 SGFNVTGEQTFYGH
+3168 SGYNVTGEQTFYGH

-3187 LMSQYTGQIVSDLL
+3187 LMSQYADQIVSGLSSSASVDEDLDQQGL
-3201 NTQHIKHNEAKLNL
+3201 DTTSTKDQGISNKNDHLQVVDSKEA
-3215 EPHGKNYESRDL
+3215 
-3227 ILKPISQPE
+3227 
-3236 TVELGMPEVDQK
+3236 
-3248 VLADIAERENVIIGV
+3248 LADRKILHNQDVN
-3263 RPVDEKSKSLI
+3263 S
-3274 ASKMYSSKGLFVK
+3274 
-3287 AKSSDW
+3287 W
-3293 GPMSGFIP
+3293 GP
-3301 VDQSFA
+3301 
-3307 KASARRDLETFNRH
+3307 
-3321 AEQSIQSGNAVS
+3321 
-3333 ADLYLNQV
+3333 
-3341 RVEELVSKYHSL
+3341 
-3353 TPLELDDQ
+3353 
-3361 SGMYKTT
+3361 
-3368 ATNGD
+3368 
-3373 QSVPFFLNRVTV
+3373 
-3385 DGNELWQ
+3385 
-3392 VHYITNGELAPFKVI
+3392 IT
-3407 GDPVSKQPMT
+3407 
-3417 ADYDLLTV
+3417 
-3425 MYSYGD
+3425 
-3431 LGPQDKVKQPLTW
+3431 
-3444 QQWKDS
+3444 
-3450 VTYEDLT
+3450 
-3457 PKYKELYSNED
+3457 
-3468 LYNKKDGASLGNV
+3468 
-3481 SGRLKELKDR
+3481 
-3491 INVDLGRTNGLE
+3491 
-3503 MVHHGADDANP
+3503 
-3514 YAVMAD
+3514 
-3520 NFPATFFVP
+3520 
-3529 KSLFAEDGLG
+3529 
-3539 EGKGSIQTYF
+3539 
-3549 NVNEQGAVVIRN
+3549 
-3561 PQEFS
+3561 
-3566 DFQQVTINASFRA
+3566 
-3579 SFNDKWNH
+3579 
-3587 GLDEPLFTT
+3587 
-3596 KRKLS
+3596 
-3601 HEFLNKRD
+3601 
-3609 QLLKKLSGGRLDAQD
+3609 
-3624 ETLVALGNPDDVSG
+3624 
-3638 NKAIVAV
+3638 
-3645 DVSQIFTRQE
+3645 
-3655 LKERAN
+3655 
-3661 VFAKPIGA
+3661 
-3669 SYQGILD
+3669 
-3676 QLDLVHQTVSRDQ
+3676 
-3689 IVASFELNKK
+3689 
-3699 VNAYIAEHPT
+3699 
-3709 SGRNQ
+3709 
-3714 ALTQLKEQITSAL
+3714 
-3727 FIGKMQVA
+3727 
-3735 QVDIDAIAQTRPEL
+3735 
-3749 AARIF
+3749 
-3754 MVAIEEANG
+3754 
-3763 EHRGLT
+3763 
-3769 DMMVR
+3769 
-3774 WANEDPYLAP
+3774 
-3784 KQGYKGETPNDLG
+3784 
-3797 FDAKYHVDLGDHYAD
+3797 
-3812 FKQWLETSQS
+3812 
-3822 NGLLSKATLDESTKT
+3822 
-3837 VHLGYSYQELQDLTG
+3837 
-3852 VESVQMAFYF
+3852 
-3862 LKEAAKKV
+3862 
-3870 DPISGDSAEMILLKK
+3870 
-3885 FADKSYLSQ
+3885 
-3894 LDSDRMDQIEGIYRS
+3894 
-3909 SHETDVDA
+3909 
-3917 WDRRYSGA
+3917 
-3925 GYDELTNKLA
+3925 
-3935 GATGVDEQLS
+3935 
-3945 VLLDDRKG
+3945 
-3953 LLIGEVHGSDVNGLR
+3953 
-3968 FVNEQMDALK
+3968 
-3978 KQGVTV
+3978 
-3984 IGLEHLRSDLAQPLI
+3984 
-3999 DRYLATGVMSSEL
+3999 
-4012 SAMLKTKH
+4012 
-4020 LDATLFENARANGMR
+4020 
-4035 IVALD
+4035 
-4040 ANSSARPNVQG
+4040 
-4051 TEHGL
+4051 
-4056 MYRAGAANN
+4056 
-4065 IAVEVLQSLP
+4065 
-4075 DDEKFVAIYGK
+4075 
-4086 AHLQSHKGI
+4086 
-4095 EGFVPGITHRLDLPA
+4095 
-4110 LRVSDSN
+4110 
-4117 QFRVEQDDMTLRVV
+4117 
-4131 YDDVANKPKLTF
+4131 
-4143 KDSLSGANTAI
+4143 
-4154 HNQNVNDWE
+4154 
-4163 RVAVTPTADG
+4163 VTPTTDG

-4181 IIVQMENDSVVANAA
+4181 IIVQMENDDVVAKAA

-4234 QLVGHGRDDSDSNN
+4234 QLVGHGRDHSESNN
-4248 THLSGYSAEDLAAKL
+4248 TRLSGYSADELAVKL
-4263 ANFQQS
+4263 AKFQQS
-4269 FSQAENINNTPD
+4269 FNQAENINNKPD

-4294 KQKGFGHQFINAMDV
+4294 KQKGFGHQFINAMDA

-4317 ARSSELAVDATGR
+4317 VRSSELAVDEAGR
-4330 KHTKDENGDW
+4330 KHTKDANGDW
-4340 IQKAE
+4340 VQKAE
-4345 TNKVSLS
+4345 NNKVSLS
-4352 WNEQGEVIAKE
+4352 WDAQGEVVAKD

-4380 GVSDVGEIARGAI
+4380 GVNNVDEPARGAI

-4405 RKVETETSSSAANNK
+4405 RKPETEVIANSSSSNQF
-4420 LSYSGNIQVNVGDGE
+4420 SYSGNIQVNVGEGE

-4450 GSGGFKSLA
+4450 GTGGFKSLA

-4469 GNGESKHSV
+4469 GDGESKHSV
-4478 DMGGYQALEGAQMF
+4478 DIGGYQALEGAQMF
-4492 IGNRNVSFNLGQSND
+4492 LGNRNVSFNFGHSND
-4507 LLVMMDKSIP
+4507 LILMMDKSIP

-4529 RISGVLQSIA
+4529 RISGVLQGIA
-4539 TSGEDQDWLA
+4539 TSGEGEDWLA

-4574 SVDYTCLVELDS
+4574 SVDYTTLVELDS
-4586 HNERSSRGL
+4586 QNERDSRGL
-4595 KHDTEAALNKQ
+4595 KHDAEATLNKQ

-4614 SDSSAGKLSR
+4614 GNSGTSQLSR

-4677 MTQQFSATGQA
+4677 MTQQFTATGQA
-4688 KTTFTYTPEDLPR
+4688 KTTFTYTPQDLPR
-4701 QLKNKLLGQMAGI
+4701 QLKNKLLGQLAGV

-4727 YTTSGQIV
+4727 YTASGQIV
-4735 SRNGEA
+4735 SRNGQA

-4748 TEMLEVIG
+4748 KEMLEVIG

-4777 SGIDMGADGI
+4777 AGIDMGADGI
-4787 QSFAETHGLKDKA
+4787 KSFAETHGLKEKA
-4800 PEEEENKSA
+4800 PEEEKDNSS
-4809 VSVNGTSVN
+4809 VSVNGANVN

-4824 ASDGNT
+4824 MADGNT

-4838 AFGFN
+4838 ALGFN

-4871 ENLTADLLNM
+4871 QNLTADLLNM

-4899 DINLSLGNYN
+4899 DINISLGNYN

-4951 GSDMGVLMGREN
+4951 GHDMGVLMGREN

-5002 TGLGRDYVVTS
+5002 TGSGRDYVVTS
-5013 GNFNRVDTGDGQDY
+5013 GNFNRVDTGDDQDY

-5042 NDFANVFGNY
+5042 NDFANIFGNY
-5052 NRINASAGNDVVK
+5052 NRINAGAGNDVVK
-5065 LMGYHAVLNGGEG
+5065 LMGYHAVLNGGDG
-5078 EDHLIAAAISKFS
+5078 DDHLIAAAISKFS
-5091 QFNGEEGRDL
+5091 QFNGGEGRDL

-5122 SGDVIDNLVEDISS
+5122 SGDVIDNLVEDIRS

-5161 SILRDPV
+5161 SILRDP
-5168 SETDQAKFEHIGSVT
+5168 SNDSDQSKFEHIGSVT
-5183 FNDYFDGKRAQMI
+5183 FSDYFNGNRAQVVIGMS
-5196 IAMGEK
+5196 EK
-5202 DANGEREYTTLS
+5202 DLSGEREYTMLS
-5214 ESSID
+5214 DSAID
-5219 ALVQAMSGFDPQA
+5219 ALVQAMSGFEPQA
-5232 GDNGFIDNLDSKSRV
+5232 GDNGFIDSLESKSQA
-5247 AISTAWADVVHK
+5247 AISMAWSDVVHK
-5259 KGITV
+5259 KGLMV

>member
-19 ADNGNNDIVAIGFGG
+19 ADDGNNSIVAIGFGG

-51 ATVHTGSGNDTVV
+51 ATVYTGSGNDTVV
-64 GGSAYLRVEDST
+64 GGSAYLRVEDTT

-112 GHHGDV
+112 GNHGDV
-118 SYGGAAAYNSVKRKG
+118 NYGGAAAYNGITRKG

-150 HETNH
+150 HETNQ

-168 LDRTWFDQYQG
+168 LDRTWFNRYQD
-179 SRGDVSFDGAGAAN
+179 SRGDVTFDGAGAAN

-222 DITLQGAGASNRI
+222 DVTLQGAGASNRI
-235 ERTRQAEDVYQQTH
+235 ERTRQAEDVYAQTR

-257 GGYNSFYSD
+257 GGYNSLYSD

-273 FSGGGAYNTITRKG
+273 FSGGGAYNTIIRKG
-287 SGSSFDAQGM
+287 SGNDFAKEGM
-297 EYAKAEDIV
+297 TNAKADEIV
-306 LTTAKMHGSWI
+306 LTKAVMSGSWI
-317 GSGTHAV
+317 GQDHHV
-324 TAVKSEREPNTYLFA
+324 TAVKSASEPNTYLFA
-339 IADGTYTKINKVRLS
+339 FADSTYTKINKVQLR
-354 NDPKTGKLKY
+354 NDPQTGELKY
-364 YSEAWYKQGNH
+364 YSTAWYKEGNH
-375 LSGLARSDVSSAG
+375 LSNLANQDISDNG
-388 GFEVNPIN
+388 GFTAVNIN
-396 GGYTLSNIAVEHQQ
+396 GAYTLSDLKVEHQQ
-410 SLTVHAMEKD
+410 SLTVHAVEKD

-429 ANGALIDAKDVVLSD
+429 ANGALIDAKDVALSE

-449 HAISTDGTKVDVQA
+449 TAISTDGTTVDVQA
-463 IKSNRK
+463 VKSNRK

-488 ELANDAETG
+488 ELANDPKTG
-497 VLKYQA
+497 ALKYQA
-503 RSWYKEGDHTAN
+503 RSWYKEGNHTAD

-533 GYSLSALN
+533 GYSLSDLH
-541 YSVNAI
+541 YSVNAV
-547 RSMSET
+547 RSTSET

-573 ESSGDVHFS
+573 ESSGDVHFN

-617 NTEFNGGGAAN
+617 HTEFNGGGAAN

-691 KGNGNS
+691 KGNGDS
-697 RVAML
+697 RVVML

-712 SGHGLWLAAGGFNV
+712 SGNGLWLAAGGFNV
-726 MTQVGN
+726 MTQVGK
-732 GEVTSVLAGGANVL
+732 GDVASVLAGGANVL
-746 TKVGEGELTAGMLGG
+746 TKVGDGDLTAGMLGG
-761 ANVMTH
+761 ANVITH
-767 ISGDEQASNTTA
+767 ISGDNETSNTTA

-791 GKGDT
+791 GKGNA

-812 GSTTGVMVGGA
+812 GTTTGVMVGGA

-872 IAAMIGAGN
+872 IAVMIGAGN

-948 LAAMVGNANIFTHIG
+948 LAAMVGNANIFTHVG
-963 NGSTF
+963 SGSTF

-976 VMTKV
+976 IMTKV

-1001 DGTSLGLFAGEMNV
+1001 DGTSLGIFAGEVNV

-1128 NIVTKVGDGL
+1128 NIITKVGDGL
-1138 GINVAWGQA
+1138 GVNVAWGQA

-1165 ANILT
+1165 ANVIT

-1204 NVITKVGDGRNVVL
+1204 NVITKVGNGRNVVL

-1239 SKGNVVT
+1239 SKGNIVT

-1261 NITTTVGNG
+1261 NITTTVGDG

-1285 VGNGVSVNVAWGKYN
+1285 VGDGVSVNVAWGKYN

-1327 LNINA
+1327 LGINA
-1332 SYARNNVAI
+1332 SYAQNNVAI
-1341 KVGNGDFY
+1341 KIGNGDFY

-1365 LFDNVKQTLLGVGG
+1365 LFDNIKQTVLGVGG

-1386 VQGDEASTSGTQ
+1386 VQGDDASSSGTQ

-1442 LNEMDNDLNIDGAS
+1442 LNKMQNALDVDGSS
-1456 DHAPNL
+1456 DQTQAPNL

-1472 RGWQSTHGVEASY
+1472 QGWKSTHGVEASH
-1485 SGSVYGVNGEGH
+1485 SGNVYGVNGEGH
-1497 GTRVTELDTHTNTS
+1497 GARVTELDTYTNTS

-1583 GHNDGLGYILDNVV
+1583 GQNDGLGYILDNVV
-1597 AKSESSPQANAVSEH
+1597 AKSESSQQANAVSEH
-1612 AKQNQA
+1612 ATQNQA

-1647 AGSQS
+1647 AGSQR
-1652 QLESTDQQAIENNG
+1652 QLESTDQKALENNG

-1677 EAVTAELTT
+1677 EAVTAELTK

-1702 KSGEQ
+1702 ESGDQ

-1719 VQSQIDDAKQLASDK
+1719 VQRQLDDAKQLANDK
-1734 MAAAK
+1734 IAAAK
-1739 QTQSDNNSKVKDSI
+1739 QTQSDNNSKVKESV

-1771 QDIAEAKADAETRKA
+1771 QDIADAKADAETRQA
-1786 DAVAKSHDAKQ
+1786 DAVAKSNDAKQ

-1821 NKANQAQNDAQG
+1821 NKANQAQNDAKG
-1833 AKQNEGDRPDRQGV
+1833 TKQNEGDRPDREGV
-1847 AGSGLSGNAHR
+1847 TGSGLSGNAHR
-1858 VEGAGETGSHVNT
+1858 VEGAGETGSHVTN

-1881 SDGLTEQELEA
+1881 SEGLSEQEQEA

-1898 AVNRLQINAGIRSK
+1898 AVNRLQINAGIRGK
-1912 NSGSTITSMFMEA
+1912 NSGSTISSMFTET
-1925 NADSIVVDT
+1925 NSDSIVVPT
-1934 TASQDVVRKEV
+1934 AASQDVVRQEI
-1945 RISGVNLVGLGE
+1945 RISGVNLEGLGE
-1957 ASHDSAE
+1957 ASHDTAE
-1964 SLVAARAE
+1964 SLVSARAE

-1980 LDTDNDVATDKYVP
+1980 LDTDNDAATDKYVP

-1999 RVDADVSDEVKQRMI
+1999 RVDADVSDEAKERMI
-2014 QSMSGYIEHTDNQVP
+2014 QFVGGYIEHTDNQVP

-2041 ESTLDYDWDKRVEF
+2041 EATLDYDWDKRVEF

-2067 TPHAEKSIVSFWSG
+2067 APHGEKSIVSFWSG
-2081 KNFKQYRDVLDNAQ
+2081 RNFKEYRNVLDNAQ
-2095 TDGKKVVYDIDVKGN
+2095 ADGKKVVYDIDVKGN
-2110 AFAIDLNKH
+2110 AFAIDLNKQ
-2119 LMRWGGLFLDP
+2119 LMRWGGMFLDP

-2162 HDVYVIAEGGVRL
+2162 NDVYVIAEGGMRL
-2175 GNYFWHVEL
+2175 GNYFWNVEL

-2197 EIRLLDKPVSEYKD
+2197 EIRLLDKPVSAYKD
-2211 LPADEIGRRLTDAG
+2211 IPVEDIGRRLTDVG
-2225 VGVKVRFDAL
+2225 VAVKVRFDAL
-2235 SSARQAELLADNP
+2235 SHEKQADLLADNP
-2248 DDYRADTLVELDVKL
+2248 DGYKADTLVELDVKL

-2285 LVQEGDEGF
+2285 LVQEGEEGF
-2294 EVRSWPGSDDKSKT
+2294 EVRSWPGTDGKSKT
-2308 ILLDNPEDAAQQKAI
+2308 ILLDNPEDAAQQKSI

-2364 GAWTYNT
+2364 GAWTYNA
-2371 NSELMSV
+2371 NVELMSV

-2397 KVIDALAEYHA
+2397 QVIDALTEYHA
-2408 STAEHADYELESV
+2408 STAEHADYELTSV
-2421 EQLVNLRKKIEG
+2421 EKLLNLRKQVEG
-2433 YALGHP
+2433 YVLGHP
-2439 DSGRLEAMNSLL
+2439 DSGRVQAMNSLL
-2451 NQVNSRLEEVSVL
+2451 NQVNSRLEAVSVL
-2464 AVSEQSIKAHD
+2464 VVSEQSIKAHD
-2475 SFSRLY
+2475 SFSHLY
-2481 DQLDNAHLKQSKH
+2481 DQLDNANLKESKH

-2509 NLAKIDQLGGSDAVL
+2509 NLANIDKLGGSDAVL
-2524 EKVKASV
+2524 EKVKAAVS
-2531 NHEYGQ
+2531 HEYGQ
-2537 AIADT
+2537 VVADT

-2548 ANELAK
+2548 ANDLAK
-2554 DGKGIDITGLNRI
+2554 DGKGIDIAGLNKV
-2567 HQALEQHMSPVSATM
+2567 HQAIEQHMSPVSATM

-2604 TQIDAQAAADFNKQ
+2604 TQLEGQAAADFNKQ

-2642 YQPDLK
+2642 DQPDLK

-2688 IEKLNAAKG
+2688 VEKLNAAKG
-2697 IDAAYKD
+2697 IDASYKD

-2715 NPDMLVSTGIPAH
+2715 NPDMLASTGIPAH

-2742 DMMDVANRFAQE
+2742 DMMDVANRFAEE

-2768 AKRIDNVVRLF
+2768 EKRIDNVVRLF

-2816 WNRLSHD
+2816 WNRLSND

-2888 HQVNDDLDALSGSE
+2888 HQATDLLDTLSGNE
-2902 KHKDKVAIEN
+2902 KHKENVAIEN

-2919 KVPLSPLTRFLNNEL
+2919 KESLSPLTRFLNNEL
-2934 YGERDARRKIGDI
+2934 YGEKDARRKIGDI
-2947 TQTLLDHAVEKG
+2947 TQTLLDHAVENG

-2977 HQGTASSDDETS
+2977 HQGAASSEGETS
-2989 TTSGKVVLFLHG
+2989 ATSGKVVLFLHG

-3011 AIRSHYQ
+3011 AIRNHYQ

-3063 SNIILHGY
+3063 SNIIIHGY

-3113 ANPAGIVGTIAK
+3113 ANPAGIVGAIAK

-3131 SVEKNLKGLPQETPI
+3131 SVEKNLKGLPKETPI

-3153 GLGEEGEKLRVKLSN
+3153 GLGEEGEKLRAKLAIA
-3168 SGFNVTGEQTFYGH
+3168 GYNVTGEQTFYGH

-3187 LMSQYTGQIVSDLL
+3187 LMGQYADQIVSGLFNAEQAAVEAGEVLKGLEKDFKRYGDALKPDTSVPGKAKDIRTTKDFLNGYKNDHAKEIVDGFRSDMNIKQLVDLFVKGNWSAEQKGALAWEIESRALKVTFQNKSEKYNRLFREIASAGVVDAKATEQLAPQLMLL
-3201 NTQHIKHNEAKLNL
+3201 NLANDGFGGRCDPLSKLVLVAKQL
-3215 EPHGKNYESRDL
+3215 ENDG
-3227 ILKPISQPE
+3227 Q
-3236 TVELGMPEVDQK
+3236 V
-3248 VLADIAERENVIIGV
+3248 GV
-3263 RPVDEKSKSLI
+3263 ARQLLE
-3274 ASKMYSSKGLFVK
+3274 KMYSAAAVLSNPTLYSDSEKANASKLLSSLAAIH
-3287 AKSSDW
+3287 AKN
-3293 GPMSGFIP
+3293 PMHDTSMKVWQEKLEGKQALTVNGVVEKIT
-3301 VDQSFA
+3301 D
-3307 KASARRDLETFNRH
+3307 ASANGKPVL
-3321 AEQSIQSGNAVS
+3321 
-3333 ADLYLNQV
+3333 
-3341 RVEELVSKYHSL
+3341 
-3353 TPLELDDQ
+3353 LELDAPGHAMAAWAKGSGDDRVYGFYDPNAGIVEFSSAEKFGDYLTRFFGKSDLNMAQ
-3361 SGMYKTT
+3361 SYKLGKNDAGEAIFNRVVVMDGNTLASYKPTFGDKTT
-3368 ATNGD
+3368 
-3373 QSVPFFLNRVTV
+3373 
-3385 DGNELWQ
+3385 
-3392 VHYITNGELAPFKVI
+3392 
-3407 GDPVSKQPMT
+3407 M
-3417 ADYDLLTV
+3417 
-3425 MYSYGD
+3425 
-3431 LGPQDKVKQPLTW
+3431 
-3444 QQWKDS
+3444 
-3450 VTYEDLT
+3450 
-3457 PKYKELYSNED
+3457 
-3468 LYNKKDGASLGNV
+3468 
-3481 SGRLKELKDR
+3481 
-3491 INVDLGRTNGLE
+3491 
-3503 MVHHGADDANP
+3503 
-3514 YAVMAD
+3514 
-3520 NFPATFFVP
+3520 
-3529 KSLFAEDGLG
+3529 
-3539 EGKGSIQTYF
+3539 
-3549 NVNEQGAVVIRN
+3549 
-3561 PQEFS
+3561 
-3566 DFQQVTINASFRA
+3566 
-3579 SFNDKWNH
+3579 
-3587 GLDEPLFTT
+3587 
-3596 KRKLS
+3596 
-3601 HEFLNKRD
+3601 
-3609 QLLKKLSGGRLDAQD
+3609 
-3624 ETLVALGNPDDVSG
+3624 
-3638 NKAIVAV
+3638 
-3645 DVSQIFTRQE
+3645 
-3655 LKERAN
+3655 
-3661 VFAKPIGA
+3661 
-3669 SYQGILD
+3669 QGILD
-3676 QLDLVHQTVSRDQ
+3676 LPV
-3689 IVASFELNKK
+3689 
-3699 VNAYIAEHPT
+3699 
-3709 SGRNQ
+3709 
-3714 ALTQLKEQITSAL
+3714 
-3727 FIGKMQVA
+3727 
-3735 QVDIDAIAQTRPEL
+3735 
-3749 AARIF
+3749 
-3754 MVAIEEANG
+3754 
-3763 EHRGLT
+3763 
-3769 DMMVR
+3769 
-3774 WANEDPYLAP
+3774 
-3784 KQGYKGETPNDLG
+3784 
-3797 FDAKYHVDLGDHYAD
+3797 FDATPIKKPGTSDVDGNAKIVDV
-3812 FKQWLETSQS
+3812 T
-3822 NGLLSKATLDESTKT
+3822 
-3837 VHLGYSYQELQDLTG
+3837 
-3852 VESVQMAFYF
+3852 
-3862 LKEAAKKV
+3862 KEALADGK
-3870 DPISGDSAEMILLKK
+3870 IL
-3885 FADKSYLSQ
+3885 
-3894 LDSDRMDQIEGIYRS
+3894 
-3909 SHETDVDA
+3909 
-3917 WDRRYSGA
+3917 
-3925 GYDELTNKLA
+3925 
-3935 GATGVDEQLS
+3935 
-3945 VLLDDRKG
+3945 
-3953 LLIGEVHGSDVNGLR
+3953 
-3968 FVNEQMDALK
+3968 
-3978 KQGVTV
+3978 
-3984 IGLEHLRSDLAQPLI
+3984 
-3999 DRYLATGVMSSEL
+3999 
-4012 SAMLKTKH
+4012 
-4020 LDATLFENARANGMR
+4020 
-4035 IVALD
+4035 
-4040 ANSSARPNVQG
+4040 
-4051 TEHGL
+4051 
-4056 MYRAGAANN
+4056 
-4065 IAVEVLQSLP
+4065 
-4075 DDEKFVAIYGK
+4075 
-4086 AHLQSHKGI
+4086 
-4095 EGFVPGITHRLDLPA
+4095 
-4110 LRVSDSN
+4110 
-4117 QFRVEQDDMTLRVV
+4117 
-4131 YDDVANKPKLTF
+4131 
-4143 KDSLSGANTAI
+4143 

-4163 RVAVTPTADG
+4163 RVVVTPTADG

-4181 IIVQMENDSVVANAA
+4181 IIVQMENDAVAAKAA

-4234 QLVGHGRDDSDSNN
+4234 QLVGHGRDDSESNN
-4248 THLSGYSAEDLAAKL
+4248 TRLSGYSADELAVKL
-4263 ANFQQS
+4263 AKFQQS
-4269 FSQAENINNTPD
+4269 FNQAENVSSKPD

-4294 KQKGFGHQFINAMDV
+4294 KQKGFGHQFINAMDA
-4309 NGLRVDVS
+4309 NGLRLDVS
-4317 ARSSELAVDATGR
+4317 VRSSELAVDETGR
-4330 KHTKDENGDW
+4330 KHTKDANGNW
-4340 IQKAE
+4340 VQKAE
-4345 TNKVSLS
+4345 SNKVSLS
-4352 WNEQGEVIAKE
+4352 WNEQGDVVAKD

-4380 GVSDVGEIARGAI
+4380 GISDVDEPARGAI
-4393 GDNNDVFDAPEK
+4393 GDNKDVFDAPEK
-4405 RKVETETSSSAANNK
+4405 RKAETETSSSSANNK

-4450 GSGGFKSLA
+4450 GTGGFKSLA
-4459 FGDNNVMVHI
+4459 FGDNNVMIHI

-4478 DMGGYQALEGAQMF
+4478 DIGGYQALEGAQMF
-4492 IGNRNVSFNLGQSND
+4492 IGNRNVSFNKGRSND
-4507 LLVMMDKSIP
+4507 LIVMMDKSIP

-4539 TSGEDQDWLA
+4539 TSGEGKDWLA

-4574 SVDYTCLVELDS
+4574 SVDYTSLVELDS
-4586 HNERSSRGL
+4586 QNERSSRGL
-4595 KHDTEAALNKQ
+4595 KHDAEAALNKQ

-4614 SDSSAGKLSR
+4614 GNNDTSKLSR

-4701 QLKNKLLGQMAGI
+4701 QLKNKLLGQLAGV

-4727 YTTSGQIV
+4727 YTASGHIV

-4748 TEMLEVIG
+4748 KEMLEVIG

-4765 FVDPAKLLDSLK
+4765 FVDPTKLVNSLEA
-4777 SGIDMGADGI
+4777 GINMGADGI
-4787 QSFAETHGLKDKA
+4787 KSFAETHGLKEKA
-4800 PEEEENKSA
+4800 PEEEESKPS
-4809 VSVNGTSVN
+4809 VSLNGESLN
-4818 SAQGAT
+4818 STQGAT
-4824 ASDGNT
+4824 VADSST
-4830 ETAETQDR
+4830 ETTETPDR

-4856 QDKQKEMKSLVENLK
+4856 QDKQKEMKSLVANLK

-4951 GSDMGVLMGREN
+4951 GNDMGVLMGREN

-5002 TGLGRDYVVTS
+5002 TGSGRDYVVTS
-5013 GNFNRVDTGDGQDY
+5013 GNFNRVDTGDDQDY

-5042 NDFANVFGNY
+5042 EDFANVFGNY

-5091 QFNGEEGRDL
+5091 QFNGGEGRDL

-5122 SGDVIDNLVEDISS
+5122 SGDVIDNLVEDIRS

-5161 SILRDPV
+5161 SILRDPA
-5168 SETDQAKFEHIGSVT
+5168 SDSDQAAFEHIGSVT
-5183 FNDYFDGKRAQMI
+5183 FSDYFNGNRAQVI
-5196 IAMGEK
+5196 IAMGDK
-5202 DANGEREYTTLS
+5202 DATGAREYTTLS
-5214 ESSID
+5214 ESAID

-5247 AISTAWADVVHK
+5247 AITTAWADVVHK

>member
-19 ADNGNNDIVAIGFGG
+19 ADDGNNNIVAIGFGG
-34 EIHAYG
+34 QIHAYG

-51 ATVHTGSGNDTVV
+51 ATVYTGSGNDTVV
-64 GGSAYLRVEDST
+64 GGSAYLKVEDST
-76 GHLSVKGA
+76 GHLTVKGA

-112 GHHGDV
+112 GNHGDV
-118 SYGGAAAYNSVKRKG
+118 NYGGAAAYNGITRKG
-133 LSGNVTFKGAG
+133 LSGNVTFAGAG
-144 GYNALW
+144 GYNTLW
-150 HETNH
+150 HETNQ
-155 GNLSFAGAGAGNK
+155 GNLSFTGAGAGNK
-168 LDRTWFDQYQG
+168 LDRTWFNRYQG
-179 SRGDVSFDGAGAAN
+179 SHGDVTFDGAGAAN

-235 ERTRQAEDVYQQTH
+235 ERTHQAEDVYTQTR

-257 GGYNSFYSD
+257 GGYNSLYSD
-266 VAHGDIH
+266 VAHGDIY
-273 FSGGGAYNTITRKG
+273 FSGGGAYNTIIRKG
-287 SGSSFDAQGM
+287 SGNDFAKEGM
-297 EYAKAEDIV
+297 TNAKADEIV
-306 LTTAKMHGSWI
+306 LTKAVMSGSWI
-317 GSGTHAV
+317 GQDHHV
-324 TAVKSEREPNTYLFA
+324 TAVKSASEPNTYLFA
-339 IADGTYTKINKVRLS
+339 FADSTYTKINKVQLR
-354 NDPKTGKLKY
+354 NDPQTGELKY
-364 YSEAWYKQGNH
+364 YSTAWYKEGNH
-375 LSGLARSDVSSAG
+375 LSNLANQDISDNG
-388 GFEVNPIN
+388 GFTAVNIN
-396 GGYTLSNIAVEHQQ
+396 GAYTLSDLKVEHQQ
-410 SLTVHAMEKD
+410 SVTVHAVEKS

-429 ANGALIDAKDVVLSD
+429 ANGAVIDAKEVSLSD

-449 HAISTDGTKVDVQA
+449 HAIYADGTKVDVKA
-463 IKSNRK
+463 VKSNRQ
-469 PNTYVYAK
+469 PNTYIYAK

-488 ELANDAETG
+488 ELANDPETG
-497 VLKYQA
+497 ALKYQA

-515 LANEDISSA
+515 IANQDISSA
-524 NGYHSMGKG
+524 TGYNPMGKG
-533 GYSLSALN
+533 GYSLSDLH
-541 YSVNAI
+541 YSVNAV
-547 RSMSET
+547 RSTSET
-553 VADIDEYTD
+553 VADIEEYTD

-567 PATDSG
+567 PANDSG
-573 ESSGDVHFS
+573 ESSGDVRFN

-599 YFNGGG
+599 HFNGGG

-647 NVLVHQSKQGK
+647 NVLVHQSQQGK
-658 MDVYAGGAVNVLVRI
+658 MDVYAGGAVNVLVRL

-685 GNISVH
+685 GNISVQ
-691 KGNGNS
+691 KGSGDS
-697 RVAML
+697 RVVML

-712 SGHGLWLAAGGFNV
+712 SGNGLWLAAGGFNV
-726 MTQVGN
+726 MTQVGK
-732 GEVTSVLAGGANVL
+732 GDVAAVLAGGANVL
-746 TKVGEGELTAGMLGG
+746 TKMGEGELTSGMLGG
-761 ANVMTH
+761 ANVITH
-767 ISGDEQASNTTA
+767 ISNDDQLSNTTA
-779 VALGGANILTKK
+779 VALGGANILSKK
-791 GKGDT
+791 GKGNT

-812 GSTTGVMVGGA
+812 GTTTGVMVGGA

-836 IMLGVGNVLTHVG
+836 ILLGVGNVLTHVG
-849 DGQTLGVM
+849 DDQTLGVM

-872 IAAMIGAGN
+872 IAVMIGAGN

-963 NGSTF
+963 HGSTF

-976 VMTKV
+976 IMTKV

-996 YTHVG
+996 MTHVG
-1001 DGTSLGLFAGEMNV
+1001 DGTSLGLFAGEVNV
-1015 MTKVGNGTTLAA
+1015 MTKVGNGNTLAA

-1102 LLISDI
+1102 LLISDV

-1128 NIVTKVGDGL
+1128 NLITKVGDGL
-1138 GINVAWGQA
+1138 GVNVAWGQA

-1165 ANILT
+1165 ANLIT

-1181 QGKANIITHVGNGD
+1181 QGEANIITHVGNGD

-1204 NVITKVGDGRNVVL
+1204 NVITKVGHGQNVVL

-1239 SKGNVVT
+1239 SKGNIVT
-1246 KVGDGMQVTAAKGKA
+1246 KVGDGMQVTAAKGQA

-1270 LSVTAAYGDANINTK
+1270 LNVTAAYGDANINTK
-1285 VGNGVSVNVAWGKYN
+1285 VGDGVSVNVAWGKYN

-1312 VMKGKANANIHIGDG
+1312 VMKGKANANIHVGDG

-1332 SYARNNVAI
+1332 SYAQNNVAI

-1365 LFDNVKQTLLGVGG
+1365 LFDNIKQTVLGVGG

-1386 VQGDEASTSGTQ
+1386 VQGDEASSSGTH

-1416 MDAIEEVGSDLGDS
+1416 MDAIKEVGSDLGDS

-1442 LNEMDNDLNIDGAS
+1442 LNKMQHALNVDDS
-1456 DHAPNL
+1456 SVQAPNL
-1462 IVNGDFEQGD
+1462 IVNGDFELGEH
-1472 RGWQSTHGVEASY
+1472 GWQSTHGVEASY
-1485 SGSVYGVNGEGH
+1485 AGSVYGVEGEGH
-1497 GTRVTELDTHTNTS
+1497 GARVTELDTYTNTS
-1511 LYQDLTDLTE
+1511 LYQDLANLAQ

-1557 DASAW
+1557 DESAW

-1570 AHAGSNRIEFKGT
+1570 AQAGSNRIEFKGT

-1597 AKSESSPQANAVSEH
+1597 ATSESSQQANAIREH
-1612 AKQNQA
+1612 ATQNPA
-1618 SQNALSDKER
+1618 AQNALSDKER

-1652 QLESTDQQAIENNG
+1652 QLESTDQQALGNNG
-1666 QAQRDAVKEES
+1666 QAQRDAVQEES
-1677 EAVTAELTT
+1677 EAITAELTK

-1702 KSGEQ
+1702 ESGDQ
-1707 WRNDFAGGLLDG
+1707 WRNEFASGLLAG
-1719 VQSQIDDAKQLASDK
+1719 VQTQLDDAKQLANDK
-1734 MAAAK
+1734 IAEAK
-1739 QTQSDNNSKVKDSI
+1739 QTHADNQNKVKDAV

-1771 QDIAEAKADAETRKA
+1771 QDIADAQADAEKRKA
-1786 DAVAKSHDAKQ
+1786 DALAKGKDAQQ
-1797 AESDAHSAANDAQ
+1797 AESDAHHAVNNAQ
-1810 SRGDRDAMNAE
+1810 SRGDRDVQVAE
-1821 NKANQAQNDAQG
+1821 NKANQAQADAQG

-1847 AGSGLSGNAHR
+1847 TGSGLSGNAHS
-1858 VEGAGETGSHVNT
+1858 VEGAGETDSHVNT

-1881 SDGLTEQELEA
+1881 SEGLTEQEQEA

-1898 AVNRLQINAGIRSK
+1898 AVNRLQINAGIRAK
-1912 NSGSTITSMFMEA
+1912 NSVSSMTSMFSET
-1925 NADSIVVDT
+1925 NSKSIVVPTKVSPEPERQEVTRRD
-1934 TASQDVVRKEV
+1934 V
-1945 RISGVNLVGLGE
+1945 RISGVNL
-1957 ASHDSAE
+1957 E
-1964 SLVAARAE
+1964 SLSAVQGSQPTGQLAS
-1972 KVANLYRW
+1972 KS
-1980 LDTDNDVATDKYVP
+1980 
-1994 VPGFE
+1994 VPGFKSHFASTSIGIE
-1999 RVDADVSDEVKQRMI
+1999 NELSGLVVVLPKNSAQTFGYVHDSQGNPLFMLTKDMSQGGYSNPVDINDIQGVNNWQTHTIELVTYPSEISDKAAIESRKEAMLWLAKEFTDHINQSNHQSLPHLVSDDGRF
-2014 QSMSGYIEHTDNQVP
+2014 
-2029 KDQAQALATLFV
+2029 TLV
-2041 ESTLDYDWDKRVEF
+2041 ISN
-2055 LTKLESYGYSFE
+2055 S
-2067 TPHAEKSIVSFWSG
+2067 
-2081 KNFKQYRDVLDNAQ
+2081 
-2095 TDGKKVVYDIDVKGN
+2095 
-2110 AFAIDLNKH
+2110 KH
-2119 LMRWGGLFLDP
+2119 LIAAGNGT
-2130 DNAEQNQLKSSID
+2130 SID
-2143 AATFSNTGFW
+2143 AQGKTIGMTPSGQQATMAISAKEFGTSSSPEVRLLESAPWYQAGLRDEFLANAKNTTLDDPATAQNVYAYLT
-2153 SSVYATGAQ
+2153 SVYSKTADLAKEYGIYINDWDPASEGFSPNAQ
-2162 HDVYVIAEGGVRL
+2162 GLTDPKVKNAWSILPRTKPVRMLELLSAEDSRYVRQQIAEKLKGTYSESLAKNVFEYFQYGGEVA
-2175 GNYFWHVEL
+2175 GHGINNATTGSVQQPE
-2184 PALRQLQREGLVG
+2184 PAILFEFRSVPSALSDFVP
-2197 EIRLLDKPVSEYKD
+2197 KTAS
-2211 LPADEIGRRLTDAG
+2211 T
-2225 VGVKVRFDAL
+2225 VKVDVKALDHFDSASRKAIITEVNALVSGSEDFDAWYQEYRASKGQPPVKNPK
-2235 SSARQAELLADNP
+2235 SSASANHKAEWLMTQHAEQWAKITAPYTDNHETLTSTKLASNDKE
-2248 DDYRADTLVELDVKL
+2248 ELHALGETSNLENNKQQENVA
-2263 SAIDSMLRES
+2263 SIINTMLNDM
-2273 LPFYSLRTERNL
+2273 LPFYALRTERNL

-2294 EVRSWPGSDDKSKT
+2294 EVRAWPGTEDKSKT
-2308 ILLDNPEDAAQQKAI
+2308 IILEDPEDAAQHKAI

-2347 VLSHHDGRTR
+2347 VISHHEGRTHV
-2357 ILAQKED
+2357 LAQKVD
-2364 GAWTYNT
+2364 GAWQYNAT
-2371 NSELMSV
+2371 VELMSV
-2378 TELLDAAHVSGKVR
+2378 TELLDAANVTGKIR

-2397 KVIDALAEYHA
+2397 QVIDALTDYHA
-2408 STAEHADYELESV
+2408 SITEHADYEPESV
-2421 EQLVNLRKKIEG
+2421 EKLLNLRKKIEG
-2433 YALGHP
+2433 YVLGHP
-2439 DSGRLEAMNSLL
+2439 DSGRVEAMNSLL
-2451 NQVNSRLEEVSVL
+2451 NQVNTRLGEVSLLSV
-2464 AVSEQSIKAHD
+2464 AEQTIQAQD

-2481 DQLDNAHLKQSKH
+2481 DQLEAANLKESKH
-2494 LYLDGNGDFVTKGKG
+2494 LYLDQNGDFVTKGKG
-2509 NLAKIDQLGGSDAVL
+2509 NLANIDLLGSREAVL
-2524 EKVKASV
+2524 EKVKLTVS
-2531 NHEYGQ
+2531 NEYGQ
-2537 AIADT
+2537 TVADT

-2548 ANELAK
+2548 AKDLAK
-2554 DGKGIDITGLNRI
+2554 DGKGIDIEGLNKV
-2567 HQALEQHMSPVSATM
+2567 HQAIEQHLSPVSATL

-2604 TQIDAQAAADFNKQ
+2604 TQLEGQAAADFNQQ

-2628 KSSNIRNIFNVATE
+2628 KSSNISNILNVATKD
-2642 YQPDLK
+2642 QPDLK

-2666 DMASEENDGF
+2666 DVASEENDGF
-2676 GLNDGET
+2676 GLHDGDI

-2697 IDAAYKD
+2697 IDASFKK

-2715 NPDMLVSTGIPAH
+2715 NPDMLETTGIPAH
-2728 VFQPFVDQWNDTSY
+2728 VFQPFVEQWNDTSY

-2754 LQKQAQASGDPALV
+2754 LRLQAQRSDDPELLE
-2768 AKRIDNVVRLF
+2768 KRIGNVVRQF
-2779 AERALEEIEAFK
+2779 AERALEEIETFK
-2791 ASQADEGRVFRI
+2791 ASQADQGRVFRI

-2816 WNRLSHD
+2816 WHRLSND

-2849 KLIGHTWRPKF
+2849 KLIGHTWLPKF

-2888 HQVNDDLDALSGSE
+2888 HQVTDVLDALSGNE
-2902 KHKDKVAIEN
+2902 KPKENVAIEN

-2919 KVPLSPLTRFLNNEL
+2919 KESLSPLTRFLNNEL
-2934 YGERDARRKIGDI
+2934 YGDKEARRKIGEI

-2959 ESQKVTLKGEA
+2959 ESQKITLQGEA

-2977 HQGTASSDDETS
+2977 HQGTAPSEGETS
-2989 TTSGKVVLFLHG
+2989 SPSGKVVLFLHG

-3011 AIRSHYQ
+3011 AIRNHYQ

-3063 SNIILHGY
+3063 SNIIIHGY

-3113 ANPAGIVGTIAK
+3113 ANPAGIVGAIAK

-3131 SVEKNLKGLPQETPI
+3131 SVEKNLEGLPKETSI

-3153 GLGEEGEKLRVKLSN
+3153 GLGNEGEKLRTILTV
-3168 SGFNVTGEQTFYGH
+3168 SGYNVTGEQTFYGH

-3187 LMSQYTGQIVSDLL
+3187 LMSQYADQIVSGLSSSASVDEDLDQQGL
-3201 NTQHIKHNEAKLNL
+3201 DTTSTKDQGVSNKDDHLQVVDSKEA
-3215 EPHGKNYESRDL
+3215 
-3227 ILKPISQPE
+3227 
-3236 TVELGMPEVDQK
+3236 
-3248 VLADIAERENVIIGV
+3248 LADGKI
-3263 RPVDEKSKSLI
+3263 L
-3274 ASKMYSSKGLFVK
+3274 
-3287 AKSSDW
+3287 
-3293 GPMSGFIP
+3293 
-3301 VDQSFA
+3301 
-3307 KASARRDLETFNRH
+3307 H
-3321 AEQSIQSGNAVS
+3321 
-3333 ADLYLNQV
+3333 NQ
-3341 RVEELVSKYHSL
+3341 
-3353 TPLELDDQ
+3353 
-3361 SGMYKTT
+3361 
-3368 ATNGD
+3368 
-3373 QSVPFFLNRVTV
+3373 
-3385 DGNELWQ
+3385 
-3392 VHYITNGELAPFKVI
+3392 
-3407 GDPVSKQPMT
+3407 
-3417 ADYDLLTV
+3417 
-3425 MYSYGD
+3425 
-3431 LGPQDKVKQPLTW
+3431 
-3444 QQWKDS
+3444 
-3450 VTYEDLT
+3450 
-3457 PKYKELYSNED
+3457 
-3468 LYNKKDGASLGNV
+3468 
-3481 SGRLKELKDR
+3481 
-3491 INVDLGRTNGLE
+3491 
-3503 MVHHGADDANP
+3503 
-3514 YAVMAD
+3514 
-3520 NFPATFFVP
+3520 
-3529 KSLFAEDGLG
+3529 
-3539 EGKGSIQTYF
+3539 
-3549 NVNEQGAVVIRN
+3549 
-3561 PQEFS
+3561 
-3566 DFQQVTINASFRA
+3566 
-3579 SFNDKWNH
+3579 
-3587 GLDEPLFTT
+3587 
-3596 KRKLS
+3596 
-3601 HEFLNKRD
+3601 
-3609 QLLKKLSGGRLDAQD
+3609 
-3624 ETLVALGNPDDVSG
+3624 
-3638 NKAIVAV
+3638 
-3645 DVSQIFTRQE
+3645 
-3655 LKERAN
+3655 
-3661 VFAKPIGA
+3661 
-3669 SYQGILD
+3669 
-3676 QLDLVHQTVSRDQ
+3676 
-3689 IVASFELNKK
+3689 
-3699 VNAYIAEHPT
+3699 
-3709 SGRNQ
+3709 
-3714 ALTQLKEQITSAL
+3714 
-3727 FIGKMQVA
+3727 
-3735 QVDIDAIAQTRPEL
+3735 
-3749 AARIF
+3749 
-3754 MVAIEEANG
+3754 
-3763 EHRGLT
+3763 
-3769 DMMVR
+3769 
-3774 WANEDPYLAP
+3774 
-3784 KQGYKGETPNDLG
+3784 
-3797 FDAKYHVDLGDHYAD
+3797 
-3812 FKQWLETSQS
+3812 
-3822 NGLLSKATLDESTKT
+3822 
-3837 VHLGYSYQELQDLTG
+3837 
-3852 VESVQMAFYF
+3852 
-3862 LKEAAKKV
+3862 
-3870 DPISGDSAEMILLKK
+3870 
-3885 FADKSYLSQ
+3885 
-3894 LDSDRMDQIEGIYRS
+3894 
-3909 SHETDVDA
+3909 
-3917 WDRRYSGA
+3917 
-3925 GYDELTNKLA
+3925 
-3935 GATGVDEQLS
+3935 
-3945 VLLDDRKG
+3945 
-3953 LLIGEVHGSDVNGLR
+3953 DVNGW
-3968 FVNEQMDALK
+3968 
-3978 KQGVTV
+3978 G
-3984 IGLEHLRSDLAQPLI
+3984 P
-3999 DRYLATGVMSSEL
+3999 
-4012 SAMLKTKH
+4012 
-4020 LDATLFENARANGMR
+4020 
-4035 IVALD
+4035 
-4040 ANSSARPNVQG
+4040 
-4051 TEHGL
+4051 
-4056 MYRAGAANN
+4056 
-4065 IAVEVLQSLP
+4065 
-4075 DDEKFVAIYGK
+4075 
-4086 AHLQSHKGI
+4086 
-4095 EGFVPGITHRLDLPA
+4095 IT
-4110 LRVSDSN
+4110 
-4117 QFRVEQDDMTLRVV
+4117 
-4131 YDDVANKPKLTF
+4131 
-4143 KDSLSGANTAI
+4143 
-4154 HNQNVNDWE
+4154 
-4163 RVAVTPTADG
+4163 VTPTTDG

-4181 IIVQMENDSVVANAA
+4181 IIVQMENDDVVAKAA

-4234 QLVGHGRDDSDSNN
+4234 QLVGHGRDHSESNN
-4248 THLSGYSAEDLAAKL
+4248 TRLSGYSADELAVKL
-4263 ANFQQS
+4263 AKFQQS
-4269 FSQAENINNTPD
+4269 FNQAENINNKPD

-4294 KQKGFGHQFINAMDV
+4294 KQKGFGHQFINAMDA

-4317 ARSSELAVDATGR
+4317 VRSSELAIDEAGR
-4330 KHTKDENGDW
+4330 KHTKDANGDW
-4340 IQKAE
+4340 VQKAE
-4345 TNKVSLS
+4345 NNKVSLS
-4352 WNEQGEVIAKE
+4352 WDAQGEVVAKD

-4380 GVSDVGEIARGAI
+4380 GVSDVDEPARGAI
-4393 GDNNDVFDAPEK
+4393 GDNSDVFDAPEK
-4405 RKVETETSSSAANNK
+4405 RKPETEVIANSSSSNQ
-4420 LSYSGNIQVNVGDGE
+4420 LSYSGNIQVNVGEGE

-4450 GSGGFKSLA
+4450 GTGGFKSLA

-4469 GNGESKHSV
+4469 GDGESKHSV
-4478 DMGGYQALEGAQMF
+4478 DIGGYQALEGAQMF
-4492 IGNRNVSFNLGQSND
+4492 LGNRNVSFNFGHSND
-4507 LLVMMDKSIP
+4507 LILMMDKSIP

-4529 RISGVLQSIA
+4529 RISGVLQGIA
-4539 TSGEDQDWLA
+4539 MSGEGEDWLA

-4574 SVDYTCLVELDS
+4574 SVDYTTLVELDS
-4586 HNERSSRGL
+4586 QNERDSRGL
-4595 KHDTEAALNKQ
+4595 KHDAEATLNKQ

-4614 SDSSAGKLSR
+4614 GNSGTSQLSR

-4677 MTQQFSATGQA
+4677 MTQQFTATGQA
-4688 KTTFTYTPEDLPR
+4688 KTTFTYTPQDLPR
-4701 QLKNKLLGQMAGI
+4701 QLKNKLLGQLAGV

-4727 YTTSGQIV
+4727 YTASGQIV
-4735 SRNGEA
+4735 SRNGQA

-4748 TEMLEVIG
+4748 KEMLEVIG

-4777 SGIDMGADGI
+4777 AGIDMGADGI
-4787 QSFAETHGLKDKA
+4787 KSFAETHGLKEKA
-4800 PEEEENKSA
+4800 PEEEKENSS
-4809 VSVNGTSVN
+4809 VSVNGENVN

-4824 ASDGNT
+4824 VADGST
-4830 ETAETQDR
+4830 ETAETPDR

-4899 DINLSLGNYN
+4899 DINISLGNYN

-4951 GSDMGVLMGREN
+4951 GNDMGVLMGREN

-5002 TGLGRDYVVTS
+5002 TGSGRDYVVTS
-5013 GNFNRVDTGDGQDY
+5013 GNFNRVDTGDDQDY

-5091 QFNGEEGRDL
+5091 QFNGGEGRDL

-5122 SGDVIDNLVEDISS
+5122 SGDVIDNLVEDIRS

-5153 RSGYDLKL
+5153 RSGYDLRL
-5161 SILRDPV
+5161 SILRDP
-5168 SETDQAKFEHIGSVT
+5168 SNDSDQSKFEHIGSVT
-5183 FNDYFDGKRAQMI
+5183 FSDYFNGNRAQVVIGMS
-5196 IAMGEK
+5196 EK
-5202 DANGEREYTTLS
+5202 DLSGEREYTMLS
-5214 ESSID
+5214 DSAID
-5219 ALVQAMSGFDPQA
+5219 ALVQAMSGFEPQA
-5232 GDNGFIDNLDSKSRV
+5232 GDNGFIDSLESKSQA
-5247 AISTAWADVVHK
+5247 AISMAWSDVVHK
-5259 KGITV
+5259 KGLMV

>member
-19 ADNGNNDIVAIGFGG
+19 ADDGNNNIVAIGFGG
-34 EIHAYG
+34 QIHAYG

-51 ATVHTGSGNDTVV
+51 ATVYTGSGNDTVV
-64 GGSAYLRVEDST
+64 GGSAYLKVEDST
-76 GHLSVKGA
+76 GHLTVKGA

-112 GHHGDV
+112 GNHGDV
-118 SYGGAAAYNSVKRKG
+118 SYGGAAAYNGITRKG
-133 LSGNVTFKGAG
+133 LSGNVTFAGAG
-144 GYNALW
+144 GYNVLW
-150 HETNH
+150 HETNQ
-155 GNLSFAGAGAGNK
+155 GNLSFTGAGAGNK
-168 LDRTWFDQYQG
+168 LDRTWSNRYQG
-179 SRGDVSFDGAGAAN
+179 SHGDVTFDGAGAAN

-235 ERTRQAEDVYQQTH
+235 ERTHQAEDVYTQTR

-257 GGYNSFYSD
+257 GGYNSLYSD

-273 FSGGGAYNTITRKG
+273 FSGGGAYNTIIRKG
-287 SGSSFDAQGM
+287 SGNDFAKEGM
-297 EYAKAEDIV
+297 TNAKADEIV
-306 LTTAKMHGSWI
+306 LTKAVMSGSWI
-317 GSGTHAV
+317 GQDHHV
-324 TAVKSEREPNTYLFA
+324 TAVKSASEPNTYLFA
-339 IADGTYTKINKVRLS
+339 FADSTYTKINKVQLR
-354 NDPKTGKLKY
+354 NDPQTGELKY
-364 YSEAWYKQGNH
+364 YSTAWYKEGNH
-375 LSGLARSDVSSAG
+375 LSNLANQDISDNG
-388 GFEVNPIN
+388 GFTAVNIN
-396 GGYTLSNIAVEHQQ
+396 GAYTLSDLKVEHQQ
-410 SLTVHAMEKD
+410 SVTVHAVEKS

-429 ANGALIDAKDVVLSD
+429 ANGAVIDAKEVSLSD

-449 HAISTDGTKVDVQA
+449 HAIYADGTKVDVKA
-463 IKSNRK
+463 VKSNRQ
-469 PNTYVYAK
+469 PNTYIYAK

-488 ELANDAETG
+488 ELANDPETG
-497 VLKYQA
+497 ALKYQA

-515 LANEDISSA
+515 IANQDISSA
-524 NGYHSMGKG
+524 TGYNPMGKG
-533 GYSLSALN
+533 GYSLSDLH
-541 YSVNAI
+541 YSVNAV
-547 RSMSET
+547 RSTSET
-553 VADIDEYTD
+553 VADIEEYTD

-567 PATDSG
+567 PANDSG
-573 ESSGDVHFS
+573 ESSGDVRFN

-599 YFNGGG
+599 HFNGGG

-617 NTEFNGGGAAN
+617 HTEFNGGGAAN

-647 NVLVHQSKQGK
+647 NVLVHQSQQGK
-658 MDVYAGGAVNVLVRI
+658 MDVYAGGAVNVLVRL

-685 GNISVH
+685 GNISVQ
-691 KGNGNS
+691 KGSGDS
-697 RVAML
+697 RVVML

-712 SGHGLWLAAGGFNV
+712 SGNGLWLAAGGFNV
-726 MTQVGN
+726 MTQVGK
-732 GEVTSVLAGGANVL
+732 GDVAAVLAGGANVL
-746 TKVGEGELTAGMLGG
+746 TKMGEGELTSGMLGG
-761 ANVMTH
+761 ANVITH
-767 ISGDEQASNTTA
+767 ISNDDQLSNTTA

-791 GKGDT
+791 GKGNT

-812 GSTTGVMVGGA
+812 STTTGVMVGGA

-872 IAAMIGAGN
+872 IAVMIGAGN

-963 NGSTF
+963 HGSTF

-976 VMTKV
+976 IMTKV
-981 GNDLTAALMVGKANI
+981 GNDHTAALMVGKANI
-996 YTHVG
+996 MTHVG
-1001 DGTSLGLFAGEMNV
+1001 DGTSLGLFAGEVNV

-1033 IMTHVGDGLTGVLA
+1033 IMTHIGDGLTGVLA

-1102 LLISDI
+1102 LLISDV

-1128 NIVTKVGDGL
+1128 NLITKVGDGL
-1138 GINVAWGQA
+1138 GVNVAWGQA

-1165 ANILT
+1165 ANLII
-1170 KVGDGQEVSVV
+1170 KVGDGQELSVV
-1181 QGKANIITHVGNGD
+1181 QGQANIITHVGNGD

-1204 NVITKVGDGRNVVL
+1204 NVITKVGHGQNVVL

-1239 SKGNVVT
+1239 SKGNIVT
-1246 KVGDGMQVTAAKGKA
+1246 KVGDGMQVTAAKGQA

-1285 VGNGVSVNVAWGKYN
+1285 VGDGVSVNVAWGKYN

-1312 VMKGKANANIHIGDG
+1312 MMKGKANTNIHVGDG

-1332 SYARNNVAI
+1332 SYAQNNVAI

-1365 LFDNVKQTLLGVGG
+1365 LFDNIKQTVLGVGG

-1386 VQGDEASTSGTQ
+1386 VQGDEASSSGTH

-1416 MDAIEEVGSDLGDS
+1416 MDAIKEVSSDLGDS

-1442 LNEMDNDLNIDGAS
+1442 LNKMQHALNVDDS
-1456 DHAPNL
+1456 FVQAPNL
-1462 IVNGDFEQGD
+1462 IVNGDFEQGEH
-1472 RGWQSTHGVEASY
+1472 GWQSTHGVEASY
-1485 SGSVYGVNGEGH
+1485 AGSVYGVEGEGH
-1497 GTRVTELDTHTNTS
+1497 GARVTELDTYTNTS
-1511 LYQDLTDLTE
+1511 LYQDLANLAQ

-1557 DASAW
+1557 DESAW

-1570 AHAGSNRIEFKGT
+1570 AQAGSNRIEFKGT

-1597 AKSESSPQANAVSEH
+1597 ATSESSQQANAIREH
-1612 AKQNQA
+1612 ATQNPA
-1618 SQNALSDKER
+1618 AQNALSDKER

-1652 QLESTDQQAIENNG
+1652 QLESTDQQALENNG
-1666 QAQRDAVKEES
+1666 QAQRDAVQEES
-1677 EAVTAELTT
+1677 EAITAELTK

-1694 DGQATHTG
+1694 DSQATHTG
-1702 KSGEQ
+1702 ESGDQ
-1707 WRNDFAGGLLDG
+1707 WRNEFASGLLAG
-1719 VQSQIDDAKQLASDK
+1719 VQIQLDDAKQLANGK
-1734 MAAAK
+1734 IAEAK
-1739 QTQSDNNSKVKDSI
+1739 QTHADNQNKVKDAV

-1771 QDIAEAKADAETRKA
+1771 QDIADAQADAEKRKA
-1786 DAVAKSHDAKQ
+1786 DALAKGKDAQQ
-1797 AESDAHSAANDAQ
+1797 AESDAHHAINNAQ
-1810 SRGDRDAMNAE
+1810 SRGDRDVELAE
-1821 NKANQAQNDAQG
+1821 NKANQAQADAQG

-1847 AGSGLSGNAHR
+1847 TGSGLSGNAHS
-1858 VEGAGETGSHVNT
+1858 VEGAGETDSHVNT

-1881 SDGLTEQELEA
+1881 SEGLTEQEQEA

-1898 AVNRLQINAGIRSK
+1898 AVNRLQINAGIRAK
-1912 NSGSTITSMFMEA
+1912 NSVSSMTSMFSET
-1925 NADSIVVDT
+1925 NSKSIVVPTKVSPEPERQEVTRRD
-1934 TASQDVVRKEV
+1934 V
-1945 RISGVNLVGLGE
+1945 RISGVNL
-1957 ASHDSAE
+1957 E
-1964 SLVAARAE
+1964 SLSAVQGSQPTGQLAS
-1972 KVANLYRW
+1972 KS
-1980 LDTDNDVATDKYVP
+1980 
-1994 VPGFE
+1994 VPGFKSHFASTSIGIE
-1999 RVDADVSDEVKQRMI
+1999 NELSGLVVVLPKNSAQTFGYVHDSQGNPLFMLTKDMNQGGYSNPVGINDIQGVNNWQTHTIELVTYPSEISDTAAVESRKEAMLWLAKEFTDHINQSNHQSLPHLVSDDGRF
-2014 QSMSGYIEHTDNQVP
+2014 
-2029 KDQAQALATLFV
+2029 TLV
-2041 ESTLDYDWDKRVEF
+2041 ISN
-2055 LTKLESYGYSFE
+2055 S
-2067 TPHAEKSIVSFWSG
+2067 
-2081 KNFKQYRDVLDNAQ
+2081 
-2095 TDGKKVVYDIDVKGN
+2095 
-2110 AFAIDLNKH
+2110 KH
-2119 LMRWGGLFLDP
+2119 LIAAGNGT
-2130 DNAEQNQLKSSID
+2130 SID
-2143 AATFSNTGFW
+2143 AQGKTIGMTPSGQQATMAISAKEFGTSSSPEVRLLESAPWYQAGLRDEFLANAKNTTLDDPATAQNVYAYLT
-2153 SSVYATGAQ
+2153 SVYSKTADLAKEYGIYINDWDPASEGFSPNAQ
-2162 HDVYVIAEGGVRL
+2162 GLTDPKVKNAWSILPRTKPVRMLELLSAEDSRYVRQQIAEKLKGTYSESLAKNVFEYFQYGGEVA
-2175 GNYFWHVEL
+2175 GHGINNATTGSVQQPE
-2184 PALRQLQREGLVG
+2184 PAILFEFRSVPSALSDFVP
-2197 EIRLLDKPVSEYKD
+2197 KTAS
-2211 LPADEIGRRLTDAG
+2211 T
-2225 VGVKVRFDAL
+2225 VKVDVKALDHFDSASRKAIITEVNALVSGSEDFDAWYQEYRASKGQPPVKNPK
-2235 SSARQAELLADNP
+2235 SSASANHKAEWLMTQHAEQWAKITAPYTDNHETLTSTKLASNDKE
-2248 DDYRADTLVELDVKL
+2248 ELHALGETSNLEHNKQQENVA
-2263 SAIDSMLRES
+2263 SIINTMLNDM
-2273 LPFYSLRTERNL
+2273 LPFYALRTERNL

-2294 EVRSWPGSDDKSKT
+2294 EVRAWPGTEDKSKT
-2308 ILLDNPEDAAQQKAI
+2308 IILENPEDAAQHKAI

-2347 VLSHHDGRTR
+2347 VISHHEGRTHV
-2357 ILAQKED
+2357 LAQRVD
-2364 GAWTYNT
+2364 GAWQYNAT
-2371 NSELMSV
+2371 VELMSV
-2378 TELLDAAHVSGKVR
+2378 TELLDAANVTGKIR

-2397 KVIDALAEYHA
+2397 QVIDALTDYHA
-2408 STAEHADYELESV
+2408 SITEHADYEPESV
-2421 EQLVNLRKKIEG
+2421 EKLLNLRKKIEG
-2433 YALGHP
+2433 YVLGHP
-2439 DSGRLEAMNSLL
+2439 DSGRVEAMNSLL
-2451 NQVNSRLEEVSVL
+2451 NQVNTRLDEVSLLSV
-2464 AVSEQSIKAHD
+2464 AEQTIQAQD

-2481 DQLDNAHLKQSKH
+2481 DQLEAANLKESKH
-2494 LYLDGNGDFVTKGKG
+2494 LYLDQNGDFVTKGKG
-2509 NLAKIDQLGGSDAVL
+2509 NLANIDLLGSREAVL
-2524 EKVKASV
+2524 EKVKLTVS
-2531 NHEYGQ
+2531 NEYGQ
-2537 AIADT
+2537 TVADT
-2542 IFAGLS
+2542 IFAGLL
-2548 ANELAK
+2548 AKDLAK
-2554 DGKGIDITGLNRI
+2554 DGKGIDIAGLNKV
-2567 HQALEQHMSPVSATM
+2567 HQAIEQHLSPVSATL

-2604 TQIDAQAAADFNKQ
+2604 TQLEGQAAADFNQQ

-2628 KSSNIRNIFNVATE
+2628 KSSNISNILNVATKD
-2642 YQPDLK
+2642 QPDLK

-2666 DMASEENDGF
+2666 DVASEENDGF
-2676 GLNDGET
+2676 GLHDGDI

-2697 IDAAYKD
+2697 IDASFKE

-2715 NPDMLVSTGIPAH
+2715 NPDMLETTGIPAH
-2728 VFQPFVDQWNDTSY
+2728 VFQPFVEQWNDTSY

-2754 LQKQAQASGDPALV
+2754 LRLQAQRSDDPELLE
-2768 AKRIDNVVRLF
+2768 KRIGNVVRQF
-2779 AERALEEIEAFK
+2779 AERALEEIETFK
-2791 ASQADEGRVFRI
+2791 ASQADQGRVFRI

-2816 WNRLSHD
+2816 WHRLSND

-2849 KLIGHTWRPKF
+2849 KLIGHTWLPKF

-2888 HQVNDDLDALSGSE
+2888 HQVTDVLDALSGNE
-2902 KHKDKVAIEN
+2902 KPKENVAIEN

-2919 KVPLSPLTRFLNNEL
+2919 KESLSPLTRFLNNEL
-2934 YGERDARRKIGDI
+2934 YGDKEARRKIGEI

-2959 ESQKVTLKGEA
+2959 ESQKITLQGEA

-2977 HQGTASSDDETS
+2977 HQGTAPSEGETS
-2989 TTSGKVVLFLHG
+2989 SPSGKVVLFLHG

-3011 AIRSHYQ
+3011 AIRNHYQ

-3063 SNIILHGY
+3063 SNIIIHGY

-3113 ANPAGIVGTIAK
+3113 ANPAGIVGAIAK

-3131 SVEKNLKGLPQETPI
+3131 SVEKNLEGLPKETSI

-3153 GLGEEGEKLRVKLSN
+3153 GLGNEGEKLRTKLTA
-3168 SGFNVTGEQTFYGH
+3168 SGYNVTGEQTFYGH

-3187 LMSQYTGQIVSDLL
+3187 LMSQYADQIVSGLSSSASVDEDLDQQGL
-3201 NTQHIKHNEAKLNL
+3201 DTTSTKDQGVSNKDDHLQVVDSKEA
-3215 EPHGKNYESRDL
+3215 
-3227 ILKPISQPE
+3227 
-3236 TVELGMPEVDQK
+3236 
-3248 VLADIAERENVIIGV
+3248 LADGKI
-3263 RPVDEKSKSLI
+3263 L
-3274 ASKMYSSKGLFVK
+3274 
-3287 AKSSDW
+3287 
-3293 GPMSGFIP
+3293 
-3301 VDQSFA
+3301 
-3307 KASARRDLETFNRH
+3307 H
-3321 AEQSIQSGNAVS
+3321 
-3333 ADLYLNQV
+3333 NQ
-3341 RVEELVSKYHSL
+3341 
-3353 TPLELDDQ
+3353 
-3361 SGMYKTT
+3361 
-3368 ATNGD
+3368 
-3373 QSVPFFLNRVTV
+3373 
-3385 DGNELWQ
+3385 
-3392 VHYITNGELAPFKVI
+3392 
-3407 GDPVSKQPMT
+3407 
-3417 ADYDLLTV
+3417 
-3425 MYSYGD
+3425 
-3431 LGPQDKVKQPLTW
+3431 
-3444 QQWKDS
+3444 
-3450 VTYEDLT
+3450 
-3457 PKYKELYSNED
+3457 
-3468 LYNKKDGASLGNV
+3468 
-3481 SGRLKELKDR
+3481 
-3491 INVDLGRTNGLE
+3491 
-3503 MVHHGADDANP
+3503 
-3514 YAVMAD
+3514 
-3520 NFPATFFVP
+3520 
-3529 KSLFAEDGLG
+3529 
-3539 EGKGSIQTYF
+3539 
-3549 NVNEQGAVVIRN
+3549 
-3561 PQEFS
+3561 
-3566 DFQQVTINASFRA
+3566 
-3579 SFNDKWNH
+3579 
-3587 GLDEPLFTT
+3587 
-3596 KRKLS
+3596 
-3601 HEFLNKRD
+3601 
-3609 QLLKKLSGGRLDAQD
+3609 
-3624 ETLVALGNPDDVSG
+3624 
-3638 NKAIVAV
+3638 
-3645 DVSQIFTRQE
+3645 
-3655 LKERAN
+3655 
-3661 VFAKPIGA
+3661 
-3669 SYQGILD
+3669 
-3676 QLDLVHQTVSRDQ
+3676 
-3689 IVASFELNKK
+3689 
-3699 VNAYIAEHPT
+3699 
-3709 SGRNQ
+3709 
-3714 ALTQLKEQITSAL
+3714 
-3727 FIGKMQVA
+3727 
-3735 QVDIDAIAQTRPEL
+3735 
-3749 AARIF
+3749 
-3754 MVAIEEANG
+3754 
-3763 EHRGLT
+3763 
-3769 DMMVR
+3769 
-3774 WANEDPYLAP
+3774 
-3784 KQGYKGETPNDLG
+3784 
-3797 FDAKYHVDLGDHYAD
+3797 
-3812 FKQWLETSQS
+3812 
-3822 NGLLSKATLDESTKT
+3822 
-3837 VHLGYSYQELQDLTG
+3837 
-3852 VESVQMAFYF
+3852 
-3862 LKEAAKKV
+3862 
-3870 DPISGDSAEMILLKK
+3870 
-3885 FADKSYLSQ
+3885 
-3894 LDSDRMDQIEGIYRS
+3894 
-3909 SHETDVDA
+3909 
-3917 WDRRYSGA
+3917 
-3925 GYDELTNKLA
+3925 
-3935 GATGVDEQLS
+3935 
-3945 VLLDDRKG
+3945 
-3953 LLIGEVHGSDVNGLR
+3953 DVNGW
-3968 FVNEQMDALK
+3968 
-3978 KQGVTV
+3978 G
-3984 IGLEHLRSDLAQPLI
+3984 P
-3999 DRYLATGVMSSEL
+3999 
-4012 SAMLKTKH
+4012 
-4020 LDATLFENARANGMR
+4020 
-4035 IVALD
+4035 
-4040 ANSSARPNVQG
+4040 
-4051 TEHGL
+4051 
-4056 MYRAGAANN
+4056 
-4065 IAVEVLQSLP
+4065 
-4075 DDEKFVAIYGK
+4075 
-4086 AHLQSHKGI
+4086 
-4095 EGFVPGITHRLDLPA
+4095 IT
-4110 LRVSDSN
+4110 
-4117 QFRVEQDDMTLRVV
+4117 
-4131 YDDVANKPKLTF
+4131 
-4143 KDSLSGANTAI
+4143 
-4154 HNQNVNDWE
+4154 
-4163 RVAVTPTADG
+4163 VTPTTDG

-4181 IIVQMENDSVVANAA
+4181 IIVQMENDDVVAKAA

-4234 QLVGHGRDDSDSNN
+4234 QLVGHGRDHSESNN
-4248 THLSGYSAEDLAAKL
+4248 TRLSGYSADELAVKL
-4263 ANFQQS
+4263 AKFQQS
-4269 FSQAENINNTPD
+4269 FNQAENINNKPD

-4294 KQKGFGHQFINAMDV
+4294 KQKGFGHQFINAMDA

-4317 ARSSELAVDATGR
+4317 VRSSELAIDEAGR
-4330 KHTKDENGDW
+4330 KHTKDANGDW
-4340 IQKAE
+4340 VQKAE
-4345 TNKVSLS
+4345 NNKVSLS
-4352 WNEQGEVIAKE
+4352 WDAQGEVVAKD

-4380 GVSDVGEIARGAI
+4380 GVSDVDELARGAI

-4405 RKVETETSSSAANNK
+4405 RKPETEVIANSSSSNQF
-4420 LSYSGNIQVNVGDGE
+4420 SYSGNIQVNVGEGE

-4450 GSGGFKSLA
+4450 GTGGFKSLA

-4469 GNGESKHSV
+4469 GDGESKHSV
-4478 DMGGYQALEGAQMF
+4478 DIGGYQALEGAQMF
-4492 IGNRNVSFNLGQSND
+4492 LGNRNVSFNFGHSND
-4507 LLVMMDKSIP
+4507 LILMMDKSIP

-4539 TSGEDQDWLA
+4539 TSGEGEDWLA

-4574 SVDYTCLVELDS
+4574 SVDYTHLVQLNS
-4586 HNERSSRGL
+4586 QNERDSRGL
-4595 KHDTEAALNKQ
+4595 KHDAEATLNKQ

-4614 SDSSAGKLSR
+4614 GNSGTSQLSR

-4677 MTQQFSATGQA
+4677 MTQQFTATGQA
-4688 KTTFTYTPEDLPR
+4688 KTTFTYTPQDLPR
-4701 QLKNKLLGQMAGI
+4701 QLKNKLLGQLAGV

-4727 YTTSGQIV
+4727 YTASGQIV
-4735 SRNGEA
+4735 SRNGQA

-4748 TEMLEVIG
+4748 KEMLEVIG

-4777 SGIDMGADGI
+4777 AGIDMGADGI
-4787 QSFAETHGLKDKA
+4787 KSFAETHGLKEKA
-4800 PEEEENKSA
+4800 PEEEKDNSS
-4809 VSVNGTSVN
+4809 VSVNGANVN

-4824 ASDGNT
+4824 ATVADGNT

-4871 ENLTADLLNM
+4871 QNLTADLLNM

-4899 DINLSLGNYN
+4899 DINISLGNYN

-4951 GSDMGVLMGREN
+4951 GHDMGVLMGREN

-5013 GNFNRVDTGDGQDY
+5013 GNFNRVDTGDDQDY

-5052 NRINASAGNDVVK
+5052 NRINAGAGNDVVK
-5065 LMGYHAVLNGGEG
+5065 LMGYHAVLNGGDG
-5078 EDHLIAAAISKFS
+5078 DDHLIAAAISKFS
-5091 QFNGEEGRDL
+5091 QFNGGEGRDL

-5122 SGDVIDNLVEDISS
+5122 SGDVIDNLVEDIRS

-5161 SILRDPV
+5161 SILRDP
-5168 SETDQAKFEHIGSVT
+5168 SNDSDQSKFEHIGSVT
-5183 FNDYFDGKRAQMI
+5183 FSDYFNGNRAQVVIGMSD
-5196 IAMGEK
+5196 K
-5202 DANGEREYTTLS
+5202 DLSGEREYTMLS
-5214 ESSID
+5214 DSAID
-5219 ALVQAMSGFDPQA
+5219 ALVQAMSGFEPQA
-5232 GDNGFIDNLDSKSRV
+5232 GDNGFIDSLESKSQA
-5247 AISTAWADVVHK
+5247 AISMAWSDVVHK
-5259 KGITV
+5259 KGLMV

>member
-19 ADNGNNDIVAIGFGG
+19 ADDGNNNIVAIGFGG
-34 EIHAYG
+34 QIHAYG

-51 ATVHTGSGNDTVV
+51 ATVYTGSGNDTVV
-64 GGSAYLRVEDST
+64 GGSAYLKVEDST
-76 GHLSVKGA
+76 GHLIVKGA

-112 GHHGDV
+112 GNHGDV
-118 SYGGAAAYNSVKRKG
+118 SYGGAAAYNGITRKG
-133 LSGNVTFKGAG
+133 LSGNVTFAGAG

-150 HETNH
+150 HETNQ
-155 GNLSFAGAGAGNK
+155 GNLSFTGAGAGNK
-168 LDRTWFDQYQG
+168 LDRTWSNRYQG
-179 SRGDVSFDGAGAAN
+179 SHGDVTFDGAGAAN

-235 ERTRQAEDVYQQTH
+235 ERTHQAEDVYTQTR

-257 GGYNSFYSD
+257 GGYNSLYSD

-273 FSGGGAYNTITRKG
+273 FSGGGAYNTIIRKG
-287 SGSSFDAQGM
+287 SGNDFAKEGM
-297 EYAKAEDIV
+297 TNAKADEIV
-306 LTTAKMHGSWI
+306 LTKAVMSGSWI
-317 GSGTHAV
+317 GQDHHV
-324 TAVKSEREPNTYLFA
+324 TAVKSASEPNTYLFA
-339 IADGTYTKINKVRLS
+339 FADSTYTKINKVQLR
-354 NDPKTGKLKY
+354 NDPQTGELKY
-364 YSEAWYKQGNH
+364 YSTAWYKEGNH
-375 LSGLARSDVSSAG
+375 LSNLANQDISDNG
-388 GFEVNPIN
+388 GFTAVNIN
-396 GGYTLSNIAVEHQQ
+396 GAYTLSDLKVEHQQ
-410 SLTVHAMEKD
+410 SVTVHAVEKS

-429 ANGALIDAKDVVLSD
+429 ANGAVIDAKEVSLSD

-449 HAISTDGTKVDVQA
+449 HAIYADGTKVDVKA
-463 IKSNRK
+463 VKSNRQ
-469 PNTYVYAK
+469 PNTYIYAK

-488 ELANDAETG
+488 ELANDPETG
-497 VLKYQA
+497 ALKYQA

-515 LANEDISSA
+515 IANQDISSA
-524 NGYHSMGKG
+524 TGYNPMGKG
-533 GYSLSALN
+533 GYSLSDLH
-541 YSVNAI
+541 YSVNAV
-547 RSMSET
+547 RSTSET
-553 VADIDEYTD
+553 VADIEEYTD

-567 PATDSG
+567 PANDSG
-573 ESSGDVHFS
+573 ESSGDVRFN

-599 YFNGGG
+599 HFNGGG

-647 NVLVHQSKQGK
+647 NVLVHQSQQGK
-658 MDVYAGGAVNVLVRI
+658 MDVYAGGAVNVLVRL

-685 GNISVH
+685 GNISVQ
-691 KGNGNS
+691 KGSGDS
-697 RVAML
+697 RVVML

-712 SGHGLWLAAGGFNV
+712 SGNGLWLAAGGFNV
-726 MTQVGN
+726 MTQVGK
-732 GEVTSVLAGGANVL
+732 GDVAAVLAGCANVL
-746 TKVGEGELTAGMLGG
+746 TKMGEGELTSGMLGG
-761 ANVMTH
+761 ANVITH
-767 ISGDEQASNTTA
+767 ISNDDQLSNTTA

-791 GKGDT
+791 GKGNT

-812 GSTTGVMVGGA
+812 GTTTGVMVGGA

-836 IMLGVGNVLTHVG
+836 ILLGVGNVLTHVG

-872 IAAMIGAGN
+872 IAVMIGAGN

-948 LAAMVGNANIFTHIG
+948 LAAMVGNANIFTHVG
-963 NGSTF
+963 SGSTF

-976 VMTKV
+976 IMTKV

-996 YTHVG
+996 MTHVG
-1001 DGTSLGLFAGEMNV
+1001 DGTSLGLFAGEVNV

-1047 LGEANIVTKVGDD
+1047 LGEANIVTKLGDD

-1102 LLISDI
+1102 LLISDV

-1128 NIVTKVGDGL
+1128 NLITKVGDGL
-1138 GINVAWGQA
+1138 GVNVAWGQA

-1165 ANILT
+1165 ANLIT
-1170 KVGDGQEVSVV
+1170 KVGDGQELSVV
-1181 QGKANIITHVGNGD
+1181 QGQANIITHVGNGD

-1204 NVITKVGDGRNVVL
+1204 NVITKVGHGQNVVL

-1239 SKGNVVT
+1239 SKGNIVT
-1246 KVGDGMQVTAAKGKA
+1246 KVGDGMQVTAAKGQA

-1270 LSVTAAYGDANINTK
+1270 LNVTAAYGDANINTK
-1285 VGNGVSVNVAWGKYN
+1285 VGDGVSVNVAWGKYN

-1312 VMKGKANANIHIGDG
+1312 VMKGKANANIHVGDG

-1332 SYARNNVAI
+1332 SYAQNNVAI

-1365 LFDNVKQTLLGVGG
+1365 LFDNIKQTVLGVGG

-1386 VQGDEASTSGTQ
+1386 VQGDEASSSGTH

-1416 MDAIEEVGSDLGDS
+1416 MDAIKEVSSDLGDS

-1442 LNEMDNDLNIDGAS
+1442 LNKMQHALNVDDSSVQAS
-1456 DHAPNL
+1456 NL
-1462 IVNGDFEQGD
+1462 IVNGDFELGEH
-1472 RGWQSTHGVEASY
+1472 GWQSTHGVEASY
-1485 SGSVYGVNGEGH
+1485 AGSVYGVEGEGH
-1497 GTRVTELDTHTNTS
+1497 GARVTELDTYTNTS
-1511 LYQDLTDLTE
+1511 LYQDLANLAQ

-1557 DASAW
+1557 DESAW

-1570 AHAGSNRIEFKGT
+1570 AQAGSNRIEFKGT

-1597 AKSESSPQANAVSEH
+1597 ATSESSQQANAIREH
-1612 AKQNQA
+1612 ATQNPA
-1618 SQNALSDKER
+1618 AQNALSDKER

-1652 QLESTDQQAIENNG
+1652 QLESTDQQALGNNG
-1666 QAQRDAVKEES
+1666 QAQRDAVQEES
-1677 EAVTAELTT
+1677 EAITAELTK

-1702 KSGEQ
+1702 ESGDQ
-1707 WRNDFAGGLLDG
+1707 WRNEFASGLLAG
-1719 VQSQIDDAKQLASDK
+1719 VQTQLDDAKQLANDK
-1734 MAAAK
+1734 IAEAK
-1739 QTQSDNNSKVKDSI
+1739 QTHADNQNKVKDAV

-1771 QDIAEAKADAETRKA
+1771 QDIADAQADAEKRKA
-1786 DAVAKSHDAKQ
+1786 DALAKGKDAQQ
-1797 AESDAHSAANDAQ
+1797 AESDAHHAVNNAQ
-1810 SRGDRDAMNAE
+1810 SRGDRDVQVAE
-1821 NKANQAQNDAQG
+1821 NKANQAQADAQG

-1847 AGSGLSGNAHR
+1847 TGSGLSGNAHS
-1858 VEGAGETGSHVNT
+1858 VEGAGETDSHVKT

-1881 SDGLTEQELEA
+1881 REGLTEQEQEA

-1898 AVNRLQINAGIRSK
+1898 AVNRLQINAGIRAK
-1912 NSGSTITSMFMEA
+1912 NSVSSMTSMFSET
-1925 NADSIVVDT
+1925 NSKSIVVPTKVSPEPDR
-1934 TASQDVVRKEV
+1934 QDVTRRDV
-1945 RISGVNLVGLGE
+1945 RISGVNL
-1957 ASHDSAE
+1957 E
-1964 SLVAARAE
+1964 SLSAVQGSQPTGQLAS
-1972 KVANLYRW
+1972 KS
-1980 LDTDNDVATDKYVP
+1980 
-1994 VPGFE
+1994 VPGFKSHFASTSIGIE
-1999 RVDADVSDEVKQRMI
+1999 NELSGLVVVLPKNSAQTFGYVHDSQGNPLFMLTKDMNQGGYSNPVGINDIQGVNNWQTHTIELVTYPSEISDTAAVESRKEAMLWLAKEFTDHINQSNHQSLPHLVSDDGRF
-2014 QSMSGYIEHTDNQVP
+2014 
-2029 KDQAQALATLFV
+2029 TLV
-2041 ESTLDYDWDKRVEF
+2041 ISN
-2055 LTKLESYGYSFE
+2055 S
-2067 TPHAEKSIVSFWSG
+2067 
-2081 KNFKQYRDVLDNAQ
+2081 
-2095 TDGKKVVYDIDVKGN
+2095 
-2110 AFAIDLNKH
+2110 KH
-2119 LMRWGGLFLDP
+2119 LIAAGNGT
-2130 DNAEQNQLKSSID
+2130 SID
-2143 AATFSNTGFW
+2143 AQGKTIGMAPSGQQATMAISAKEFGTSSSSEVRLLESAPWYQAGLRDEFLANAKNTTLDDPATAQNVYAYLT
-2153 SSVYATGAQ
+2153 SVYSKTADLAKEYGIYINDWDPASEGFSPNAQ
-2162 HDVYVIAEGGVRL
+2162 GLTDPKVKNAWSILPRTKPVRMLELLSAEDSRYVRQQIAEKLKGTYSESLAKNVFEYFQYGGEVA
-2175 GNYFWHVEL
+2175 GHGINNATTGSVQQPE
-2184 PALRQLQREGLVG
+2184 PAVLFEFRSVPSALSDFVP
-2197 EIRLLDKPVSEYKD
+2197 KTAS
-2211 LPADEIGRRLTDAG
+2211 T
-2225 VGVKVRFDAL
+2225 VKVDVKALDHFDSASRKAIITEVNALVSGSEDFDAWYQEYRASKGQPPVKNPK
-2235 SSARQAELLADNP
+2235 SSASANHKAEWLMTQHAEQWAKITAPYTDNHGTLTSTKLASNDKE
-2248 DDYRADTLVELDVKL
+2248 ELHALGETSNLENNKQQENVA
-2263 SAIDSMLRES
+2263 SIINTMLNDM
-2273 LPFYSLRTERNL
+2273 LPFYALRTERNL

-2294 EVRSWPGSDDKSKT
+2294 EVRAWPGTEDKSKT
-2308 ILLDNPEDAAQQKAI
+2308 IILEDPEDAAQHKAI

-2347 VLSHHDGRTR
+2347 VISHHEGRTHV
-2357 ILAQKED
+2357 LAQKVD
-2364 GAWTYNT
+2364 GAWQYNAT
-2371 NSELMSV
+2371 VELMSV
-2378 TELLDAAHVSGKVR
+2378 SELLDAANVTGKIR

-2397 KVIDALAEYHA
+2397 QVIDALTDYHA
-2408 STAEHADYELESV
+2408 SITEHADYEPESV
-2421 EQLVNLRKKIEG
+2421 EKLLNLRKKIEG
-2433 YALGHP
+2433 YVLGHP
-2439 DSGRLEAMNSLL
+2439 DSGRIAAMNSLL
-2451 NQVNSRLEEVSVL
+2451 NQVNTRLEEVSVL
-2464 AVSEQSIKAHD
+2464 AVSEPNIKAQD

-2481 DQLDNAHLKQSKH
+2481 DQLETANLKGTKH
-2494 LYLDGNGDFVTKGKG
+2494 LYLDQNGEFVTKGKG
-2509 NLAKIDQLGGSDAVL
+2509 HLANIDLLGSREAVL
-2524 EKVKASV
+2524 EKVKLTVS
-2531 NHEYGQ
+2531 NEYGQ
-2537 AIADT
+2537 TVADT

-2548 ANELAK
+2548 AKDLAK
-2554 DGKGIDITGLNRI
+2554 DGKGIDIAGLKKVHLAI
-2567 HQALEQHMSPVSATM
+2567 EQHLSPVSATLFL
-2582 YIWKPSDHSALGHA
+2582 WKPSDHSALGHA

-2604 TQIDAQAAADFNKQ
+2604 TQLEGQAAADFNQQ

-2628 KSSNIRNIFNVATE
+2628 KSSNISNILNVATKD
-2642 YQPDLK
+2642 QPDLK

-2666 DMASEENDGF
+2666 DVASEENDGF
-2676 GLNDGET
+2676 GLHDGDI

-2697 IDAAYKD
+2697 IDASFKE

-2715 NPDMLVSTGIPAH
+2715 NPDMLETTGIPAH
-2728 VFQPFVDQWNDTSY
+2728 VFQPFVEQWNDTSY

-2754 LQKQAQASGDPALV
+2754 LRLQAQRSDDPELLE
-2768 AKRIDNVVRLF
+2768 KRIGNVVRQF
-2779 AERALEEIEAFK
+2779 AERALEEIETFK
-2791 ASQADEGRVFRI
+2791 ASQADQGRVFRI

-2816 WNRLSHD
+2816 WHRLSND

-2849 KLIGHTWRPKF
+2849 KLIGHTWLPKF

-2888 HQVNDDLDALSGSE
+2888 HQVTDALDALSGNE
-2902 KHKDKVAIEN
+2902 KPKENVAIEN

-2919 KVPLSPLTRFLNNEL
+2919 KESLSPLTRFLNNEL
-2934 YGERDARRKIGDI
+2934 YGDKEARRKIGEI
-2947 TQTLLDHAVEKG
+2947 TQTLLDHAVENG

-2977 HQGTASSDDETS
+2977 HQGTAPSEGETS
-2989 TTSGKVVLFLHG
+2989 SPSGKVVLFLHG

-3011 AIRSHYQ
+3011 AIRNHYQ

-3063 SNIILHGY
+3063 SNIIIHGY

-3113 ANPAGIVGTIAK
+3113 ANPAGIVGAIAK

-3131 SVEKNLKGLPQETPI
+3131 SVEKNLEGLPKETSI

-3153 GLGEEGEKLRVKLSN
+3153 GLGNEGEKLRTKLTA
-3168 SGFNVTGEQTFYGH
+3168 SGYNVTGEQTFYGH

-3187 LMSQYTGQIVSDLL
+3187 LMSQYADQIVSGLSSSASVDEDLDQQRL
-3201 NTQHIKHNEAKLNL
+3201 DTTSTKDQGISNKNDHLQVVDSKEA
-3215 EPHGKNYESRDL
+3215 
-3227 ILKPISQPE
+3227 
-3236 TVELGMPEVDQK
+3236 
-3248 VLADIAERENVIIGV
+3248 LADGKILHNQDVN
-3263 RPVDEKSKSLI
+3263 S
-3274 ASKMYSSKGLFVK
+3274 
-3287 AKSSDW
+3287 W
-3293 GPMSGFIP
+3293 GP
-3301 VDQSFA
+3301 
-3307 KASARRDLETFNRH
+3307 
-3321 AEQSIQSGNAVS
+3321 
-3333 ADLYLNQV
+3333 
-3341 RVEELVSKYHSL
+3341 
-3353 TPLELDDQ
+3353 
-3361 SGMYKTT
+3361 
-3368 ATNGD
+3368 
-3373 QSVPFFLNRVTV
+3373 
-3385 DGNELWQ
+3385 
-3392 VHYITNGELAPFKVI
+3392 IT
-3407 GDPVSKQPMT
+3407 
-3417 ADYDLLTV
+3417 
-3425 MYSYGD
+3425 
-3431 LGPQDKVKQPLTW
+3431 
-3444 QQWKDS
+3444 
-3450 VTYEDLT
+3450 
-3457 PKYKELYSNED
+3457 
-3468 LYNKKDGASLGNV
+3468 
-3481 SGRLKELKDR
+3481 
-3491 INVDLGRTNGLE
+3491 
-3503 MVHHGADDANP
+3503 
-3514 YAVMAD
+3514 
-3520 NFPATFFVP
+3520 
-3529 KSLFAEDGLG
+3529 
-3539 EGKGSIQTYF
+3539 
-3549 NVNEQGAVVIRN
+3549 
-3561 PQEFS
+3561 
-3566 DFQQVTINASFRA
+3566 
-3579 SFNDKWNH
+3579 
-3587 GLDEPLFTT
+3587 
-3596 KRKLS
+3596 
-3601 HEFLNKRD
+3601 
-3609 QLLKKLSGGRLDAQD
+3609 
-3624 ETLVALGNPDDVSG
+3624 
-3638 NKAIVAV
+3638 
-3645 DVSQIFTRQE
+3645 
-3655 LKERAN
+3655 
-3661 VFAKPIGA
+3661 
-3669 SYQGILD
+3669 
-3676 QLDLVHQTVSRDQ
+3676 
-3689 IVASFELNKK
+3689 
-3699 VNAYIAEHPT
+3699 
-3709 SGRNQ
+3709 
-3714 ALTQLKEQITSAL
+3714 
-3727 FIGKMQVA
+3727 
-3735 QVDIDAIAQTRPEL
+3735 
-3749 AARIF
+3749 
-3754 MVAIEEANG
+3754 
-3763 EHRGLT
+3763 
-3769 DMMVR
+3769 
-3774 WANEDPYLAP
+3774 
-3784 KQGYKGETPNDLG
+3784 
-3797 FDAKYHVDLGDHYAD
+3797 
-3812 FKQWLETSQS
+3812 
-3822 NGLLSKATLDESTKT
+3822 
-3837 VHLGYSYQELQDLTG
+3837 
-3852 VESVQMAFYF
+3852 
-3862 LKEAAKKV
+3862 
-3870 DPISGDSAEMILLKK
+3870 
-3885 FADKSYLSQ
+3885 
-3894 LDSDRMDQIEGIYRS
+3894 
-3909 SHETDVDA
+3909 
-3917 WDRRYSGA
+3917 
-3925 GYDELTNKLA
+3925 
-3935 GATGVDEQLS
+3935 
-3945 VLLDDRKG
+3945 
-3953 LLIGEVHGSDVNGLR
+3953 
-3968 FVNEQMDALK
+3968 
-3978 KQGVTV
+3978 
-3984 IGLEHLRSDLAQPLI
+3984 
-3999 DRYLATGVMSSEL
+3999 
-4012 SAMLKTKH
+4012 
-4020 LDATLFENARANGMR
+4020 
-4035 IVALD
+4035 
-4040 ANSSARPNVQG
+4040 
-4051 TEHGL
+4051 
-4056 MYRAGAANN
+4056 
-4065 IAVEVLQSLP
+4065 
-4075 DDEKFVAIYGK
+4075 
-4086 AHLQSHKGI
+4086 
-4095 EGFVPGITHRLDLPA
+4095 
-4110 LRVSDSN
+4110 
-4117 QFRVEQDDMTLRVV
+4117 
-4131 YDDVANKPKLTF
+4131 
-4143 KDSLSGANTAI
+4143 
-4154 HNQNVNDWE
+4154 
-4163 RVAVTPTADG
+4163 VTPTTDG

-4181 IIVQMENDSVVANAA
+4181 IIVQMENDPVVAKAA

-4201 KHPESSVVV
+4201 KHAESSVVV

-4234 QLVGHGRDDSDSNN
+4234 QLVGHGRDHSESNN
-4248 THLSGYSAEDLAAKL
+4248 TRLSGYSADELAVKL
-4263 ANFQQS
+4263 AKFQQS
-4269 FSQAENINNTPD
+4269 FNQAENINNKPD

-4294 KQKGFGHQFINAMDV
+4294 KQKGFGHQFINAMDA

-4317 ARSSELAVDATGR
+4317 VRSSELAVDEAGR
-4330 KHTKDENGDW
+4330 KHTKDANGDW
-4340 IQKAE
+4340 VQKAE
-4345 TNKVSLS
+4345 NNKVSLS
-4352 WNEQGEVIAKE
+4352 WDAQGEVVAKDE
-4363 ERIRNGIAE
+4363 PIRNGIAE

-4380 GVSDVGEIARGAI
+4380 GVNNVDEPARGAI

-4405 RKVETETSSSAANNK
+4405 RKPETEVIANSSSSNQ
-4420 LSYSGNIQVNVGDGE
+4420 LSYSGNIQVNVGEGE

-4450 GSGGFKSLA
+4450 GTGGFKSLA

-4469 GNGESKHSV
+4469 GDGESKHSV
-4478 DMGGYQALEGAQMF
+4478 DIGGYQALEGAQMF
-4492 IGNRNVSFNLGQSND
+4492 LGNRNVSFNFGHSND
-4507 LLVMMDKSIP
+4507 LILMMDKSIP

-4529 RISGVLQSIA
+4529 RISGVLQGIA
-4539 TSGEDQDWLA
+4539 TSGEGEDWLA

-4574 SVDYTCLVELDS
+4574 SVDYTTLVELDS
-4586 HNERSSRGL
+4586 QNERDSRGL
-4595 KHDTEAALNKQ
+4595 KHDAEATLNKQ

-4614 SDSSAGKLSR
+4614 GNSGTSQLSR

-4677 MTQQFSATGQA
+4677 MTQQFTATGQA
-4688 KTTFTYTPEDLPR
+4688 KTTFTYTPQDLPR
-4701 QLKNKLLGQMAGI
+4701 QLKNKLLGQLAGV

-4727 YTTSGQIV
+4727 YTASGQIV
-4735 SRNGEA
+4735 SRNGQA

-4748 TEMLEVIG
+4748 KEMLEVIG

-4777 SGIDMGADGI
+4777 AGIDMGADGI
-4787 QSFAETHGLKDKA
+4787 KSFAETHGLKEKA
-4800 PEEEENKSA
+4800 PEEEKDNSS
-4809 VSVNGTSVN
+4809 VSVNGANVN

-4824 ASDGNT
+4824 MADGNT

-4838 AFGFN
+4838 ALGFN

-4871 ENLTADLLNM
+4871 QNLTADLLNM

-4899 DINLSLGNYN
+4899 DINISLGNYN

-4951 GSDMGVLMGREN
+4951 GHDMGVLMGREN

-5002 TGLGRDYVVTS
+5002 TGSGRDYVVTS
-5013 GNFNRVDTGDGQDY
+5013 GNFNRVDTGDDQDY

-5052 NRINASAGNDVVK
+5052 NRINAGAGNDVVK
-5065 LMGYHAVLNGGEG
+5065 LMGYHAVLNGGDG
-5078 EDHLIAAAISKFS
+5078 DDHLIATAISKFS
-5091 QFNGEEGRDL
+5091 QFNGGEGRDL

-5122 SGDVIDNLVEDISS
+5122 SGDVIDNLVEDIRS

-5161 SILRDPV
+5161 SILRDP
-5168 SETDQAKFEHIGSVT
+5168 SNDSDQSKFEHIGSVT
-5183 FNDYFDGKRAQMI
+5183 FSDYFNGNRAQVVIGMS
-5196 IAMGEK
+5196 EK
-5202 DANGEREYTTLS
+5202 DLSGEREYTMLS
-5214 ESSID
+5214 DSAID
-5219 ALVQAMSGFDPQA
+5219 ALVQAMSGFEPQA
-5232 GDNGFIDNLDSKSRV
+5232 GDNGFIDSLESKSQA
-5247 AISTAWADVVHK
+5247 AISMAWSDVVHK
-5259 KGITV
+5259 KGLMV

>member
-19 ADNGNNDIVAIGFGG
+19 ADDGNNNIVAIGFGG
-34 EIHAYG
+34 QIHAYG

-51 ATVHTGSGNDTVV
+51 ATVYTGSGNDTVV
-64 GGSAYLRVEDST
+64 GGSAYLKVEDST
-76 GHLSVKGA
+76 GHLIVKGA

-112 GHHGDV
+112 GNHGDV
-118 SYGGAAAYNSVKRKG
+118 SYGGAAAYNGITRKG
-133 LSGNVTFKGAG
+133 LSGNVTFAGAG

-150 HETNH
+150 HETNQ
-155 GNLSFAGAGAGNK
+155 GNLSFTGAGAGNK
-168 LDRTWFDQYQG
+168 LDRTWSNRYQG
-179 SRGDVSFDGAGAAN
+179 SHGDVTFDGAGAAN

-235 ERTRQAEDVYQQTH
+235 ERTHQAEDVYTQTR

-257 GGYNSFYSD
+257 GGYNSLYSD

-273 FSGGGAYNTITRKG
+273 FSGGGAYNTIIRKG
-287 SGSSFDAQGM
+287 SGNDFAKEGM
-297 EYAKAEDIV
+297 TNAKADEIV
-306 LTTAKMHGSWI
+306 LTKAVMSGSWI
-317 GSGTHAV
+317 GQDHHV
-324 TAVKSEREPNTYLFA
+324 TAVKSASEPNTYLFA
-339 IADGTYTKINKVRLS
+339 FADSTYTKINKVQLR
-354 NDPKTGKLKY
+354 NDPQTGELKY
-364 YSEAWYKQGNH
+364 YSTAWYKEGNH
-375 LSGLARSDVSSAG
+375 LSNLANQDISDNG
-388 GFEVNPIN
+388 GFTAVNIN
-396 GGYTLSNIAVEHQQ
+396 GAYTLSDLKVEHQQ
-410 SLTVHAMEKD
+410 SVTVHAVEKS

-429 ANGALIDAKDVVLSD
+429 ANGAVIDAKEVSLSD

-449 HAISTDGTKVDVQA
+449 HAIYADGTKVDVKA
-463 IKSNRK
+463 VKSNRQ
-469 PNTYVYAK
+469 PNTYIYAK

-488 ELANDAETG
+488 ELANDPETG
-497 VLKYQA
+497 ALKYQA

-515 LANEDISSA
+515 IANQDISSA
-524 NGYHSMGKG
+524 TGYNPMGKG
-533 GYSLSALN
+533 GYSLSDLH
-541 YSVNAI
+541 YSVNAV
-547 RSMSET
+547 RSTSET
-553 VADIDEYTD
+553 VADIEEYTD

-567 PATDSG
+567 PANDSG
-573 ESSGDVHFS
+573 ESSGDVRFN

-599 YFNGGG
+599 HFNGGG

-647 NVLVHQSKQGK
+647 NVLVHQSQQGK
-658 MDVYAGGAVNVLVRI
+658 MDVYAGGAVNVLVRL

-685 GNISVH
+685 GNISVQ
-691 KGNGNS
+691 KGSGDS
-697 RVAML
+697 RVVML

-712 SGHGLWLAAGGFNV
+712 SGNGLWLAAGGFNV
-726 MTQVGN
+726 MTQVGK
-732 GEVTSVLAGGANVL
+732 GDVAAVLAGGANVL
-746 TKVGEGELTAGMLGG
+746 TKMGEGELTSGMLGG
-761 ANVMTH
+761 ANVITH
-767 ISGDEQASNTTA
+767 ISNDDQLSNTTA

-791 GKGDT
+791 GKGNT

-812 GSTTGVMVGGA
+812 GTTTGVMVGGA

-836 IMLGVGNVLTHVG
+836 ILLGVGNVLTHVG

-872 IAAMIGAGN
+872 IAVMIGAGN

-933 LAKGNVATKV
+933 LAKGNIATKV

-963 NGSTF
+963 HGSTF

-976 VMTKV
+976 IMTKV

-996 YTHVG
+996 MTHVG
-1001 DGTSLGLFAGEMNV
+1001 DGTSLGLFAGEVNV

-1102 LLISDI
+1102 LLISDV

-1128 NIVTKVGDGL
+1128 NLITKVGDGL
-1138 GINVAWGQA
+1138 GVNVAWGQA

-1165 ANILT
+1165 ANLIT

-1181 QGKANIITHVGNGD
+1181 QGQANIITHVGNGD

-1204 NVITKVGDGRNVVL
+1204 NVITRVGHGQNVVL

-1239 SKGNVVT
+1239 SKGNIVT
-1246 KVGDGMQVTAAKGKA
+1246 KVGDGMQVTAAKGQA

-1270 LSVTAAYGDANINTK
+1270 LNVTAAYGDANINTK
-1285 VGNGVSVNVAWGKYN
+1285 VGDGVSVNVAWGKYN

-1312 VMKGKANANIHIGDG
+1312 VMKGKANANIHVGDG

-1332 SYARNNVAI
+1332 SYAQNNVAI

-1365 LFDNVKQTLLGVGG
+1365 LFDNIKQTVLGVGG

-1386 VQGDEASTSGTQ
+1386 VQGDEASSSGTH

-1416 MDAIEEVGSDLGDS
+1416 MDAIKEVSSDLGDS

-1442 LNEMDNDLNIDGAS
+1442 LNKMQHALNVDDSSVQAS
-1456 DHAPNL
+1456 NL
-1462 IVNGDFEQGD
+1462 IVNGDFELGEH
-1472 RGWQSTHGVEASY
+1472 GWQSTHGVEASY
-1485 SGSVYGVNGEGH
+1485 AGSVYGVEGEGH
-1497 GTRVTELDTHTNTS
+1497 GARVTELDTYTNTS
-1511 LYQDLTDLTE
+1511 LYQDLANLAQ

-1557 DASAW
+1557 DESAW

-1570 AHAGSNRIEFKGT
+1570 AQAGSNRIEFKGT

-1597 AKSESSPQANAVSEH
+1597 ATSESSQQANAIREH
-1612 AKQNQA
+1612 ATQNPA
-1618 SQNALSDKER
+1618 AQNALSDKER

-1652 QLESTDQQAIENNG
+1652 QLESTDQQALENNG
-1666 QAQRDAVKEES
+1666 QAQRDAVQEES
-1677 EAVTAELTT
+1677 EAITAELTK

-1694 DGQATHTG
+1694 DSQATHTG
-1702 KSGEQ
+1702 ESGDQ
-1707 WRNDFAGGLLDG
+1707 WRNEFASGLLAG
-1719 VQSQIDDAKQLASDK
+1719 VQTQLDDAKQLANGK
-1734 MAAAK
+1734 IAEAK
-1739 QTQSDNNSKVKDSI
+1739 QTHADNQNKVKDAV

-1771 QDIAEAKADAETRKA
+1771 QDIADAQADAEKRQA
-1786 DAVAKSHDAKQ
+1786 DALAKGKDAQQ
-1797 AESDAHSAANDAQ
+1797 AESDAHHAVNNAQ
-1810 SRGDRDAMNAE
+1810 SRGDRDVQVAE
-1821 NKANQAQNDAQG
+1821 NKANQVQADAQG

-1847 AGSGLSGNAHR
+1847 TGSGLSGNAHS
-1858 VEGAGETGSHVNT
+1858 VEGAGETDSHVKT

-1881 SDGLTEQELEA
+1881 SEGLTEQEQEA

-1898 AVNRLQINAGIRSK
+1898 AVNRLQINAGVRAK
-1912 NSGSTITSMFMEA
+1912 NSGSTITTMFTEA
-1925 NADSIVVDT
+1925 NTDSIVVPT
-1934 TASQDVVRKEV
+1934 TKPQDVVRKEI
-1945 RISGVNLVGLGE
+1945 RISGVNLEGLGE
-1957 ASHDSAE
+1957 ASHDSAV

-1980 LDTDNDVATDKYVP
+1980 LDSDHPRATEQYIP

-1999 RVDADVSDEVKQRMI
+1999 RVDVNVSDETKQRLT
-2014 QSMSGYIEHTDNQVP
+2014 QFVSGYIEHTDNQVP

-2041 ESTLDYDWDKRVEF
+2041 EATLNYDWNKRVEF

-2067 TPHAEKSIVSFWSG
+2067 APHGENSLVSFWSG
-2081 KNFKQYRDVLDNAQ
+2081 RNFKEYRNVLDNAQ
-2095 TDGKKVVYDIDVKGN
+2095 PDGKKVVYDIDVQGN
-2110 AFAIDLNKH
+2110 AFAIKLNKQ
-2119 LMRWGGLFLDP
+2119 LMRWGDMFLDL
-2130 DNAEQNQLKSSID
+2130 DNADQNHLQSSIE
-2143 AATFSNTGFW
+2143 AAAYSNTGFW
-2153 SSVYATGAQ
+2153 SSVYATGAKD
-2162 HDVYVIAEGGVRL
+2162 DVYVIAEGGMRL
-2175 GNYFWHVEL
+2175 GNYFWNVEL
-2184 PALRQLQREGLVG
+2184 PLLRQLQREGLVG

-2211 LPADEIGRRLTDAG
+2211 VPVNEIGHKLTDAG

-2235 SSARQAELLADNP
+2235 SAAQQAELLAINP
-2248 DDYRADTLVELDVKL
+2248 KGYKADSLVELDVKL
-2263 SAIDSMLRES
+2263 SAIDSMLRDA

-2294 EVRSWPGSDDKSKT
+2294 KVRAWPGSDGKSKT
-2308 ILLDNPEDAAQQKAI
+2308 IVLDNPEDATQQKTI
-2323 ERFILANFDNFE
+2323 ERFILANFQNFE

-2347 VLSHHDGRTR
+2347 VISHDKGITH
-2357 ILAQKED
+2357 ILAQKVD
-2364 GAWTYNT
+2364 GAWLYNAKVD
-2371 NSELMSV
+2371 LMSV
-2378 TELLDAAHVSGKVR
+2378 TELLDAANVTGKIR

-2397 KVIDALAEYHA
+2397 QVIDALSEYH
-2408 STAEHADYELESV
+2408 SSVTEFSDYEQESI
-2421 EQLVNLRKKIEG
+2421 EKLLSLRKKIEG
-2433 YALGHP
+2433 YVLGHP
-2439 DSGRLEAMNSLL
+2439 DSGRIAAMNSLL
-2451 NQVNSRLEEVSVL
+2451 NQVNTRLEEVSVL
-2464 AVSEQSIKAHD
+2464 AVSEPNIKAQD

-2481 DQLDNAHLKQSKH
+2481 DQLETANLKGTKH
-2494 LYLDGNGDFVTKGKG
+2494 LYLDQNGEFVTKGKG
-2509 NLAKIDQLGGSDAVL
+2509 HLANIDLLGSREAVL
-2524 EKVKASV
+2524 EKVKLTVS
-2531 NHEYGQ
+2531 NEYGQ
-2537 AIADT
+2537 TVADT

-2548 ANELAK
+2548 AKDLAK
-2554 DGKGIDITGLNRI
+2554 DGKGIDIAGLKKVHLAI
-2567 HQALEQHMSPVSATM
+2567 EQHLSPVSATLFL
-2582 YIWKPSDHSALGHA
+2582 WKPSDHSALGHA
-2596 ALQIGQGR
+2596 ALQISQGR
-2604 TQIDAQAAADFNKQ
+2604 TQLEGQAAADFNQQ

-2628 KSSNIRNIFNVATE
+2628 KSSNISNILNVATKD
-2642 YQPDLK
+2642 QPDLK
-2648 LRWSDFSQPAH
+2648 LRWKDFSQPAAH
-2659 QNDTLEH
+2659 GESLAF
-2666 DMASEENDGF
+2666 DMQTEENDDF
-2676 GLNDGET
+2676 GLKSAED
-2683 KLKRF
+2683 KLKDF
-2688 IEKLNAAKG
+2688 IKQLASASGVDKKF
-2697 IDAAYKD
+2697 KD
-2704 ASEGYASVLLG
+2704 ISQAFTMMALM
-2715 NPDMLVSTGIPAH
+2715 NPDILESANIPEH
-2728 VFQPFVDQWNDTSY
+2728 ISKPFVDQWNDTSY
-2742 DMMDVANRFAQE
+2742 DMQDVAQRFAKELQEQAKVAANSEQMEQQISEVVRRFAQDE
-2754 LQKQAQASGDPALV
+2754 LDKIQT
-2768 AKRIDNVVRLF
+2768 
-2779 AERALEEIEAFK
+2779 FK
-2791 ASQADEGRVFRI
+2791 ETQADQGRVFRI

-2816 WNRLSHD
+2816 WHRLSND

-2849 KLIGHTWRPKF
+2849 KLIGHTWLPKF

-2888 HQVNDDLDALSGSE
+2888 HQVTDVLDALSG
-2902 KHKDKVAIEN
+2902 N
-2912 DGTPPRD
+2912 
-2919 KVPLSPLTRFLNNEL
+2919 
-2934 YGERDARRKIGDI
+2934 
-2947 TQTLLDHAVEKG
+2947 
-2959 ESQKVTLKGEA
+2959 
-2970 GRLTGYY
+2970 
-2977 HQGTASSDDETS
+2977 
-2989 TTSGKVVLFLHG
+2989 
-3001 SGSSAEEQAS
+3001 
-3011 AIRSHYQ
+3011 
-3018 KQGIDMLAVNLR
+3018 
-3030 GYGES
+3030 
-3035 DGGPS
+3035 
-3040 EKGLYQDARTMFNY
+3040 
-3054 LVNDKGIDP
+3054 
-3063 SNIILHGY
+3063 
-3071 SMGGP
+3071 
-3076 IAADL
+3076 
-3081 ARYAA
+3081 
-3086 QNGQAVSG
+3086 
-3094 LLLDRPM
+3094 
-3101 PSMTKAITAHEV
+3101 
-3113 ANPAGIVGTIAK
+3113 
-3125 AVNGQF
+3125 
-3131 SVEKNLKGLPQETPI
+3131 
-3146 LLLTDNE
+3146 
-3153 GLGEEGEKLRVKLSN
+3153 
-3168 SGFNVTGEQTFYGH
+3168 
-3182 EASNR
+3182 
-3187 LMSQYTGQIVSDLL
+3187 
-3201 NTQHIKHNEAKLNL
+3201 
-3215 EPHGKNYESRDL
+3215 
-3227 ILKPISQPE
+3227 
-3236 TVELGMPEVDQK
+3236 
-3248 VLADIAERENVIIGV
+3248 
-3263 RPVDEKSKSLI
+3263 
-3274 ASKMYSSKGLFVK
+3274 K
-3287 AKSSDW
+3287 AK
-3293 GPMSGFIP
+3293 
-3301 VDQSFA
+3301 
-3307 KASARRDLETFNRH
+3307 
-3321 AEQSIQSGNAVS
+3321 
-3333 ADLYLNQV
+3333 
-3341 RVEELVSKYHSL
+3341 
-3353 TPLELDDQ
+3353 
-3361 SGMYKTT
+3361 
-3368 ATNGD
+3368 
-3373 QSVPFFLNRVTV
+3373 
-3385 DGNELWQ
+3385 
-3392 VHYITNGELAPFKVI
+3392 
-3407 GDPVSKQPMT
+3407 
-3417 ADYDLLTV
+3417 
-3425 MYSYGD
+3425 
-3431 LGPQDKVKQPLTW
+3431 
-3444 QQWKDS
+3444 
-3450 VTYEDLT
+3450 
-3457 PKYKELYSNED
+3457 
-3468 LYNKKDGASLGNV
+3468 
-3481 SGRLKELKDR
+3481 
-3491 INVDLGRTNGLE
+3491 
-3503 MVHHGADDANP
+3503 
-3514 YAVMAD
+3514 
-3520 NFPATFFVP
+3520 
-3529 KSLFAEDGLG
+3529 
-3539 EGKGSIQTYF
+3539 
-3549 NVNEQGAVVIRN
+3549 
-3561 PQEFS
+3561 
-3566 DFQQVTINASFRA
+3566 
-3579 SFNDKWNH
+3579 
-3587 GLDEPLFTT
+3587 
-3596 KRKLS
+3596 
-3601 HEFLNKRD
+3601 
-3609 QLLKKLSGGRLDAQD
+3609 
-3624 ETLVALGNPDDVSG
+3624 
-3638 NKAIVAV
+3638 VAV
-3645 DVSQIFTRQE
+3645 DLAQIFTVQE
-3655 LKERAN
+3655 LKERAK

-3676 QLDLVHQTVSRDQ
+3676 QLDLVHQAKGRYQ
-3689 IVASFELNKK
+3689 IAASFELNKK
-3699 VNAYIAEHPT
+3699 INDYIAEHPT

-3714 ALTQLKEQITSAL
+3714 ALTQLKEQVTSAL

-3735 QVDIDAIAQTRPEL
+3735 QAGIDAIAQTRPEI
-3749 AARIF
+3749 ATRIF

-3763 EHRGLT
+3763 KHVGLT
-3769 DMMVR
+3769 DMMLR

-3784 KQGYKGETPNDLG
+3784 KHGYKGEMPSDLG
-3797 FDAKYHVDLGDHYAD
+3797 FDAKYHVDLGEHYAD

-3852 VESVQMAFYF
+3852 AESVQMAFYF
-3862 LKEAAKKV
+3862 LKEAAKKA

-3885 FADKSYLSQ
+3885 FADQNYLSQ

-3917 WDRRYSGA
+3917 WDRRYSGK
-3925 GYDELTNKLA
+3925 GYDELTNMLA
-3935 GATGVDEQLS
+3935 SATGVDEQLS

-3968 FVNEQMDALK
+3968 FVNEQMEALK

-4020 LDATLFENARANGMR
+4020 LDVTLFENARVNGMR

-4065 IAVEVLQSLP
+4065 IAVEVLQNLP
-4075 DDEKFVAIYGK
+4075 DGEKFVAIYGK

-4110 LRVSDSN
+4110 LKVSDSN
-4117 QFRVEQDDMTLRVV
+4117 QFTVEQDDVSLRVV
-4131 YDDVANKPKLTF
+4131 YDDVANKPKITF
-4143 KDSLSGANTAI
+4143 KGSLSGANTAL

-4163 RVAVTPTADG
+4163 RVVVTPIADG

-4181 IIVQMENDSVVANAA
+4181 IIVQMENDPVVAKAA

-4201 KHPESSVVV
+4201 KHAESSVVV

-4234 QLVGHGRDDSDSNN
+4234 QLVGHGRDHSESNN
-4248 THLSGYSAEDLAAKL
+4248 TRLSGYSADELAVKL
-4263 ANFQQS
+4263 AKFQQS
-4269 FSQAENINNTPD
+4269 FNQAENINNKPD

-4294 KQKGFGHQFINAMDV
+4294 KQKGFGHQFINAMDA

-4317 ARSSELAVDATGR
+4317 VRSSELAVDEAGR
-4330 KHTKDENGDW
+4330 KHTKDANGDW
-4340 IQKAE
+4340 VQKAE
-4345 TNKVSLS
+4345 NNKVSLS
-4352 WNEQGEVIAKE
+4352 WDAQGEVVAKDE
-4363 ERIRNGIAE
+4363 PIRNGIAE

-4380 GVSDVGEIARGAI
+4380 GVNNVDEPARGAI
-4393 GDNNDVFDAPEK
+4393 GDNSDVFDAPEK
-4405 RKVETETSSSAANNK
+4405 RKPETEVIANSSSSNQ
-4420 LSYSGNIQVNVGDGE
+4420 LSYSGNIQVNVGEGE

-4450 GSGGFKSLA
+4450 GTGGFKSLA

-4469 GNGESKHSV
+4469 GDGESKHSV
-4478 DMGGYQALEGAQMF
+4478 DIGGYQALEGAQMF
-4492 IGNRNVSFNLGQSND
+4492 LGNRNVSFNFGHSND
-4507 LLVMMDKSIP
+4507 LILMMDKSIP

-4529 RISGVLQSIA
+4529 RISGVLQGIA
-4539 TSGEDQDWLA
+4539 MSGEGEDWLA

-4574 SVDYTCLVELDS
+4574 SVDYTTLVELDS
-4586 HNERSSRGL
+4586 QNERDSRGL
-4595 KHDTEAALNKQ
+4595 KHDAEATLNKQ

-4614 SDSSAGKLSR
+4614 GNSGTSQLSR

-4677 MTQQFSATGQA
+4677 MTQQFTATGQA
-4688 KTTFTYTPEDLPR
+4688 KTTFTYTPQDLPR
-4701 QLKNKLLGQMAGI
+4701 QLKNKLLGQLAGV

-4727 YTTSGQIV
+4727 YTASGQIV
-4735 SRNGEA
+4735 SRNGQA

-4748 TEMLEVIG
+4748 KEMLEVIG

-4777 SGIDMGADGI
+4777 AGIDMGADGI
-4787 QSFAETHGLKDKA
+4787 KSFAETHGLKEKA
-4800 PEEEENKSA
+4800 PEEEKDNSS
-4809 VSVNGTSVN
+4809 VSVNGANVN

-4824 ASDGNT
+4824 VADGNT

-4871 ENLTADLLNM
+4871 QNLTADLLNM

-4899 DINLSLGNYN
+4899 DINISLGNYN

-4951 GSDMGVLMGREN
+4951 GNDMGVLMGREN

-5002 TGLGRDYVVTS
+5002 TGSGRDYVVTS
-5013 GNFNRVDTGDGQDY
+5013 GNFNRVDTGDDQDY

-5052 NRINASAGNDVVK
+5052 NRINAGAGNDVVK
-5065 LMGYHAVLNGGEG
+5065 LMGYHAVLNGGDG
-5078 EDHLIAAAISKFS
+5078 DDHLIAAAISKFS
-5091 QFNGEEGRDL
+5091 QFNGGEGRDL

-5122 SGDVIDNLVEDISS
+5122 SGDVIDNLVEDIRS

-5161 SILRDPV
+5161 SILRDP
-5168 SETDQAKFEHIGSVT
+5168 SNDSDQSKFEHIGSVT
-5183 FNDYFDGKRAQMI
+5183 FSDYFNGNRAQVVIGMS
-5196 IAMGEK
+5196 EK
-5202 DANGEREYTTLS
+5202 DLSGEREYTMLS
-5214 ESSID
+5214 DSAID
-5219 ALVQAMSGFDPQA
+5219 ALVQAMSGFEPQA
-5232 GDNGFIDNLDSKSRV
+5232 GDNGFIDSLESKSQA
-5247 AISTAWADVVHK
+5247 AISMAWSDVVHK
-5259 KGITV
+5259 KGLMV

>member
-19 ADNGNNDIVAIGFGG
+19 ADDGNNNIVAIGFGG
-34 EIHAYG
+34 QIHAYG

-51 ATVHTGSGNDTVV
+51 ATVYTGSGNDTVV
-64 GGSAYLRVEDST
+64 GGSAYLKVEDST
-76 GHLSVKGA
+76 GHLTVKGA

-112 GHHGDV
+112 GNHGDV
-118 SYGGAAAYNSVKRKG
+118 SYGGAAAYNGITRKG
-133 LSGNVTFKGAG
+133 LSGNVTFAGAG

-150 HETNH
+150 HETNQ
-155 GNLSFAGAGAGNK
+155 GNLSFTGAGVGNK
-168 LDRTWFDQYQG
+168 LDRTWFNRYQG
-179 SRGDVSFDGAGAAN
+179 SHGDVTFDGAGAAN

-235 ERTRQAEDVYQQTH
+235 ERTHQAEDVYTQTR

-257 GGYNSFYSD
+257 GGYNSLYSD

-273 FSGGGAYNTITRKG
+273 FSGGGAYNTIIRKG
-287 SGSSFDAQGM
+287 SGNDFAKEGM
-297 EYAKAEDIV
+297 TNAKADEIV
-306 LTTAKMHGSWI
+306 LTKAVMSGSWI
-317 GSGTHAV
+317 GQDHHV
-324 TAVKSEREPNTYLFA
+324 TAVKSASEPNTYLFA
-339 IADGTYTKINKVRLS
+339 FADSTYTKINKVQLR
-354 NDPKTGKLKY
+354 NDPQTGELKY
-364 YSEAWYKQGNH
+364 YSTAWYKEGNH
-375 LSGLARSDVSSAG
+375 LSNLANQDISDNG
-388 GFEVNPIN
+388 GFTAVNIN
-396 GGYTLSNIAVEHQQ
+396 GAYTLSDLKVEHQQ
-410 SLTVHAMEKD
+410 SVTVHAVEKS

-429 ANGALIDAKDVVLSD
+429 ANGAVIDAKEVSLSD

-449 HAISTDGTKVDVQA
+449 HAIYADGTKVDVKA
-463 IKSNRK
+463 VKSNRQ
-469 PNTYVYAK
+469 PNTYIYAK

-488 ELANDAETG
+488 ELANDPETG
-497 VLKYQA
+497 ALKYQA

-515 LANEDISSA
+515 IANQDISSA
-524 NGYHSMGKG
+524 TGYNPMGKG
-533 GYSLSALN
+533 GYSLSDLH
-541 YSVNAI
+541 YSVNAV
-547 RSMSET
+547 RSTSET
-553 VADIDEYTD
+553 VADIEEYTD

-567 PATDSG
+567 PANDSG
-573 ESSGDVHFS
+573 ESSGDVRFN

-599 YFNGGG
+599 HFNGGG

-647 NVLVHQSKQGK
+647 NVLVHQSQQGK
-658 MDVYAGGAVNVLVRI
+658 MDVYAGGAVNVLVRL

-685 GNISVH
+685 GNISVQ
-691 KGNGNS
+691 KGSGDS
-697 RVAML
+697 RVVML

-712 SGHGLWLAAGGFNV
+712 SGNGLWLAAGGFNV
-726 MTQVGN
+726 MTQVGQ
-732 GEVTSVLAGGANVL
+732 GDVAAVLAGGANVL
-746 TKVGEGELTAGMLGG
+746 TKMGEGELTSGMLGG
-761 ANVMTH
+761 ANVITH
-767 ISGDEQASNTTA
+767 ISNDDQLSNTTA

-791 GKGDT
+791 GKGNT

-812 GSTTGVMVGGA
+812 GTTTGVMVGGA
-823 NILTKVGNGDTTG
+823 NILTKIGNGDTTG

-872 IAAMIGAGN
+872 IAVMIGAGN

-933 LAKGNVATKV
+933 LAKDNVATKV

-963 NGSTF
+963 HGSTF

-976 VMTKV
+976 IMTKV

-996 YTHVG
+996 MTHVG
-1001 DGTSLGLFAGEMNV
+1001 DGTSLGLFAGEVNV

-1102 LLISDI
+1102 LLISDV

-1128 NIVTKVGDGL
+1128 NLITKVGDGL
-1138 GINVAWGQA
+1138 GVNVAWGQA

-1165 ANILT
+1165 ANLIT

-1181 QGKANIITHVGNGD
+1181 QGEANIITHVGNGD

-1204 NVITKVGDGRNVVL
+1204 NVITKVGHGQNVVL

-1239 SKGNVVT
+1239 SKGNIVT

-1270 LSVTAAYGDANINTK
+1270 LNVTAAYGDANINTK
-1285 VGNGVSVNVAWGKYN
+1285 VGDGVSVNVAWGKYN

-1312 VMKGKANANIHIGDG
+1312 VMKGKANANIHVGDG

-1332 SYARNNVAI
+1332 SYAQNNVAI

-1365 LFDNVKQTLLGVGG
+1365 LFDNIKQTVLGVGG

-1386 VQGDEASTSGTQ
+1386 VQGDEASSSGTH

-1416 MDAIEEVGSDLGDS
+1416 MDAIKEVSSDLGDS

-1442 LNEMDNDLNIDGAS
+1442 LNKMQHALNVDDS
-1456 DHAPNL
+1456 SVQAPNL
-1462 IVNGDFEQGD
+1462 IVNGDFELGEH
-1472 RGWQSTHGVEASY
+1472 GWQSTHGVEASY
-1485 SGSVYGVNGEGH
+1485 AGSVYGVEGEGH
-1497 GTRVTELDTHTNTS
+1497 GARVTELDTYTNTS
-1511 LYQDLTDLTE
+1511 LYQDLANLAQ

-1557 DASAW
+1557 DESAW

-1570 AHAGSNRIEFKGT
+1570 AQAGSNRIEFKGT

-1597 AKSESSPQANAVSEH
+1597 ATSESSQQANAIREH
-1612 AKQNQA
+1612 ATQNPA
-1618 SQNALSDKER
+1618 AQNALSDKER

-1652 QLESTDQQAIENNG
+1652 QLESTDQQALENNG
-1666 QAQRDAVKEES
+1666 QAQRDAVQEES
-1677 EAVTAELTT
+1677 EAITAELTK

-1702 KSGEQ
+1702 ESGDQ
-1707 WRNDFAGGLLDG
+1707 WRNEFASGLLAG
-1719 VQSQIDDAKQLASDK
+1719 VQIQLDDAKQLANDK
-1734 MAAAK
+1734 IAEAK
-1739 QTQSDNNSKVKDSI
+1739 QTHADNQNKVKDAV

-1771 QDIAEAKADAETRKA
+1771 QDIADAQADAEKRKA
-1786 DAVAKSHDAKQ
+1786 DALAKGKDAQQ
-1797 AESDAHSAANDAQ
+1797 AESDAHHAVNNAQ
-1810 SRGDRDAMNAE
+1810 SRGDRDVQVAE
-1821 NKANQAQNDAQG
+1821 NKANQVQADAQG

-1847 AGSGLSGNAHR
+1847 TGSGLSGNAHS
-1858 VEGAGETGSHVNT
+1858 VEGAGETDSHVNT

-1881 SDGLTEQELEA
+1881 SEGLTEQEQEA

-1898 AVNRLQINAGIRSK
+1898 AVNRLQINAGIRAK
-1912 NSGSTITSMFMEA
+1912 NSVSSMTSMFSET
-1925 NADSIVVDT
+1925 NSKSIVVPT
-1934 TASQDVVRKEV
+1934 KVSPEPVRQEVTRRDV
-1945 RISGVNLVGLGE
+1945 RISGVNL
-1957 ASHDSAE
+1957 E
-1964 SLVAARAE
+1964 SLSAVQGNQPTGQLAS
-1972 KVANLYRW
+1972 KS
-1980 LDTDNDVATDKYVP
+1980 
-1994 VPGFE
+1994 VPGFKSHFASTSIGIE
-1999 RVDADVSDEVKQRMI
+1999 NELSGLVVVLPKNSAQTFGYVHDSQGNPLFMLTKDMNQGGYSNPVGINDIQGVNNWQTHTIELVTYPSEISDTAAVESRKEAMLWLAKEFTDHINQSNHQSLPHLVSDDGRF
-2014 QSMSGYIEHTDNQVP
+2014 
-2029 KDQAQALATLFV
+2029 TLV
-2041 ESTLDYDWDKRVEF
+2041 ISN
-2055 LTKLESYGYSFE
+2055 S
-2067 TPHAEKSIVSFWSG
+2067 
-2081 KNFKQYRDVLDNAQ
+2081 
-2095 TDGKKVVYDIDVKGN
+2095 
-2110 AFAIDLNKH
+2110 KH
-2119 LMRWGGLFLDP
+2119 LIAAGNGT
-2130 DNAEQNQLKSSID
+2130 SID
-2143 AATFSNTGFW
+2143 AQGKTIGMTPSGQQATMAISAKEFGTSSSSEVRLLESAPWYQAGLRDEFLANAKNTTLDDPATAQNVYAYLT
-2153 SSVYATGAQ
+2153 SVYSKTADLAKEYGIYINDWDPASEGFSPNAQ
-2162 HDVYVIAEGGVRL
+2162 GLTDPKVKNAWSILPRTKPVRMLELLSAEDSRYVRQQIAEKLKGTYSESLAKNVFEYFQYGGEVA
-2175 GNYFWHVEL
+2175 GHGINNATTGSVQQPE
-2184 PALRQLQREGLVG
+2184 PAILFEFRSVPSALSDFVP
-2197 EIRLLDKPVSEYKD
+2197 KTAS
-2211 LPADEIGRRLTDAG
+2211 T
-2225 VGVKVRFDAL
+2225 VKVDVKALDHFDSASRKAIITEVNALVSGSEDFDAWYQEYRASKGQPPVKNPK
-2235 SSARQAELLADNP
+2235 SSASANHKAEWLMTQHAEQWAKITAPYTDNHETLTSTKLASNDKEELHALGETSNLDNNKQQENV
-2248 DDYRADTLVELDVKL
+2248 ASIINT
-2263 SAIDSMLRES
+2263 MLNDM
-2273 LPFYSLRTERNL
+2273 LPFYALRTERNL

-2294 EVRSWPGSDDKSKT
+2294 EVRAWPGTEDKSKT
-2308 ILLDNPEDAAQQKAI
+2308 IILEEPEDAAQHKAI

-2347 VLSHHDGRTR
+2347 VISHHEGRTHV
-2357 ILAQKED
+2357 LAQKVD
-2364 GAWTYNT
+2364 GAWQYNAT
-2371 NSELMSV
+2371 VELMSV
-2378 TELLDAAHVSGKVR
+2378 TELLDAANVTGKIR

-2397 KVIDALAEYHA
+2397 QVIDALTDYHA
-2408 STAEHADYELESV
+2408 SITEHADYESESV
-2421 EQLVNLRKKIEG
+2421 EKLLNLRKKIEG
-2433 YALGHP
+2433 YVLGHP
-2439 DSGRLEAMNSLL
+2439 DSGRVEAMNSLL
-2451 NQVNSRLEEVSVL
+2451 NQVNTRLDEVSLLSV
-2464 AVSEQSIKAHD
+2464 AEQTIQAQD

-2481 DQLDNAHLKQSKH
+2481 DQLEAANLKESKH
-2494 LYLDGNGDFVTKGKG
+2494 LYLDQNGDFVTKGKG
-2509 NLAKIDQLGGSDAVL
+2509 NLANIDLLGSREAVL
-2524 EKVKASV
+2524 EKVKLTVS
-2531 NHEYGQ
+2531 NEYGQ
-2537 AIADT
+2537 TVADT

-2548 ANELAK
+2548 AKDLAK
-2554 DGKGIDITGLNRI
+2554 DGKGIDIAGLNKV
-2567 HQALEQHMSPVSATM
+2567 HQAIEQHLSPVSATL

-2604 TQIDAQAAADFNKQ
+2604 TQLEGQAAADFNQQ

-2628 KSSNIRNIFNVATE
+2628 KSSNISNILNVATKD
-2642 YQPDLK
+2642 QPDLK

-2666 DMASEENDGF
+2666 DVASEENDGF
-2676 GLNDGET
+2676 GLHDGDI

-2697 IDAAYKD
+2697 IDASFKE

-2715 NPDMLVSTGIPAH
+2715 NPDMLETTGIPAH
-2728 VFQPFVDQWNDTSY
+2728 VFQPFVEQWNDTSY

-2754 LQKQAQASGDPALV
+2754 LRLQAQRSDDPELLE
-2768 AKRIDNVVRLF
+2768 KRIGNVVRQF
-2779 AERALEEIEAFK
+2779 AERALEEIETFK
-2791 ASQADEGRVFRI
+2791 ASQADQGRVFRI

-2816 WNRLSHD
+2816 WHRLSND

-2849 KLIGHTWRPKF
+2849 KLIGHTWLPKF

-2888 HQVNDDLDALSGSE
+2888 HQVTDVLDALSGNE
-2902 KHKDKVAIEN
+2902 KPKENVAIEN

-2919 KVPLSPLTRFLNNEL
+2919 KESLSPLTRFLNNEL
-2934 YGERDARRKIGDI
+2934 YGDKEARRKIGEI

-2959 ESQKVTLKGEA
+2959 ESQKITLQGEA

-2977 HQGTASSDDETS
+2977 HQGTAPSEGETS
-2989 TTSGKVVLFLHG
+2989 SPSGKVVLFLHG

-3011 AIRSHYQ
+3011 AIRNHYQ

-3063 SNIILHGY
+3063 SNIIIHGY

-3113 ANPAGIVGTIAK
+3113 ANPAGIVGAIAK

-3131 SVEKNLKGLPQETPI
+3131 SVEKNLEGLPKETSI

-3153 GLGEEGEKLRVKLSN
+3153 GLGNEGEKLRTKLTA
-3168 SGFNVTGEQTFYGH
+3168 SGYNVTGEQTFYGH

-3187 LMSQYTGQIVSDLL
+3187 LMSQYADQIVSGLSSSASVDEDLDQQGL
-3201 NTQHIKHNEAKLNL
+3201 DTTSTKDQGVSNKDEHLQVVDSKEA
-3215 EPHGKNYESRDL
+3215 
-3227 ILKPISQPE
+3227 
-3236 TVELGMPEVDQK
+3236 
-3248 VLADIAERENVIIGV
+3248 LADGKI
-3263 RPVDEKSKSLI
+3263 L
-3274 ASKMYSSKGLFVK
+3274 
-3287 AKSSDW
+3287 
-3293 GPMSGFIP
+3293 
-3301 VDQSFA
+3301 
-3307 KASARRDLETFNRH
+3307 H
-3321 AEQSIQSGNAVS
+3321 
-3333 ADLYLNQV
+3333 NQ
-3341 RVEELVSKYHSL
+3341 
-3353 TPLELDDQ
+3353 
-3361 SGMYKTT
+3361 
-3368 ATNGD
+3368 
-3373 QSVPFFLNRVTV
+3373 
-3385 DGNELWQ
+3385 
-3392 VHYITNGELAPFKVI
+3392 
-3407 GDPVSKQPMT
+3407 
-3417 ADYDLLTV
+3417 
-3425 MYSYGD
+3425 
-3431 LGPQDKVKQPLTW
+3431 
-3444 QQWKDS
+3444 
-3450 VTYEDLT
+3450 
-3457 PKYKELYSNED
+3457 
-3468 LYNKKDGASLGNV
+3468 
-3481 SGRLKELKDR
+3481 
-3491 INVDLGRTNGLE
+3491 
-3503 MVHHGADDANP
+3503 
-3514 YAVMAD
+3514 
-3520 NFPATFFVP
+3520 
-3529 KSLFAEDGLG
+3529 
-3539 EGKGSIQTYF
+3539 
-3549 NVNEQGAVVIRN
+3549 
-3561 PQEFS
+3561 
-3566 DFQQVTINASFRA
+3566 
-3579 SFNDKWNH
+3579 
-3587 GLDEPLFTT
+3587 
-3596 KRKLS
+3596 
-3601 HEFLNKRD
+3601 
-3609 QLLKKLSGGRLDAQD
+3609 
-3624 ETLVALGNPDDVSG
+3624 
-3638 NKAIVAV
+3638 
-3645 DVSQIFTRQE
+3645 
-3655 LKERAN
+3655 
-3661 VFAKPIGA
+3661 
-3669 SYQGILD
+3669 
-3676 QLDLVHQTVSRDQ
+3676 
-3689 IVASFELNKK
+3689 
-3699 VNAYIAEHPT
+3699 
-3709 SGRNQ
+3709 
-3714 ALTQLKEQITSAL
+3714 
-3727 FIGKMQVA
+3727 
-3735 QVDIDAIAQTRPEL
+3735 
-3749 AARIF
+3749 
-3754 MVAIEEANG
+3754 
-3763 EHRGLT
+3763 
-3769 DMMVR
+3769 
-3774 WANEDPYLAP
+3774 
-3784 KQGYKGETPNDLG
+3784 
-3797 FDAKYHVDLGDHYAD
+3797 
-3812 FKQWLETSQS
+3812 
-3822 NGLLSKATLDESTKT
+3822 
-3837 VHLGYSYQELQDLTG
+3837 
-3852 VESVQMAFYF
+3852 
-3862 LKEAAKKV
+3862 
-3870 DPISGDSAEMILLKK
+3870 
-3885 FADKSYLSQ
+3885 
-3894 LDSDRMDQIEGIYRS
+3894 
-3909 SHETDVDA
+3909 
-3917 WDRRYSGA
+3917 
-3925 GYDELTNKLA
+3925 
-3935 GATGVDEQLS
+3935 
-3945 VLLDDRKG
+3945 
-3953 LLIGEVHGSDVNGLR
+3953 DVNGW
-3968 FVNEQMDALK
+3968 
-3978 KQGVTV
+3978 G
-3984 IGLEHLRSDLAQPLI
+3984 P
-3999 DRYLATGVMSSEL
+3999 
-4012 SAMLKTKH
+4012 
-4020 LDATLFENARANGMR
+4020 
-4035 IVALD
+4035 
-4040 ANSSARPNVQG
+4040 
-4051 TEHGL
+4051 
-4056 MYRAGAANN
+4056 
-4065 IAVEVLQSLP
+4065 
-4075 DDEKFVAIYGK
+4075 
-4086 AHLQSHKGI
+4086 
-4095 EGFVPGITHRLDLPA
+4095 IT
-4110 LRVSDSN
+4110 
-4117 QFRVEQDDMTLRVV
+4117 
-4131 YDDVANKPKLTF
+4131 
-4143 KDSLSGANTAI
+4143 
-4154 HNQNVNDWE
+4154 
-4163 RVAVTPTADG
+4163 VTPTTDG

-4181 IIVQMENDSVVANAA
+4181 IIVQMENDDVVAKAA

-4234 QLVGHGRDDSDSNN
+4234 QLVGHGRDDSESNN
-4248 THLSGYSAEDLAAKL
+4248 TRLSGYSADELAVKL
-4263 ANFQQS
+4263 AKFQQS
-4269 FSQAENINNTPD
+4269 FNQAENINNKPD

-4294 KQKGFGHQFINAMDV
+4294 KQKGFGHQFINAMDA

-4317 ARSSELAVDATGR
+4317 VRSSELAVDEAGR
-4330 KHTKDENGDW
+4330 KHTKDANGDW
-4340 IQKAE
+4340 VQKAE
-4345 TNKVSLS
+4345 NNKVSLS
-4352 WNEQGEVIAKE
+4352 WDAQGEVVAKD

-4380 GVSDVGEIARGAI
+4380 GVSDVDEPARGAI
-4393 GDNNDVFDAPEK
+4393 GDNSNVFDAPEK
-4405 RKVETETSSSAANNK
+4405 RKPETEVIANSSSSNQ
-4420 LSYSGNIQVNVGDGE
+4420 LSYSGNIQVNVGEGE

-4450 GSGGFKSLA
+4450 GTGGFKSLA

-4469 GNGESKHSV
+4469 GDGESKHSV
-4478 DMGGYQALEGAQMF
+4478 DIGGYQALEGAQMF
-4492 IGNRNVSFNLGQSND
+4492 LGNRNVSFNFGHSND
-4507 LLVMMDKSIP
+4507 LILMMDKSIP

-4539 TSGEDQDWLA
+4539 TSGEGEDWLA

-4574 SVDYTCLVELDS
+4574 SVDYTHLVQLNS
-4586 HNERSSRGL
+4586 QNERDSRGL
-4595 KHDTEAALNKQ
+4595 KHDAEATLNKQ

-4614 SDSSAGKLSR
+4614 GNSGTSQLSR

-4647 IQVTTGNWNFMFGDN
+4647 IQVTTGNRNFMFGDN

-4677 MTQQFSATGQA
+4677 MTQQFTATGQA
-4688 KTTFTYTPEDLPR
+4688 KTTFTYTPQDLPR
-4701 QLKNKLLGQMAGI
+4701 QLKNKLLGQLAGV

-4727 YTTSGQIV
+4727 YTASGQIV
-4735 SRNGEA
+4735 SRNGQA

-4748 TEMLEVIG
+4748 KEMLEVIG

-4777 SGIDMGADGI
+4777 AGIDMGADGI
-4787 QSFAETHGLKDKA
+4787 KSFAETHGLKEKA
-4800 PEEEENKSA
+4800 PEEEKDNSS
-4809 VSVNGTSVN
+4809 VSVNGANVN

-4824 ASDGNT
+4824 MADGNT

-4838 AFGFN
+4838 ALGFN
-4843 SLNLPNLFATIFS
+4843 SLNLPNLFAAIFS

-4871 ENLTADLLNM
+4871 QNLTADLLNM

-4899 DINLSLGNYN
+4899 DINISLGNYN

-4951 GSDMGVLMGREN
+4951 GHDMGVLMGREN

-5002 TGLGRDYVVTS
+5002 TGSGRDYVVTS
-5013 GNFNRVDTGDGQDY
+5013 GNFNRVDTGDDQDY

-5052 NRINASAGNDVVK
+5052 NRINAGAGNDVVK
-5065 LMGYHAVLNGGEG
+5065 LMGYHAVLNGGDG
-5078 EDHLIAAAISKFS
+5078 DDHLIAAAISKFS
-5091 QFNGEEGRDL
+5091 QFNGGEGRDL

-5122 SGDVIDNLVEDISS
+5122 SGDVIDNLVEDIRS

-5161 SILRDPV
+5161 LILRDP
-5168 SETDQAKFEHIGSVT
+5168 SNDSDQSKFEHIGSVT
-5183 FNDYFDGKRAQMI
+5183 FSDYFNGNRAQVVIGMSD
-5196 IAMGEK
+5196 K
-5202 DANGEREYTTLS
+5202 DLSGEREYTMLS
-5214 ESSID
+5214 DSAID
-5219 ALVQAMSGFDPQA
+5219 ALVQAMSGFEPQA
-5232 GDNGFIDNLDSKSRV
+5232 GDNGFIDSLESKSQA
-5247 AISTAWADVVHK
+5247 AISMAWSDVVHK
-5259 KGITV
+5259 KGLMV

>member
-19 ADNGNNDIVAIGFGG
+19 ADDGNNSIVAIGFGG

-51 ATVHTGSGNDTVV
+51 ATVYTGSGNDTVV
-64 GGSAYLRVEDST
+64 GGSAYLRVEDTT

-112 GHHGDV
+112 GNHGDV
-118 SYGGAAAYNSVKRKG
+118 NYGGAAAYNGITRKG

-150 HETNH
+150 HETNQ

-168 LDRTWFDQYQG
+168 LDRTWFNRYQD
-179 SRGDVSFDGAGAAN
+179 SRGDVTFDGAGAAN

-222 DITLQGAGASNRI
+222 DVTLQGAGASNRI
-235 ERTRQAEDVYQQTH
+235 ERTRQAEDVYAQTR

-257 GGYNSFYSD
+257 GGYNSLYSD

-297 EYAKAEDIV
+297 EYAKAEEIV
-306 LTTAKMHGSWI
+306 LTAAQMHGLSI
-317 GSGTHAV
+317 DNGNKFHAV

-339 IADGTYTKINKVRLS
+339 IADGTYTKINKVRLY
-354 NDPKTGKLKY
+354 NDPETGKLKY
-364 YSEAWYKQGNH
+364 YSEAWFKRGNH
-375 LSGLARSDVSSAG
+375 LTDLARSDVSSAG

-410 SLTVHAMEKD
+410 SLTVHAVEKD

-429 ANGALIDAKDVVLSD
+429 ANGALIDAKDVALSE

-449 HAISTDGTKVDVQA
+449 TAISTDGTTVDVQA
-463 IKSNRK
+463 VKSNRK

-488 ELANDAETG
+488 ELANDPKTG
-497 VLKYQA
+497 ALKYQA
-503 RSWYKEGDHTAN
+503 RSWYKEGNHTAD

-533 GYSLSALN
+533 GYSLSDLH
-541 YSVNAI
+541 YSVNAV
-547 RSMSET
+547 RSTSET

-573 ESSGDVHFS
+573 ESSGDVHFN

-617 NTEFNGGGAAN
+617 HTEFNGGGAAN

-697 RVAML
+697 RVVML

-712 SGHGLWLAAGGFNV
+712 SGNGLWLAAGGFNV
-726 MTQVGN
+726 MTQVGK
-732 GEVTSVLAGGANVL
+732 GDVASVLAGGANVL
-746 TKVGEGELTAGMLGG
+746 TKVGDGDLTAGMLGG
-761 ANVMTH
+761 ANVITH
-767 ISGDEQASNTTA
+767 ISGDNETSNTTA

-791 GKGDT
+791 GKGNA

-812 GSTTGVMVGGA
+812 GTTTGVMVGGA

-872 IAAMIGAGN
+872 IAVMIGAGN

-948 LAAMVGNANIFTHIG
+948 LAAMVGNANIFTHVG
-963 NGSTF
+963 SGSTF

-976 VMTKV
+976 IMTKV
-981 GNDLTAALMVGKANI
+981 GDDLTAALMVGKANI

-1001 DGTSLGLFAGEMNV
+1001 DGTSLGIFAGEVNV

-1128 NIVTKVGDGL
+1128 NIITKVGDGL
-1138 GINVAWGQA
+1138 GVNVAWGQA

-1165 ANILT
+1165 ANVIT

-1204 NVITKVGDGRNVVL
+1204 NVITKVGNGRNVVL

-1239 SKGNVVT
+1239 SKGNIVT

-1261 NITTTVGNG
+1261 NITTTVGDG

-1285 VGNGVSVNVAWGKYN
+1285 VGDGVSVNVAWGKYN

-1327 LNINA
+1327 LGINA
-1332 SYARNNVAI
+1332 SYAQNNVAI
-1341 KVGNGDFY
+1341 KIGNGDFY

-1365 LFDNVKQTLLGVGG
+1365 LFDNIKQTVLGVGG

-1386 VQGDEASTSGTQ
+1386 VQGDEASSSGTQ

-1442 LNEMDNDLNIDGAS
+1442 LNKMQNALNVDGSS
-1456 DHAPNL
+1456 DQIQAPNL

-1472 RGWQSTHGVEASY
+1472 QGWKSTHGVEASY
-1485 SGSVYGVNGEGH
+1485 SGNVYGVNGEGH
-1497 GTRVTELDTHTNTS
+1497 GARVTELDTYTNTS

-1583 GHNDGLGYILDNVV
+1583 GQNDGLGYILDNVV
-1597 AKSESSPQANAVSEH
+1597 AKSESSQQANAVSEH
-1612 AKQNQA
+1612 ATQNQA

-1652 QLESTDQQAIENNG
+1652 QLESTDQQALENNG

-1677 EAVTAELTT
+1677 EAVTAELTK

-1694 DGQATHTG
+1694 DEQATHTG
-1702 KSGEQ
+1702 ESGDQ

-1719 VQSQIDDAKQLASDK
+1719 VQRQLDDAKQLANDK
-1734 MAAAK
+1734 IAAAK
-1739 QTQSDNNSKVKDSI
+1739 QTQSDNNNKVKESV

-1771 QDIAEAKADAETRKA
+1771 QDIADAKADAETRKA
-1786 DAVAKSHDAKQ
+1786 DAVAKSSDAKE

-1821 NKANQAQNDAQG
+1821 NKANQAQNDAKG
-1833 AKQNEGDRPDRQGV
+1833 TKQNEGDRPDREGV
-1847 AGSGLSGNAHR
+1847 TGSGLSGNAHR
-1858 VEGAGETGSHVNT
+1858 VEGAGETGSHVTN

-1881 SDGLTEQELEA
+1881 SEGLSEQEQEA

-1898 AVNRLQINAGIRSK
+1898 AVNRLQINAGIRGK
-1912 NSGSTITSMFMEA
+1912 NSGSTISSMFTET
-1925 NADSIVVDT
+1925 NTDSIVVPT
-1934 TASQDVVRKEV
+1934 AASQDVVRKEI
-1945 RISGVNLVGLGE
+1945 RISGVNLEGLGE
-1957 ASHDSAE
+1957 ASHDTAE
-1964 SLVAARAE
+1964 SLVSARAE

-1980 LDTDNDVATDKYVP
+1980 LDTDNDAATDKYVP

-1999 RVDADVSDEVKQRMI
+1999 RVDADVSEEAKERMI
-2014 QSMSGYIEHTDNQVP
+2014 QFVGGYIEHTDNQVP

-2041 ESTLDYDWDKRVEF
+2041 EATLDYDWDKRVEF

-2067 TPHAEKSIVSFWSG
+2067 APHGEKSIVSFWSG
-2081 KNFKQYRDVLDNAQ
+2081 RNFKEYRNVLDNAQ
-2095 TDGKKVVYDIDVKGN
+2095 ADGKKVVYDIDVKGN
-2110 AFAIDLNKH
+2110 AFAIDLNKQ
-2119 LMRWGGLFLDP
+2119 LMRWGGMFLDP

-2162 HDVYVIAEGGVRL
+2162 NDVYVIAEGGMRL
-2175 GNYFWHVEL
+2175 GNYFWNVEL

-2197 EIRLLDKPVSEYKD
+2197 EIRLLDKPVSAYKD
-2211 LPADEIGRRLTDAG
+2211 IPVEDIGRRLTDAG
-2225 VGVKVRFDAL
+2225 VAVKVRFDAL
-2235 SSARQAELLADNP
+2235 SHEKQADLLADNP
-2248 DDYRADTLVELDVKL
+2248 DGYKADTLVELDVKL

-2285 LVQEGDEGF
+2285 LVQEGEEGF
-2294 EVRSWPGSDDKSKT
+2294 EVRSWPGTDGKSKT
-2308 ILLDNPEDAAQQKAI
+2308 ILLDNPEDAAQQKSI

-2364 GAWTYNT
+2364 GAWTYNA
-2371 NSELMSV
+2371 NVELMSV

-2397 KVIDALAEYHA
+2397 QVIDALTEYHA
-2408 STAEHADYELESV
+2408 STAEHADYELTSV
-2421 EQLVNLRKKIEG
+2421 EKLLNLRKQVEG
-2433 YALGHP
+2433 YVLGHP
-2439 DSGRLEAMNSLL
+2439 DSGRVQAMNALL
-2451 NQVNSRLEEVSVL
+2451 NQVNSRLEAVSVL
-2464 AVSEQSIKAHD
+2464 VVSEQSIKAHD
-2475 SFSRLY
+2475 SFSHLY
-2481 DQLDNAHLKQSKH
+2481 DQLDNANLKESKH

-2509 NLAKIDQLGGSDAVL
+2509 NLANIDKLGGSDAVL
-2524 EKVKASV
+2524 EKVKAAVS
-2531 NHEYGQ
+2531 HEYGQ
-2537 AIADT
+2537 VVADT

-2548 ANELAK
+2548 ANDLAK
-2554 DGKGIDITGLNRI
+2554 DGKGIDIAGLNKV
-2567 HQALEQHMSPVSATM
+2567 HQAIEQHMSPVSATM

-2604 TQIDAQAAADFNKQ
+2604 TQLEGQAAADFNKQ

-2642 YQPDLK
+2642 DQPDLK

-2688 IEKLNAAKG
+2688 VEKLNAAKG
-2697 IDAAYKD
+2697 IDASYKD

-2715 NPDMLVSTGIPAH
+2715 NPDMLASTGIPAH

-2742 DMMDVANRFAQE
+2742 DMMDVANRFAEE

-2768 AKRIDNVVRLF
+2768 EKRIDNVVRLF

-2816 WNRLSHD
+2816 WNRLSND

-2888 HQVNDDLDALSGSE
+2888 HQATDLLDALSGNE
-2902 KHKDKVAIEN
+2902 KHKENVAIEN

-2919 KVPLSPLTRFLNNEL
+2919 KESLSPLTRFLNNEL
-2934 YGERDARRKIGDI
+2934 YGEKDVRRKIGDI
-2947 TQTLLDHAVEKG
+2947 TQTLLDHAVENG

-2977 HQGTASSDDETS
+2977 HQGAASSEDETS
-2989 TTSGKVVLFLHG
+2989 ATSGKVVLFLHG

-3011 AIRSHYQ
+3011 AIRNHYQ

-3040 EKGLYQDARTMFNY
+3040 EKGLYQDARTMFSY

-3063 SNIILHGY
+3063 SNIIIHGY

-3113 ANPAGIVGTIAK
+3113 ANPAGTVGAIAK

-3131 SVEKNLKGLPQETPI
+3131 SVEKNLKGLPKETPI

-3153 GLGEEGEKLRVKLSN
+3153 GLGEEGEKLRAKLAIA
-3168 SGFNVTGEQTFYGH
+3168 GYNVTGEQTFYGH

-3187 LMSQYTGQIVSDLL
+3187 LMGQYADQIVSGLFNAEQAAVEAGEVLKGLEKDFKRYGDALKPDTSVPGKAKDIRTTKDFLNGYKNDHAKDIVDGFRSDMSIKQLVDLFVKGNWSAEQKGALAWEIESRALKVTFQNKSEKYNRLFREIASAGVVDAKATEQLAPQLMLL
-3201 NTQHIKHNEAKLNL
+3201 NLANDGFGGRCDPLSKLVLVAKQL
-3215 EPHGKNYESRDL
+3215 ENDG
-3227 ILKPISQPE
+3227 Q
-3236 TVELGMPEVDQK
+3236 V
-3248 VLADIAERENVIIGV
+3248 GV
-3263 RPVDEKSKSLI
+3263 ARQLLE
-3274 ASKMYSSKGLFVK
+3274 KMYSAAAVLSNPTLYSDSEKANASKLLSSLAAIH
-3287 AKSSDW
+3287 AKN
-3293 GPMSGFIP
+3293 PMHDTSMKVWQEKLEGKQALTVNGVVEKIT
-3301 VDQSFA
+3301 D
-3307 KASARRDLETFNRH
+3307 ASANGKPVL
-3321 AEQSIQSGNAVS
+3321 
-3333 ADLYLNQV
+3333 
-3341 RVEELVSKYHSL
+3341 
-3353 TPLELDDQ
+3353 LELDAPGHAMAAWAKG
-3361 SGMYKTT
+3361 SGDDRVYGFYDPNAGIVEFSSAEKFGAYLTRFFGKSDLNMAQGYKLGKNAAGEAIFNRVVVMDGNTLASYKPTFGDKTT
-3368 ATNGD
+3368 MQGILDLPVFDATPIKKPTGGVASDLEALGD
-3373 QSVPFFLNRVTV
+3373 KT
-3385 DGNELWQ
+3385 
-3392 VHYITNGELAPFKVI
+3392 KV
-3407 GDPVSKQPMT
+3407 V
-3417 ADYDLLTV
+3417 
-3425 MYSYGD
+3425 
-3431 LGPQDKVKQPLTW
+3431 
-3444 QQWKDS
+3444 
-3450 VTYEDLT
+3450 
-3457 PKYKELYSNED
+3457 
-3468 LYNKKDGASLGNV
+3468 
-3481 SGRLKELKDR
+3481 
-3491 INVDLGRTNGLE
+3491 VDL
-3503 MVHHGADDANP
+3503 A
-3514 YAVMAD
+3514 
-3520 NFPATFFVP
+3520 
-3529 KSLFAEDGLG
+3529 
-3539 EGKGSIQTYF
+3539 
-3549 NVNEQGAVVIRN
+3549 
-3561 PQEFS
+3561 
-3566 DFQQVTINASFRA
+3566 
-3579 SFNDKWNH
+3579 
-3587 GLDEPLFTT
+3587 
-3596 KRKLS
+3596 
-3601 HEFLNKRD
+3601 
-3609 QLLKKLSGGRLDAQD
+3609 
-3624 ETLVALGNPDDVSG
+3624 
-3638 NKAIVAV
+3638 
-3645 DVSQIFTRQE
+3645 QIFTVQE
-3655 LKERAN
+3655 LKERAK

-3676 QLDLVHQTVSRDQ
+3676 QLDLVHQAKGRDQ
-3689 IVASFELNKK
+3689 IAASFELNKK
-3699 VNAYIAEHPT
+3699 INAYIAEHPT

-3714 ALTQLKEQITSAL
+3714 ALTQLKEQVTSAL
-3727 FIGKMQVA
+3727 FIGKMQIA
-3735 QVDIDAIAQTRPEL
+3735 QAGIDAIAQTRPEL

-3763 EHRGLT
+3763 KHVGLT

-3784 KQGYKGETPNDLG
+3784 KHGYKGETPSDLG
-3797 FDAKYHVDLGDHYAD
+3797 FDAKYHVDLSEHYAD

-3862 LKEAAKKV
+3862 LKEAAKKA

-3885 FADKSYLSQ
+3885 FADQSYLSQ

-3917 WDRRYSGA
+3917 WDRRYSGK

-3935 GATGVDEQLS
+3935 SATGVDEQLS

-4020 LDATLFENARANGMR
+4020 LDVALFENARANGMR

-4065 IAVEVLQSLP
+4065 IAVEVLQNLP
-4075 DDEKFVAIYGK
+4075 DGEKFVAIYGK

-4110 LRVSDSN
+4110 LKVSDSN
-4117 QFRVEQDDMTLRVV
+4117 QFTVEQDDVSLRVV
-4131 YDDVANKPKLTF
+4131 YDDVANKPKITF
-4143 KDSLSGANTAI
+4143 KDSLSGANTAL

-4163 RVAVTPTADG
+4163 RVVVTPTADG

-4181 IIVQMENDSVVANAA
+4181 IIVQMENDAVAAKAA

-4234 QLVGHGRDDSDSNN
+4234 QLVGHGRDDSESNN
-4248 THLSGYSAEDLAAKL
+4248 TRLSGYSADELAVKL
-4263 ANFQQS
+4263 AKFQQS
-4269 FSQAENINNTPD
+4269 FNQAENVSSKPD

-4294 KQKGFGHQFINAMDV
+4294 KQKGFGHQFINAMDL
-4309 NGLRVDVS
+4309 NGLRLDVS
-4317 ARSSELAVDATGR
+4317 VRSSELAVDETGR
-4330 KHTKDENGDW
+4330 KHTKDANGNW
-4340 IQKAE
+4340 VQKAE
-4345 TNKVSLS
+4345 SNKVSLS
-4352 WNEQGEVIAKE
+4352 WNEQGDVVAKD

-4380 GVSDVGEIARGAI
+4380 GISDVDEPVRGAI
-4393 GDNNDVFDAPEK
+4393 GDNKDVFDAPEK
-4405 RKVETETSSSAANNK
+4405 RKAETETSSSSANNK

-4450 GSGGFKSLA
+4450 GTGGFKSLA
-4459 FGDNNVMVHI
+4459 FGDNNVMIHI
-4469 GNGESKHSV
+4469 GNGESKHSF
-4478 DMGGYQALEGAQMF
+4478 DIGGYQALEGAQMF
-4492 IGNRNVSFNLGQSND
+4492 IGNRNVSFNKGRSND
-4507 LLVMMDKSIP
+4507 LIVMMDKSIP

-4539 TSGEDQDWLA
+4539 TSGEGKDWLA

-4574 SVDYTCLVELDS
+4574 SVDYTSLVELDS
-4586 HNERSSRGL
+4586 QNERSSRGL
-4595 KHDTEAALNKQ
+4595 KHDAEAALNKQ

-4614 SDSSAGKLSR
+4614 GNNDTSKLSR

-4701 QLKNKLLGQMAGI
+4701 QLKNKLLGQLAGV

-4727 YTTSGQIV
+4727 YTASGHIV

-4748 TEMLEVIG
+4748 KEMLEVIG

-4777 SGIDMGADGI
+4777 AGIKTGADGI
-4787 QSFAETHGLKDKA
+4787 KSFAETHGLKEKA
-4800 PEEEENKSA
+4800 PEEEESKPS
-4809 VSVNGTSVN
+4809 VSFNGESLN
-4818 SAQGAT
+4818 STQGAT
-4824 ASDGNT
+4824 VADGST
-4830 ETAETQDR
+4830 ETTETPDR

-4856 QDKQKEMKSLVENLK
+4856 QDKQKEMKSLVANLK

-4951 GSDMGVLMGREN
+4951 GNDMGVLMGREN

-5002 TGLGRDYVVTS
+5002 TGSGRDYVVTS
-5013 GNFNRVDTGDGQDY
+5013 GNFNRVDTGDDQDY

-5042 NDFANVFGNY
+5042 DDFANVFGNY

-5091 QFNGEEGRDL
+5091 QFNGGDGRDL

-5122 SGDVIDNLVEDISS
+5122 SGDVIDNLVEDIRS

-5161 SILRDPV
+5161 SILRDPA
-5168 SETDQAKFEHIGSVT
+5168 SDSDQAKFEHIGSVT
-5183 FNDYFDGKRAQMI
+5183 FSDYFNGNRAQVI

-5202 DANGEREYTTLS
+5202 DATGEREYTTLS
-5214 ESSID
+5214 ESAID

-5247 AISTAWADVVHK
+5247 AITTAWADVVHK

>member
-19 ADNGNNDIVAIGFGG
+19 ADDGNNNIVAIGFGG
-34 EIHAYG
+34 QIHAYG

-51 ATVHTGSGNDTVV
+51 ATVYTGSGNDTVV
-64 GGSAYLRVEDST
+64 GGSAYLKVEDST
-76 GHLSVKGA
+76 GHLTVKGA

-112 GHHGDV
+112 GNHGDV
-118 SYGGAAAYNSVKRKG
+118 SYGGAAAYNGITRKG
-133 LSGNVTFKGAG
+133 LSGNVTFAGAG

-150 HETNH
+150 HETNQ
-155 GNLSFAGAGAGNK
+155 GNLSFTGAGAGNK
-168 LDRTWFDQYQG
+168 LDRTWFNRYQG
-179 SRGDVSFDGAGAAN
+179 SHGVVTFDGAGAAN

-235 ERTRQAEDVYQQTH
+235 ERTHQAEDVYTQTR

-257 GGYNSFYSD
+257 GGYNSLYSD

-273 FSGGGAYNTITRKG
+273 FSGGGAYNTIIRKG
-287 SGSSFDAQGM
+287 SGNDFAKEGM
-297 EYAKAEDIV
+297 TNAKADEIV
-306 LTTAKMHGSWI
+306 LTKAVMSGSWI
-317 GSGTHAV
+317 GQDHHV
-324 TAVKSEREPNTYLFA
+324 TAVKSASEPNTYLFA
-339 IADGTYTKINKVRLS
+339 FADSTYTKINKVQLR
-354 NDPKTGKLKY
+354 NDPQTGELKY
-364 YSEAWYKQGNH
+364 YSTAWYKEGNH
-375 LSGLARSDVSSAG
+375 LSNLANQDISDNG
-388 GFEVNPIN
+388 GFTAVNIN
-396 GGYTLSNIAVEHQQ
+396 GAYTLSDLKVEHQQ
-410 SLTVHAMEKD
+410 SVTVHAVEKS

-429 ANGALIDAKDVVLSD
+429 ANGAVIDAKEVSLSD

-449 HAISTDGTKVDVQA
+449 HAIYADGTKVDVKA
-463 IKSNRK
+463 VKSNRQ
-469 PNTYVYAK
+469 PNTYIYAK

-488 ELANDAETG
+488 ELANDPETG
-497 VLKYQA
+497 ALKYQA

-515 LANEDISSA
+515 IANQDISSA
-524 NGYHSMGKG
+524 TGYNPMGKG
-533 GYSLSALN
+533 GYSLSDLH
-541 YSVNAI
+541 YSVNAV
-547 RSMSET
+547 RSTSET
-553 VADIDEYTD
+553 VADIEEYTD

-567 PATDSG
+567 PANDSG
-573 ESSGDVHFS
+573 ESSGDVRFN

-599 YFNGGG
+599 HFNGGG

-647 NVLVHQSKQGK
+647 NVLVHQSQQGK
-658 MDVYAGGAVNVLVRI
+658 MDVYAGGAVNVLVRL

-685 GNISVH
+685 GNISVQ
-691 KGNGNS
+691 KGSGDS
-697 RVAML
+697 RVVML

-712 SGHGLWLAAGGFNV
+712 SGNGLWLAAGGFNV
-726 MTQVGN
+726 MTQVGK
-732 GEVTSVLAGGANVL
+732 GDVAAVLAGGANVL
-746 TKVGEGELTAGMLGG
+746 TKMGEGELTSGMLGG
-761 ANVMTH
+761 ANVITH
-767 ISGDEQASNTTA
+767 ISNDDQLSNTTA

-791 GKGDT
+791 GKGNT

-812 GSTTGVMVGGA
+812 GTTTGVMVGGA

-872 IAAMIGAGN
+872 IAVMIGAGN

-889 NAWALMGGLG
+889 NTWALMGGLG

-912 LMVAEANVFTHIGDG
+912 LMVAEVNVFTHIGDG

-948 LAAMVGNANIFTHIG
+948 LAAMVGNANIFTHVG
-963 NGSTF
+963 SGSTF

-976 VMTKV
+976 IMTKV

-996 YTHVG
+996 MTHVG
-1001 DGTSLGLFAGEMNV
+1001 DGTSLGLFAGEVNV

-1102 LLISDI
+1102 LLISDV

-1128 NIVTKVGDGL
+1128 NLITKVGDGL
-1138 GINVAWGQA
+1138 GVNVAWGQA

-1165 ANILT
+1165 ANLIT

-1181 QGKANIITHVGNGD
+1181 QGEANIITHVGNGD

-1204 NVITKVGDGRNVVL
+1204 NVITKVGHGQNVVL

-1239 SKGNVVT
+1239 SKGNIVT
-1246 KVGDGMQVTAAKGKA
+1246 KVGDGMQVTAAKGQA

-1285 VGNGVSVNVAWGKYN
+1285 VGDGVSVNVAWGKYN

-1312 VMKGKANANIHIGDG
+1312 VMKGKANANIHVGDG

-1332 SYARNNVAI
+1332 SYAQNNVAI

-1349 SLAVASSNTS
+1349 SLAVTSSNTS

-1365 LFDNVKQTLLGVGG
+1365 LFDNIKQTVLGVGG

-1386 VQGDEASTSGTQ
+1386 VQGDEASSSGTH

-1416 MDAIEEVGSDLGDS
+1416 MDAIKEVGSDLGDS

-1442 LNEMDNDLNIDGAS
+1442 LNKMQHALNVDDS
-1456 DHAPNL
+1456 SVQAPNL
-1462 IVNGDFEQGD
+1462 IVNGDFEQGAH
-1472 RGWQSTHGVEASY
+1472 GWQSTHGVEASY
-1485 SGSVYGVNGEGH
+1485 AGSVYGVEGEGH
-1497 GTRVTELDTHTNTS
+1497 GARVTELDTYTNTS
-1511 LYQDLTDLTE
+1511 LYQDLANLAQ

-1557 DASAW
+1557 DESAW

-1570 AHAGSNRIEFKGT
+1570 AQAGSNRIEFKGT

-1597 AKSESSPQANAVSEH
+1597 ATSESSQQANAIREH
-1612 AKQNQA
+1612 ATQNPA
-1618 SQNALSDKER
+1618 TQNALSDKER

-1652 QLESTDQQAIENNG
+1652 QLESTDQQALENNG
-1666 QAQRDAVKEES
+1666 QAQRDAVQEES
-1677 EAVTAELTT
+1677 EAITAELTK

-1702 KSGEQ
+1702 ESGDQ
-1707 WRNDFAGGLLDG
+1707 WRNEFASGLLAG
-1719 VQSQIDDAKQLASDK
+1719 VQTQLDDAKQLANDK
-1734 MAAAK
+1734 IAEAK
-1739 QTQSDNNSKVKDSI
+1739 QTHADNQNKVKDAV

-1771 QDIAEAKADAETRKA
+1771 QDIADAQADAEKRKA
-1786 DAVAKSHDAKQ
+1786 DALAKGKDAQQ
-1797 AESDAHSAANDAQ
+1797 AESDAHHAVNNAQ
-1810 SRGDRDAMNAE
+1810 SRGDRDVQLAE
-1821 NKANQAQNDAQG
+1821 NKANQAQADAQG

-1847 AGSGLSGNAHR
+1847 TGSGLSGNAHS
-1858 VEGAGETGSHVNT
+1858 VEGAGETDSHVNT

-1881 SDGLTEQELEA
+1881 SEGLTEQEQEA

-1898 AVNRLQINAGIRSK
+1898 AVNRLQINAGIRAK
-1912 NSGSTITSMFMEA
+1912 NSGSSMTSMFSET
-1925 NADSIVVDT
+1925 NSKSIVVPTKVSPEPDRQEVT
-1934 TASQDVVRKEV
+1934 RRDV
-1945 RISGVNLVGLGE
+1945 RISGVNL
-1957 ASHDSAE
+1957 E
-1964 SLVAARAE
+1964 SLSAVQGSQQTGQLAS
-1972 KVANLYRW
+1972 KS
-1980 LDTDNDVATDKYVP
+1980 
-1994 VPGFE
+1994 VPGFKSHFASTSIGIE
-1999 RVDADVSDEVKQRMI
+1999 NELSGLVVVLPKNSAQTFGYVHDSQGNPLFMLTKDMNQGGYSNPVGINDIQGVNNWQTHTIELVTYPSEISDTAAVESRKEAMVWLAKEFTDHINQSNHQSLPHLVSDDGRF
-2014 QSMSGYIEHTDNQVP
+2014 
-2029 KDQAQALATLFV
+2029 TLV
-2041 ESTLDYDWDKRVEF
+2041 ISN
-2055 LTKLESYGYSFE
+2055 S
-2067 TPHAEKSIVSFWSG
+2067 
-2081 KNFKQYRDVLDNAQ
+2081 
-2095 TDGKKVVYDIDVKGN
+2095 
-2110 AFAIDLNKH
+2110 KH
-2119 LMRWGGLFLDP
+2119 LIAAGNGT
-2130 DNAEQNQLKSSID
+2130 SID
-2143 AATFSNTGFW
+2143 AQGKTIGMTPSGQQATMAISAKEFGTSSSSEVRLLESAPWYQAGLRDEFLANAKNTTLDDPATAQNVYAYLT
-2153 SSVYATGAQ
+2153 SVYSKTADLAKEYGIYINDWDPASEGFSPNAQ
-2162 HDVYVIAEGGVRL
+2162 GLTDPKVKNAWSILPRTKPVRMLELLSAEDSRYVRQQIAEKLKGTYSESLAKNVFEYFQYGGEVA
-2175 GNYFWHVEL
+2175 GHGINNATTGSVQQPE
-2184 PALRQLQREGLVG
+2184 PAILFEFRSVPSALSDFVP
-2197 EIRLLDKPVSEYKD
+2197 KTAS
-2211 LPADEIGRRLTDAG
+2211 T
-2225 VGVKVRFDAL
+2225 VKVDVKALDHFDSASRKAIITEVNALVSGSEDFDAWYQEYRASKGQPPVKNPK
-2235 SSARQAELLADNP
+2235 SSASANHKAEWLMMQHAEQWAKITAPYTDNHETLTSTKLASNDKE
-2248 DDYRADTLVELDVKL
+2248 ELHALGETSNLEHNKQQENVA
-2263 SAIDSMLRES
+2263 SIINTMLNDM
-2273 LPFYSLRTERNL
+2273 LPFYALRTERNL

-2294 EVRSWPGSDDKSKT
+2294 EVRAWPGTEDKSKT
-2308 ILLDNPEDAAQQKAI
+2308 IILEDPEDAAQHKAI

-2335 QMPDE
+2335 QMPEE

-2347 VLSHHDGRTR
+2347 VISHHEGRTHV
-2357 ILAQKED
+2357 LAQRVD
-2364 GAWTYNT
+2364 GAWQYNAT
-2371 NSELMSV
+2371 VELMSV
-2378 TELLDAAHVSGKVR
+2378 TELLDAANVTGKIR

-2397 KVIDALAEYHA
+2397 QVIDALSEYH
-2408 STAEHADYELESV
+2408 SSVTEFSDYEQESI
-2421 EQLVNLRKKIEG
+2421 EKLLSLRKKIEG
-2433 YALGHP
+2433 YVLGHP
-2439 DSGRLEAMNSLL
+2439 DSGRIAAMNSLL
-2451 NQVNSRLEEVSVL
+2451 NQVNTRLEEVSVL
-2464 AVSEQSIKAHD
+2464 AVSEPNIKAQD

-2481 DQLDNAHLKQSKH
+2481 DQLETANLKGTKH
-2494 LYLDGNGDFVTKGKG
+2494 LYLDQNGEFVTKGKG
-2509 NLAKIDQLGGSDAVL
+2509 HLANIDLLGSREAVL
-2524 EKVKASV
+2524 EKVKLTVS
-2531 NHEYGQ
+2531 NEYGQ
-2537 AIADT
+2537 TVADT

-2548 ANELAK
+2548 AKDLAK
-2554 DGKGIDITGLNRI
+2554 DGKGIDIAGLNKV
-2567 HQALEQHMSPVSATM
+2567 HQAIEQHLSPVSATL

-2604 TQIDAQAAADFNKQ
+2604 TQLEGQAAADFNQQ

-2628 KSSNIRNIFNVATE
+2628 KSSNISNILNVATKD
-2642 YQPDLK
+2642 QPDLK

-2666 DMASEENDGF
+2666 DVASEENDGF
-2676 GLNDGET
+2676 GLHDGDI

-2697 IDAAYKD
+2697 IDASFKE

-2715 NPDMLVSTGIPAH
+2715 NPDMLETTGIPAH
-2728 VFQPFVDQWNDTSY
+2728 VFQPFVEQWNDTSY

-2754 LQKQAQASGDPALV
+2754 LRLQAQRSDDPELLE
-2768 AKRIDNVVRLF
+2768 KRIGNVVRQF
-2779 AERALEEIEAFK
+2779 AERALEEIETFK
-2791 ASQADEGRVFRI
+2791 ASQADQGRVFRI

-2816 WNRLSHD
+2816 WHRLSND

-2849 KLIGHTWRPKF
+2849 KLIGHTWLPKF

-2888 HQVNDDLDALSGSE
+2888 HQVTDVLDALSGNE
-2902 KHKDKVAIEN
+2902 KPKENVAIEN

-2919 KVPLSPLTRFLNNEL
+2919 KESLSPLTRFLNNEL
-2934 YGERDARRKIGDI
+2934 YGDNEARRKIGEI

-2959 ESQKVTLKGEA
+2959 ESQKITLQGEA

-2977 HQGTASSDDETS
+2977 HQGTAPSEGETS
-2989 TTSGKVVLFLHG
+2989 SPSGKVVLFLHG

-3011 AIRSHYQ
+3011 AIRNHYQ

-3063 SNIILHGY
+3063 SNIIIHGY

-3113 ANPAGIVGTIAK
+3113 ANPAGIVGAIAK

-3131 SVEKNLKGLPQETPI
+3131 SVEKNLEGLPKETSI

-3153 GLGEEGEKLRVKLSN
+3153 GLGNEGEKLRTKLTA
-3168 SGFNVTGEQTFYGH
+3168 SGYNVTGEQTFYGH

-3187 LMSQYTGQIVSDLL
+3187 LMSQYADQIVSGLSSSASVDEDLDQQGL
-3201 NTQHIKHNEAKLNL
+3201 DTTSTKDQGISNKNDHLQVVDSKEA
-3215 EPHGKNYESRDL
+3215 
-3227 ILKPISQPE
+3227 
-3236 TVELGMPEVDQK
+3236 
-3248 VLADIAERENVIIGV
+3248 LADRKILHNQDVN
-3263 RPVDEKSKSLI
+3263 S
-3274 ASKMYSSKGLFVK
+3274 
-3287 AKSSDW
+3287 W
-3293 GPMSGFIP
+3293 GP
-3301 VDQSFA
+3301 
-3307 KASARRDLETFNRH
+3307 
-3321 AEQSIQSGNAVS
+3321 
-3333 ADLYLNQV
+3333 
-3341 RVEELVSKYHSL
+3341 
-3353 TPLELDDQ
+3353 
-3361 SGMYKTT
+3361 
-3368 ATNGD
+3368 
-3373 QSVPFFLNRVTV
+3373 
-3385 DGNELWQ
+3385 
-3392 VHYITNGELAPFKVI
+3392 IT
-3407 GDPVSKQPMT
+3407 
-3417 ADYDLLTV
+3417 
-3425 MYSYGD
+3425 
-3431 LGPQDKVKQPLTW
+3431 
-3444 QQWKDS
+3444 
-3450 VTYEDLT
+3450 
-3457 PKYKELYSNED
+3457 
-3468 LYNKKDGASLGNV
+3468 
-3481 SGRLKELKDR
+3481 
-3491 INVDLGRTNGLE
+3491 
-3503 MVHHGADDANP
+3503 
-3514 YAVMAD
+3514 
-3520 NFPATFFVP
+3520 
-3529 KSLFAEDGLG
+3529 
-3539 EGKGSIQTYF
+3539 
-3549 NVNEQGAVVIRN
+3549 
-3561 PQEFS
+3561 
-3566 DFQQVTINASFRA
+3566 
-3579 SFNDKWNH
+3579 
-3587 GLDEPLFTT
+3587 
-3596 KRKLS
+3596 
-3601 HEFLNKRD
+3601 
-3609 QLLKKLSGGRLDAQD
+3609 
-3624 ETLVALGNPDDVSG
+3624 
-3638 NKAIVAV
+3638 
-3645 DVSQIFTRQE
+3645 
-3655 LKERAN
+3655 
-3661 VFAKPIGA
+3661 
-3669 SYQGILD
+3669 
-3676 QLDLVHQTVSRDQ
+3676 
-3689 IVASFELNKK
+3689 
-3699 VNAYIAEHPT
+3699 
-3709 SGRNQ
+3709 
-3714 ALTQLKEQITSAL
+3714 
-3727 FIGKMQVA
+3727 
-3735 QVDIDAIAQTRPEL
+3735 
-3749 AARIF
+3749 
-3754 MVAIEEANG
+3754 
-3763 EHRGLT
+3763 
-3769 DMMVR
+3769 
-3774 WANEDPYLAP
+3774 
-3784 KQGYKGETPNDLG
+3784 
-3797 FDAKYHVDLGDHYAD
+3797 
-3812 FKQWLETSQS
+3812 
-3822 NGLLSKATLDESTKT
+3822 
-3837 VHLGYSYQELQDLTG
+3837 
-3852 VESVQMAFYF
+3852 
-3862 LKEAAKKV
+3862 
-3870 DPISGDSAEMILLKK
+3870 
-3885 FADKSYLSQ
+3885 
-3894 LDSDRMDQIEGIYRS
+3894 
-3909 SHETDVDA
+3909 
-3917 WDRRYSGA
+3917 
-3925 GYDELTNKLA
+3925 
-3935 GATGVDEQLS
+3935 
-3945 VLLDDRKG
+3945 
-3953 LLIGEVHGSDVNGLR
+3953 
-3968 FVNEQMDALK
+3968 
-3978 KQGVTV
+3978 
-3984 IGLEHLRSDLAQPLI
+3984 
-3999 DRYLATGVMSSEL
+3999 
-4012 SAMLKTKH
+4012 
-4020 LDATLFENARANGMR
+4020 
-4035 IVALD
+4035 
-4040 ANSSARPNVQG
+4040 
-4051 TEHGL
+4051 
-4056 MYRAGAANN
+4056 
-4065 IAVEVLQSLP
+4065 
-4075 DDEKFVAIYGK
+4075 
-4086 AHLQSHKGI
+4086 
-4095 EGFVPGITHRLDLPA
+4095 
-4110 LRVSDSN
+4110 
-4117 QFRVEQDDMTLRVV
+4117 
-4131 YDDVANKPKLTF
+4131 
-4143 KDSLSGANTAI
+4143 
-4154 HNQNVNDWE
+4154 
-4163 RVAVTPTADG
+4163 VTPTTDG

-4181 IIVQMENDSVVANAA
+4181 IIVQMENDDVVAKAA

-4234 QLVGHGRDDSDSNN
+4234 QLVGHGRDHSESNN
-4248 THLSGYSAEDLAAKL
+4248 TRLSGYSADELAVKL
-4263 ANFQQS
+4263 AKFQQS
-4269 FSQAENINNTPD
+4269 FNQAENINNKPD

-4294 KQKGFGHQFINAMDV
+4294 KQKGFGHQFINAMDA

-4317 ARSSELAVDATGR
+4317 VRSSELAVDEAGR
-4330 KHTKDENGDW
+4330 KHTKDANGDW
-4340 IQKAE
+4340 VQKAE
-4345 TNKVSLS
+4345 NNKVSLS
-4352 WNEQGEVIAKE
+4352 WDAQGEVVAKD

-4380 GVSDVGEIARGAI
+4380 GVNNVDEPARGAI

-4405 RKVETETSSSAANNK
+4405 RKPETEVIANSSSSNQF
-4420 LSYSGNIQVNVGDGE
+4420 SYSGNIQVNVGEGE

-4450 GSGGFKSLA
+4450 GTGGFKSLA

-4469 GNGESKHSV
+4469 GDGESKHSV
-4478 DMGGYQALEGAQMF
+4478 DIGGYQALEGAQMF
-4492 IGNRNVSFNLGQSND
+4492 LGNRNVSFNFGHSND
-4507 LLVMMDKSIP
+4507 LILMMDKSIP

-4529 RISGVLQSIA
+4529 RISGVLQGIA
-4539 TSGEDQDWLA
+4539 TSGEGEDWLA

-4574 SVDYTCLVELDS
+4574 SVDYTTLVELDS
-4586 HNERSSRGL
+4586 QNERDSRGL
-4595 KHDTEAALNKQ
+4595 KHDAEATLNKQ

-4614 SDSSAGKLSR
+4614 GNSGTSQLSR

-4677 MTQQFSATGQA
+4677 MTQQFTATGQA
-4688 KTTFTYTPEDLPR
+4688 KTTFTYTPQDLPR
-4701 QLKNKLLGQMAGI
+4701 QLKNKLLGQLAGV

-4727 YTTSGQIV
+4727 YTASGQIV
-4735 SRNGEA
+4735 SRNGQA

-4748 TEMLEVIG
+4748 KEMLEVIG

-4777 SGIDMGADGI
+4777 AGIDMGADGI
-4787 QSFAETHGLKDKA
+4787 KSFAETHGLKEKA
-4800 PEEEENKSA
+4800 PEEEKDNSS
-4809 VSVNGTSVN
+4809 VSVNGANVN

-4824 ASDGNT
+4824 MADGNT

-4838 AFGFN
+4838 ALGFN

-4871 ENLTADLLNM
+4871 QNLTADLLNM

-4899 DINLSLGNYN
+4899 DINISLGNYN

-4951 GSDMGVLMGREN
+4951 GNDMGVLMGREN

-5002 TGLGRDYVVTS
+5002 TGSGRDYVVTS
-5013 GNFNRVDTGDGQDY
+5013 GNFNRVDTGDDQDY

-5042 NDFANVFGNY
+5042 NDFANIFGNY
-5052 NRINASAGNDVVK
+5052 NRINAGAGNDVVK
-5065 LMGYHAVLNGGEG
+5065 LMGYHAVLNGGDG
-5078 EDHLIAAAISKFS
+5078 DDHLIAVAISKFS
-5091 QFNGEEGRDL
+5091 QFNGGEGRDL

-5122 SGDVIDNLVEDISS
+5122 SGDVIDNLVEDIRS

-5161 SILRDPV
+5161 SILRDP
-5168 SETDQAKFEHIGSVT
+5168 SNDSDQSKFEHIGSVT
-5183 FNDYFDGKRAQMI
+5183 FSDYFNGNRAQVVIGMS
-5196 IAMGEK
+5196 EK
-5202 DANGEREYTTLS
+5202 DLSGEREYTMLS
-5214 ESSID
+5214 DSAID
-5219 ALVQAMSGFDPQA
+5219 ALVQAMSGFEPQA
-5232 GDNGFIDNLDSKSRV
+5232 GDNGFIDSLESKSQA
-5247 AISTAWADVVHK
+5247 AISMAWSDVVHK
-5259 KGITV
+5259 KGLMV

>member
-19 ADNGNNDIVAIGFGG
+19 ADDGNNNIVAIGFGG
-34 EIHAYG
+34 QIHAYG

-51 ATVHTGSGNDTVV
+51 ATVYTGSGNDTVV
-64 GGSAYLRVEDST
+64 GGSAYLKVEDST
-76 GHLSVKGA
+76 GHLTVKGA

-112 GHHGDV
+112 GNHGDV
-118 SYGGAAAYNSVKRKG
+118 NYGGAAAYNGITRKG
-133 LSGNVTFKGAG
+133 LSGNVTFAGAG

-150 HETNH
+150 HETNQ
-155 GNLSFAGAGAGNK
+155 GNLSFTGAGAGNK
-168 LDRTWFDQYQG
+168 LDRTWFNRYQG
-179 SRGDVSFDGAGAAN
+179 SHGDVTFDGAGAAN

-235 ERTRQAEDVYQQTH
+235 ERTHQAEDVYTQTR
-249 GNIRFEGV
+249 GNIRFDGV
-257 GGYNSFYSD
+257 GGYNSLYSD

-273 FSGGGAYNTITRKG
+273 FSGGGAYNTIIRKG
-287 SGSSFDAQGM
+287 SGNDFAKEGM
-297 EYAKAEDIV
+297 TNAKADEIV
-306 LTTAKMHGSWI
+306 LTKAVMSGSWI
-317 GSGTHAV
+317 GQDHHV
-324 TAVKSEREPNTYLFA
+324 TAVKSASEPNTYLFA
-339 IADGTYTKINKVRLS
+339 FADSTYTKINKVQLR
-354 NDPKTGKLKY
+354 NDPQTGELKY
-364 YSEAWYKQGNH
+364 YSTAWYKEGNH
-375 LSGLARSDVSSAG
+375 LSNLANQDISDNG
-388 GFEVNPIN
+388 GFTAVNIN
-396 GGYTLSNIAVEHQQ
+396 GAYTLSDLKVEHQQ
-410 SLTVHAMEKD
+410 SVTVHAVEKS

-429 ANGALIDAKDVVLSD
+429 ANGAVIDAKEVSLSD

-449 HAISTDGTKVDVQA
+449 HAIYADGTKVDVKA
-463 IKSNRK
+463 VKSNRQ
-469 PNTYVYAK
+469 PNTYIYAK

-488 ELANDAETG
+488 ELANDPETG
-497 VLKYQA
+497 ALKYQA

-515 LANEDISSA
+515 IANQDISSA
-524 NGYHSMGKG
+524 TGYNPMGKG
-533 GYSLSALN
+533 GYSLSDLH
-541 YSVNAI
+541 YSVNAV
-547 RSMSET
+547 RSTSET
-553 VADIDEYTD
+553 VADIEEYTD

-567 PATDSG
+567 PANDSG
-573 ESSGDVHFS
+573 ESSGDVRFN

-599 YFNGGG
+599 HFNGGG

-647 NVLVHQSKQGK
+647 NVLVHQSQQGK
-658 MDVYAGGAVNVLVRI
+658 MDVYAGGAVNVLVRL

-685 GNISVH
+685 GNISVQ
-691 KGNGNS
+691 KGSGDS
-697 RVAML
+697 RVVML

-712 SGHGLWLAAGGFNV
+712 SGNGLWLAAGGFNV
-726 MTQVGN
+726 MTQVGK
-732 GEVTSVLAGGANVL
+732 GDVAAVLAGGANVL
-746 TKVGEGELTAGMLGG
+746 TKMGEGELTSGMLGG
-761 ANVMTH
+761 ANVITH
-767 ISGDEQASNTTA
+767 ISNDDQLSNTTA

-791 GKGDT
+791 GKGNT

-812 GSTTGVMVGGA
+812 STTTGVMVGGA

-872 IAAMIGAGN
+872 IAVMIGAGN

-963 NGSTF
+963 HGSTF

-976 VMTKV
+976 IMTKV

-996 YTHVG
+996 MTHVG
-1001 DGTSLGLFAGEMNV
+1001 DGTSLGLFAGEVNV

-1070 NVVTHVGDA
+1070 NVVTHVGNA

-1102 LLISDI
+1102 LLISDV

-1128 NIVTKVGDGL
+1128 NLITKVGDGL
-1138 GINVAWGQA
+1138 GVNVAWGQA

-1165 ANILT
+1165 ANLIT

-1181 QGKANIITHVGNGD
+1181 QGEANIITHVGNGD

-1204 NVITKVGDGRNVVL
+1204 NVITKVGHGQNVVL

-1239 SKGNVVT
+1239 SKGNIVT
-1246 KVGDGMQVTAAKGKA
+1246 KVGDGMQVTAAKGQA

-1270 LSVTAAYGDANINTK
+1270 LNVTAAYGDANINTK
-1285 VGNGVSVNVAWGKYN
+1285 VGDGVSVNVAWGKYN

-1312 VMKGKANANIHIGDG
+1312 VMKGKANANIHVGDG

-1332 SYARNNVAI
+1332 SYAQNNVAI

-1365 LFDNVKQTLLGVGG
+1365 LFDNIKQTVLGVGG

-1386 VQGDEASTSGTQ
+1386 VQGDEASSSGTH

-1416 MDAIEEVGSDLGDS
+1416 MDAIKEVGSDLGDS

-1442 LNEMDNDLNIDGAS
+1442 LNKMQHAINVDDS
-1456 DHAPNL
+1456 SVQAPNL
-1462 IVNGDFEQGD
+1462 IVNGDFELGEH
-1472 RGWQSTHGVEASY
+1472 GWQSTHGVEASY
-1485 SGSVYGVNGEGH
+1485 AGSVYGVEGEGH
-1497 GTRVTELDTHTNTS
+1497 GARVTELDTYTNTS
-1511 LYQDLTDLTE
+1511 LYQDLANLAQ

-1557 DASAW
+1557 DESTW

-1570 AHAGSNRIEFKGT
+1570 AQAGSNRIEFKGT

-1597 AKSESSPQANAVSEH
+1597 ATSESSQQANAIREH
-1612 AKQNQA
+1612 ATQNPA
-1618 SQNALSDKER
+1618 AQNALSDKER

-1652 QLESTDQQAIENNG
+1652 QLESTDQQALENNG
-1666 QAQRDAVKEES
+1666 QAQRDAVQEES
-1677 EAVTAELTT
+1677 EAITAELTK

-1702 KSGEQ
+1702 ESGDQ
-1707 WRNDFAGGLLDG
+1707 WRNEFASGLLAG
-1719 VQSQIDDAKQLASDK
+1719 VQTQLDDAKQLANGK
-1734 MAAAK
+1734 IAEAK
-1739 QTQSDNNSKVKDSI
+1739 QTHADNQNKVKDAV

-1771 QDIAEAKADAETRKA
+1771 QDIADAQADAEKRKA
-1786 DAVAKSHDAKQ
+1786 DALAKGKDAQQ
-1797 AESDAHSAANDAQ
+1797 AESDAHHAVNNAQ
-1810 SRGDRDAMNAE
+1810 SRGDRDVQLAE
-1821 NKANQAQNDAQG
+1821 NKANQVQADAQG

-1847 AGSGLSGNAHR
+1847 TGSGLSGNAHS
-1858 VEGAGETGSHVNT
+1858 VEGAGETDSHVKT

-1881 SDGLTEQELEA
+1881 SEGLTEQEQEA

-1898 AVNRLQINAGIRSK
+1898 AVNRLQINAGIRAK
-1912 NSGSTITSMFMEA
+1912 NSGSTITTMFTEA
-1925 NADSIVVDT
+1925 NTDSIVVPT
-1934 TASQDVVRKEV
+1934 TKPQDVVRKEI
-1945 RISGVNLVGLGE
+1945 RISGVNLEGLGE
-1957 ASHDSAE
+1957 ASHDSAV

-1980 LDTDNDVATDKYVP
+1980 LDSDHPRATEQYIP

-1999 RVDADVSDEVKQRMI
+1999 RVDVNVSDETKQRLT
-2014 QSMSGYIEHTDNQVP
+2014 QFVSGYIEHTDNQVP

-2041 ESTLDYDWDKRVEF
+2041 EATLNYDWDKRVEF

-2067 TPHAEKSIVSFWSG
+2067 APHGENSLVSFWSG
-2081 KNFKQYRDVLDNAQ
+2081 RNFKEYRNVLDNAQ
-2095 TDGKKVVYDIDVKGN
+2095 PDGKKVVYDIDVQGN
-2110 AFAIDLNKH
+2110 AFAIKLNKQ
-2119 LMRWGGLFLDP
+2119 LMRWGDMFLDLE
-2130 DNAEQNQLKSSID
+2130 NADQNHLQSSIE
-2143 AATFSNTGFW
+2143 AAAYSNTGFW
-2153 SSVYATGAQ
+2153 SSVYATGAKD
-2162 HDVYVIAEGGVRL
+2162 DVYVIAEGGMRL
-2175 GNYFWHVEL
+2175 GNYFWNVEL
-2184 PALRQLQREGLVG
+2184 PLLRQLQREGLVG

-2211 LPADEIGRRLTDAG
+2211 VPVNEIGHKLTDAG

-2235 SSARQAELLADNP
+2235 SAAQQAELLAINP
-2248 DDYRADTLVELDVKL
+2248 KGYKADSLVELDVKL
-2263 SAIDSMLRES
+2263 SAIDSMLRDA

-2294 EVRSWPGSDDKSKT
+2294 KVRAWPGSDGKSKT
-2308 ILLDNPEDAAQQKAI
+2308 IVLDNPEDATQQKTI
-2323 ERFILANFDNFE
+2323 ERFILANFQNFE

-2347 VLSHHDGRTR
+2347 VISHDKGITH
-2357 ILAQKED
+2357 ILAQKVD
-2364 GAWTYNT
+2364 GAWLYNAKVD
-2371 NSELMSV
+2371 LMSV
-2378 TELLDAAHVSGKVR
+2378 TELLDAANVTGKIR

-2397 KVIDALAEYHA
+2397 QVIDALSEYH
-2408 STAEHADYELESV
+2408 SSVTEFSDYEQESI
-2421 EQLVNLRKKIEG
+2421 EKLLSLRKKIEG
-2433 YALGHP
+2433 YVLGHP
-2439 DSGRLEAMNSLL
+2439 DSGRIAAMNSLL
-2451 NQVNSRLEEVSVL
+2451 NQVNTRLEEVSVL
-2464 AVSEQSIKAHD
+2464 AVSEPNIKAQD

-2481 DQLDNAHLKQSKH
+2481 DQLETANLKGTKH
-2494 LYLDGNGDFVTKGKG
+2494 LYLDKNGEFVTKGKG
-2509 NLAKIDQLGGSDAVL
+2509 HLANIDLLGSREAVL
-2524 EKVKASV
+2524 EKVKLTVS
-2531 NHEYGQ
+2531 NEYGQ
-2537 AIADT
+2537 TVADT
-2542 IFAGLS
+2542 VFAGLS
-2548 ANELAK
+2548 AKDLAK
-2554 DGKGIDITGLNRI
+2554 DGKGIDIAGLKKVHLAI
-2567 HQALEQHMSPVSATM
+2567 EQHLSPVSATLFL
-2582 YIWKPSDHSALGHA
+2582 WKPSGHSALGHA
-2596 ALQIGQGR
+2596 ALQISQGR
-2604 TQIDAQAAADFNKQ
+2604 TQLEGQAAADFNQQ

-2628 KSSNIRNIFNVATE
+2628 KSSNISNILNVATKD
-2642 YQPDLK
+2642 QPDLK
-2648 LRWSDFSQPAH
+2648 LRWKDFSQPAAH
-2659 QNDTLEH
+2659 GESLAF
-2666 DMASEENDGF
+2666 DMQTEENDDF
-2676 GLNDGET
+2676 GLKSAED
-2683 KLKRF
+2683 KLKDF
-2688 IEKLNAAKG
+2688 IKQLASASGVDKKF
-2697 IDAAYKD
+2697 KD
-2704 ASEGYASVLLG
+2704 ISQAFTMMALM
-2715 NPDMLVSTGIPAH
+2715 NPDILESANIPEH
-2728 VFQPFVDQWNDTSY
+2728 ISKPFVDQWNDTSY
-2742 DMMDVANRFAQE
+2742 DMQDVAQRFAKELQEQAKVAANSEQMEQQISEVVRRFAQDE
-2754 LQKQAQASGDPALV
+2754 LDKIQT
-2768 AKRIDNVVRLF
+2768 
-2779 AERALEEIEAFK
+2779 FK
-2791 ASQADEGRVFRI
+2791 ETQADQGRVFRI

-2816 WNRLSHD
+2816 WHRLSND

-2849 KLIGHTWRPKF
+2849 KLIGHTWLPKF

-2888 HQVNDDLDALSGSE
+2888 HQVTDVLDALSG
-2902 KHKDKVAIEN
+2902 N
-2912 DGTPPRD
+2912 
-2919 KVPLSPLTRFLNNEL
+2919 
-2934 YGERDARRKIGDI
+2934 
-2947 TQTLLDHAVEKG
+2947 
-2959 ESQKVTLKGEA
+2959 
-2970 GRLTGYY
+2970 
-2977 HQGTASSDDETS
+2977 
-2989 TTSGKVVLFLHG
+2989 
-3001 SGSSAEEQAS
+3001 
-3011 AIRSHYQ
+3011 
-3018 KQGIDMLAVNLR
+3018 
-3030 GYGES
+3030 
-3035 DGGPS
+3035 
-3040 EKGLYQDARTMFNY
+3040 
-3054 LVNDKGIDP
+3054 
-3063 SNIILHGY
+3063 
-3071 SMGGP
+3071 
-3076 IAADL
+3076 
-3081 ARYAA
+3081 
-3086 QNGQAVSG
+3086 
-3094 LLLDRPM
+3094 
-3101 PSMTKAITAHEV
+3101 
-3113 ANPAGIVGTIAK
+3113 
-3125 AVNGQF
+3125 
-3131 SVEKNLKGLPQETPI
+3131 
-3146 LLLTDNE
+3146 
-3153 GLGEEGEKLRVKLSN
+3153 
-3168 SGFNVTGEQTFYGH
+3168 
-3182 EASNR
+3182 
-3187 LMSQYTGQIVSDLL
+3187 
-3201 NTQHIKHNEAKLNL
+3201 
-3215 EPHGKNYESRDL
+3215 
-3227 ILKPISQPE
+3227 
-3236 TVELGMPEVDQK
+3236 
-3248 VLADIAERENVIIGV
+3248 
-3263 RPVDEKSKSLI
+3263 
-3274 ASKMYSSKGLFVK
+3274 K
-3287 AKSSDW
+3287 AK
-3293 GPMSGFIP
+3293 
-3301 VDQSFA
+3301 
-3307 KASARRDLETFNRH
+3307 
-3321 AEQSIQSGNAVS
+3321 
-3333 ADLYLNQV
+3333 
-3341 RVEELVSKYHSL
+3341 
-3353 TPLELDDQ
+3353 
-3361 SGMYKTT
+3361 
-3368 ATNGD
+3368 
-3373 QSVPFFLNRVTV
+3373 
-3385 DGNELWQ
+3385 
-3392 VHYITNGELAPFKVI
+3392 
-3407 GDPVSKQPMT
+3407 
-3417 ADYDLLTV
+3417 
-3425 MYSYGD
+3425 
-3431 LGPQDKVKQPLTW
+3431 
-3444 QQWKDS
+3444 
-3450 VTYEDLT
+3450 
-3457 PKYKELYSNED
+3457 
-3468 LYNKKDGASLGNV
+3468 
-3481 SGRLKELKDR
+3481 
-3491 INVDLGRTNGLE
+3491 
-3503 MVHHGADDANP
+3503 
-3514 YAVMAD
+3514 
-3520 NFPATFFVP
+3520 
-3529 KSLFAEDGLG
+3529 
-3539 EGKGSIQTYF
+3539 
-3549 NVNEQGAVVIRN
+3549 
-3561 PQEFS
+3561 
-3566 DFQQVTINASFRA
+3566 
-3579 SFNDKWNH
+3579 
-3587 GLDEPLFTT
+3587 
-3596 KRKLS
+3596 
-3601 HEFLNKRD
+3601 
-3609 QLLKKLSGGRLDAQD
+3609 
-3624 ETLVALGNPDDVSG
+3624 
-3638 NKAIVAV
+3638 VAV
-3645 DVSQIFTRQE
+3645 DLAQIFTVQE
-3655 LKERAN
+3655 LKERAK

-3676 QLDLVHQTVSRDQ
+3676 QLDLVHQAKGRYQ
-3689 IVASFELNKK
+3689 IAASFELNKK
-3699 VNAYIAEHPT
+3699 INDYIAEHPT

-3714 ALTQLKEQITSAL
+3714 ALTQLKEQVTSAL

-3735 QVDIDAIAQTRPEL
+3735 QAGIDAIAQTRPEI
-3749 AARIF
+3749 ATRIF

-3763 EHRGLT
+3763 KHVGLT
-3769 DMMVR
+3769 DMMLR

-3784 KQGYKGETPNDLG
+3784 KHGYKGEMPSDLG
-3797 FDAKYHVDLGDHYAD
+3797 FDAKYHVDLGEHYAD

-3852 VESVQMAFYF
+3852 AESVQMAFYF
-3862 LKEAAKKV
+3862 LKEAAKKA

-3885 FADKSYLSQ
+3885 FADQNYLSQ
-3894 LDSDRMDQIEGIYRS
+3894 LDSDRMGQIEGIYRS

-3917 WDRRYSGA
+3917 WDRRYSGK
-3925 GYDELTNKLA
+3925 GYDELTNMLA
-3935 GATGVDEQLS
+3935 SATGVDEQLS

-3968 FVNEQMDALK
+3968 FVNEQMEALK

-4020 LDATLFENARANGMR
+4020 LDVTLFENARVNGMR

-4065 IAVEVLQSLP
+4065 IAVEVLQNLP
-4075 DDEKFVAIYGK
+4075 DGEKFVAIYGK

-4110 LRVSDSN
+4110 LKVSDSN
-4117 QFRVEQDDMTLRVV
+4117 QFTVEQDDVSLRVV
-4131 YDDVANKPKLTF
+4131 YDDVANKPKITF
-4143 KDSLSGANTAI
+4143 KGSLSGANTAL

-4163 RVAVTPTADG
+4163 RVVVTPIADG

-4181 IIVQMENDSVVANAA
+4181 IIVQMENDPVVAKAA

-4201 KHPESSVVV
+4201 KHAESSVVV

-4234 QLVGHGRDDSDSNN
+4234 QLVGHGRDHSESNN
-4248 THLSGYSAEDLAAKL
+4248 TRLSGYSADELAVKL
-4263 ANFQQS
+4263 AKFQQS
-4269 FSQAENINNTPD
+4269 FNQAENINNKPD

-4294 KQKGFGHQFINAMDV
+4294 KQKGFGHQFINAIDA

-4317 ARSSELAVDATGR
+4317 VRSSELAVDEAGR
-4330 KHTKDENGDW
+4330 KHTKDANGDW
-4340 IQKAE
+4340 VQKAE
-4345 TNKVSLS
+4345 NNKVSLS
-4352 WNEQGEVIAKE
+4352 WDAQGEVVAKDE
-4363 ERIRNGIAE
+4363 PIRNGIAE

-4380 GVSDVGEIARGAI
+4380 GVNNVDEPARGAI
-4393 GDNNDVFDAPEK
+4393 GDNSDVFDAPEK
-4405 RKVETETSSSAANNK
+4405 RKPETEVIANSSSSNQ
-4420 LSYSGNIQVNVGDGE
+4420 LSYSGNIQVNVGEGE

-4450 GSGGFKSLA
+4450 GTGGFKSLA

-4469 GNGESKHSV
+4469 GDGESKHSV
-4478 DMGGYQALEGAQMF
+4478 DIGGYQALEGAQMF
-4492 IGNRNVSFNLGQSND
+4492 LGNRNVSFNFGHSND
-4507 LLVMMDKSIP
+4507 LILMMDKSIP

-4529 RISGVLQSIA
+4529 RISGVLQGIA
-4539 TSGEDQDWLA
+4539 MSGEGEDWLA

-4574 SVDYTCLVELDS
+4574 SVDYTTLVELDS
-4586 HNERSSRGL
+4586 QNERDSRGL
-4595 KHDTEAALNKQ
+4595 KHDAEATLNKQ

-4614 SDSSAGKLSR
+4614 GNSGTSQLSR

-4677 MTQQFSATGQA
+4677 MTQQFTATGQA
-4688 KTTFTYTPEDLPR
+4688 KTTFTYTPQDLPR
-4701 QLKNKLLGQMAGI
+4701 QLKNKLLGQLAGV

-4727 YTTSGQIV
+4727 YTASGQIV
-4735 SRNGEA
+4735 SRNGQA

-4748 TEMLEVIG
+4748 KEMLEVIG

-4777 SGIDMGADGI
+4777 AGIDMGADGI
-4787 QSFAETHGLKDKA
+4787 KSFAETHGLKEKA
-4800 PEEEENKSA
+4800 PEEEKDNSS
-4809 VSVNGTSVN
+4809 VSVNGANVN

-4824 ASDGNT
+4824 VADGNT

-4871 ENLTADLLNM
+4871 QNLTADLLNM

-4899 DINLSLGNYN
+4899 DINISLGNYN

-4951 GSDMGVLMGREN
+4951 GNDMGVLMGREN

-5002 TGLGRDYVVTS
+5002 TGSGRDYVVTS
-5013 GNFNRVDTGDGQDY
+5013 GNFNRVDTGDDQDY

-5052 NRINASAGNDVVK
+5052 NRINAGAGNDVVK
-5065 LMGYHAVLNGGEG
+5065 LMGYHAVLNGGDG
-5078 EDHLIAAAISKFS
+5078 DDHLIAAAISKFS
-5091 QFNGEEGRDL
+5091 QFNGGEGRDL

-5122 SGDVIDNLVEDISS
+5122 SGDVIDNLVEDIRS

-5161 SILRDPV
+5161 SILRDP
-5168 SETDQAKFEHIGSVT
+5168 SNDSDQSKFEHIGSVT
-5183 FNDYFDGKRAQMI
+5183 FSDYFNGNRAQVVIGMS
-5196 IAMGEK
+5196 EK
-5202 DANGEREYTTLS
+5202 DLSGEREYTMLS
-5214 ESSID
+5214 DSAID
-5219 ALVQAMSGFDPQA
+5219 ALVQAMSGFEPQA
-5232 GDNGFIDNLDSKSRV
+5232 GDNGFIDSLESKSQA
-5247 AISTAWADVVHK
+5247 AISMAWSDVVHK
-5259 KGITV
+5259 KGLMV

>member
-19 ADNGNNDIVAIGFGG
+19 ADDGNNNIVAIGFGG
-34 EIHAYG
+34 QIHAYG

-51 ATVHTGSGNDTVV
+51 ATVYTGSGNDTVV
-64 GGSAYLRVEDST
+64 GGSAYLKVEDST
-76 GHLSVKGA
+76 GHLIVKGA

-112 GHHGDV
+112 GNHGDV
-118 SYGGAAAYNSVKRKG
+118 SYGGAAAYNGITRKG
-133 LSGNVTFKGAG
+133 LSGNVTFAGAG
-144 GYNALW
+144 GYNALL
-150 HETNH
+150 HETNQ
-155 GNLSFAGAGAGNK
+155 GNLSFTGAGAGNK
-168 LDRTWFDQYQG
+168 LDRTWSNRYQG
-179 SRGDVSFDGAGAAN
+179 SHGDVTFDGAGAAN

-235 ERTRQAEDVYQQTH
+235 ERTHQAEDVYTQTR

-257 GGYNSFYSD
+257 GGYNSLYSD

-273 FSGGGAYNTITRKG
+273 FSGGGAYNTIIRKG
-287 SGSSFDAQGM
+287 SGNDFAKEGM
-297 EYAKAEDIV
+297 TNAKADEIV
-306 LTTAKMHGSWI
+306 LTKAVMSGSWI
-317 GSGTHAV
+317 GQDHHV
-324 TAVKSEREPNTYLFA
+324 TAVKSASEPNTYLFA
-339 IADGTYTKINKVRLS
+339 FADSTYTKINKVQLR
-354 NDPKTGKLKY
+354 NDPQTGELKY
-364 YSEAWYKQGNH
+364 YSTAWYKEGNH
-375 LSGLARSDVSSAG
+375 LSNLANQDISDNG
-388 GFEVNPIN
+388 GFTAVNIN
-396 GGYTLSNIAVEHQQ
+396 GAYTLSDLKVEHQQ
-410 SLTVHAMEKD
+410 SVTVHAVEKS

-429 ANGALIDAKDVVLSD
+429 ANGAVIDAKEVSLSD

-449 HAISTDGTKVDVQA
+449 HAIYADGTKVDVKA
-463 IKSNRK
+463 VKSNRQ
-469 PNTYVYAK
+469 PNTYIYAK

-488 ELANDAETG
+488 ELANDPETG
-497 VLKYQA
+497 ALKYQA

-515 LANEDISSA
+515 IANQDISSA
-524 NGYHSMGKG
+524 TGYNPMGKG
-533 GYSLSALN
+533 GYSLSDLH
-541 YSVNAI
+541 YSVNAV
-547 RSMSET
+547 RSTSET
-553 VADIDEYTD
+553 VADIEEYTD

-567 PATDSG
+567 PANDSG
-573 ESSGDVHFS
+573 ESSGDVRFN

-599 YFNGGG
+599 HFNGGG

-647 NVLVHQSKQGK
+647 NVLVHQSQQGK
-658 MDVYAGGAVNVLVRI
+658 MDVYAGGAVNVLVRL

-685 GNISVH
+685 GNISVQ
-691 KGNGNS
+691 KGSGDS
-697 RVAML
+697 RVVML

-712 SGHGLWLAAGGFNV
+712 SGNGLWLAAGGFNV
-726 MTQVGN
+726 MTQVGK
-732 GEVTSVLAGGANVL
+732 GDVAAVLAGGANVL
-746 TKVGEGELTAGMLGG
+746 TKMGEGELTSGMLGG
-761 ANVMTH
+761 ANVITH
-767 ISGDEQASNTTA
+767 ISNDDQLSNTTA

-791 GKGDT
+791 GKGNT

-812 GSTTGVMVGGA
+812 GTTTGVMVGGA
-823 NILTKVGNGDTTG
+823 NILTKIGNGDTTG

-857 GAAGN
+857 GAVGN

-872 IAAMIGAGN
+872 IAVMIGAGN

-948 LAAMVGNANIFTHIG
+948 LAAMVGNANTFTHIG
-963 NGSTF
+963 HGSTF

-976 VMTKV
+976 IMTKV

-996 YTHVG
+996 MTHVG
-1001 DGTSLGLFAGEMNV
+1001 DGTSLGLFAGEVNV

-1102 LLISDI
+1102 LLISDV

-1128 NIVTKVGDGL
+1128 NLITKVGDGL
-1138 GINVAWGQA
+1138 GVNVAWGQA

-1165 ANILT
+1165 ANLIT
-1170 KVGDGQEVSVV
+1170 KVGDGQELSVV
-1181 QGKANIITHVGNGD
+1181 QGQANIITHVGNGD

-1204 NVITKVGDGRNVVL
+1204 NVITKVGHGQNVVL

-1239 SKGNVVT
+1239 SKGNIVT
-1246 KVGDGMQVTAAKGKA
+1246 KVGDGMQVTAAKGQA

-1285 VGNGVSVNVAWGKYN
+1285 VGDGVSVNVAWGKYN

-1312 VMKGKANANIHIGDG
+1312 VMKGKANANIHVGDG

-1332 SYARNNVAI
+1332 SYAQNNVAI

-1365 LFDNVKQTLLGVGG
+1365 LFDNIKQTVLGVGG

-1386 VQGDEASTSGTQ
+1386 VQGDEASSSGTH

-1416 MDAIEEVGSDLGDS
+1416 MDAIKEVGSDLGDS

-1442 LNEMDNDLNIDGAS
+1442 LNKMQHALNVDDS
-1456 DHAPNL
+1456 SVQAPNL
-1462 IVNGDFEQGD
+1462 IVNGDFELGEH
-1472 RGWQSTHGVEASY
+1472 GWQSTHGVEASY
-1485 SGSVYGVNGEGH
+1485 AGSVYGVEGEGH
-1497 GTRVTELDTHTNTS
+1497 GARVTELDTYTNTS
-1511 LYQDLTDLTE
+1511 LYQDLANLAQ

-1557 DASAW
+1557 DESAW

-1570 AHAGSNRIEFKGT
+1570 AQAGSNRIEFKGT

-1597 AKSESSPQANAVSEH
+1597 ATSESSQQANAIREH
-1612 AKQNQA
+1612 ATQNPA
-1618 SQNALSDKER
+1618 AQNALSDKER

-1652 QLESTDQQAIENNG
+1652 QLESTDQQALENNG
-1666 QAQRDAVKEES
+1666 QAQRDAVQEES
-1677 EAVTAELTT
+1677 EAITAELTK

-1694 DGQATHTG
+1694 DSQATHTG
-1702 KSGEQ
+1702 ESGDQ
-1707 WRNDFAGGLLDG
+1707 WRNEFASGLLAG
-1719 VQSQIDDAKQLASDK
+1719 VQNQLDDAKQLANGK
-1734 MAAAK
+1734 IAEAK
-1739 QTQSDNNSKVKDSI
+1739 QTHADNQNKVKDAV

-1771 QDIAEAKADAETRKA
+1771 QDIADAQADAEKRKA
-1786 DAVAKSHDAKQ
+1786 DALAKGKDAQQ
-1797 AESDAHSAANDAQ
+1797 AESDAHHAVNNAQ
-1810 SRGDRDAMNAE
+1810 SRGDRDVQLAE
-1821 NKANQAQNDAQG
+1821 NKANQVQADAQG

-1847 AGSGLSGNAHR
+1847 TGSGLSGNAHS
-1858 VEGAGETGSHVNT
+1858 VEGAGETDSHVKT

-1881 SDGLTEQELEA
+1881 SEGLTEQEQEA

-1898 AVNRLQINAGIRSK
+1898 AVNRLQINAGIRAK
-1912 NSGSTITSMFMEA
+1912 NSGSTITTMFTEA
-1925 NADSIVVDT
+1925 NTDSIVVPT
-1934 TASQDVVRKEV
+1934 TKPQDVVRKEI
-1945 RISGVNLVGLGE
+1945 RISGVNLEGLGE
-1957 ASHDSAE
+1957 ASHDSAV

-1980 LDTDNDVATDKYVP
+1980 LDSDHPRATEQYIP

-1999 RVDADVSDEVKQRMI
+1999 RVDVNVSDETKQRLT
-2014 QSMSGYIEHTDNQVP
+2014 QFVSGYIEHTDNQVP

-2041 ESTLDYDWDKRVEF
+2041 EATLNYDWDKRVEF

-2067 TPHAEKSIVSFWSG
+2067 APHGENSLVSFWSG
-2081 KNFKQYRDVLDNAQ
+2081 RNFKEYRNVLDNAQ
-2095 TDGKKVVYDIDVKGN
+2095 PDGKKVVYDIDVQGN
-2110 AFAIDLNKH
+2110 AFAIKLNKQ
-2119 LMRWGGLFLDP
+2119 LMRWGDMFLDL
-2130 DNAEQNQLKSSID
+2130 DNADQNHLQSSIE
-2143 AATFSNTGFW
+2143 AAAYSNTGFW
-2153 SSVYATGAQ
+2153 SSVYATGAKD
-2162 HDVYVIAEGGVRL
+2162 DVYVIAEGGMRL
-2175 GNYFWHVEL
+2175 GNYFWNVEL
-2184 PALRQLQREGLVG
+2184 PLLRQLQREGLVG

-2211 LPADEIGRRLTDAG
+2211 VPVNEIGHKLTDAG

-2235 SSARQAELLADNP
+2235 SAAQQAELLAINP
-2248 DDYRADTLVELDVKL
+2248 KGYKADSLVELDVKL
-2263 SAIDSMLRES
+2263 SAIDSMLRDA

-2285 LVQEGDEGF
+2285 LVQEGNEGF
-2294 EVRSWPGSDDKSKT
+2294 KVRAWPGSDGKSKT
-2308 ILLDNPEDAAQQKAI
+2308 IVLDNPEDATQQKTI
-2323 ERFILANFDNFE
+2323 ERFILANFQNFE

-2347 VLSHHDGRTR
+2347 VISHDKGITH
-2357 ILAQKED
+2357 ILAQKVD
-2364 GAWTYNT
+2364 GAWLYNAKVD
-2371 NSELMSV
+2371 LMSV
-2378 TELLDAAHVSGKVR
+2378 TELLDAANVTGKIR

-2397 KVIDALAEYHA
+2397 QVIDALSEYH
-2408 STAEHADYELESV
+2408 SSVTEFSDYEQESI
-2421 EQLVNLRKKIEG
+2421 EKLLSLRKKIEG
-2433 YALGHP
+2433 YVLGHP
-2439 DSGRLEAMNSLL
+2439 DSGRIAAMNSLL
-2451 NQVNSRLEEVSVL
+2451 NQVNTRLEEVSVL
-2464 AVSEQSIKAHD
+2464 AVSEPNIKAQD

-2481 DQLDNAHLKQSKH
+2481 DQLETANLKGTKH
-2494 LYLDGNGDFVTKGKG
+2494 LYLDQNGEFVTKGKG
-2509 NLAKIDQLGGSDAVL
+2509 HLANIDLLGSREAVL
-2524 EKVKASV
+2524 EKVKLTVS
-2531 NHEYGQ
+2531 NEYGQ
-2537 AIADT
+2537 TVADT
-2542 IFAGLS
+2542 VFAGLS
-2548 ANELAK
+2548 AKDLAK
-2554 DGKGIDITGLNRI
+2554 DGKGIDIAGLKKVHLAI
-2567 HQALEQHMSPVSATM
+2567 EQHLSPVSATLFL
-2582 YIWKPSDHSALGHA
+2582 WKPSDHSALGHA
-2596 ALQIGQGR
+2596 ALQISQGR
-2604 TQIDAQAAADFNKQ
+2604 TQLEGQAAADFNQQ

-2628 KSSNIRNIFNVATE
+2628 KSSNISNILNVATKD
-2642 YQPDLK
+2642 QPDLK
-2648 LRWSDFSQPAH
+2648 LRWKDFSQPAAH
-2659 QNDTLEH
+2659 GESLAF
-2666 DMASEENDGF
+2666 DMQTEENDDF
-2676 GLNDGET
+2676 GLKSAED
-2683 KLKRF
+2683 KLKDF
-2688 IEKLNAAKG
+2688 IKQLASASGVDKKF
-2697 IDAAYKD
+2697 KD
-2704 ASEGYASVLLG
+2704 ISQAFTMMALM
-2715 NPDMLVSTGIPAH
+2715 NPDILESANIPEH
-2728 VFQPFVDQWNDTSY
+2728 ISKPFVDQWNDTSY
-2742 DMMDVANRFAQE
+2742 DMQDVAQRFAKELQEQAKVAANSEQMEQQISEVVRRFAQDE
-2754 LQKQAQASGDPALV
+2754 LDKIQT
-2768 AKRIDNVVRLF
+2768 
-2779 AERALEEIEAFK
+2779 FK
-2791 ASQADEGRVFRI
+2791 ETQADQGRVFRI

-2816 WNRLSHD
+2816 WHRLSND

-2849 KLIGHTWRPKF
+2849 KLIGHTWLPKF

-2888 HQVNDDLDALSGSE
+2888 HQVTDVLDALSG
-2902 KHKDKVAIEN
+2902 N
-2912 DGTPPRD
+2912 
-2919 KVPLSPLTRFLNNEL
+2919 
-2934 YGERDARRKIGDI
+2934 
-2947 TQTLLDHAVEKG
+2947 
-2959 ESQKVTLKGEA
+2959 
-2970 GRLTGYY
+2970 
-2977 HQGTASSDDETS
+2977 
-2989 TTSGKVVLFLHG
+2989 
-3001 SGSSAEEQAS
+3001 
-3011 AIRSHYQ
+3011 
-3018 KQGIDMLAVNLR
+3018 
-3030 GYGES
+3030 
-3035 DGGPS
+3035 
-3040 EKGLYQDARTMFNY
+3040 
-3054 LVNDKGIDP
+3054 
-3063 SNIILHGY
+3063 
-3071 SMGGP
+3071 
-3076 IAADL
+3076 
-3081 ARYAA
+3081 
-3086 QNGQAVSG
+3086 
-3094 LLLDRPM
+3094 
-3101 PSMTKAITAHEV
+3101 
-3113 ANPAGIVGTIAK
+3113 
-3125 AVNGQF
+3125 
-3131 SVEKNLKGLPQETPI
+3131 
-3146 LLLTDNE
+3146 
-3153 GLGEEGEKLRVKLSN
+3153 
-3168 SGFNVTGEQTFYGH
+3168 
-3182 EASNR
+3182 
-3187 LMSQYTGQIVSDLL
+3187 
-3201 NTQHIKHNEAKLNL
+3201 
-3215 EPHGKNYESRDL
+3215 
-3227 ILKPISQPE
+3227 
-3236 TVELGMPEVDQK
+3236 
-3248 VLADIAERENVIIGV
+3248 
-3263 RPVDEKSKSLI
+3263 
-3274 ASKMYSSKGLFVK
+3274 K
-3287 AKSSDW
+3287 AK
-3293 GPMSGFIP
+3293 
-3301 VDQSFA
+3301 
-3307 KASARRDLETFNRH
+3307 
-3321 AEQSIQSGNAVS
+3321 
-3333 ADLYLNQV
+3333 
-3341 RVEELVSKYHSL
+3341 
-3353 TPLELDDQ
+3353 
-3361 SGMYKTT
+3361 
-3368 ATNGD
+3368 
-3373 QSVPFFLNRVTV
+3373 
-3385 DGNELWQ
+3385 
-3392 VHYITNGELAPFKVI
+3392 
-3407 GDPVSKQPMT
+3407 
-3417 ADYDLLTV
+3417 
-3425 MYSYGD
+3425 
-3431 LGPQDKVKQPLTW
+3431 
-3444 QQWKDS
+3444 
-3450 VTYEDLT
+3450 
-3457 PKYKELYSNED
+3457 
-3468 LYNKKDGASLGNV
+3468 
-3481 SGRLKELKDR
+3481 
-3491 INVDLGRTNGLE
+3491 
-3503 MVHHGADDANP
+3503 
-3514 YAVMAD
+3514 
-3520 NFPATFFVP
+3520 
-3529 KSLFAEDGLG
+3529 
-3539 EGKGSIQTYF
+3539 
-3549 NVNEQGAVVIRN
+3549 
-3561 PQEFS
+3561 
-3566 DFQQVTINASFRA
+3566 
-3579 SFNDKWNH
+3579 
-3587 GLDEPLFTT
+3587 
-3596 KRKLS
+3596 
-3601 HEFLNKRD
+3601 
-3609 QLLKKLSGGRLDAQD
+3609 
-3624 ETLVALGNPDDVSG
+3624 
-3638 NKAIVAV
+3638 VAV
-3645 DVSQIFTRQE
+3645 DLAQIFTVQE
-3655 LKERAN
+3655 LKERAK

-3676 QLDLVHQTVSRDQ
+3676 QLDLVHQAKGRYQ
-3689 IVASFELNKK
+3689 IAASFELNKK
-3699 VNAYIAEHPT
+3699 INDYIAEHPT

-3714 ALTQLKEQITSAL
+3714 ALTQLKEQVTSAL

-3735 QVDIDAIAQTRPEL
+3735 QAGIDAIAQTRPEI
-3749 AARIF
+3749 ATRIF

-3763 EHRGLT
+3763 KHVGLT
-3769 DMMVR
+3769 DMMLR

-3784 KQGYKGETPNDLG
+3784 KHGYKGEMPSDLG
-3797 FDAKYHVDLGDHYAD
+3797 FDAKYHVDLGEHYAD

-3852 VESVQMAFYF
+3852 AESVQMAFYF
-3862 LKEAAKKV
+3862 LKEAAKKA

-3885 FADKSYLSQ
+3885 FADQNYLSQ

-3917 WDRRYSGA
+3917 WDRRYSGK
-3925 GYDELTNKLA
+3925 GYDELTNMLA
-3935 GATGVDEQLS
+3935 SATGVDEQLS

-3968 FVNEQMDALK
+3968 FVNEQMEALK

-4020 LDATLFENARANGMR
+4020 LDVTLFENARVNGMR

-4065 IAVEVLQSLP
+4065 IAVEVLQNLP
-4075 DDEKFVAIYGK
+4075 DGEKFVAIYGK

-4110 LRVSDSN
+4110 LKVSDSN
-4117 QFRVEQDDMTLRVV
+4117 QFTVEQDDVSLRVV
-4131 YDDVANKPKLTF
+4131 YDDVANKPKITF
-4143 KDSLSGANTAI
+4143 KGSLSGVNTAL

-4163 RVAVTPTADG
+4163 RVVVTPIADG

-4181 IIVQMENDSVVANAA
+4181 IIVQMENDPVVAKAA

-4201 KHPESSVVV
+4201 KHAESSVVV

-4234 QLVGHGRDDSDSNN
+4234 QLVGHGRDHSESNN
-4248 THLSGYSAEDLAAKL
+4248 TRLSGYSADELAVKL
-4263 ANFQQS
+4263 AKFQQS
-4269 FSQAENINNTPD
+4269 FNQAENINNKPD

-4294 KQKGFGHQFINAMDV
+4294 KQKGFGHQFINAMDA

-4317 ARSSELAVDATGR
+4317 VRSSELAVDEAGR
-4330 KHTKDENGDW
+4330 KHTKDANGDW
-4340 IQKAE
+4340 VQKAE
-4345 TNKVSLS
+4345 NNKVSLS
-4352 WNEQGEVIAKE
+4352 WDAQGEVVAKDE
-4363 ERIRNGIAE
+4363 PIRNGIAE

-4380 GVSDVGEIARGAI
+4380 GVNNVDEPARGAI
-4393 GDNNDVFDAPEK
+4393 GDNSDVFDAPEK
-4405 RKVETETSSSAANNK
+4405 RKPETEVIANSSSSNQ
-4420 LSYSGNIQVNVGDGE
+4420 LSYSGNIQVNVGEGE

-4450 GSGGFKSLA
+4450 GTGGFKSLA

-4469 GNGESKHSV
+4469 GDGESKHSV
-4478 DMGGYQALEGAQMF
+4478 DIGGYQALEGAQMF
-4492 IGNRNVSFNLGQSND
+4492 LGNRNVSFNFGHSND
-4507 LLVMMDKSIP
+4507 LILMMDKSIP

-4529 RISGVLQSIA
+4529 RISGVLQGIA
-4539 TSGEDQDWLA
+4539 MSGEGEDWLA

-4574 SVDYTCLVELDS
+4574 SVDYTTLVELDS
-4586 HNERSSRGL
+4586 QNERDSRGL
-4595 KHDTEAALNKQ
+4595 KHDAEATLNKQ

-4614 SDSSAGKLSR
+4614 GNSGTSQLSR

-4677 MTQQFSATGQA
+4677 MTQQFTATGQA
-4688 KTTFTYTPEDLPR
+4688 KTTFTYTPQDLPR
-4701 QLKNKLLGQMAGI
+4701 QLKNKLLGQLAGV

-4727 YTTSGQIV
+4727 YTASGQIV
-4735 SRNGEA
+4735 SRNGQA

-4748 TEMLEVIG
+4748 KEMLEVIG

-4777 SGIDMGADGI
+4777 AGIDMGADGI
-4787 QSFAETHGLKDKA
+4787 KSFAETHGLKEKA
-4800 PEEEENKSA
+4800 PEEEKDNSS
-4809 VSVNGTSVN
+4809 VSVNGANVN

-4824 ASDGNT
+4824 VADGNT

-4871 ENLTADLLNM
+4871 QNLTADLLNM

-4899 DINLSLGNYN
+4899 DINISLGNYN

-4951 GSDMGVLMGREN
+4951 GNDMGVLMGREN

-5002 TGLGRDYVVTS
+5002 TGSGRDYVVTS
-5013 GNFNRVDTGDGQDY
+5013 GNFNRVDTGDDQDY

-5052 NRINASAGNDVVK
+5052 NRINAGAGNDVVK
-5065 LMGYHAVLNGGEG
+5065 LMGYHAVLNGGDG
-5078 EDHLIAAAISKFS
+5078 DDHLIAAAISKFS
-5091 QFNGEEGRDL
+5091 QFNGGEGRDL

-5122 SGDVIDNLVEDISS
+5122 SGDVIDNLVEDIRS

-5161 SILRDPV
+5161 SILRDP
-5168 SETDQAKFEHIGSVT
+5168 SNDSDQSKFEHIGSVT
-5183 FNDYFDGKRAQMI
+5183 FSDYFNGNRAQVVIGMS
-5196 IAMGEK
+5196 EK
-5202 DANGEREYTTLS
+5202 DLSGEREYTMLS
-5214 ESSID
+5214 DSAID
-5219 ALVQAMSGFDPQA
+5219 ALVQAMSGFEPQA
-5232 GDNGFIDNLDSKSRV
+5232 GDNGFIDSLESKSQA
-5247 AISTAWADVVHK
+5247 AISMAWSDVVHK
-5259 KGITV
+5259 KGLMV

>member
-19 ADNGNNDIVAIGFGG
+19 ADDGNNNIVAIGFGG
-34 EIHAYG
+34 QIHAYG

-51 ATVHTGSGNDTVV
+51 ATVYTGSGNDTVV
-64 GGSAYLRVEDST
+64 GGSAYLKVEDST
-76 GHLSVKGA
+76 GHLTVKGA

-112 GHHGDV
+112 GNHSDV
-118 SYGGAAAYNSVKRKG
+118 SYGGAAAYNGITRKG
-133 LSGNVTFKGAG
+133 LSGNVTFAGAG

-150 HETNH
+150 HETNQ
-155 GNLSFAGAGAGNK
+155 GNLSFTGAGAGNK
-168 LDRTWFDQYQG
+168 LDRTWFNRYQG
-179 SRGDVSFDGAGAAN
+179 SHGDVTFDGAGAAN
-193 SISSRVETGNITF
+193 SISSRLETGNITF

-235 ERTRQAEDVYQQTH
+235 ERTHQAEDVYTQTR

-257 GGYNSFYSD
+257 GGYNSLYSD

-273 FSGGGAYNTITRKG
+273 FSGGGAYNTIIRKG
-287 SGSSFDAQGM
+287 SGNDFAKEGM
-297 EYAKAEDIV
+297 TNAKADEIV
-306 LTTAKMHGSWI
+306 LTKAVMSGSWI
-317 GSGTHAV
+317 GQDHHV
-324 TAVKSEREPNTYLFA
+324 TAVKSASEPNTYIFA
-339 IADGTYTKINKVRLS
+339 FADSTYTKINKVQLR
-354 NDPKTGKLKY
+354 NDPQTGELKY
-364 YSEAWYKQGNH
+364 YSTAWYKEGDH
-375 LSGLARSDVSSAG
+375 LSNLANQDISDNG
-388 GFEVNPIN
+388 GFTAVNIN
-396 GGYTLSNIAVEHQQ
+396 GAYTLSDLKVEHQQ
-410 SLTVHAMEKD
+410 SVTVHAVEKS

-429 ANGALIDAKDVVLSD
+429 ANGAVIDAKEVSLSD

-449 HAISTDGTKVDVQA
+449 HAIYADGTKVDVKA
-463 IKSNRK
+463 VKSNRQ
-469 PNTYVYAK
+469 PNTYIYAK

-488 ELANDAETG
+488 ELANDPETG
-497 VLKYQA
+497 ALKYQA

-515 LANEDISSA
+515 IANQDISSA
-524 NGYHSMGKG
+524 TGYNPMGKG
-533 GYSLSALN
+533 GYSLSDLH
-541 YSVNAI
+541 YSVNAV
-547 RSMSET
+547 RSTSET
-553 VADIDEYTD
+553 VADIEEYTD

-567 PATDSG
+567 PANDSG
-573 ESSGDVHFS
+573 ESSGDVRFN

-599 YFNGGG
+599 HFNGGG

-647 NVLVHQSKQGK
+647 NVLVHQSQQGK
-658 MDVYAGGAVNVLVRI
+658 MDVYAGGAVNVLVRL

-685 GNISVH
+685 GNISVQ
-691 KGNGNS
+691 KGSGDS
-697 RVAML
+697 RVVML

-712 SGHGLWLAAGGFNV
+712 SGNGLWLAAGGFNV
-726 MTQVGN
+726 MTQVGQ
-732 GEVTSVLAGGANVL
+732 GDVAAVLAGGANVL
-746 TKVGEGELTAGMLGG
+746 TKMGEGELTSGMLGG
-761 ANVMTH
+761 ANVITH
-767 ISGDEQASNTTA
+767 ISNDDQLSNTTA

-791 GKGDT
+791 GKGNT

-812 GSTTGVMVGGA
+812 GTTTGVMVGGA
-823 NILTKVGNGDTTG
+823 NILTKIGNGDTTG

-872 IAAMIGAGN
+872 IAVMIGAGN

-963 NGSTF
+963 HGSTF

-976 VMTKV
+976 IMTKV

-996 YTHVG
+996 MTHVG
-1001 DGTSLGLFAGEMNV
+1001 DGTSLGLFAGEVNV

-1102 LLISDI
+1102 LLISDV

-1128 NIVTKVGDGL
+1128 NLITKVGDGL
-1138 GINVAWGQA
+1138 GVNVAWGQA

-1165 ANILT
+1165 ANLIT

-1181 QGKANIITHVGNGD
+1181 QGEANIITHVGNGD

-1204 NVITKVGDGRNVVL
+1204 NVITKVGNGRNVVL

-1239 SKGNVVT
+1239 SKGNIVT
-1246 KVGDGMQVTAAKGKA
+1246 KVGDGMQVTAAKGQA

-1270 LSVTAAYGDANINTK
+1270 LNVTAAYGDANINTK
-1285 VGNGVSVNVAWGKYN
+1285 VGDGVSVNVAWGKYN

-1312 VMKGKANANIHIGDG
+1312 VMKGKANANIHVGDG

-1332 SYARNNVAI
+1332 SYAQNNVAI

-1365 LFDNVKQTLLGVGG
+1365 LFDNIKQTLLGVGG

-1386 VQGDEASTSGTQ
+1386 VQGDEASSSGTH

-1416 MDAIEEVGSDLGDS
+1416 MDAIKEVGSDLGDS

-1442 LNEMDNDLNIDGAS
+1442 LNKMQHALNVDDS
-1456 DHAPNL
+1456 SVQAPNL
-1462 IVNGDFEQGD
+1462 IVNGDFEQGEH
-1472 RGWQSTHGVEASY
+1472 GWQSTHGVEASY
-1485 SGSVYGVNGEGH
+1485 AGSVYGVEGEGH
-1497 GTRVTELDTHTNTS
+1497 GARVTELDTYTNTS
-1511 LYQDLTDLTE
+1511 LYQDLANLAQ

-1532 KRAGLSNNEG
+1532 KRAGLSHNEG

-1557 DASAW
+1557 DESAW

-1570 AHAGSNRIEFKGT
+1570 AQAGSNRIEFKGT

-1597 AKSESSPQANAVSEH
+1597 ATSESSQQANAIREH
-1612 AKQNQA
+1612 ATQNPA
-1618 SQNALSDKER
+1618 AQNALSDKER

-1652 QLESTDQQAIENNG
+1652 QLESTDQQALENNG
-1666 QAQRDAVKEES
+1666 QAQRDAVQEES
-1677 EAVTAELTT
+1677 EAITAELTK

-1702 KSGEQ
+1702 ESGDQ
-1707 WRNDFAGGLLDG
+1707 WRNEFASGLLAG
-1719 VQSQIDDAKQLASDK
+1719 VQTQLDDAKQLANDK
-1734 MAAAK
+1734 IAEAK
-1739 QTQSDNNSKVKDSI
+1739 QTHADNQNKVKDAV

-1771 QDIAEAKADAETRKA
+1771 QDIADAQADAEKRKA
-1786 DAVAKSHDAKQ
+1786 DALAKGKDAQQ
-1797 AESDAHSAANDAQ
+1797 AESDAHHAVNNAQ
-1810 SRGDRDAMNAE
+1810 SRGDRDVQLAE
-1821 NKANQAQNDAQG
+1821 NKANQAQADAQG
-1833 AKQNEGDRPDRQGV
+1833 AKQNGGDRPDRQGV
-1847 AGSGLSGNAHR
+1847 TGSGLSGNAHS
-1858 VEGAGETGSHVNT
+1858 VEGAGETDSHINT

-1881 SDGLTEQELEA
+1881 SEGLTEQEQEA

-1898 AVNRLQINAGIRSK
+1898 AVNRLQINAGIRAK
-1912 NSGSTITSMFMEA
+1912 NSVSSMTSMFSET
-1925 NADSIVVDT
+1925 NSKSIVVPTKVSPEPDRQEVT
-1934 TASQDVVRKEV
+1934 RRDV
-1945 RISGVNLVGLGE
+1945 RISGVNL
-1957 ASHDSAE
+1957 E
-1964 SLVAARAE
+1964 SLSAVQGSQPTGQLAS
-1972 KVANLYRW
+1972 KS
-1980 LDTDNDVATDKYVP
+1980 
-1994 VPGFE
+1994 VPGFKSHFASTSIGIE
-1999 RVDADVSDEVKQRMI
+1999 NELSGLVVVLPKNSAQTFGYVHDSQGNPLFMLTKDMNQGGYSNPVGINDIQGVNNWQTHTIELVTYPSEISDTAAIESRKEAMLWLAKEFTDHINQSNHQSLPHLVSDDGRF
-2014 QSMSGYIEHTDNQVP
+2014 
-2029 KDQAQALATLFV
+2029 TLV
-2041 ESTLDYDWDKRVEF
+2041 ISN
-2055 LTKLESYGYSFE
+2055 S
-2067 TPHAEKSIVSFWSG
+2067 
-2081 KNFKQYRDVLDNAQ
+2081 
-2095 TDGKKVVYDIDVKGN
+2095 
-2110 AFAIDLNKH
+2110 KH
-2119 LMRWGGLFLDP
+2119 LIAAGNGT
-2130 DNAEQNQLKSSID
+2130 SID
-2143 AATFSNTGFW
+2143 AQGKTIGMTPSGQQATMAISAKEFGTSSSSEVRLLESAPWYQAGLRDEFLANAKNTTLDDPATAQNVYAYLT
-2153 SSVYATGAQ
+2153 SVYSKTADLAKEYGIYINDWDPASEGFSPNAQ
-2162 HDVYVIAEGGVRL
+2162 GLTDPKVKNAWSILPRTKPVRMLELLSAEDSRYVRQQIAEKLKGTYSESLAKNVFEYFQYGGEVA
-2175 GNYFWHVEL
+2175 GHGINNATTGSVQQPE
-2184 PALRQLQREGLVG
+2184 PAILFEFRSVPSALSDFVP
-2197 EIRLLDKPVSEYKD
+2197 KTAS
-2211 LPADEIGRRLTDAG
+2211 T
-2225 VGVKVRFDAL
+2225 VKVDVKALDHFDSASRKVIITEVNALVSGSEDFDAWYQEYRASKGQPPVKNPK
-2235 SSARQAELLADNP
+2235 SSASANHKAEWLMTQHAEQWAKITAPYTDNHETLTSTKLASNDKE
-2248 DDYRADTLVELDVKL
+2248 ELHALGETSNLENNKQQENVA
-2263 SAIDSMLRES
+2263 SIINTMLNDM
-2273 LPFYSLRTERNL
+2273 LPFYALRTERNL

-2294 EVRSWPGSDDKSKT
+2294 EVRAWPGTEDKSKT
-2308 ILLDNPEDAAQQKAI
+2308 IILEDPEDAAQHKAI

-2347 VLSHHDGRTR
+2347 VISHHEGRTHV
-2357 ILAQKED
+2357 LAQKVD
-2364 GAWTYNT
+2364 GAWQYNAT
-2371 NSELMSV
+2371 VELMSV
-2378 TELLDAAHVSGKVR
+2378 TELLDAANVTGKIR

-2397 KVIDALAEYHA
+2397 QVIDALTDYHA
-2408 STAEHADYELESV
+2408 SITEHADYEPESV
-2421 EQLVNLRKKIEG
+2421 EKLLNLRKKIEG
-2433 YALGHP
+2433 YVLGHP
-2439 DSGRLEAMNSLL
+2439 DSGRVEAMNSLL
-2451 NQVNSRLEEVSVL
+2451 NQVNTRLDEVSLLSV
-2464 AVSEQSIKAHD
+2464 AEQTIQAQD

-2481 DQLDNAHLKQSKH
+2481 DQLEAANLKESKH
-2494 LYLDGNGDFVTKGKG
+2494 LYLDQNGDFVTKGKG
-2509 NLAKIDQLGGSDAVL
+2509 NLANIDLLGSREAVL
-2524 EKVKASV
+2524 EKVKLTVS
-2531 NHEYGQ
+2531 NEYGQ
-2537 AIADT
+2537 TVADT

-2548 ANELAK
+2548 AKDLAK
-2554 DGKGIDITGLNRI
+2554 DGKGIDIAGLNKV
-2567 HQALEQHMSPVSATM
+2567 HQAIEQHLSPVSATL

-2604 TQIDAQAAADFNKQ
+2604 TQLEGQAAADFNQQ

-2628 KSSNIRNIFNVATE
+2628 KSSNISNILNVATKD
-2642 YQPDLK
+2642 QPDLK

-2666 DMASEENDGF
+2666 DVASEENDGF
-2676 GLNDGET
+2676 GLHDGDI

-2697 IDAAYKD
+2697 IDASFKE

-2715 NPDMLVSTGIPAH
+2715 NPDMLETTGIPAH
-2728 VFQPFVDQWNDTSY
+2728 VFQPFVEQWNDTSY

-2754 LQKQAQASGDPALV
+2754 LRLQAQRSDDPELLE
-2768 AKRIDNVVRLF
+2768 KRIGNVVRQF
-2779 AERALEEIEAFK
+2779 AERALEEIETFK
-2791 ASQADEGRVFRI
+2791 ASQADQGRVFRI

-2816 WNRLSHD
+2816 WHRLSND

-2849 KLIGHTWRPKF
+2849 KLIGHTWLPKF

-2888 HQVNDDLDALSGSE
+2888 HQVTDVLDALSGNE
-2902 KHKDKVAIEN
+2902 KPKENVAIEN

-2919 KVPLSPLTRFLNNEL
+2919 KESLSPLTRFLNNEL
-2934 YGERDARRKIGDI
+2934 YGDKEARRKIGEI

-2959 ESQKVTLKGEA
+2959 ESQKITLQGEA

-2977 HQGTASSDDETS
+2977 HQGTAPSEGETS
-2989 TTSGKVVLFLHG
+2989 SPSGKVVLFLHG

-3011 AIRSHYQ
+3011 AIRNHYQ

-3063 SNIILHGY
+3063 SNIIIHGY

-3113 ANPAGIVGTIAK
+3113 ANPAGIVGAIAK

-3131 SVEKNLKGLPQETPI
+3131 SVEKNLEGLPKETSI

-3153 GLGEEGEKLRVKLSN
+3153 GLGNEGEKLRTKLTA
-3168 SGFNVTGEQTFYGH
+3168 SGYNVTGEQTFYGH

-3187 LMSQYTGQIVSDLL
+3187 LMSQYADQIVSGLSSSASVDEDLDQQGL
-3201 NTQHIKHNEAKLNL
+3201 DTTSTKDQGVSNKDEHLQVVDSKEA
-3215 EPHGKNYESRDL
+3215 
-3227 ILKPISQPE
+3227 
-3236 TVELGMPEVDQK
+3236 
-3248 VLADIAERENVIIGV
+3248 LADGKI
-3263 RPVDEKSKSLI
+3263 L
-3274 ASKMYSSKGLFVK
+3274 
-3287 AKSSDW
+3287 
-3293 GPMSGFIP
+3293 
-3301 VDQSFA
+3301 
-3307 KASARRDLETFNRH
+3307 H
-3321 AEQSIQSGNAVS
+3321 
-3333 ADLYLNQV
+3333 NQ
-3341 RVEELVSKYHSL
+3341 
-3353 TPLELDDQ
+3353 
-3361 SGMYKTT
+3361 
-3368 ATNGD
+3368 
-3373 QSVPFFLNRVTV
+3373 
-3385 DGNELWQ
+3385 
-3392 VHYITNGELAPFKVI
+3392 
-3407 GDPVSKQPMT
+3407 
-3417 ADYDLLTV
+3417 
-3425 MYSYGD
+3425 
-3431 LGPQDKVKQPLTW
+3431 
-3444 QQWKDS
+3444 
-3450 VTYEDLT
+3450 
-3457 PKYKELYSNED
+3457 
-3468 LYNKKDGASLGNV
+3468 
-3481 SGRLKELKDR
+3481 
-3491 INVDLGRTNGLE
+3491 
-3503 MVHHGADDANP
+3503 
-3514 YAVMAD
+3514 
-3520 NFPATFFVP
+3520 
-3529 KSLFAEDGLG
+3529 
-3539 EGKGSIQTYF
+3539 
-3549 NVNEQGAVVIRN
+3549 
-3561 PQEFS
+3561 
-3566 DFQQVTINASFRA
+3566 
-3579 SFNDKWNH
+3579 
-3587 GLDEPLFTT
+3587 
-3596 KRKLS
+3596 
-3601 HEFLNKRD
+3601 
-3609 QLLKKLSGGRLDAQD
+3609 
-3624 ETLVALGNPDDVSG
+3624 
-3638 NKAIVAV
+3638 
-3645 DVSQIFTRQE
+3645 
-3655 LKERAN
+3655 
-3661 VFAKPIGA
+3661 
-3669 SYQGILD
+3669 
-3676 QLDLVHQTVSRDQ
+3676 
-3689 IVASFELNKK
+3689 
-3699 VNAYIAEHPT
+3699 
-3709 SGRNQ
+3709 
-3714 ALTQLKEQITSAL
+3714 
-3727 FIGKMQVA
+3727 
-3735 QVDIDAIAQTRPEL
+3735 
-3749 AARIF
+3749 
-3754 MVAIEEANG
+3754 
-3763 EHRGLT
+3763 
-3769 DMMVR
+3769 
-3774 WANEDPYLAP
+3774 
-3784 KQGYKGETPNDLG
+3784 
-3797 FDAKYHVDLGDHYAD
+3797 
-3812 FKQWLETSQS
+3812 
-3822 NGLLSKATLDESTKT
+3822 
-3837 VHLGYSYQELQDLTG
+3837 
-3852 VESVQMAFYF
+3852 
-3862 LKEAAKKV
+3862 
-3870 DPISGDSAEMILLKK
+3870 
-3885 FADKSYLSQ
+3885 
-3894 LDSDRMDQIEGIYRS
+3894 
-3909 SHETDVDA
+3909 
-3917 WDRRYSGA
+3917 
-3925 GYDELTNKLA
+3925 
-3935 GATGVDEQLS
+3935 
-3945 VLLDDRKG
+3945 
-3953 LLIGEVHGSDVNGLR
+3953 DVNGW
-3968 FVNEQMDALK
+3968 
-3978 KQGVTV
+3978 G
-3984 IGLEHLRSDLAQPLI
+3984 P
-3999 DRYLATGVMSSEL
+3999 
-4012 SAMLKTKH
+4012 
-4020 LDATLFENARANGMR
+4020 
-4035 IVALD
+4035 
-4040 ANSSARPNVQG
+4040 
-4051 TEHGL
+4051 
-4056 MYRAGAANN
+4056 
-4065 IAVEVLQSLP
+4065 
-4075 DDEKFVAIYGK
+4075 
-4086 AHLQSHKGI
+4086 
-4095 EGFVPGITHRLDLPA
+4095 IT
-4110 LRVSDSN
+4110 
-4117 QFRVEQDDMTLRVV
+4117 
-4131 YDDVANKPKLTF
+4131 
-4143 KDSLSGANTAI
+4143 
-4154 HNQNVNDWE
+4154 
-4163 RVAVTPTADG
+4163 VTPTTDG

-4181 IIVQMENDSVVANAA
+4181 IIVQMENDDVVAKAA

-4234 QLVGHGRDDSDSNN
+4234 QLVGHGRDDSESNN
-4248 THLSGYSAEDLAAKL
+4248 TRLSGYSADELAVKL
-4263 ANFQQS
+4263 AKFQQS
-4269 FSQAENINNTPD
+4269 FNQAENINNKPD

-4294 KQKGFGHQFINAMDV
+4294 KQKGFGHQFINAMDA

-4317 ARSSELAVDATGR
+4317 VRSSELAVDEAGR
-4330 KHTKDENGDW
+4330 KHTKDANGDW
-4340 IQKAE
+4340 VQKAE
-4345 TNKVSLS
+4345 NNKVSLS
-4352 WNEQGEVIAKE
+4352 WDAQGEVVAKD

-4380 GVSDVGEIARGAI
+4380 GVSDVDEPARGAI
-4393 GDNNDVFDAPEK
+4393 GDNSNVFDAPEK
-4405 RKVETETSSSAANNK
+4405 RKPETEVIANSSSSNQ
-4420 LSYSGNIQVNVGDGE
+4420 LSYSGNIQVNVGEGE

-4450 GSGGFKSLA
+4450 GTGGFKSLA

-4469 GNGESKHSV
+4469 GDGESKHSV
-4478 DMGGYQALEGAQMF
+4478 DIGGYQALEGAQMF
-4492 IGNRNVSFNLGQSND
+4492 LGNRNVSFNFGHSND
-4507 LLVMMDKSIP
+4507 LILMMDKSIP
-4517 TPPLVNPFDGAA
+4517 TPPLFNPFDGAA
-4529 RISGVLQSIA
+4529 RISGVLQGIA
-4539 TSGEDQDWLA
+4539 MSGEGEDWLA

-4574 SVDYTCLVELDS
+4574 SVDYTHLVQLNS
-4586 HNERSSRGL
+4586 QNERDSRGL
-4595 KHDTEAALNKQ
+4595 KHDAEATLNKQ

-4614 SDSSAGKLSR
+4614 GNSGTSQLSR

-4677 MTQQFSATGQA
+4677 MTQQFTATGQA
-4688 KTTFTYTPEDLPR
+4688 KTTFTYTPQDLPR
-4701 QLKNKLLGQMAGI
+4701 QLKNKLLGQLAGV

-4727 YTTSGQIV
+4727 YTASGQIV
-4735 SRNGEA
+4735 SRNGQA

-4748 TEMLEVIG
+4748 KEMLEVIG

-4777 SGIDMGADGI
+4777 AGIDMGADGI
-4787 QSFAETHGLKDKA
+4787 KSFAETHGLKEKA
-4800 PEEEENKSA
+4800 PEEEKDNSS
-4809 VSVNGTSVN
+4809 VSVNGANVN

-4824 ASDGNT
+4824 MADGNT

-4838 AFGFN
+4838 ALGFN
-4843 SLNLPNLFATIFS
+4843 SLNLPNLFAAIFS

-4871 ENLTADLLNM
+4871 QNLTADLLNM

-4899 DINLSLGNYN
+4899 DINISLGNYN

-4951 GSDMGVLMGREN
+4951 GHDMGVLMGREN

-5002 TGLGRDYVVTS
+5002 TGSGRDYVVTS
-5013 GNFNRVDTGDGQDY
+5013 GNFNRVDTGDDQDY

-5052 NRINASAGNDVVK
+5052 NRINAGAGNDVVK
-5065 LMGYHAVLNGGEG
+5065 LMGYHAVLNGGDG
-5078 EDHLIAAAISKFS
+5078 DDHLIAAAISKFS
-5091 QFNGEEGRDL
+5091 QFNGGEGRDL

-5122 SGDVIDNLVEDISS
+5122 SGDVIDNLVEDIRS

-5161 SILRDPV
+5161 LILRDP
-5168 SETDQAKFEHIGSVT
+5168 SNDSDQSKFEHIGSVT
-5183 FNDYFDGKRAQMI
+5183 FSDYFNGNRAQVVIGMSD
-5196 IAMGEK
+5196 K
-5202 DANGEREYTTLS
+5202 DLSGEREYTMLS
-5214 ESSID
+5214 DSAID
-5219 ALVQAMSGFDPQA
+5219 ALVQAMSGFEPQA
-5232 GDNGFIDNLDSKSRV
+5232 GDNGFIDSLESKSQA
-5247 AISTAWADVVHK
+5247 AISMAWSDVVHK
-5259 KGITV
+5259 KGLMV

>member
-19 ADNGNNDIVAIGFGG
+19 ADDGNNSIVAIGFGG

-51 ATVHTGSGNDTVV
+51 ATVYTGSGNDTVV
-64 GGSAYLRVEDST
+64 GGSAYLRVEDTT

-112 GHHGDV
+112 GNHGDV
-118 SYGGAAAYNSVKRKG
+118 NYGGAAAYNGITRKG

-150 HETNH
+150 HETNQ

-168 LDRTWFDQYQG
+168 LDRTWFNRYQD
-179 SRGDVSFDGAGAAN
+179 SRGDVTFDGAGAAN

-222 DITLQGAGASNRI
+222 DVTLQGAGASNRI
-235 ERTRQAEDVYQQTH
+235 ERTRQAEDVYAQTR

-257 GGYNSFYSD
+257 GGYNSLYSD

-273 FSGGGAYNTITRKG
+273 FSGGGAYNTIIRKG
-287 SGSSFDAQGM
+287 SGNDFAKEGM
-297 EYAKAEDIV
+297 TNAKADEIV
-306 LTTAKMHGSWI
+306 LTKAVMSGSWI
-317 GSGTHAV
+317 GQDHHV
-324 TAVKSEREPNTYLFA
+324 TAVKSASEPNTYLFA
-339 IADGTYTKINKVRLS
+339 FADSTYTKINKVQLR
-354 NDPKTGKLKY
+354 NDPQTGELKY
-364 YSEAWYKQGNH
+364 YSTAWYKEGNH
-375 LSGLARSDVSSAG
+375 LSNLANQDISDNG
-388 GFEVNPIN
+388 GFTAVNIN
-396 GGYTLSNIAVEHQQ
+396 GAYTLSDLKVEHQQ
-410 SLTVHAMEKD
+410 SLTVHAVEKD

-429 ANGALIDAKDVVLSD
+429 ANGALIDAKDVALSE

-449 HAISTDGTKVDVQA
+449 TAISTDGTTVDVQA
-463 IKSNRK
+463 VKSNRK

-488 ELANDAETG
+488 ELANDPKTG
-497 VLKYQA
+497 ALKYQA
-503 RSWYKEGDHTAN
+503 RSWYKEGDHTAD

-533 GYSLSALN
+533 GYSLSDLH
-541 YSVNAI
+541 YSVNAV
-547 RSMSET
+547 RSTSET

-573 ESSGDVHFS
+573 ESSGDVHFN

-697 RVAML
+697 RVVML

-712 SGHGLWLAAGGFNV
+712 SGNGLWLAAGGFNV
-726 MTQVGN
+726 MTQVGK
-732 GEVTSVLAGGANVL
+732 GDVASVLAGGANVL
-746 TKVGEGELTAGMLGG
+746 TKVGDGDLTAGMLGG
-761 ANVMTH
+761 ANVITH
-767 ISGDEQASNTTA
+767 ISGDNETSNTTA

-791 GKGDT
+791 GKGNA

-812 GSTTGVMVGGA
+812 GTTTGVMVGGA

-872 IAAMIGAGN
+872 IAVMIGAGN

-948 LAAMVGNANIFTHIG
+948 LAAMVGNANIFTHVG
-963 NGSTF
+963 SGSTF

-976 VMTKV
+976 IMTKV
-981 GNDLTAALMVGKANI
+981 GDDLTAALMVGKANI

-1001 DGTSLGLFAGEMNV
+1001 DGTSLGIFAGEVNV

-1128 NIVTKVGDGL
+1128 NIITKVGDGL
-1138 GINVAWGQA
+1138 GVNVAWGQA

-1165 ANILT
+1165 ANVIT

-1204 NVITKVGDGRNVVL
+1204 NVITKVGNGRNVVL

-1239 SKGNVVT
+1239 SKGNIVT

-1261 NITTTVGNG
+1261 NITTTVGDG

-1285 VGNGVSVNVAWGKYN
+1285 VGDGVSVNVAWGKYN

-1327 LNINA
+1327 LGINA
-1332 SYARNNVAI
+1332 SYAQNNVAI
-1341 KVGNGDFY
+1341 KIGNGDFY

-1365 LFDNVKQTLLGVGG
+1365 LFDNIKQTVLGVGG

-1386 VQGDEASTSGTQ
+1386 VQGDEASSSGTQ

-1442 LNEMDNDLNIDGAS
+1442 LNKMQNALNVDGSS
-1456 DHAPNL
+1456 DQTQAPNL

-1472 RGWQSTHGVEASY
+1472 QGWKSTHGVEASH
-1485 SGSVYGVNGEGH
+1485 SGNVYGVNGEGH
-1497 GTRVTELDTHTNTS
+1497 GARVTELDTYTNTS

-1583 GHNDGLGYILDNVV
+1583 GQNDGLGYILDNVV
-1597 AKSESSPQANAVSEH
+1597 AKSESSQQANAVSEH
-1612 AKQNQA
+1612 ATQNQA

-1652 QLESTDQQAIENNG
+1652 QLESTDQKALENNG

-1677 EAVTAELTT
+1677 EAVTAELTK

-1702 KSGEQ
+1702 ESGDQ

-1719 VQSQIDDAKQLASDK
+1719 VQRQLDDAKQLANDK
-1734 MAAAK
+1734 IAAAK
-1739 QTQSDNNSKVKDSI
+1739 QTQSDNNSKVKESV

-1771 QDIAEAKADAETRKA
+1771 QDIADAKADAETRKA
-1786 DAVAKSHDAKQ
+1786 DAVAKSNDAKQ

-1821 NKANQAQNDAQG
+1821 NKANQAQNDAKG
-1833 AKQNEGDRPDRQGV
+1833 TKQNEGDRPDREGV
-1847 AGSGLSGNAHR
+1847 TGSGLSGNAHR
-1858 VEGAGETGSHVNT
+1858 VEGAGEKGSHVTN

-1881 SDGLTEQELEA
+1881 SEGLSEQEQEA

-1898 AVNRLQINAGIRSK
+1898 AVNRLQINAGIRGK
-1912 NSGSTITSMFMEA
+1912 NSGSTISSMFTET
-1925 NADSIVVDT
+1925 NSDSIVVPT
-1934 TASQDVVRKEV
+1934 TASQDVVRKEI
-1945 RISGVNLVGLGE
+1945 RISGVNLEGLGE
-1957 ASHDSAE
+1957 ASDDTAE
-1964 SLVAARAE
+1964 SLVSARAE

-1980 LDTDNDVATDKYVP
+1980 LDTDNDAATDKYVP

-1999 RVDADVSDEVKQRMI
+1999 RVDADVSDEAKERMI
-2014 QSMSGYIEHTDNQVP
+2014 QFVGGYIEHTDNQVP

-2041 ESTLDYDWDKRVEF
+2041 EATLDYDWDKRVEF

-2067 TPHAEKSIVSFWSG
+2067 APHGEKSIVSFWSG
-2081 KNFKQYRDVLDNAQ
+2081 RNFKEYRNVLDNAQ
-2095 TDGKKVVYDIDVKGN
+2095 ADGKKVVYDIDVKGN
-2110 AFAIDLNKH
+2110 AFAIDLNKQ
-2119 LMRWGGLFLDP
+2119 LMRWGGMFLDP

-2162 HDVYVIAEGGVRL
+2162 NDVYVIAEGGMRL
-2175 GNYFWHVEL
+2175 GNYFWNVEL

-2197 EIRLLDKPVSEYKD
+2197 EIRLLDKPVSAYKD
-2211 LPADEIGRRLTDAG
+2211 IPVEDIGRRLTDAG
-2225 VGVKVRFDAL
+2225 VAVKVRFDAL
-2235 SSARQAELLADNP
+2235 SHEKQADLLADNP
-2248 DDYRADTLVELDVKL
+2248 DGYKADTLVELDVKL

-2285 LVQEGDEGF
+2285 LVQEGEEGF
-2294 EVRSWPGSDDKSKT
+2294 EVRSWPGTDGKSKT
-2308 ILLDNPEDAAQQKAI
+2308 ILLDNPEDAAQQKSI

-2364 GAWTYNT
+2364 GAWTYNA
-2371 NSELMSV
+2371 NVELMSV

-2397 KVIDALAEYHA
+2397 QVIDALTEYHA
-2408 STAEHADYELESV
+2408 STAEHADYELASV
-2421 EQLVNLRKKIEG
+2421 EKLLNLRKQVEG
-2433 YALGHP
+2433 YVLGHP
-2439 DSGRLEAMNSLL
+2439 DSGRVQAMNSLL
-2451 NQVNSRLEEVSVL
+2451 NQVNSRLEAVSVL
-2464 AVSEQSIKAHD
+2464 VVSEQSIKAHD
-2475 SFSRLY
+2475 SFSHLY
-2481 DQLDNAHLKQSKH
+2481 DQLDNANLKESKH

-2509 NLAKIDQLGGSDAVL
+2509 NLANIDKLGGSDAVL
-2524 EKVKASV
+2524 EKVKAAVS
-2531 NHEYGQ
+2531 HEYGQ
-2537 AIADT
+2537 VVADT

-2548 ANELAK
+2548 ANDLAK
-2554 DGKGIDITGLNRI
+2554 DGKGIDIAGLNKV
-2567 HQALEQHMSPVSATM
+2567 HQAIEQHMSPVSATM

-2604 TQIDAQAAADFNKQ
+2604 TQLEGQAAADFNKQ

-2642 YQPDLK
+2642 DQPDLK

-2697 IDAAYKD
+2697 IDASYKD

-2715 NPDMLVSTGIPAH
+2715 NPDMLASTGIPAH

-2742 DMMDVANRFAQE
+2742 DMMDVANRFAEE

-2768 AKRIDNVVRLF
+2768 EKRIDNVVRLF

-2816 WNRLSHD
+2816 WNRLSND

-2888 HQVNDDLDALSGSE
+2888 HQATDLLDALSGNE
-2902 KHKDKVAIEN
+2902 KHKENVAIEN

-2919 KVPLSPLTRFLNNEL
+2919 KESLSPLTRFLNNEL
-2934 YGERDARRKIGDI
+2934 YGEKDVRRKIGDI
-2947 TQTLLDHAVEKG
+2947 TQTLLDHAVENG

-2977 HQGTASSDDETS
+2977 HQGAASSEDETS
-2989 TTSGKVVLFLHG
+2989 ATSGKVVLFLHG

-3011 AIRSHYQ
+3011 AIRNHYQ

-3063 SNIILHGY
+3063 SNIIIHGY

-3113 ANPAGIVGTIAK
+3113 ANPAGIVGAIAK

-3131 SVEKNLKGLPQETPI
+3131 SVEKNLKGLPKETPI

-3153 GLGEEGEKLRVKLSN
+3153 GLGEEGEKLRAKLAIA
-3168 SGFNVTGEQTFYGH
+3168 GYNVTGEQTFYGH

-3187 LMSQYTGQIVSDLL
+3187 LMGQYADQIVSGLFNAEQAAVEAGEVLKGLEKDFKRYGDALKPDTSVPGKSKDIRTTKDFLNGYKNDHAKDIVDGFRSEMSIKQLVDLFVKGNWSAEQKGALAWEIESRALKVTFQNKSEKYNRLFREIASAGVVDAKATEQLAPQLMLL
-3201 NTQHIKHNEAKLNL
+3201 NLSNDGFGGRCDPLSKLVLVAKQL
-3215 EPHGKNYESRDL
+3215 ENDG
-3227 ILKPISQPE
+3227 Q
-3236 TVELGMPEVDQK
+3236 V
-3248 VLADIAERENVIIGV
+3248 GV
-3263 RPVDEKSKSLI
+3263 ARQLLE
-3274 ASKMYSSKGLFVK
+3274 KMYSAAAVLSNPTLYSDSEKANASKLLSSLAAIH
-3287 AKSSDW
+3287 AKN
-3293 GPMSGFIP
+3293 PMHDTSMKVWQEKLEGKQALTVNGVVEKITE
-3301 VDQSFA
+3301 
-3307 KASARRDLETFNRH
+3307 ASANGKPVL
-3321 AEQSIQSGNAVS
+3321 
-3333 ADLYLNQV
+3333 
-3341 RVEELVSKYHSL
+3341 
-3353 TPLELDDQ
+3353 LELDAPGHAMAAWAKGSGDDRVYGFYDPNAGIVEFSSAEKFGDYLTRFFGKSDLNMAQ
-3361 SGMYKTT
+3361 SYKLGKNAAGEAIFNRVVVMDGNTLASYKPTFGDKTT
-3368 ATNGD
+3368 MQGILDLPVFDATPIKKPTGGVASDLEALGD
-3373 QSVPFFLNRVTV
+3373 KT
-3385 DGNELWQ
+3385 
-3392 VHYITNGELAPFKVI
+3392 KV
-3407 GDPVSKQPMT
+3407 V
-3417 ADYDLLTV
+3417 
-3425 MYSYGD
+3425 
-3431 LGPQDKVKQPLTW
+3431 
-3444 QQWKDS
+3444 
-3450 VTYEDLT
+3450 
-3457 PKYKELYSNED
+3457 
-3468 LYNKKDGASLGNV
+3468 
-3481 SGRLKELKDR
+3481 
-3491 INVDLGRTNGLE
+3491 VDL
-3503 MVHHGADDANP
+3503 A
-3514 YAVMAD
+3514 
-3520 NFPATFFVP
+3520 
-3529 KSLFAEDGLG
+3529 
-3539 EGKGSIQTYF
+3539 
-3549 NVNEQGAVVIRN
+3549 
-3561 PQEFS
+3561 
-3566 DFQQVTINASFRA
+3566 
-3579 SFNDKWNH
+3579 
-3587 GLDEPLFTT
+3587 
-3596 KRKLS
+3596 
-3601 HEFLNKRD
+3601 
-3609 QLLKKLSGGRLDAQD
+3609 
-3624 ETLVALGNPDDVSG
+3624 
-3638 NKAIVAV
+3638 
-3645 DVSQIFTRQE
+3645 QIFTVQE
-3655 LKERAN
+3655 LKERAK

-3676 QLDLVHQTVSRDQ
+3676 QLDLVHQAKGRDQ
-3689 IVASFELNKK
+3689 IAASFELNKK
-3699 VNAYIAEHPT
+3699 INAYIAEHPT

-3714 ALTQLKEQITSAL
+3714 ALTQLKEQVTSAL
-3727 FIGKMQVA
+3727 FIGKMQIA
-3735 QVDIDAIAQTRPEL
+3735 QAGIDAIAQTRPEL

-3763 EHRGLT
+3763 KHVGLT

-3784 KQGYKGETPNDLG
+3784 KHGYKGETPSDLG
-3797 FDAKYHVDLGDHYAD
+3797 FDAKYHVDLSEHYAD

-3862 LKEAAKKV
+3862 LKEAAKKA

-3885 FADKSYLSQ
+3885 FADQSYLSQ

-3917 WDRRYSGA
+3917 WDRRYSGK

-3935 GATGVDEQLS
+3935 SATGVDEQLS

-4020 LDATLFENARANGMR
+4020 LDVALFENARANGMR

-4065 IAVEVLQSLP
+4065 IAVEVLQNLP
-4075 DDEKFVAIYGK
+4075 DGEKFVAIYGK

-4110 LRVSDSN
+4110 LKVSDSN
-4117 QFRVEQDDMTLRVV
+4117 QFTVEQDDVSLRVV
-4131 YDDVANKPKLTF
+4131 YDDVANKPKITF
-4143 KDSLSGANTAI
+4143 KDSLSGANTDL

-4163 RVAVTPTADG
+4163 RVVVTPTADG

-4181 IIVQMENDSVVANAA
+4181 IIVQMENDAVAAKAA

-4234 QLVGHGRDDSDSNN
+4234 QLVGHGRDDSESNN
-4248 THLSGYSAEDLAAKL
+4248 TRLSGYSADELAVKL
-4263 ANFQQS
+4263 AKFQQS
-4269 FSQAENINNTPD
+4269 FNQAENVSSKPD

-4294 KQKGFGHQFINAMDV
+4294 KQKGFGHQFINAMDA
-4309 NGLRVDVS
+4309 NGLRLDVS
-4317 ARSSELAVDATGR
+4317 VRSSELAVDETGR
-4330 KHTKDENGDW
+4330 KHTKDANGNW
-4340 IQKAE
+4340 VQKAE
-4345 TNKVSLS
+4345 SNKVSLS
-4352 WNEQGEVIAKE
+4352 WNEQGDVVAKD
-4363 ERIRNGIAE
+4363 ERIHNGIAE

-4380 GVSDVGEIARGAI
+4380 GISDVDEPARGAI
-4393 GDNNDVFDAPEK
+4393 GDNKDVFDAPEK
-4405 RKVETETSSSAANNK
+4405 RKAETETSSSSANNK

-4450 GSGGFKSLA
+4450 GTGGFKSLA

-4469 GNGESKHSV
+4469 GNGESKHSF
-4478 DMGGYQALEGAQMF
+4478 DIGGYQALEGAQMF
-4492 IGNRNVSFNLGQSND
+4492 IGNRNVSFNLGRSND
-4507 LLVMMDKSIP
+4507 LIVMMDKSIP

-4539 TSGEDQDWLA
+4539 TSGEGQDWLA

-4574 SVDYTCLVELDS
+4574 SVDYTSLVELDS
-4586 HNERSSRGL
+4586 QNERSSRGL
-4595 KHDTEAALNKQ
+4595 KHDAEAALNKQ

-4614 SDSSAGKLSR
+4614 GNNDTSKLSR

-4701 QLKNKLLGQMAGI
+4701 QLKNKLLGQLAGV

-4727 YTTSGQIV
+4727 YTASGHIV

-4748 TEMLEVIG
+4748 KEMLEVIG

-4765 FVDPAKLLDSLK
+4765 FVDPTKLVNSLEA
-4777 SGIDMGADGI
+4777 GINMGADGI
-4787 QSFAETHGLKDKA
+4787 KSFAETHGLKEKA
-4800 PEEEENKSA
+4800 PEEEESKPS
-4809 VSVNGTSVN
+4809 VSLNGETLN
-4818 SAQGAT
+4818 STQGAT
-4824 ASDGNT
+4824 VADGST
-4830 ETAETQDR
+4830 ETTETPDR

-4856 QDKQKEMKSLVENLK
+4856 QDKQKEMKSLVANLK

-4951 GSDMGVLMGREN
+4951 GNDMGVLMGREN

-5002 TGLGRDYVVTS
+5002 TGSGRDYVVTS
-5013 GNFNRVDTGDGQDY
+5013 GNFNRVDTGDDQDY

-5042 NDFANVFGNY
+5042 DDFANVFGNY

-5091 QFNGEEGRDL
+5091 QFNGGEGRDL

-5122 SGDVIDNLVEDISS
+5122 SGDVIDNLVEDIRS

-5161 SILRDPV
+5161 SILRDPA
-5168 SETDQAKFEHIGSVT
+5168 SDSDQAKFEHIGSVT
-5183 FNDYFDGKRAQMI
+5183 FSDYFNGNRAQVI

-5202 DANGEREYTTLS
+5202 DATGEREYTTLS
-5214 ESSID
+5214 ESAID

-5247 AISTAWADVVHK
+5247 AITTAWADVVHK

>member
-1 MGKPFWRSVEYF
+1 MVFYLIPKRRVWLMGKPFWRSVEYF

-19 ADNGNNDIVAIGFGG
+19 ADDGNNNIVAIGFGG
-34 EIHAYG
+34 QIHAYG

-51 ATVHTGSGNDTVV
+51 ATVYTGSGNDTVV
-64 GGSAYLRVEDST
+64 GGSAYLKVEDST
-76 GHLSVKGA
+76 GHLTVKGA

-112 GHHGDV
+112 GNHGDV
-118 SYGGAAAYNSVKRKG
+118 SYGGAAAYNGITRKG
-133 LSGNVTFKGAG
+133 LSGNVTFAGAG

-150 HETNH
+150 HETNQ
-155 GNLSFAGAGAGNK
+155 GNLSFTGAGAGNK
-168 LDRTWFDQYQG
+168 LDRTWFNRYQG
-179 SRGDVSFDGAGAAN
+179 SHGDVTFDGAGAAN

-235 ERTRQAEDVYQQTH
+235 ERTHQAEDVYTQTR

-257 GGYNSFYSD
+257 GGYNSLYSD

-273 FSGGGAYNTITRKG
+273 FSGGGAYNTIIRKG
-287 SGSSFDAQGM
+287 SGNDFAKEGM
-297 EYAKAEDIV
+297 TNAKADEIV
-306 LTTAKMHGSWI
+306 LTKAVMSGSWI
-317 GSGTHAV
+317 GQDHHV
-324 TAVKSEREPNTYLFA
+324 TAVKSASEPNTYLFA
-339 IADGTYTKINKVRLS
+339 FADSTYTKINKVQLR
-354 NDPKTGKLKY
+354 NDPQTGELKY
-364 YSEAWYKQGNH
+364 YSTAWYKEGNR
-375 LSGLARSDVSSAG
+375 LSNLANQDISDNG
-388 GFEVNPIN
+388 GFTAVNIN
-396 GGYTLSNIAVEHQQ
+396 GAYTLSDLKVEHQQ
-410 SLTVHAMEKD
+410 SVTVHAVEKS

-429 ANGALIDAKDVVLSD
+429 ANGAVIDAKEVSLSD

-449 HAISTDGTKVDVQA
+449 HAIYADGTKVDVKA
-463 IKSNRK
+463 VKSNRQ
-469 PNTYVYAK
+469 PNTYIYAK

-488 ELANDAETG
+488 ELANDPETG
-497 VLKYQA
+497 ALKYQA

-515 LANEDISSA
+515 IANQDISSA
-524 NGYHSMGKG
+524 TGYNPMGKG
-533 GYSLSALN
+533 GYSLSDLH
-541 YSVNAI
+541 YSVNAV
-547 RSMSET
+547 RSTSET
-553 VADIDEYTD
+553 VADIEEYTD

-567 PATDSG
+567 PANDSG
-573 ESSGDVHFS
+573 ESSGDVRFN

-599 YFNGGG
+599 HFNGGG

-647 NVLVHQSKQGK
+647 NVLVHQSQQGK
-658 MDVYAGGAVNVLVRI
+658 MDVYAGGAVNVLVRL

-685 GNISVH
+685 GNISVQ
-691 KGNGNS
+691 KGSGDS
-697 RVAML
+697 RVVML

-712 SGHGLWLAAGGFNV
+712 SGNGLWLASGGFNV
-726 MTQVGN
+726 MTQVGK
-732 GEVTSVLAGGANVL
+732 GDVAAVLAGGANVL
-746 TKVGEGELTAGMLGG
+746 TKMGEGELTSGMLGG
-761 ANVMTH
+761 ANVITH
-767 ISGDEQASNTTA
+767 ISNDDQLSNTTA

-791 GKGDT
+791 GKGNT

-812 GSTTGVMVGGA
+812 GTTTGVMVGGA
-823 NILTKVGNGDTTG
+823 NILTKIGNGDTTG

-872 IAAMIGAGN
+872 IAVMIGAGN

-927 MSVALM
+927 MSEALM

-948 LAAMVGNANIFTHIG
+948 LAAMVGNANTFTHIG
-963 NGSTF
+963 HGSTF

-976 VMTKV
+976 IMTKV

-996 YTHVG
+996 MTHVG
-1001 DGTSLGLFAGEMNV
+1001 DGTSLGLFAGEVNV

-1102 LLISDI
+1102 LLISDV

-1128 NIVTKVGDGL
+1128 NLITKVGDGL
-1138 GINVAWGQA
+1138 GVNVAWGQA

-1165 ANILT
+1165 ANLIT
-1170 KVGDGQEVSVV
+1170 KVGDDQEVSVV
-1181 QGKANIITHVGNGD
+1181 QGEANIITHVGNGD

-1204 NVITKVGDGRNVVL
+1204 NVITKVGHGQNVVL

-1239 SKGNVVT
+1239 SKGNIVT

-1270 LSVTAAYGDANINTK
+1270 LNVTAAYGDANINTK
-1285 VGNGVSVNVAWGKYN
+1285 VGDGVSVNVAWGKYN

-1312 VMKGKANANIHIGDG
+1312 VMKGKANANIHVGDG

-1332 SYARNNVAI
+1332 SYAQNNVAI

-1365 LFDNVKQTLLGVGG
+1365 LFDNIKQTVLGVGG

-1386 VQGDEASTSGTQ
+1386 VQGDEASSSGTH

-1416 MDAIEEVGSDLGDS
+1416 MDAIKEVSSDLGDS

-1442 LNEMDNDLNIDGAS
+1442 LNKMQHALNVDDS
-1456 DHAPNL
+1456 SVQAPNL
-1462 IVNGDFEQGD
+1462 IVNGDFELGEH
-1472 RGWQSTHGVEASY
+1472 GWQSTHGVEASY
-1485 SGSVYGVNGEGH
+1485 AGSVYGVEGEGH
-1497 GTRVTELDTHTNTS
+1497 GARVTELDTYTNTS
-1511 LYQDLTDLTE
+1511 LYQDLANLAQ

-1557 DASAW
+1557 DESAW

-1570 AHAGSNRIEFKGT
+1570 AQAGSNRIEFKGT

-1597 AKSESSPQANAVSEH
+1597 ATSESSQQANAIREH
-1612 AKQNQA
+1612 ATQNPA
-1618 SQNALSDKER
+1618 AQNALSDKER

-1633 QRLEQEKQKQLDAV
+1633 QHLEQEKQKQLDAV

-1652 QLESTDQQAIENNG
+1652 QLESTDQQALGNNG
-1666 QAQRDAVKEES
+1666 QAQRDAVQEES
-1677 EAVTAELTT
+1677 EAITAELTK

-1702 KSGEQ
+1702 ESGDQ
-1707 WRNDFAGGLLDG
+1707 WRNEFASGLLAG
-1719 VQSQIDDAKQLASDK
+1719 VQTQLDDAKQLANDK
-1734 MAAAK
+1734 IAEAK
-1739 QTQSDNNSKVKDSI
+1739 QTHADNQNKVKDAV

-1771 QDIAEAKADAETRKA
+1771 QDIADAQADAEKRKA
-1786 DAVAKSHDAKQ
+1786 DALAKGKDAQQ
-1797 AESDAHSAANDAQ
+1797 AESDAHHAVNNAQ
-1810 SRGDRDAMNAE
+1810 SRGDRDVQLAE
-1821 NKANQAQNDAQG
+1821 NKANQAQADAQG

-1847 AGSGLSGNAHR
+1847 TGSGLSGNAHS
-1858 VEGAGETGSHVNT
+1858 VEGAGETDSHVKT

-1881 SDGLTEQELEA
+1881 SEGLTEQEQEA

-1898 AVNRLQINAGIRSK
+1898 AVNRLQINAGIRAK
-1912 NSGSTITSMFMEA
+1912 NSVSSMTSMFSET
-1925 NADSIVVDT
+1925 NSKSIVVPT
-1934 TASQDVVRKEV
+1934 KVSPEPVRQEVTRRDV
-1945 RISGVNLVGLGE
+1945 RISGVNL
-1957 ASHDSAE
+1957 E
-1964 SLVAARAE
+1964 SLSAVQGNQPTGQLAS
-1972 KVANLYRW
+1972 KS
-1980 LDTDNDVATDKYVP
+1980 
-1994 VPGFE
+1994 VPGFKSHFASTSIGIE
-1999 RVDADVSDEVKQRMI
+1999 NELSGLVVVLPKNSAQTFGYVHDSQGNPLFMLTKDMNQGGYSNPVGINDIQGVNNWQTHTIELVTYPSEISDTAAVESRKEAMLWLAKEFTDHINQSNHQSLPHLVSDDGRF
-2014 QSMSGYIEHTDNQVP
+2014 
-2029 KDQAQALATLFV
+2029 TLV
-2041 ESTLDYDWDKRVEF
+2041 ISN
-2055 LTKLESYGYSFE
+2055 S
-2067 TPHAEKSIVSFWSG
+2067 
-2081 KNFKQYRDVLDNAQ
+2081 
-2095 TDGKKVVYDIDVKGN
+2095 
-2110 AFAIDLNKH
+2110 KH
-2119 LMRWGGLFLDP
+2119 LIAAGNGT
-2130 DNAEQNQLKSSID
+2130 SID
-2143 AATFSNTGFW
+2143 AQGKTIGMTSSGQQATMAISAKEFGASSSSEVRLLESAPWYQAGLRDEFLANAKNTTLDDPATAQNVYAYLT
-2153 SSVYATGAQ
+2153 SVYSKTADLAKEYGIYINDWDPASEGFSPNAQ
-2162 HDVYVIAEGGVRL
+2162 GLTDPKVKNAWSILPRTKPVRMLELLSAEDSRYVRQQIAEKLKGTYSESLAKNVFEYFQYGGEVA
-2175 GNYFWHVEL
+2175 GHGINNATTGSVQQPE
-2184 PALRQLQREGLVG
+2184 PAILFEFRSVPSALSDFVP
-2197 EIRLLDKPVSEYKD
+2197 KTAS
-2211 LPADEIGRRLTDAG
+2211 T
-2225 VGVKVRFDAL
+2225 VKVDVKALDHFDSASRKAIITEVNALVSGSEDFDAWYQEYRASKGQPPVKNPK
-2235 SSARQAELLADNP
+2235 SSASANHKAEWLMTQHAEQWAKITAPYTDNHETLTSTKLASNDKEELHALGETSNLDNNKQQENV
-2248 DDYRADTLVELDVKL
+2248 ASIINT
-2263 SAIDSMLRES
+2263 MLNDM
-2273 LPFYSLRTERNL
+2273 LPFYALRTERNL

-2294 EVRSWPGSDDKSKT
+2294 EVRAWPGTEDKSKT
-2308 ILLDNPEDAAQQKAI
+2308 IILEEPEDAAQHKAI

-2347 VLSHHDGRTR
+2347 VISHHEGRTHV
-2357 ILAQKED
+2357 LAQKVD
-2364 GAWTYNT
+2364 GAWQYNAT
-2371 NSELMSV
+2371 VELMSV
-2378 TELLDAAHVSGKVR
+2378 TELLDAANVTGKIR

-2397 KVIDALAEYHA
+2397 QVIDALTDYHA
-2408 STAEHADYELESV
+2408 SITEHADYESESV
-2421 EQLVNLRKKIEG
+2421 EKLLNLRKKIEG
-2433 YALGHP
+2433 YVLGHP
-2439 DSGRLEAMNSLL
+2439 DSGRVEAMNSLL
-2451 NQVNSRLEEVSVL
+2451 NQVNTRLDEVSLLSV
-2464 AVSEQSIKAHD
+2464 AEQTIQAQD

-2481 DQLDNAHLKQSKH
+2481 DQLEAANLKESKH
-2494 LYLDGNGDFVTKGKG
+2494 LYLDQNGDFVTKGKG
-2509 NLAKIDQLGGSDAVL
+2509 NLANIDLLGSREAVL
-2524 EKVKASV
+2524 EKVKLTVS
-2531 NHEYGQ
+2531 NEYGQ
-2537 AIADT
+2537 TVADT

-2548 ANELAK
+2548 AKDLAK
-2554 DGKGIDITGLNRI
+2554 DGKGIDIAGLNKV
-2567 HQALEQHMSPVSATM
+2567 HQAIEQHLSPVSATL

-2604 TQIDAQAAADFNKQ
+2604 TQLEGQAAADFNQQ

-2628 KSSNIRNIFNVATE
+2628 KSSNISNILNVATKD
-2642 YQPDLK
+2642 QPDLK

-2666 DMASEENDGF
+2666 DVASEENDGF
-2676 GLNDGET
+2676 GLHDGDI

-2697 IDAAYKD
+2697 IDASFKE

-2715 NPDMLVSTGIPAH
+2715 NPDMLEMTGIPAH
-2728 VFQPFVDQWNDTSY
+2728 VFQPFVEQWNDTSY

-2754 LQKQAQASGDPALV
+2754 LRLQAQRSDDPELLE
-2768 AKRIDNVVRLF
+2768 KRIGNVVRQF
-2779 AERALEEIEAFK
+2779 AERALEEIETFK
-2791 ASQADEGRVFRI
+2791 ASQADQGRVFRI

-2816 WNRLSHD
+2816 WHRLRND

-2849 KLIGHTWRPKF
+2849 KLIGHTWLPKF
-2860 GVWTPTELFNFGQA
+2860 GVWTPTELFNFAQA

-2888 HQVNDDLDALSGSE
+2888 HQVTDVLDALSGNE
-2902 KHKDKVAIEN
+2902 KPKENVAIEN

-2919 KVPLSPLTRFLNNEL
+2919 KESLSPLTRFLNNEL
-2934 YGERDARRKIGDI
+2934 YGDKEARRKIGEI

-2959 ESQKVTLKGEA
+2959 ESQKITLQGEA

-2977 HQGTASSDDETS
+2977 HQGTAPREGETS

-3011 AIRSHYQ
+3011 AIRNHYQ

-3063 SNIILHGY
+3063 SNIIIHGY

-3113 ANPAGIVGTIAK
+3113 ANPAGIVGAIAK

-3131 SVEKNLKGLPQETPI
+3131 SVEKNLEGLPKETSI

-3153 GLGEEGEKLRVKLSN
+3153 GLGNEGEKLRTKLTA
-3168 SGFNVTGEQTFYGH
+3168 SGYNVTGEQTFYGH

-3187 LMSQYTGQIVSDLL
+3187 LMSQYADQIVSGLSSSASVDEDLDQQGL
-3201 NTQHIKHNEAKLNL
+3201 DTTSTKDQGISNKDDHLQVVDSKEA
-3215 EPHGKNYESRDL
+3215 
-3227 ILKPISQPE
+3227 
-3236 TVELGMPEVDQK
+3236 
-3248 VLADIAERENVIIGV
+3248 LADGKI
-3263 RPVDEKSKSLI
+3263 L
-3274 ASKMYSSKGLFVK
+3274 
-3287 AKSSDW
+3287 
-3293 GPMSGFIP
+3293 
-3301 VDQSFA
+3301 
-3307 KASARRDLETFNRH
+3307 H
-3321 AEQSIQSGNAVS
+3321 
-3333 ADLYLNQV
+3333 NQ
-3341 RVEELVSKYHSL
+3341 
-3353 TPLELDDQ
+3353 
-3361 SGMYKTT
+3361 
-3368 ATNGD
+3368 
-3373 QSVPFFLNRVTV
+3373 
-3385 DGNELWQ
+3385 
-3392 VHYITNGELAPFKVI
+3392 
-3407 GDPVSKQPMT
+3407 
-3417 ADYDLLTV
+3417 
-3425 MYSYGD
+3425 
-3431 LGPQDKVKQPLTW
+3431 
-3444 QQWKDS
+3444 
-3450 VTYEDLT
+3450 
-3457 PKYKELYSNED
+3457 
-3468 LYNKKDGASLGNV
+3468 
-3481 SGRLKELKDR
+3481 
-3491 INVDLGRTNGLE
+3491 
-3503 MVHHGADDANP
+3503 
-3514 YAVMAD
+3514 
-3520 NFPATFFVP
+3520 
-3529 KSLFAEDGLG
+3529 
-3539 EGKGSIQTYF
+3539 
-3549 NVNEQGAVVIRN
+3549 
-3561 PQEFS
+3561 
-3566 DFQQVTINASFRA
+3566 
-3579 SFNDKWNH
+3579 
-3587 GLDEPLFTT
+3587 
-3596 KRKLS
+3596 
-3601 HEFLNKRD
+3601 
-3609 QLLKKLSGGRLDAQD
+3609 
-3624 ETLVALGNPDDVSG
+3624 
-3638 NKAIVAV
+3638 
-3645 DVSQIFTRQE
+3645 
-3655 LKERAN
+3655 
-3661 VFAKPIGA
+3661 
-3669 SYQGILD
+3669 
-3676 QLDLVHQTVSRDQ
+3676 
-3689 IVASFELNKK
+3689 
-3699 VNAYIAEHPT
+3699 
-3709 SGRNQ
+3709 
-3714 ALTQLKEQITSAL
+3714 
-3727 FIGKMQVA
+3727 
-3735 QVDIDAIAQTRPEL
+3735 
-3749 AARIF
+3749 
-3754 MVAIEEANG
+3754 
-3763 EHRGLT
+3763 
-3769 DMMVR
+3769 
-3774 WANEDPYLAP
+3774 
-3784 KQGYKGETPNDLG
+3784 
-3797 FDAKYHVDLGDHYAD
+3797 
-3812 FKQWLETSQS
+3812 
-3822 NGLLSKATLDESTKT
+3822 
-3837 VHLGYSYQELQDLTG
+3837 
-3852 VESVQMAFYF
+3852 
-3862 LKEAAKKV
+3862 
-3870 DPISGDSAEMILLKK
+3870 
-3885 FADKSYLSQ
+3885 
-3894 LDSDRMDQIEGIYRS
+3894 
-3909 SHETDVDA
+3909 
-3917 WDRRYSGA
+3917 
-3925 GYDELTNKLA
+3925 
-3935 GATGVDEQLS
+3935 
-3945 VLLDDRKG
+3945 
-3953 LLIGEVHGSDVNGLR
+3953 DVNGW
-3968 FVNEQMDALK
+3968 
-3978 KQGVTV
+3978 G
-3984 IGLEHLRSDLAQPLI
+3984 P
-3999 DRYLATGVMSSEL
+3999 
-4012 SAMLKTKH
+4012 
-4020 LDATLFENARANGMR
+4020 
-4035 IVALD
+4035 
-4040 ANSSARPNVQG
+4040 
-4051 TEHGL
+4051 
-4056 MYRAGAANN
+4056 
-4065 IAVEVLQSLP
+4065 
-4075 DDEKFVAIYGK
+4075 
-4086 AHLQSHKGI
+4086 
-4095 EGFVPGITHRLDLPA
+4095 IT
-4110 LRVSDSN
+4110 
-4117 QFRVEQDDMTLRVV
+4117 
-4131 YDDVANKPKLTF
+4131 
-4143 KDSLSGANTAI
+4143 
-4154 HNQNVNDWE
+4154 
-4163 RVAVTPTADG
+4163 VTPTTDG

-4181 IIVQMENDSVVANAA
+4181 IIVQMENDDVVAKAA

-4234 QLVGHGRDDSDSNN
+4234 QLVGHGRDHSESNN
-4248 THLSGYSAEDLAAKL
+4248 TRLSGYSADELAVKL
-4263 ANFQQS
+4263 AKFQQS
-4269 FSQAENINNTPD
+4269 FNQAENINNKPD

-4294 KQKGFGHQFINAMDV
+4294 KQKGFGHQFINAMDA

-4317 ARSSELAVDATGR
+4317 VRSSELAVDEAGR
-4330 KHTKDENGDW
+4330 KHTKDANGDW
-4340 IQKAE
+4340 VQKAE
-4345 TNKVSLS
+4345 NNKVSLS
-4352 WNEQGEVIAKE
+4352 WDAQGEVVAKD

-4380 GVSDVGEIARGAI
+4380 GVSDVDEPARGAI
-4393 GDNNDVFDAPEK
+4393 GDNSDVFDAPEK
-4405 RKVETETSSSAANNK
+4405 RKPETEVIANSSSSNQ
-4420 LSYSGNIQVNVGDGE
+4420 LSYSGNIQVNVGEGE

-4450 GSGGFKSLA
+4450 GTGGFKSLA

-4469 GNGESKHSV
+4469 GDGESKHSV
-4478 DMGGYQALEGAQMF
+4478 DVGGYQALEGAQMF
-4492 IGNRNVSFNLGQSND
+4492 LGNRNVSFNFGHSND
-4507 LLVMMDKSIP
+4507 LILMMDKSIP

-4529 RISGVLQSIA
+4529 RISGVLQGIA
-4539 TSGEDQDWLA
+4539 TSGEGEDWLA

-4574 SVDYTCLVELDS
+4574 SVDYTTLVELDS
-4586 HNERSSRGL
+4586 QNERDSRGL
-4595 KHDTEAALNKQ
+4595 KHDAEATLNKQ

-4614 SDSSAGKLSR
+4614 GNSGTSQLSR

-4677 MTQQFSATGQA
+4677 MTQQFTATGQA
-4688 KTTFTYTPEDLPR
+4688 KTTFTYTPQDLPR
-4701 QLKNKLLGQMAGI
+4701 QLKNKLLGQLAGV

-4727 YTTSGQIV
+4727 YTASGQIV
-4735 SRNGEA
+4735 SRNGQA
-4741 VDGVAIL
+4741 VDGVVIL
-4748 TEMLEVIG
+4748 KEMLEVIG

-4777 SGIDMGADGI
+4777 AGIDMGADGI
-4787 QSFAETHGLKDKA
+4787 KSFAETHGLKEKA
-4800 PEEEENKSA
+4800 PEEEKDNSS
-4809 VSVNGTSVN
+4809 VSVNGANVN

-4824 ASDGNT
+4824 MADGNT

-4838 AFGFN
+4838 ALGFN

-4871 ENLTADLLNM
+4871 QNLTADLLNM

-4899 DINLSLGNYN
+4899 DINISLGNYN

-4951 GSDMGVLMGREN
+4951 GHDMGVLMGREN

-5002 TGLGRDYVVTS
+5002 TGSGRDYVVTS
-5013 GNFNRVDTGDGQDY
+5013 GNFNRVDTGDDQDY

-5052 NRINASAGNDVVK
+5052 NRINAGAGNDVVK
-5065 LMGYHAVLNGGEG
+5065 LMGYHAVLNGGDG
-5078 EDHLIAAAISKFS
+5078 DDHLIAAAISKFS
-5091 QFNGEEGRDL
+5091 QFNGGEGRDL

-5122 SGDVIDNLVEDISS
+5122 SGDVIDNLVEDIRS

-5161 SILRDPV
+5161 SILRDP
-5168 SETDQAKFEHIGSVT
+5168 SNDSDQSKFEHIGSVT
-5183 FNDYFDGKRAQMI
+5183 FSDYFNGNRAQVVIGMSD
-5196 IAMGEK
+5196 K
-5202 DANGEREYTTLS
+5202 DLSGEREYTMLS
-5214 ESSID
+5214 DSAID
-5219 ALVQAMSGFDPQA
+5219 ALVQAMSGFEPQA
-5232 GDNGFIDNLDSKSRV
+5232 GDNGFIDSLESKSQA
-5247 AISTAWADVVHK
+5247 AISMVWSDVVHK
-5259 KGITV
+5259 KGLMV